1 MSVISKKSFLNK
13 ADKQQS
19 NWEQT
24 TGQEAGGV
32 LNKQDFIRQAQSAAQ
47 QRRQAQEQKTPQR
60 ERNGFDRTATPA
72 SIAGLGAPAPTSQRQ
87 KERYNQEIGQY
98 GVGNIDLYNRPQY
111 RNADGSV
118 STVDSTS
125 FNIQGKEVLL
135 PSVWM
140 KDGKAYRSSD
150 GDEILQHFYDTGEF
164 LGVFDTVDAANSY
177 AEKLHD
183 AQDYYYTTQR
193 EKALDETVAHD
204 QLQGMKRTL
213 AILES
218 QKKQEQ
224 AQQPGILSM
233 LGKASDSTL
242 PTFQAESA
250 QSETDRRIQE
260 LQDEID
266 RQESES
272 QMQGT
277 KRPETYTAK
286 NVGRYK
292 DRLIA
297 LASVPGVWTK
307 RQKQEAEEI
316 IGTQSGFG
324 GLLGYE
330 QNVTAFAPYQE
341 AMRKGDTEAAKQW
354 QQIYDV
360 LYTRLYSKQTA
371 VASGLQ
377 EGLGVTSAAAAVGK
391 LLGAN
396 EDEYH
401 RQMENA
407 QRAQAEHPVL
417 AGGAKIAGSL
427 ALMSGIGEAAGAGL
441 AAAGMNTGSLGFKV
455 AAGALS
461 FAGADAVHNAGAAA
475 IGDMSTGDYLKHI
488 AISGAQG
495 MAGNLAGGLVGTGL
509 ANVLRDTH
517 KMTPF
522 MEFLRQTASGVTN
535 ASVNQAVG
543 YLAADE
549 KPTKEEIAT
558 NLVTAFAF
566 SVLNGAINSYQTTQQ
581 QKAQM
586 NQAYQAI
593 EQGYRAMTAGTEN
606 MTPEAKAQRAQFIM
620 QQTQSLRESVNS
632 YYIAGQQKAVDN
644 LNETLDLIDEAMRAY
659 VNGYTAASSAM
670 QTPNVMLPGGGSTGQ
685 LPTAAD
691 LPTAPTDPQM
701 QKQVEQELQT
711 AIQQGLQQAQAG
723 TQNTPQPESG
733 QALQN
738 GNAAAAAAQIAGQAA
753 EQNQQTQLPSLPATE
768 QDAVVQPQQ
777 PEQSTQQEA
786 ELPTQQMQTEQTTT
800 PLQRL
805 EAMGVS
811 GKRAQSMARGI
822 EAFYRGEIQDGE
834 VLSKLLS
841 LPEVQ
846 NVMRQMTDADIE
858 AVVSGN
864 VQPQNQQ
871 PVNSAAQQTLNTQP
885 TVQQALDS
893 QAPGVQNGTTT
904 SEGGMNNG
912 TEQLQVGQRPGAEQ
926 PGEQLPDGDGG
937 RVLGE
942 STGGQSGIL
951 AEGRPQRAF
960 NQVGAAAERKNLGR
974 TLRLEKVSSQSLGL
988 PNGTEER
995 EIQVMP
1001 ESSWDAQMQQT
1012 AQRISYETGKPVT
1025 YVLGSIRIRQADG
1038 SVSAARGVYT
1048 ENGIIIQADHLRL
1061 NIDQIA
1067 DHEAFHDYAANNP
1080 GLVRQIEQAI
1090 VERYGREEFDA
1101 IMDKYLKNLRG
1112 VYDLPEHASGQEVA
1126 EAYGIVK
1133 EEICADAYAGI
1144 NFFGANA
1151 DKYRSEAQAVLR
1163 ERKITTPGSETE
1175 EAVARRTGPP
1185 ERYSYGGV
1193 NANTADQKTLAR
1205 AQELQMQGEDDERV
1219 RKETGWHTGM
1229 EGKLRF
1235 EIDDSNMKYHRG
1247 GDAAFSRNHPDYA
1260 EYQKLVDKMLTGS
1273 AEAWKPEDQER
1284 LQELDK
1290 TWGREYG
1297 RLSERVES
1305 GNATLEDVIDHEE
1318 LFQAY
1323 PQLRSVRVEFKELPG
1338 NTQGYFSPSEN
1349 KIALDSK
1356 LRSAPEVTII
1366 HEIQHAIQKAE
1377 GFASGASPEYWQQH
1391 RDEAKE
1397 ARIADIREEIARLE
1411 EQLPWDLNRWTAEDD
1426 AIEAKIGELEDS
1438 IIDIQNGVGLDSYDL
1453 YRNTAGE
1460 IEARDAAS
1468 RRELT
1473 PEQRRATPPARADEN
1488 TVYADL
1494 SDSLDYVGK
1503 TDDGTEVYE
1512 TSEAVRK
1519 LPYKKRMEAF
1529 MDIMRNEYAG
1539 RTAKFTARDGEVYYA
1554 TFDENDLRKNVYGD
1568 KKSSPRGWKAKINTG
1583 ADGNIF
1589 DLVENAEH
1597 SGSGKEQ
1604 GKTSEAHQGLT
1615 GWEYFVKTVQ
1625 IDGRV
1630 YDLLAN
1636 VRKKPDGEFVYSIQ
1650 LNENEKKAPAPP
1662 RQYQNGTAKAENRPV
1677 RVPTDASE
1685 ASVAEKRLP
1694 VKARF
1699 SMDEPVEQTQDLM
1712 AIHNLDGKKMDSM
1725 LQLGA
1730 IPSPSVAIVKAS
1742 QGHTQYG
1749 DYTLVFP
1756 RQSIDPQADQR
1767 NKVYGADAWTPTA
1780 ANAIVEREV
1789 NYDAR
1794 RAAEQ
1799 KIAQLAKQVAGG
1811 IFSRDSVIGSR
1822 VDEVSTMDEAEL
1834 AKQLSRDDAV
1844 RAAYLAEQGKD
1855 IEPVLKEKVWDS
1867 FGNQALQDYTEKIGA
1882 QELAQLYVKLETGE
1896 RLTEAELETARES
1909 IMEAWIADHEYAL
1922 SRKPELRETRIAR
1935 QRDKISDA
1943 RVEDFI
1949 RNAEA
1954 LYEDGGQ
1961 TRDGVDRY
1969 ATQDKLRE
1977 AVDDADVEAWV
1988 RGQLHGVLGEPGIY
2002 NGKERFTASG
2012 RRRSFRETHGAYTVE
2027 NIVKA
2032 MNKANARGESYWGVG
2047 AKGILSVATPRY
2059 KSVDAIHADES
2070 RLQKMPE
2077 EEYNRLLQAL
2087 DKRIEG
2093 IVADVQ
2099 KTSGSYDMD
2108 EIAGLLME
2116 NAGQDAMRIQ
2126 QAFSRQG
2133 YDIDGGL
2140 ATEIAGMYRQAAEM
2154 PTGYFEAKPQRVV
2167 TFDEPVCIA
2176 PDNCPPERLEK
2187 MKAAGLNVIEY
2198 EAGNDEQR
2206 MEIARSLKGMRFSVD
2221 EPQAGT
2227 GGEIGQAPESEP
2239 AKQEQ
2244 KEKKPRKKNE
2254 TKPVAESLPIIAK
2267 RNLRQ
2272 DMQGIFS
2279 IPEGRRA
2286 EINQIIDGLADRM
2299 LKNGELTQE
2308 DRDAFF
2314 DRMYAE
2320 GVMEVAAD
2328 EYLQQAR
2335 SEIAGRRIYVPES
2348 VKHEFGDD
2356 WGYFRKKA
2364 FAAGVMLVNDTSAAG
2379 IDMVNAE
2386 LADTLPGMFNA
2397 DDLDSREILENIVQ
2411 TAEEG
2416 KSQNMSLAQYTALL
2430 AGQEYVSEDEVLDN
2444 IERQMDE
2451 ALRTFTRTAKL
2462 EVHLR
2467 DRTGVKIAQEREKS
2481 AAARQREALSR
2492 AKERQQR
2499 KEMSQRQRE
2508 YRELKEQQKKTLKAL
2523 QWLAKNQYRA
2533 PEELR
2538 ETWDEVLGDLD
2549 IYAVSAANEMRYSKK
2564 YDATW
2569 KDLAEMY
2576 KAARK
2581 SDPNFLPTKE
2591 LEMIVDRLD
2600 NEKIADMD
2608 LNALQDLYKAA
2619 VGLRTEF
2626 YNRNN
2631 VINDDMNRLF
2641 AEVYTDSKKE
2651 LDFGAQTK
2659 AGEAARQGKKLDSLF
2674 NQEQL
2679 SPMNVMQRMAGW
2691 NPNSAWY
2698 SMAKQLEKG
2707 ERDIRDYTVS
2717 ATKQLR
2723 EFLTEHED
2731 WAKKAD
2737 GQGDDGI
2744 WYEVKIPQLVG
2755 ELEVG
2760 KPPKFGDTITV
2771 WMTPTQKVHL
2781 YLESK
2786 SYENLRHMEGGRIF
2800 PVKELYSQGKRE
2812 AAFAQGE
2819 LVRLAP
2825 ETVKALVKD
2834 LTPEEQELAQALEQY
2849 YNVFAKKEINRVSNI
2864 LYGYDKAVSK
2874 NYAPIYADTNYT
2886 KNQLGVYDATAEG
2899 VGNLKSRQY
2908 SKNPSYNIGAFD
2920 AFERHVEQTAR
2931 FVGMAIPAR
2940 NWNTLLGWNEYV
2952 DDDRESM
2959 RSEISHTWG
2968 DASLKYIE
2976 NLIETLQGGAASTR
2990 DSVSMGAEKIFSNYI
3005 GAVFGANQSIVFKQ
3019 LGSIPL
3025 ASVWL
3030 GPENAPSPGQV
3041 KRIDRSLIEKYTQEL
3056 DWRTLGYSTPETK
3069 QLKENP
3075 NWTQTNKF
3083 TSFVFGGGAITAM
3096 DGWAASVL
3104 WPWAENK
3111 VRSEFPE
3118 LETGS
3123 QEQIDSGSSPF
3134 YQKVAEEFNEAV
3146 ARSQS
3151 TSDEMH
3157 RGSLYKSKN
3166 SVTRAFTM
3174 FKSDSSQAYNALR
3187 QRAGEAEYYKRI
3199 GDTENY
3205 NKAKR
3210 GLGVA
3215 FLSILGGTA
3224 FACGIDVLMN
3234 LWKHKGKAYRD
3245 EDGNLTAESVAKELA
3260 TGMAESMFGLVIGGE
3275 EIFNIFDAV
3284 GTKLTGGTWY
3294 DSMNTLNAPG
3304 LEQVSEII
3312 STLIDEGV
3320 SFIQLLADGADVVKN
3335 GGDVWEFLHRRGA
3348 DIIGDIKEMAATV
3361 ATYLPGIPVNNLEA
3375 YLLGT
3380 VRWVSP
3386 ELAAAYDDALATA
3399 NKNRMK
3405 GLRGAELERKIEDT
3419 LHNRR
3424 VETDEATNETL
3435 ASLYEGG
3442 FTKAVP
3448 SDTPGSISVDGEDR
3462 KLSAYQK
3469 QVYDKTWSGAVGNRL
3484 RELAASDVFQEADD
3498 ETREK
3503 MLSGL
3508 YEYAGE
3514 KAKAAVFDDY
3524 EVKTS
3529 TQKADDVLAS
3539 GAEMADYLELKLA
3552 GAVDKYLDAIDGGLD
3567 TQNAKDVALGMAELA
3582 PEEGKKTVSD
3592 VQKWRAAIDAV
3603 DGADAQRNALL
3614 AVMKDSTKQKYEI
3627 ADSYGIE
3634 ARTWVQLKEILPQFD
3649 EDGNGSYKGEEIE
3662 NAIDALNGHGGIM
3675 LPGGDGPQQLTNEM
3689 RAVLWQLFTG
3699 SKSAKNNPYSERVGS
3714 QVIAEREKA
3723 KQED

>member
-13 ADKQQS
+13 ANKQQS

-24 TGQEAGGV
+24 AGQEAGGV

-47 QRRQAQEQKTPQR
+47 QRRQAQEQKAPQR
-60 ERNGFDRTATPA
+60 ERSGFDRTATPA

-111 RNADGSV
+111 RNADGSI

-193 EKALDETVAHD
+193 EQALDETAAHD

-242 PTFQAESA
+242 PTFRADSA
-250 QSETDRRIQE
+250 QSETDRRIQA

-297 LASVPGVWTK
+297 LASVPGTWTK

-360 LYTRLYSKQTA
+360 LYTRLYSRQTA

-391 LLGAN
+391 ALGAN

-475 IGDMSTGDYLKHI
+475 MGDMSTEDYLKRI

-517 KMTPF
+517 MMTPF

-566 SVLNGAINSYQTTQQ
+566 SVLSSAISSYQTTQQ

-659 VNGYTAASSAM
+659 VNGYAAASSAM

-691 LPTAPTDPQM
+691 LPTTPTDPQM

-711 AIQQGLQQAQAG
+711 AIQQGLQQGQAG
-723 TQNTPQPESG
+723 TQNTQPPESG

-738 GNAAAAAAQIAGQAA
+738 GNAAAAAAQIAVQAA
-753 EQNQQTQLPSLPATE
+753 EQNQQAQQPSLPTAA
-768 QDAVVQPQQ
+768 QAAAVQPQQ
-777 PEQSTQQEA
+777 LEQSTQQEA
-786 ELPTQQMQTEQTTT
+786 GLLTPQQVQTEQTAT
-800 PLQRL
+800 PLERL
-805 EAMGVS
+805 ETMGVS

-822 EAFYRGEIQDGE
+822 EAFYRGQITDGE

-841 LPEVQ
+841 FPEVQ

-864 VQPQNQQ
+864 VQAQNQQ
-871 PVNSAAQQTLNTQP
+871 PVNTAAQQVP
-885 TVQQALDS
+885 GSQQ
-893 QAPGVQNGTTT
+893 PGVQNEATTH
-904 SEGGMNNG
+904 EGGMNNG
-912 TEQLQVGQRPGAEQ
+912 TEQLPAGQQ
-926 PGEQLPDGDGG
+926 PGTEQQSEQLPDGDGG
-937 RVLGE
+937 RILGE

-951 AEGRPQRAF
+951 AEGRPQRTF
-960 NQVGAAAERKNLGR
+960 NQGRTAVERENLGR

-1001 ESSWDAQMQQT
+1001 ESHWDAQMQQT

-1048 ENGIIIQADHLRL
+1048 ENGIIIQADHRYL

-1080 GLVRQIEQAI
+1080 GLVRQIERAI
-1090 VERYGREEFDA
+1090 VEQYSREEFDA

-1144 NFFGANA
+1144 NFFGAHA
-1151 DKYRSEAQAVLR
+1151 EKYRSEAQAVLQ
-1163 ERKITTPGSETE
+1163 ERKVTTPGSET
-1175 EAVARRTGPP
+1175 AAATQRRTGPP

-1193 NANTADQKTLAR
+1193 NANTADQKTLAH

-1235 EIDDSNMKYHRG
+1235 EIDDSKMKYHRG
-1247 GDAAFSRNHPDYA
+1247 GDAAFSRSHPDYA

-1323 PQLRSVRVEFKELPG
+1323 PQLRNVRVEFKELPG

-1356 LRSAPEVTII
+1356 LRSAPEATII

-1438 IIDIQNGVGLDSYDL
+1438 IIDIQNGVGMDSYDL

-1473 PEQRRATPPARADEN
+1473 PEQRRAAPPARADEN

-1597 SGSGKEQ
+1597 GGSGKEQ

-1694 VKARF
+1694 VKAWF
-1699 SMDEPVEQTQDLM
+1699 SLDEPVEQTQDLM

-1756 RQSIDPQADQR
+1756 RQSIDPQADRR

-1789 NYDAR
+1789 NYEAG

-1799 KIAQLAKQVAGG
+1799 KIAQLANQVAGG
-1811 IFSRDSVIGSR
+1811 IFSRYSVISGR
-1822 VDEVSTMDEAEL
+1822 VGEVARMDEAEL
-1834 AKQLSRDDAV
+1834 AKQLARDDAV

-1867 FGNQALQDYTEKIGA
+1867 FGNLALQEYTEKIGA

-1896 RLTEAELETARES
+1896 RLTAAELETARES
-1909 IMEAWIADHEYAL
+1909 IMASWIADHEYAL
-1922 SRKPELRETRIAR
+1922 SRRPELRETRTAR

-1988 RGQLHGVLGEPGIY
+1988 RGQIRGVLGEPGIY

-2012 RRRSFRETHGAYTVE
+2012 KRRSFRETHGAYTAE

-2032 MNKANARGESYWGVG
+2032 MNRASARGESYWGVG

-2059 KSVDAIHADES
+2059 KSVDAIHADEG
-2070 RLQKMPE
+2070 RLQNMPE
-2077 EEYNRLLQAL
+2077 EEYNRLLQEL
-2087 DKRIEG
+2087 DKRIGG

-2099 KTSGSYDMD
+2099 KTAGSYDMD

-2176 PDNCPPERLEK
+2176 PDDCPPERLEK

-2221 EPQAGT
+2221 EPQAET
-2227 GGEIGQAPESEP
+2227 GGEIEQASESKPAEP
-2239 AKQEQ
+2239 EQ

-2386 LADTLPGMFNA
+2386 LADTLPGMFHA

-2533 PEELR
+2533 PEELQG
-2538 ETWDEVLGDLD
+2538 TWDEVLGDLD

-2576 KAARK
+2576 KDAQEN
-2581 SDPNFLPTKE
+2581 DPNFLPSKE
-2591 LEMIVDRLD
+2591 LEKIVHRLD
-2600 NEKIADMD
+2600 NRKIADMD

-2659 AGEAARQGKKLDSLF
+2659 AGEAARQGKNLDSLF

-2755 ELEVG
+2755 ALEVG

-2771 WMTPTQKVHL
+2771 WMTPTQKVHM

-2786 SYENLRHMEGGRIF
+2786 STENLRHMEGGRTF
-2800 PVKELYSQGKRE
+2800 ADKTLYSQGKRRK
-2812 AAFAQGE
+2812 AFAQGKT
-2819 LVRLAP
+2819 VRMAP
-2825 ETVKALVKD
+2825 ETVKAIVGS

-2874 NYAPIYADTNYT
+2874 NYTPIYTNSNYT
-2886 KNQLGVYDATAEG
+2886 KSELGVYDATAEG
-2899 VGNLKSRQY
+2899 VGNLKSRQF

-2940 NWNTLLGWNEYV
+2940 NWQTLLNWSE
-2952 DDDRESM
+2952 RENSM
-2959 RSEISHTWG
+2959 ADIITHDWG
-2968 DASLKYIE
+2968 DESLEYIQD
-2976 NLIETLQGGAASTR
+2976 LVQTLQGGAASTR
-2990 DSVSMGAEKIFSNYI
+2990 DSVSMGAEKVFSNYI
-3005 GAVFGANQSIVFKQ
+3005 GAVFGANPSIVFKQ

-3025 ASVWL
+3025 AGAWL
-3030 GPENAPSPGQV
+3030 DFKNFPSPGQV

-3083 TSFVFGGGAITAM
+3083 TNFIFGGGAITAM
-3096 DGWAASVL
+3096 DGGAASVL

-3111 VRSEFPE
+3111 VRAEFPE

-3134 YQKVAEEFNEAV
+3134 YQKVAEVFNEAV

-3157 RGSLYKSKN
+3157 QGTLRKSKN
-3166 SVTRAFTM
+3166 PVTRAFTM
-3174 FKSDSSQAYNALR
+3174 FKSDSSQTYNALR

-3215 FLSILGGTA
+3215 FLAAVGGYIWA
-3224 FACGIDVLMN
+3224 QGIEFLMN
-3234 LWKHKGKAYRD
+3234 LWKRKGKAYRD
-3245 EDGNLTAESVAKELA
+3245 EDGNLTAGSVAKE
-3260 TGMAESMFGLVIGGE
+3260 MALGLVGDLAGIVTYGE
-3275 EIFNIFDAV
+3275 ELADVIGNII
-3284 GTKLTGGTWY
+3284 TGDKWY
-3294 DSMNTLNAPG
+3294 GIDTPG
-3304 LEQVSEII
+3304 LEQLSDVVETIVEQGQNG
-3312 STLIDEGV
+3312 LDV
-3320 SFIQLLADGADVVKN
+3320 LRDAADVVKN
-3335 GGDVWEFLHRRGA
+3335 GGSLGEYLHRHS
-3348 DIIGDIKEMAATV
+3348 GDIVGGIKDLAAAA
-3361 ATYLPGIPVNNLEA
+3361 ATYLPGISVNNLEA

-3380 VRWVSP
+3380 VRWASP

-3399 NKNRMK
+3399 NKNQMK
-3405 GLRGAELERKIEDT
+3405 GLRGAELERKISDT

-3424 VETDEATNETL
+3424 VETDETTNETL
-3435 ASLYEGG
+3435 ASLYESG

-3469 QVYDKTWSGAVGNRL
+3469 QVYDKTWSGAVGSRL
-3484 RELAASDVFQEADD
+3484 QELIASDVFQAADD

-3529 TQKADDVLAS
+3529 TQKADDVLAT

-3567 TQNAKDVALGMAELA
+3567 AQSAKDVALGMAELA

-3603 DGADAQRNALL
+3603 DGTSAQRDALL

-3662 NAIDALNGHGGIM
+3662 NAIDALNGHSGIM

>member
-47 QRRQAQEQKTPQR
+47 QRRQAQEQKAPQS
-60 ERNGFDRTATPA
+60 ERSGFDRTATPA

-111 RNADGSV
+111 RNADGSI

-193 EKALDETVAHD
+193 EKALDEAVAHD

-224 AQQPGILSM
+224 AQQPSILSM

-297 LASVPGVWTK
+297 LASVPGIWTK

-391 LLGAN
+391 ALGAN

-475 IGDMSTGDYLKHI
+475 MGDMSTEDYLKRI

-566 SVLNGAINSYQTTQQ
+566 SVLSSAISSYQTTQQ

-659 VNGYTAASSAM
+659 VNGYAAASSAM

-691 LPTAPTDPQM
+691 LPTTPTDPQM

-723 TQNTPQPESG
+723 TQNTQPPESG

-738 GNAAAAAAQIAGQAA
+738 GNAAAAAAQIAVQAA
-753 EQNQQTQLPSLPATE
+753 EQNQQAQQPSLPTAA
-768 QDAVVQPQQ
+768 QAAAVQPQQ
-777 PEQSTQQEA
+777 LEQSTQQEA
-786 ELPTQQMQTEQTTT
+786 GLLTPQQVQTEQTAT
-800 PLQRL
+800 PLERL
-805 EAMGVS
+805 ETMGVS

-822 EAFYRGEIQDGE
+822 EAFYRGQITDGE

-841 LPEVQ
+841 FPEVQ
-846 NVMRQMTDADIE
+846 NVMRQMTDVE

-864 VQPQNQQ
+864 VQAQNQQ
-871 PVNSAAQQTLNTQP
+871 PVNTAAQQVP
-885 TVQQALDS
+885 GSQQ
-893 QAPGVQNGTTT
+893 PGVQNEATTH
-904 SEGGMNNG
+904 EGGMNNG
-912 TEQLQVGQRPGAEQ
+912 TEQLPAGQQ
-926 PGEQLPDGDGG
+926 PGTEQQSEQLPDGDGG
-937 RVLGE
+937 RILGE

-951 AEGRPQRAF
+951 AEGRPQRTF
-960 NQVGAAAERKNLGR
+960 NQGRTAVERENLGR

-1001 ESSWDAQMQQT
+1001 ESHWDAQMQQT

-1048 ENGIIIQADHLRL
+1048 ENGIIIQADHRYL

-1080 GLVRQIEQAI
+1080 GLVRQIERAI
-1090 VERYGREEFDA
+1090 VEQYSREEFDA

-1151 DKYRSEAQAVLR
+1151 DKYRSEAQAVLQ
-1163 ERKITTPGSETE
+1163 ERKITTPGSET
-1175 EAVARRTGPP
+1175 AAATQRRTGPP

-1235 EIDDSNMKYHRG
+1235 EIDDSKMKYHRG

-1273 AEAWKPEDQER
+1273 AEAWKPEDQGR

-1297 RLSERVES
+1297 RLSERVDRGS
-1305 GNATLEDVIDHEE
+1305 ATLEDVIDHEE

-1323 PQLRSVRVEFKELPG
+1323 PQLRNVRVEFKELPG

-1356 LRSAPEVTII
+1356 LRSAPEATII

-1438 IIDIQNGVGLDSYDL
+1438 IIDIQNGVGMDSYDL

-1473 PEQRRATPPARADEN
+1473 PEQRRAAPPARADEN

-1589 DLVENAEH
+1589 DLVENAKH

-1756 RQSIDPQADQR
+1756 RQSIDPQADRR

-1789 NYDAR
+1789 NYEAR

-1799 KIAQLAKQVAGG
+1799 KIAQLANQVAGG

-1822 VDEVSTMDEAEL
+1822 VDEVATMDEAEL
-1834 AKQLSRDDAV
+1834 AKQLAKDDTV

-1882 QELAQLYVKLETGE
+1882 QELAQLYVKLETGD
-1896 RLTEAELETARES
+1896 RLTETELETARES
-1909 IMEAWIADHEYAL
+1909 IMDAWIADHEYAL
-1922 SRKPELRETRIAR
+1922 NRRPELRETRVAR

-1988 RGQLHGVLGEPGIY
+1988 RGQLRGVLGEPGIY

-2012 RRRSFRETHGAYTVE
+2012 KRRSFRETHGAYTAE

-2032 MNKANARGESYWGVG
+2032 MNQASARGESYWGVG

-2059 KSVDAIHADES
+2059 KSVDAIHADEG
-2070 RLQKMPE
+2070 RLQNMPE
-2077 EEYNRLLQAL
+2077 EEYNQLLQEL
-2087 DKRIEG
+2087 DKRIGG

-2099 KTSGSYDMD
+2099 KTAGSYDMD

-2116 NAGQDAMRIQ
+2116 NAGQDAMHIQ

-2154 PTGYFEAKPQRVV
+2154 PTGYFEAKPQRVA

-2176 PDNCPPERLEK
+2176 PDDCPPERLEK

-2221 EPQAGT
+2221 EPQAET
-2227 GGEIGQAPESEP
+2227 GSEIEQAPKSKPAEP
-2239 AKQEQ
+2239 EQ

-2286 EINQIIDGLADRM
+2286 EINQIIDTLADRM

-2308 DRDAFF
+2308 DRDTFF

-2386 LADTLPGMFNA
+2386 LADTLPGVFHA

-2533 PEELR
+2533 PEELQG
-2538 ETWDEVLGDLD
+2538 TWDEVLGDLD

-2576 KAARK
+2576 KDAQAN
-2581 SDPNFLPTKE
+2581 DPNFLPSKE
-2591 LEMIVDRLD
+2591 LEKIVHRLD
-2600 NEKIADMD
+2600 NKKIADMD

-2755 ELEVG
+2755 ALEVG

-2771 WMTPTQKVHL
+2771 WMTPTQKVHM

-2786 SYENLRHMEGGRIF
+2786 STENLRHMEGGRTF
-2800 PVKELYSQGKRE
+2800 ADKTLYSQGKRRE
-2812 AAFAQGE
+2812 AFAQGKT
-2819 LVRLAP
+2819 VRMAP
-2825 ETVKALVKD
+2825 ETVKAIVGS

-2874 NYAPIYADTNYT
+2874 NYTPIYTNSNYT
-2886 KNQLGVYDATAEG
+2886 KSELGVYDATAEG
-2899 VGNLKSRQY
+2899 VGNLKSRQF

-2940 NWNTLLGWNEYV
+2940 NWQTLLNW
-2952 DDDRESM
+2952 RERENSM
-2959 RSEISHTWG
+2959 ADIITHDWG
-2968 DASLKYIE
+2968 DESLKYIQD
-2976 NLIETLQGGAASTR
+2976 LVQTLQGGAASTR
-2990 DSVSMGAEKIFSNYI
+2990 DSVSMGAEKVFSNYI
-3005 GAVFGANQSIVFKQ
+3005 GAVFGANPSIVFKQ

-3025 ASVWL
+3025 AGAWL
-3030 GPENAPSPGQV
+3030 DFKNFPSPGQV

-3083 TSFVFGGGAITAM
+3083 TNFIFGGGAITAM

-3111 VRSEFPE
+3111 VRAEFPE

-3134 YQKVAEEFNEAV
+3134 YQKVAEVFNEAV

-3157 RGSLYKSKN
+3157 QGTLRKSKN
-3166 SVTRAFTM
+3166 PVTRAFTM
-3174 FKSDSSQAYNALR
+3174 FKSDSSQTYNALR

-3215 FLSILGGTA
+3215 FLAAVGGYIWA
-3224 FACGIDVLMN
+3224 QGIEFLMN
-3234 LWKHKGKAYRD
+3234 LWKRKGKAYRD
-3245 EDGNLTAESVAKELA
+3245 EDGNLTAGSVAKE
-3260 TGMAESMFGLVIGGE
+3260 MALGLVGDLAGIVTYGE
-3275 EIFNIFDAV
+3275 ELADVIGNII
-3284 GTKLTGGTWY
+3284 TGDKWY
-3294 DSMNTLNAPG
+3294 GIDTPG
-3304 LEQVSEII
+3304 LEQLSDVVETIVEQGQNG
-3312 STLIDEGV
+3312 LDV
-3320 SFIQLLADGADVVKN
+3320 LKDAADVVKN
-3335 GGDVWEFLHRRGA
+3335 GGSLGEYLHRHS
-3348 DIIGDIKEMAATV
+3348 GDIVGGIKDLAAAA
-3361 ATYLPGIPVNNLEA
+3361 ATYLPGISVNNLEA

-3380 VRWVSP
+3380 VRWASP

-3399 NKNRMK
+3399 NKNQMK
-3405 GLRGAELERKIEDT
+3405 GLRGAELERKISDT

-3424 VETDEATNETL
+3424 VETDETTNETL
-3435 ASLYEGG
+3435 ASLYESG

-3469 QVYDKTWSGAVGNRL
+3469 QVYDKTWSSAVGSRL
-3484 RELAASDVFQEADD
+3484 VALAASDVFQTADD

-3529 TQKADDVLAS
+3529 TQKADDVLAT

-3567 TQNAKDVALGMAELA
+3567 AQSAKDVALGMAELA

-3603 DGADAQRNALL
+3603 DGTSAQRDALL

-3662 NAIDALNGHGGIM
+3662 NAIDALNGHSGIM

-3723 KQED
+3723 KRED

>member
-47 QRRQAQEQKTPQR
+47 QRRQAQEQKAPQS
-60 ERNGFDRTATPA
+60 ERSGFDRTATPA

-111 RNADGSV
+111 RNADGSI

-193 EKALDETVAHD
+193 EKALDEAVAHD

-224 AQQPGILSM
+224 AQQPSILSM
-233 LGKASDSTL
+233 LGKASGSTL

-297 LASVPGVWTK
+297 LASVPGIWTK

-391 LLGAN
+391 ALGAN

-417 AGGAKIAGSL
+417 SGGAKIAGSL

-461 FAGADAVHNAGAAA
+461 FAGADAVYNAGAAA
-475 IGDMSTGDYLKHI
+475 MGDMSTKDYLKRI

-495 MAGNLAGGLVGTGL
+495 MAGNLAGGLVGTGF

-566 SVLNGAINSYQTTQQ
+566 SVLSSAISSYQTTQQ

-659 VNGYTAASSAM
+659 VNGYAAASSAM

-691 LPTAPTDPQM
+691 LPTTPTDPQM

-723 TQNTPQPESG
+723 TQNTQPPESG

-738 GNAAAAAAQIAGQAA
+738 GNAAAAAAQIAVQAA
-753 EQNQQTQLPSLPATE
+753 EQNQQAQQPSLPTAA
-768 QDAVVQPQQ
+768 QAAAVQPQQ
-777 PEQSTQQEA
+777 LEQSTQQEA
-786 ELPTQQMQTEQTTT
+786 GLLTPQQVQTEQTAT
-800 PLQRL
+800 PLERL
-805 EAMGVS
+805 ETMGVS

-822 EAFYRGEIQDGE
+822 EAFYRGQITDGE

-841 LPEVQ
+841 FPEVQ

-864 VQPQNQQ
+864 VQAQNQQ
-871 PVNSAAQQTLNTQP
+871 PVNTAAQQVP
-885 TVQQALDS
+885 GSQQ
-893 QAPGVQNGTTT
+893 PGVQNEATTH
-904 SEGGMNNG
+904 EGGMNNG
-912 TEQLQVGQRPGAEQ
+912 TEQLPAGQQ
-926 PGEQLPDGDGG
+926 PGTEQQSEQLPDGDGG
-937 RVLGE
+937 RILGE

-951 AEGRPQRAF
+951 AEGRPQRTF
-960 NQVGAAAERKNLGR
+960 NQGRTAVERENLGR

-1001 ESSWDAQMQQT
+1001 ESHWDAQMQQT

-1048 ENGIIIQADHLRL
+1048 ENGIIIQADHRYL

-1080 GLVRQIEQAI
+1080 GLVRQIERAI
-1090 VERYGREEFDA
+1090 VEQYSREEFDA

-1151 DKYRSEAQAVLR
+1151 DKYRSEAQAVLQ
-1163 ERKITTPGSETE
+1163 ERKITTPGSET
-1175 EAVARRTGPP
+1175 AAATQRRTGPP

-1235 EIDDSNMKYHRG
+1235 EIDDSKMKYHRG

-1273 AEAWKPEDQER
+1273 AEAWKPEDQGR

-1297 RLSERVES
+1297 RLSERVDRGS
-1305 GNATLEDVIDHEE
+1305 ATLEDVIDHEE

-1323 PQLRSVRVEFKELPG
+1323 PQLRNVRVEFKELPG

-1356 LRSAPEVTII
+1356 LRSAPEATII

-1438 IIDIQNGVGLDSYDL
+1438 IIDIQNGVGMDSYDL

-1473 PEQRRATPPARADEN
+1473 PEQRRAAPPARADEN

-1568 KKSSPRGWKAKINTG
+1568 KKSSPRGWKAKINAG

-1597 SGSGKEQ
+1597 GGSGKEQ

-1699 SMDEPVEQTQDLM
+1699 SLDEPVEQTQDLM

-1756 RQSIDPQADQR
+1756 RQSIDPQADRR

-1789 NYDAR
+1789 NYEAG

-1799 KIAQLAKQVAGG
+1799 KIAQLANQVAGG
-1811 IFSRDSVIGSR
+1811 IFSRYSVISGR
-1822 VDEVSTMDEAEL
+1822 VGEVARMDEAEL
-1834 AKQLSRDDAV
+1834 AKQLARDDAV

-1867 FGNQALQDYTEKIGA
+1867 FGNLALQEYTEKIGA

-1896 RLTEAELETARES
+1896 RLTAAELETARES
-1909 IMEAWIADHEYAL
+1909 IMASWIADHEYAL
-1922 SRKPELRETRIAR
+1922 SRRPELRETRTAR

-1988 RGQLHGVLGEPGIY
+1988 RGQIRGVLGEPGIY

-2012 RRRSFRETHGAYTVE
+2012 KRRSFRETHGAYTAE

-2032 MNKANARGESYWGVG
+2032 MNRASARGESYWGVG

-2059 KSVDAIHADES
+2059 KSVDAIHADEG
-2070 RLQKMPE
+2070 RLQNMPE
-2077 EEYNRLLQAL
+2077 EEYNRLLQEL
-2087 DKRIEG
+2087 DKRIGG

-2099 KTSGSYDMD
+2099 KTAGSYDMD

-2176 PDNCPPERLEK
+2176 PDDCPPERLEK

-2221 EPQAGT
+2221 EPQEET
-2227 GGEIGQAPESEP
+2227 GGEIEQASESKPAEP
-2239 AKQEQ
+2239 EQ

-2379 IDMVNAE
+2379 INMVNAE
-2386 LADTLPGMFNA
+2386 LADTLPGMFHA

-2533 PEELR
+2533 PEELQG
-2538 ETWDEVLGDLD
+2538 TWDEVLGDLD

-2576 KAARK
+2576 KDAQAN
-2581 SDPNFLPTKE
+2581 DPNFLPSKE
-2591 LEMIVDRLD
+2591 LEKIVHRLD
-2600 NEKIADMD
+2600 NKKIADMD

-2755 ELEVG
+2755 ALEVG

-2771 WMTPTQKVHL
+2771 WMTPTQKVHM

-2786 SYENLRHMEGGRIF
+2786 STENLRHMEGGRTF
-2800 PVKELYSQGKRE
+2800 ADKTLYSQGKRRE
-2812 AAFAQGE
+2812 AFAQGKT
-2819 LVRLAP
+2819 VRMAP
-2825 ETVKALVKD
+2825 ETVKAIVGS

-2874 NYAPIYADTNYT
+2874 NYTPIYTNSNYT
-2886 KNQLGVYDATAEG
+2886 KSELGVYDATAEG
-2899 VGNLKSRQY
+2899 VGNLKSRQF

-2940 NWNTLLGWNEYV
+2940 NWQTLLNW
-2952 DDDRESM
+2952 RERENSM
-2959 RSEISHTWG
+2959 ADIITHDWG
-2968 DASLKYIE
+2968 DESLKYIQD
-2976 NLIETLQGGAASTR
+2976 LVQTLQGGAASTR
-2990 DSVSMGAEKIFSNYI
+2990 DSVSMGAEKVFSNYI
-3005 GAVFGANQSIVFKQ
+3005 GAVFGANPSIVFKQ

-3025 ASVWL
+3025 AGAWL
-3030 GPENAPSPGQV
+3030 DFKNFPSPGQV

-3083 TSFVFGGGAITAM
+3083 TNFIFGGGAITAM

-3111 VRSEFPE
+3111 VRAEFPE

-3134 YQKVAEEFNEAV
+3134 YQKVAEVFNEAV

-3157 RGSLYKSKN
+3157 QGALRKSKN
-3166 SVTRAFTM
+3166 PVTRAFTM
-3174 FKSDSSQAYNALR
+3174 FKSDSSQTYNALR

-3215 FLSILGGTA
+3215 FLAAVGGYIWA
-3224 FACGIDVLMN
+3224 QGIEFLMN
-3234 LWKHKGKAYRD
+3234 LWKRKGKAYRD
-3245 EDGNLTAESVAKELA
+3245 EDGNLTAGSVAKE
-3260 TGMAESMFGLVIGGE
+3260 MALGLVGDLAGIVTYGE
-3275 EIFNIFDAV
+3275 ELADVIGNII
-3284 GTKLTGGTWY
+3284 TGDKWY
-3294 DSMNTLNAPG
+3294 GIDTPG
-3304 LEQVSEII
+3304 LEQLSDVVETIVEQGQNG
-3312 STLIDEGV
+3312 LDV
-3320 SFIQLLADGADVVKN
+3320 LKDAADVVKN
-3335 GGDVWEFLHRRGA
+3335 GGSLGEYLHRHS
-3348 DIIGDIKEMAATV
+3348 GDIVGGIKDLAAAA
-3361 ATYLPGIPVNNLEA
+3361 ATYLPGISVNNLEA

-3380 VRWVSP
+3380 VRWASP

-3399 NKNRMK
+3399 NKNQMK
-3405 GLRGAELERKIEDT
+3405 GLRGAELERKISDT

-3424 VETDEATNETL
+3424 VETDETTNETL
-3435 ASLYEGG
+3435 ASLYESG

-3469 QVYDKTWSGAVGNRL
+3469 QVYDKTWSGAVGSRL
-3484 RELAASDVFQEADD
+3484 QELIASDVFQAADD
-3498 ETREK
+3498 ETQEK

-3529 TQKADDVLAS
+3529 TQKADDVLAT
-3539 GAEMADYLELKLA
+3539 GAEMVDYLELKLA
-3552 GAVDKYLDAIDGGLD
+3552 GAVDKHLDAIDGGLD
-3567 TQNAKDVALGMAELA
+3567 AQSAKDVALGMAELT
-3582 PEEGKKTVSD
+3582 PDEGKKTVSD

-3603 DGADAQRNALL
+3603 DGTSAQRDALL

-3662 NAIDALNGHGGIM
+3662 NAIDALNGHSGIM

>member
-47 QRRQAQEQKTPQR
+47 QRRQAQEQKATKS
-60 ERNGFDRTATPA
+60 ERSGFDRTATPA

-111 RNADGSV
+111 RNADGSI

-193 EKALDETVAHD
+193 EKALDEAVAHD

-224 AQQPGILSM
+224 AQQPSILSM

-297 LASVPGVWTK
+297 LASVPGTWTK

-341 AMRKGDTEAAKQW
+341 AMRKGDTEAAAQW

-377 EGLGVTSAAAAVGK
+377 EGLGVTSAAATVGK

-475 IGDMSTGDYLKHI
+475 MGDMSTEDYLKHI

-566 SVLNGAINSYQTTQQ
+566 SVLSSAISSYQTTQQ
-581 QKAQM
+581 QKTQM

-606 MTPEAKAQRAQFIM
+606 MTPEARAQRAQFIM

-691 LPTAPTDPQM
+691 LPTTPTDPQM

-723 TQNTPQPESG
+723 TQNTKPPESG

-738 GNAAAAAAQIAGQAA
+738 GNAAAAAAQIAVQAA
-753 EQNQQTQLPSLPATE
+753 EQNQQAQQPSLPTAA
-768 QDAVVQPQQ
+768 QAAAVQPQQ
-777 PEQSTQQEA
+777 LEQSTQQEA
-786 ELPTQQMQTEQTTT
+786 GLPTPQQVQTEQTAT
-800 PLQRL
+800 PLERL
-805 EAMGVS
+805 ETMGVS

-822 EAFYRGEIQDGE
+822 EAFYRGQITDGE

-841 LPEVQ
+841 FPEVQ

-864 VQPQNQQ
+864 AQLQNQQ
-871 PVNSAAQQTLNTQP
+871 PVNAAVQQVPGSQQTG
-885 TVQQALDS
+885 A
-893 QAPGVQNGTTT
+893 QNEATT

-912 TEQLQVGQRPGAEQ
+912 TEQLPAGQQPGAEQ
-926 PGEQLPDGDGG
+926 QSEQLPDGDGG
-937 RVLGE
+937 RILSE

-951 AEGRPQRAF
+951 AEGRPQRTF
-960 NQVGAAAERKNLGR
+960 NQGRTAVERENLGR

-1001 ESSWDAQMQQT
+1001 ESHWDAQMQQT

-1048 ENGIIIQADHLRL
+1048 ENGIIVQADHRYL

-1067 DHEAFHDYAANNP
+1067 DHEAFHDIAANNP

-1090 VERYGREEFDA
+1090 VEQYSREEFDA
-1101 IMDKYLKNLRG
+1101 VVEKYLKNLRG
-1112 VYDLPEHASGQEVA
+1112 VYDLPEYASGQEVA

-1144 NFFGANA
+1144 NFFGAHA
-1151 DKYRSEAQAVLR
+1151 EKYRSEAQAVLR

-1205 AQELQMQGEDDERV
+1205 AQELQMQGVDDERV

-1235 EIDDSNMKYHRG
+1235 EIDDSKMKYHRG

-1323 PQLRSVRVEFKELPG
+1323 PQLRNVRVEFKELPG

-1356 LRSAPEVTII
+1356 LRSAPEATII

-1438 IIDIQNGVGLDSYDL
+1438 IIDIQNGVGMDSYDL

-1468 RRELT
+1468 RRGLT
-1473 PEQRRATPPARADEN
+1473 PEQRRAAPPARADEN

-1539 RTAKFTARDGEVYYA
+1539 RTAKFTARDGEAYYA

-1712 AIHNLDGKKMDSM
+1712 AIHNLDGKKMDNM

-1756 RQSIDPQADQR
+1756 RQSIDPQADRR

-1789 NYDAR
+1789 NYEAR

-1799 KIAQLAKQVAGG
+1799 KIAQMANQVAGG

-1822 VDEVSTMDEAEL
+1822 VDEVATMDEAEL
-1834 AKQLSRDDAV
+1834 AKQLAKDDAV

-1867 FGNQALQDYTEKIGA
+1867 FGNLALQEYTEKIGA

-1909 IMEAWIADHEYAL
+1909 IMDAWIADHEYAL
-1922 SRKPELRETRIAR
+1922 SRRPELRETRIAR
-1935 QRDKISDA
+1935 QRDKISDV

-1969 ATQDKLRE
+1969 ATQDKLRA

-1988 RGQLHGVLGEPGIY
+1988 RGQLRGVLGEPGIY

-2012 RRRSFRETHGAYTVE
+2012 RRRSFQETHGAYTAE

-2032 MNKANARGESYWGVG
+2032 MNQANARGESYWGVG

-2059 KSVDAIHADES
+2059 GSVDAIHADEG
-2070 RLQKMPE
+2070 RLQNMPE
-2077 EEYNRLLQAL
+2077 EEYNRLLQEL

-2126 QAFSRQG
+2126 QAFSRKG

-2176 PDNCPPERLEK
+2176 PDDCPPERLEK

-2221 EPQAGT
+2221 EPQAET
-2227 GGEIGQAPESEP
+2227 GSEIEQAPESKPAEP
-2239 AKQEQ
+2239 EQ

-2386 LADTLPGMFNA
+2386 LADTLPGMFHA

-2492 AKERQQR
+2492 ARERQQR

-2538 ETWDEVLGDLD
+2538 QTWDEVLGDLD

-2576 KAARK
+2576 KDAQAN
-2581 SDPNFLPTKE
+2581 DPNFLPSKE
-2591 LEMIVDRLD
+2591 LEKIVHRLD
-2600 NEKIADMD
+2600 NKKIADMD

-2755 ELEVG
+2755 ALEVG

-2771 WMTPTQKVHL
+2771 WMTPTQKVHM

-2786 SYENLRHMEGGRIF
+2786 STENLRHMEGGRTF
-2800 PVKELYSQGKRE
+2800 ADKTLYSQGKRRE
-2812 AAFAQGE
+2812 AFAQGKT
-2819 LVRLAP
+2819 VRMAP
-2825 ETVKALVKD
+2825 ETVKAIVGS

-2874 NYAPIYADTNYT
+2874 NYTPIYTNSNYT
-2886 KNQLGVYDATAEG
+2886 KSELGVYDATAEG
-2899 VGNLKSRQY
+2899 VGNLKSRQF

-2940 NWNTLLGWNEYV
+2940 NWQTLLNW
-2952 DDDRESM
+2952 RERENSM
-2959 RSEISHTWG
+2959 ADIITHDWG
-2968 DASLKYIE
+2968 DESLKYIQD
-2976 NLIETLQGGAASTR
+2976 LVQTLQGGAASTR
-2990 DSVSMGAEKIFSNYI
+2990 DSVSMGAEKVFSNYI
-3005 GAVFGANQSIVFKQ
+3005 GAVFGANPSIVFKQ

-3025 ASVWL
+3025 AGAWL
-3030 GPENAPSPGQV
+3030 DFKNFPSPGQV

-3083 TSFVFGGGAITAM
+3083 TNFVFGGGAITAM

-3111 VRSEFPE
+3111 VRAEFPE

-3134 YQKVAEEFNEAV
+3134 YQKVAEVFNEAV

-3157 RGSLYKSKN
+3157 QGTLRKSKN
-3166 SVTRAFTM
+3166 PVTRAFTM
-3174 FKSDSSQAYNALR
+3174 FKSDSSQTYNALR

-3215 FLSILGGTA
+3215 FLAAVGGYIWA
-3224 FACGIDVLMN
+3224 QGIEFLMN
-3234 LWKHKGKAYRD
+3234 LWKRKGKAYRD
-3245 EDGNLTAESVAKELA
+3245 EDGNLTAGSVAKE
-3260 TGMAESMFGLVIGGE
+3260 MALGLVGDLAGIVTYGE
-3275 EIFNIFDAV
+3275 ELADVIGNII
-3284 GTKLTGGTWY
+3284 TGDKWY
-3294 DSMNTLNAPG
+3294 GIDTPG
-3304 LEQVSEII
+3304 LEQLSDVVETIVEQGQNGLDI
-3312 STLIDEGV
+3312 LKD
-3320 SFIQLLADGADVVKN
+3320 AADVVKN
-3335 GGDVWEFLHRRGA
+3335 GGSLGEYLHRHS
-3348 DIIGDIKEMAATV
+3348 GDIVGGIKDLAAAA

-3380 VRWVSP
+3380 VRWASP

-3399 NKNRMK
+3399 NKNQMK

-3419 LHNRR
+3419 LRNRR

-3442 FTKAVP
+3442 FTRAVP

-3484 RELAASDVFQEADD
+3484 RELAASDVFQAADD

-3552 GAVDKYLDAIDGGLD
+3552 GAVDKYLDALDGGLD
-3567 TQNAKDVALGMAELA
+3567 AQSAKDVALGMAELT
-3582 PEEGKKTVSD
+3582 PDEGKKTVSD

-3603 DGADAQRNALL
+3603 DGADAQRDALL

-3662 NAIDALNGHGGIM
+3662 NAIDALNGHSGIM

-3723 KQED
+3723 KQEN

>member
-32 LNKQDFIRQAQSAAQ
+32 LNKQDFIRQAQSAEQ
-47 QRRQAQEQKTPQR
+47 QRRQAQEQKASQS
-60 ERNGFDRTATPA
+60 ERSGFDRTATPA

-111 RNADGSV
+111 RNADGSI

-193 EKALDETVAHD
+193 EKALDEAVAHD
-204 QLQGMKRTL
+204 QLQGMKRTI

-224 AQQPGILSM
+224 AQQPSILSM

-242 PTFQAESA
+242 PTFRAGSA
-250 QSETDRRIQE
+250 QSETDRRIQA

-297 LASVPGVWTK
+297 LASVPGIWTK
-307 RQKQEAEEI
+307 HQKQEAEEI
-316 IGTQSGFG
+316 IGTQNGFG

-360 LYTRLYSKQTA
+360 LYTRLYSRQTA

-391 LLGAN
+391 ALGAN

-407 QRAQAEHPVL
+407 QRAQAEHTVL

-461 FAGADAVHNAGAAA
+461 FAGADAAHNAGAAA
-475 IGDMSTGDYLKHI
+475 MGDMSTEDYLKRI

-566 SVLNGAINSYQTTQQ
+566 SVLSSAISSYQTTQQ

-691 LPTAPTDPQM
+691 LPTTPTDPQM
-701 QKQVEQELQT
+701 QKQVEQEIQT

-723 TQNTPQPESG
+723 TQSAQQPESG
-733 QALQN
+733 QALQS
-738 GNAAAAAAQIAGQAA
+738 GNAAAAAAQIAGQSQQAQQPNLPTAA
-753 EQNQQTQLPSLPATE
+753 QA
-768 QDAVVQPQQ
+768 AAVQPQQ
-777 PEQSTQQEA
+777 LEQGTQQEA
-786 ELPTQQMQTEQTTT
+786 GLPTPQQVQTEQTAT
-800 PLQRL
+800 PLERL

-822 EAFYRGEIQDGE
+822 EAFYRGQITDGE

-841 LPEVQ
+841 FPEVQ

-864 VQPQNQQ
+864 VQAQNQQ
-871 PVNSAAQQTLNTQP
+871 PVNAA
-885 TVQQALDS
+885 VQQVPGS
-893 QAPGVQNGTTT
+893 QQPGVQNEATTP
-904 SEGGMNNG
+904 EGGMNNG
-912 TEQLQVGQRPGAEQ
+912 TEQLPAGQQPGAEQ
-926 PGEQLPDGDGG
+926 QGEQLPDGDGG
-937 RVLGE
+937 RILRE

-960 NQVGAAAERKNLGR
+960 NQGRTAVERENLGR

-1001 ESSWDAQMQQT
+1001 ESHWDTQMQQT

-1048 ENGIIIQADHLRL
+1048 ENGIIVQADHRYL

-1080 GLVRQIEQAI
+1080 GLVRQIERAI
-1090 VERYGREEFDA
+1090 VEQYSREEFDA
-1101 IMDKYLKNLRG
+1101 VVEKYLKNLRG

-1144 NFFGANA
+1144 NFFGAHA
-1151 DKYRSEAQAVLR
+1151 EKYRSEAQAVLQ
-1163 ERKITTPGSETE
+1163 ERKVTTPGSET
-1175 EAVARRTGPP
+1175 AAATQRRTGPP
-1185 ERYSYGGV
+1185 ERYSI
-1193 NANTADQKTLAR
+1193 
-1205 AQELQMQGEDDERV
+1205 GEI
-1219 RKETGWHTGM
+1219 T
-1229 EGKLRF
+1229 
-1235 EIDDSNMKYHRG
+1235 
-1247 GDAAFSRNHPDYA
+1247 
-1260 EYQKLVDKMLTGS
+1260 DKAGN
-1273 AEAWKPEDQER
+1273 K
-1284 LQELDK
+1284 
-1290 TWGREYG
+1290 YG
-1297 RLSERVES
+1297 RGVHLDSTLLENLSDSERVQMVKE
-1305 GNATLEDVIDHEE
+1305 
-1318 LFQAY
+1318 
-1323 PQLRSVRVEFKELPG
+1323 RVKELGGQHFTAYDGDG
-1338 NTQGYFSPSEN
+1338 N
-1349 KIALDSK
+1349 
-1356 LRSAPEVTII
+1356 EV
-1366 HEIQHAIQKAE
+1366 
-1377 GFASGASPEYWQQH
+1377 
-1391 RDEAKE
+1391 
-1397 ARIADIREEIARLE
+1397 
-1411 EQLPWDLNRWTAEDD
+1411 
-1426 AIEAKIGELEDS
+1426 
-1438 IIDIQNGVGLDSYDL
+1438 DIQIAKPGARFVNKSGKSVPVNKDL
-1453 YRNTAGE
+1453 TTKNRKSKVKQEAVVLADELINTAKH
-1460 IEARDAAS
+1460 RKD
-1468 RRELT
+1468 T
-1473 PEQRRATPPARADEN
+1473 PARYPHGWLDDNGRNDWAEWKTYIQDKEN
-1488 TVYADL
+1488 TVWEATLHIATSADGEKIL
-1494 SDSLDYVGK
+1494 YDIDPIKKTGQSGNSDTSTVEPIVADEAEPVKREDEEEMPKLMNLQRYSDIAGQQEQTAEMTNAEPTTVGAITSGSQSLG
-1503 TDDGTEVYE
+1503 GSAPAISSA
-1512 TSEAVRK
+1512 SEASVAE
-1519 LPYKKRMEAF
+1519 KRQSVKIPSAS
-1529 MDIMRNEYAG
+1529 
-1539 RTAKFTARDGEVYYA
+1539 
-1554 TFDENDLRKNVYGD
+1554 DE
-1568 KKSSPRGWKAKINTG
+1568 SSENT
-1583 ADGNIF
+1583 N
-1589 DLVENAEH
+1589 
-1597 SGSGKEQ
+1597 
-1604 GKTSEAHQGLT
+1604 
-1615 GWEYFVKTVQ
+1615 
-1625 IDGRV
+1625 
-1630 YDLLAN
+1630 
-1636 VRKKPDGEFVYSIQ
+1636 
-1650 LNENEKKAPAPP
+1650 KAPAPP

-1756 RQSIDPQADQR
+1756 RQSIDPQEDRR

-1789 NYDAR
+1789 NYEAR

-1799 KIAQLAKQVAGG
+1799 KIAQLANQVAGG
-1811 IFSRDSVIGSR
+1811 IFSRDSAIGSR
-1822 VDEVSTMDEAEL
+1822 VDEVATMDEAEL
-1834 AKQLSRDDAV
+1834 AKQLAKDDAV

-1896 RLTEAELETARES
+1896 RLTAAELETARES
-1909 IMEAWIADHEYAL
+1909 IMDAWIADHEYAL
-1922 SRKPELRETRIAR
+1922 NRRPELRETRIAR
-1935 QRDKISDA
+1935 QRDKISDV

-1988 RGQLHGVLGEPGIY
+1988 RGQLRGVLGEPGIY

-2012 RRRSFRETHGAYTVE
+2012 RRRSFLETHGAYTAE

-2032 MNKANARGESYWGVG
+2032 MNHADARGESYWGVG

-2059 KSVDAIHADES
+2059 KSVDAIHADEG
-2070 RLQKMPE
+2070 RLQNMPE
-2077 EEYNRLLQAL
+2077 EEYNQLLQEL

-2099 KTSGSYDMD
+2099 KTAGSYDMD

-2176 PDNCPPERLEK
+2176 PDDCPPERLEK

-2221 EPQAGT
+2221 EPQAET
-2227 GGEIGQAPESEP
+2227 GGEIEQAPESKPAEP
-2239 AKQEQ
+2239 EQ

-2386 LADTLPGMFNA
+2386 LADTLPGMFHA

-2533 PEELR
+2533 PEELQG
-2538 ETWDEVLGDLD
+2538 TWDEVLGDLD

-2576 KAARK
+2576 KDAQAN
-2581 SDPNFLPTKE
+2581 DPNFLPSKE
-2591 LEMIVDRLD
+2591 LEKIVHRLD
-2600 NEKIADMD
+2600 NKKIADMD

-2659 AGEAARQGKKLDSLF
+2659 AGEAARQGEKLDSLF

-2717 ATKQLR
+2717 ATKRLR

-2731 WAKKAD
+2731 WVKKAD

-2755 ELEVG
+2755 ALEVG

-2771 WMTPTQKVHL
+2771 WMTPTQKVHM

-2786 SYENLRHMEGGRIF
+2786 SVENLRHMEGGRTF
-2800 PVKELYSQGKRE
+2800 ADKTLYSQGKRRE
-2812 AAFAQGE
+2812 AFAQGKT
-2819 LVRLAP
+2819 VRMAP
-2825 ETVKALVKD
+2825 ETVKAIVGS

-2874 NYAPIYADTNYT
+2874 NYTPIYTNSNYT
-2886 KNQLGVYDATAEG
+2886 KSELGVYDATAEG
-2899 VGNLKSRQY
+2899 VGNLKSRQF

-2940 NWNTLLGWNEYV
+2940 NWQTLLNW
-2952 DDDRESM
+2952 RERENSM
-2959 RSEISHTWG
+2959 ADIITHDWG
-2968 DASLKYIE
+2968 DESLKYIQD
-2976 NLIETLQGGAASTR
+2976 LVQTLQGGAASTR
-2990 DSVSMGAEKIFSNYI
+2990 DSVSMGAEKVFSNYI
-3005 GAVFGANQSIVFKQ
+3005 GAVFGANPSIVFKQ

-3025 ASVWL
+3025 AGAWL
-3030 GPENAPSPGQV
+3030 DFKNFPSPGQV

-3083 TSFVFGGGAITAM
+3083 TNFIFGGGAITAM

-3111 VRSEFPE
+3111 VRAEFPE

-3123 QEQIDSGSSPF
+3123 QEQIDSGGSPF
-3134 YQKVAEEFNEAV
+3134 YQKVAEVFNEAV

-3157 RGSLYKSKN
+3157 QGTLRKSKN
-3166 SVTRAFTM
+3166 PVTRAFTM
-3174 FKSDSSQAYNALR
+3174 FKSDSSQTYNALR

-3205 NKAKR
+3205 NKAKH

-3215 FLSILGGTA
+3215 FLAAVGGYIWA
-3224 FACGIDVLMN
+3224 QGIEFLMN
-3234 LWKHKGKAYRD
+3234 LWKRKGKAYRD
-3245 EDGNLTAESVAKELA
+3245 EDGNLTAGSVAKE
-3260 TGMAESMFGLVIGGE
+3260 MALGLVGDLAGIVTYGE
-3275 EIFNIFDAV
+3275 ELADVIGNI
-3284 GTKLTGGTWY
+3284 LTGDKWY
-3294 DSMNTLNAPG
+3294 GIDTPG
-3304 LEQVSEII
+3304 LEQLSDVVETIVEQGQNG
-3312 STLIDEGV
+3312 LDV
-3320 SFIQLLADGADVVKN
+3320 LKDAADVVKN
-3335 GGDVWEFLHRRGA
+3335 GGSLGEYLHRHS
-3348 DIIGDIKEMAATV
+3348 GDIVGGIKDLAAAA
-3361 ATYLPGIPVNNLEA
+3361 ATYLPGISVNNLEA
-3375 YLLGT
+3375 YLIGT
-3380 VRWVSP
+3380 VRWASP

-3399 NKNRMK
+3399 NKNQMK
-3405 GLRGAELERKIEDT
+3405 GMRGAELERKISDT

-3424 VETDEATNETL
+3424 VETDETTNETL

-3469 QVYDKTWSGAVGNRL
+3469 QVYDKTWSSAVGSRL
-3484 RELAASDVFQEADD
+3484 QELIASDVFQAADD

-3529 TQKADDVLAS
+3529 TQKADDVLAT
-3539 GAEMADYLELKLA
+3539 GAEMVDYLELKLA

-3567 TQNAKDVALGMAELA
+3567 TQSAKDVALGMAELT
-3582 PEEGKKTVSD
+3582 PDEGKKTVSD

-3603 DGADAQRNALL
+3603 DGADAQHDALL

-3662 NAIDALNGHGGIM
+3662 NAIDTMNGHGGIM

-3714 QVIAEREKA
+3714 QVIAEREKT

>member
-47 QRRQAQEQKTPQR
+47 QRRQAQEQKAPQS
-60 ERNGFDRTATPA
+60 ERSGFDRTATPA

-87 KERYNQEIGQY
+87 KERYNQEISQY

-111 RNADGSV
+111 RNADGSI

-193 EKALDETVAHD
+193 EKALDEAVAHD

-224 AQQPGILSM
+224 AQQPSILSM

-266 RQESES
+266 RQENES

-297 LASVPGVWTK
+297 LASVPGIWTK

-391 LLGAN
+391 ALGAN

-407 QRAQAEHPVL
+407 QRAQEEHPVL

-475 IGDMSTGDYLKHI
+475 MGDMSTEDYLKRI

-566 SVLNGAINSYQTTQQ
+566 SVLSSAISSYQTTQQ

-659 VNGYTAASSAM
+659 VNGYAAASSAM

-691 LPTAPTDPQM
+691 LPTTPTDPQM

-723 TQNTPQPESG
+723 TQNTQPPESG

-738 GNAAAAAAQIAGQAA
+738 GNAAAAAAQIAVQAA
-753 EQNQQTQLPSLPATE
+753 EQNQQAQQPSLPTAA
-768 QDAVVQPQQ
+768 QAAAVQPQQ
-777 PEQSTQQEA
+777 LEQSTQQEA
-786 ELPTQQMQTEQTTT
+786 GLLTPQQVQTEQTAT
-800 PLQRL
+800 PLERL
-805 EAMGVS
+805 ETMGVS

-822 EAFYRGEIQDGE
+822 EAFYRGQITDGE

-841 LPEVQ
+841 FPEVQ

-864 VQPQNQQ
+864 VQAQNQQ
-871 PVNSAAQQTLNTQP
+871 PVNTAAQQVP
-885 TVQQALDS
+885 GSQQ
-893 QAPGVQNGTTT
+893 PGVQNEATTH
-904 SEGGMNNG
+904 EGGMNNG
-912 TEQLQVGQRPGAEQ
+912 TEQLPAGQQ
-926 PGEQLPDGDGG
+926 PGTEQQSEQLPDGDGG
-937 RVLGE
+937 RILGE

-951 AEGRPQRAF
+951 AEGRPQRTF
-960 NQVGAAAERKNLGR
+960 NQGRTAVERENLGR

-1001 ESSWDAQMQQT
+1001 ESHWDAQMQQT

-1048 ENGIIIQADHLRL
+1048 ENGIIVQADHRYL

-1080 GLVRQIEQAI
+1080 GLVRQIERAI
-1090 VERYGREEFDA
+1090 VEQYSREEFDA

-1151 DKYRSEAQAVLR
+1151 DKYRSEAQAVLQ
-1163 ERKITTPGSETE
+1163 ERKITTPGSET
-1175 EAVARRTGPP
+1175 AAATQRRTGPP

-1205 AQELQMQGEDDERV
+1205 AQELQIQGEDDERV

-1235 EIDDSNMKYHRG
+1235 EIDDSKMKYHRG

-1297 RLSERVES
+1297 RLSERVDRGS
-1305 GNATLEDVIDHEE
+1305 ATLEDVIDHEE

-1323 PQLRSVRVEFKELPG
+1323 PQLRNVRVEFKELPG

-1356 LRSAPEVTII
+1356 LRSAPEATII

-1426 AIEAKIGELEDS
+1426 AVEAKIGELEDS

-1468 RRELT
+1468 RRGLT
-1473 PEQRRATPPARADEN
+1473 PEQRRAMPPARADEN

-1597 SGSGKEQ
+1597 GGSGKEQ

-1756 RQSIDPQADQR
+1756 RQSIDPQADRR

-1789 NYDAR
+1789 NYEAG

-1799 KIAQLAKQVAGG
+1799 KIAQLANQVAGG
-1811 IFSRDSVIGSR
+1811 IFSRYSVISGR
-1822 VDEVSTMDEAEL
+1822 VGEVARMDEAEL
-1834 AKQLSRDDAV
+1834 AKQLARDDAV

-1867 FGNQALQDYTEKIGA
+1867 FGNLALQEYTEKIGA

-1896 RLTEAELETARES
+1896 RLTAAELETARES
-1909 IMEAWIADHEYAL
+1909 IMASWIADHEYAL
-1922 SRKPELRETRIAR
+1922 SRRPELRETRIAR

-1988 RGQLHGVLGEPGIY
+1988 RGQIRGVLGEPGIY

-2012 RRRSFRETHGAYTVE
+2012 KRRSFRETHGAYTAE

-2032 MNKANARGESYWGVG
+2032 MNRASARGESYWGVG

-2059 KSVDAIHADES
+2059 KSVDAIHADEG
-2070 RLQKMPE
+2070 RLQNMPE
-2077 EEYNRLLQAL
+2077 EEYNRLLQEL
-2087 DKRIEG
+2087 DKRIGG

-2099 KTSGSYDMD
+2099 KTAGSYDMD

-2176 PDNCPPERLEK
+2176 PDDCPPERLEK

-2221 EPQAGT
+2221 EPQAET
-2227 GGEIGQAPESEP
+2227 GGEIEQASESKPAEP
-2239 AKQEQ
+2239 EQ

-2386 LADTLPGMFNA
+2386 LADTLPGMFHA

-2533 PEELR
+2533 PEELQG
-2538 ETWDEVLGDLD
+2538 TWDEVLGDLD

-2576 KAARK
+2576 KDAQAN
-2581 SDPNFLPTKE
+2581 DPNFLPSKE
-2591 LEMIVDRLD
+2591 LEKIVHRLD
-2600 NEKIADMD
+2600 NKKIADMD

-2755 ELEVG
+2755 ALEVG

-2771 WMTPTQKVHL
+2771 WMTPTQKVHM

-2786 SYENLRHMEGGRIF
+2786 STENLRHMEGGRTF
-2800 PVKELYSQGKRE
+2800 ADKTLYSQGKRRE
-2812 AAFAQGE
+2812 AFAQGKT
-2819 LVRLAP
+2819 VRMAP
-2825 ETVKALVKD
+2825 ETVKAIVGS

-2874 NYAPIYADTNYT
+2874 NYTPIYTNSNYT
-2886 KNQLGVYDATAEG
+2886 KSELGVYDATAEG
-2899 VGNLKSRQY
+2899 VGNLKSRQF

-2940 NWNTLLGWNEYV
+2940 NWQTLLNW
-2952 DDDRESM
+2952 RERENSM
-2959 RSEISHTWG
+2959 ADIITHDWG
-2968 DASLKYIE
+2968 DESLKYIQD
-2976 NLIETLQGGAASTR
+2976 LVQTLQGGAASTR
-2990 DSVSMGAEKIFSNYI
+2990 DSVSMGAEKVFSNYI
-3005 GAVFGANQSIVFKQ
+3005 GAVFGANPSIVFKQ

-3025 ASVWL
+3025 AGAWL
-3030 GPENAPSPGQV
+3030 DFKNFPSPGQV

-3083 TSFVFGGGAITAM
+3083 TNFIFGGGAITAM

-3111 VRSEFPE
+3111 VRAEFPE

-3134 YQKVAEEFNEAV
+3134 YQKVAEVFNEAV

-3157 RGSLYKSKN
+3157 QGTLRKSKN
-3166 SVTRAFTM
+3166 PVTRAFTM
-3174 FKSDSSQAYNALR
+3174 FKSDSSQTYNALR

-3215 FLSILGGTA
+3215 FLAAVGGYIWA
-3224 FACGIDVLMN
+3224 QGIEFLMN
-3234 LWKHKGKAYRD
+3234 LWKRKGKAYRD
-3245 EDGNLTAESVAKELA
+3245 EDGNLTAGSVAKE
-3260 TGMAESMFGLVIGGE
+3260 MALGLVGDLAGIVTYGE
-3275 EIFNIFDAV
+3275 ELADVIGNII
-3284 GTKLTGGTWY
+3284 TGDKWY
-3294 DSMNTLNAPG
+3294 GIDTPG
-3304 LEQVSEII
+3304 LEQLSDVVETIVEQGQNG
-3312 STLIDEGV
+3312 LDV
-3320 SFIQLLADGADVVKN
+3320 LKDAADVVKN
-3335 GGDVWEFLHRRGA
+3335 GGSLGEYLHRYS
-3348 DIIGDIKEMAATV
+3348 GDIVGGIKDLAAAA
-3361 ATYLPGIPVNNLEA
+3361 ATYLPGISVNNLEA

-3380 VRWVSP
+3380 VRWASP
-3386 ELAAAYDDALATA
+3386 ELAAAYDDTLATA
-3399 NKNRMK
+3399 NKNQMK
-3405 GLRGAELERKIEDT
+3405 GLRGAELERKISDT

-3424 VETDEATNETL
+3424 VETDETTNETL
-3435 ASLYEGG
+3435 ASLYESG

-3469 QVYDKTWSGAVGNRL
+3469 QVYDKTWSSAVGSRL
-3484 RELAASDVFQEADD
+3484 VALAASDVFQTADD

-3529 TQKADDVLAS
+3529 TQKADDVLAT

-3567 TQNAKDVALGMAELA
+3567 AQSAKDVALGMAELA

-3603 DGADAQRNALL
+3603 DGTSAQRDALL

-3662 NAIDALNGHGGIM
+3662 NAIDALNGHSGIM

-3723 KQED
+3723 KRED

>member
-47 QRRQAQEQKTPQR
+47 QRRQAQEQKAPQS
-60 ERNGFDRTATPA
+60 ERSGFDRTATPA

-111 RNADGSV
+111 RNADGSI

-193 EKALDETVAHD
+193 EKALDEAVAHD

-224 AQQPGILSM
+224 AQQPSILSM

-297 LASVPGVWTK
+297 LASVPGIWTK

-391 LLGAN
+391 ALGAN

-401 RQMENA
+401 RQMKNA
-407 QRAQAEHPVL
+407 QRAQEEHPVL

-475 IGDMSTGDYLKHI
+475 MGDMSTEDYLKRI

-566 SVLNGAINSYQTTQQ
+566 SVLSSAISSYQTTQQ

-659 VNGYTAASSAM
+659 VNGYAAASSAM

-691 LPTAPTDPQM
+691 LPTTPTDPQM

-723 TQNTPQPESG
+723 TQNTQPPESG

-738 GNAAAAAAQIAGQAA
+738 GNAAAAAAQIAVQAA
-753 EQNQQTQLPSLPATE
+753 EQNQQAQQPSLPTAA
-768 QDAVVQPQQ
+768 QAAAVQPQQ
-777 PEQSTQQEA
+777 LEQSTQQEA
-786 ELPTQQMQTEQTTT
+786 GLLTPQQVQTEQTAT
-800 PLQRL
+800 PLERL
-805 EAMGVS
+805 ETMGVS

-822 EAFYRGEIQDGE
+822 EAFYRGQITDGE

-841 LPEVQ
+841 FPEVQ

-864 VQPQNQQ
+864 VQAQNQQ
-871 PVNSAAQQTLNTQP
+871 PVNTAAQQVP
-885 TVQQALDS
+885 GSQQ
-893 QAPGVQNGTTT
+893 PGVQNEATTH
-904 SEGGMNNG
+904 EGGMNNG
-912 TEQLQVGQRPGAEQ
+912 TEQLPAGQQ
-926 PGEQLPDGDGG
+926 PGTEQQSEQLPDGDGG
-937 RVLGE
+937 RILGE

-951 AEGRPQRAF
+951 AEGRPQRTF
-960 NQVGAAAERKNLGR
+960 NQGRTAVERENLGR
-974 TLRLEKVSSQSLGL
+974 TLRLEKVSSQSLSL

-1001 ESSWDAQMQQT
+1001 ESHWDAQMQQT

-1048 ENGIIIQADHLRL
+1048 ENGIIIQADHRYLD
-1061 NIDQIA
+1061 IDQIA

-1080 GLVRQIEQAI
+1080 GLVRQIERAI
-1090 VERYGREEFDA
+1090 VEQYSREEFDA

-1151 DKYRSEAQAVLR
+1151 DKYRSEAQAVLQ
-1163 ERKITTPGSETE
+1163 ERKITTPGSET
-1175 EAVARRTGPP
+1175 AAATQRRTGPP

-1235 EIDDSNMKYHRG
+1235 EIDDSKMKYHRG

-1273 AEAWKPEDQER
+1273 AEAWKPEDQGR

-1297 RLSERVES
+1297 RLSERVDRGS
-1305 GNATLEDVIDHEE
+1305 ATLEDVIDHEE

-1323 PQLRSVRVEFKELPG
+1323 PQLRNVRVEFKELPG

-1356 LRSAPEVTII
+1356 LRSAPEATII

-1438 IIDIQNGVGLDSYDL
+1438 IIDIQNGVGMDSYDL

-1473 PEQRRATPPARADEN
+1473 PEQRRAAPPARADEN

-1597 SGSGKEQ
+1597 GGSGKEQ

-1699 SMDEPVEQTQDLM
+1699 SLDEPVEQTQDLM

-1756 RQSIDPQADQR
+1756 RQSIDPQADRR

-1789 NYDAR
+1789 NYEAG

-1799 KIAQLAKQVAGG
+1799 KIAQLANQVAGG
-1811 IFSRDSVIGSR
+1811 IFSRYSVISGR
-1822 VDEVSTMDEAEL
+1822 VGEVARMDEAEL
-1834 AKQLSRDDAV
+1834 AKQLARDDAV

-1867 FGNQALQDYTEKIGA
+1867 FGNLALQEYTEKIGA

-1896 RLTEAELETARES
+1896 RLTAAELETARES
-1909 IMEAWIADHEYAL
+1909 IMASWIADHEYAL
-1922 SRKPELRETRIAR
+1922 SRSPELRETRTAR

-1961 TRDGVDRY
+1961 TRDGVDHY

-1988 RGQLHGVLGEPGIY
+1988 RGQIRGVLGEPGIY

-2012 RRRSFRETHGAYTVE
+2012 KRRSFQETHGAYTAE

-2032 MNKANARGESYWGVG
+2032 MNRASARGESYWGVG

-2059 KSVDAIHADES
+2059 KSVDAIHADEG
-2070 RLQKMPE
+2070 RLQNMPE
-2077 EEYNRLLQAL
+2077 EEYNRLLQEL
-2087 DKRIEG
+2087 DKRIGG
-2093 IVADVQ
+2093 IVTDVQ
-2099 KTSGSYDMD
+2099 KTAGSYDMD

-2176 PDNCPPERLEK
+2176 PDDCPPERLEK

-2221 EPQAGT
+2221 EPQAET
-2227 GGEIGQAPESEP
+2227 GGEIEQASESKPAEP
-2239 AKQEQ
+2239 EQ

-2335 SEIAGRRIYVPES
+2335 AEIAGRRIYVPES

-2386 LADTLPGMFNA
+2386 LADTLPGMFHA

-2533 PEELR
+2533 PEELQG
-2538 ETWDEVLGDLD
+2538 TWDEVLGDLD

-2576 KAARK
+2576 KDAQAN
-2581 SDPNFLPTKE
+2581 DPNFLPSKE
-2591 LEMIVDRLD
+2591 LEKIVHRLD
-2600 NEKIADMD
+2600 NKKIADMD

-2755 ELEVG
+2755 ALEVG

-2771 WMTPTQKVHL
+2771 WMTPTQKVHM

-2786 SYENLRHMEGGRIF
+2786 STENLRHMEGGRTF
-2800 PVKELYSQGKRE
+2800 ADKTLYSQGKRRE
-2812 AAFAQGE
+2812 AFAQGKT
-2819 LVRLAP
+2819 VRMAP
-2825 ETVKALVKD
+2825 ETVKAIVGS

-2874 NYAPIYADTNYT
+2874 NYTPIYTNSNYT
-2886 KNQLGVYDATAEG
+2886 KSELGVYDATAEG
-2899 VGNLKSRQY
+2899 VGNLKSRQF

-2940 NWNTLLGWNEYV
+2940 NWQTLLNW
-2952 DDDRESM
+2952 RERENSM
-2959 RSEISHTWG
+2959 ADIITHDWG
-2968 DASLKYIE
+2968 DESLKYIQD
-2976 NLIETLQGGAASTR
+2976 LVQTLQGGAASTR
-2990 DSVSMGAEKIFSNYI
+2990 DSVSMGAEKVFSNYI
-3005 GAVFGANQSIVFKQ
+3005 GAVFGANPSTVFKQ

-3025 ASVWL
+3025 AGAWL
-3030 GPENAPSPGQV
+3030 DFKNFPSPGQV

-3083 TSFVFGGGAITAM
+3083 TNFIFGGGAITVM

-3111 VRSEFPE
+3111 VRAEFPE

-3134 YQKVAEEFNEAV
+3134 YQKVAEVFNEAV
-3146 ARSQS
+3146 ERSQS

-3157 RGSLYKSKN
+3157 QGTLRKSKN
-3166 SVTRAFTM
+3166 PVTRAFTM
-3174 FKSDSSQAYNALR
+3174 FKSDSSQTYNALR

-3205 NKAKR
+3205 NKAKH

-3215 FLSILGGTA
+3215 FLAAVGGYIWA
-3224 FACGIDVLMN
+3224 QGIEFLMN
-3234 LWKHKGKAYRD
+3234 LWKRKGKAYRD
-3245 EDGNLTAESVAKELA
+3245 EDGNLTAGSVAKE
-3260 TGMAESMFGLVIGGE
+3260 MALGLVGDLAGIVTYGE
-3275 EIFNIFDAV
+3275 ELADVIGNII
-3284 GTKLTGGTWY
+3284 TGDKWY
-3294 DSMNTLNAPG
+3294 GIDTPG
-3304 LEQVSEII
+3304 LEQLSDVVETIVEQGQNG
-3312 STLIDEGV
+3312 LDV
-3320 SFIQLLADGADVVKN
+3320 LKDAADVVKN
-3335 GGDVWEFLHRRGA
+3335 GGSMGEYLHRHS
-3348 DIIGDIKEMAATV
+3348 GDIVGGIKDLAAAA

-3380 VRWVSP
+3380 VRWASP

-3399 NKNRMK
+3399 NKNQMK
-3405 GLRGAELERKIEDT
+3405 GLRGAELERKISDT

-3424 VETDEATNETL
+3424 VETDETTNETL
-3435 ASLYEGG
+3435 ASLYESG

-3469 QVYDKTWSGAVGNRL
+3469 QVYDKTWSSAVGSRL
-3484 RELAASDVFQEADD
+3484 VALAASDVFQTADD

-3514 KAKAAVFDDY
+3514 KAKTAVFDDY

-3529 TQKADDVLAS
+3529 TQKADDVLAT

-3567 TQNAKDVALGMAELA
+3567 AQSAKDVALGMAELA

-3603 DGADAQRNALL
+3603 DGTSAQRDALL

-3662 NAIDALNGHGGIM
+3662 NAIDALNGHSGIM

-3723 KQED
+3723 KRED

>member
-32 LNKQDFIRQAQSAAQ
+32 LNKQDFMVQAYSRAKQQWNEANEKYQQELARQKALEEQYLTQAYENRAKELQDLAGEYFLKSSSPGAKQTAYANWQRAKEQEELRKQQQSGRKLNPAEEHFLNTIAYKDPNAAIAEEQRQAQ
-47 QRRQAQEQKTPQR
+47 QAQKEQ
-60 ERNGFDRTATPA
+60 
-72 SIAGLGAPAPTSQRQ
+72 
-87 KERYNQEIGQY
+87 
-98 GVGNIDLYNRPQY
+98 
-111 RNADGSV
+111 
-118 STVDSTS
+118 
-125 FNIQGKEVLL
+125 
-135 PSVWM
+135 
-140 KDGKAYRSSD
+140 
-150 GDEILQHFYDTGEF
+150 
-164 LGVFDTVDAANSY
+164 
-177 AEKLHD
+177 
-183 AQDYYYTTQR
+183 
-193 EKALDETVAHD
+193 TVAERVQLD

-224 AQQPGILSM
+224 AQQPGILST

-242 PTFQAESA
+242 PTFQADAA
-250 QSETDRRIQE
+250 QSETDRRIQA

-297 LASVPGVWTK
+297 LASVPGTWTK

-360 LYTRLYSKQTA
+360 LYTRLHSKQTA

-475 IGDMSTGDYLKHI
+475 MGDMSTEDYLKRI

-566 SVLNGAINSYQTTQQ
+566 SVLSSAISSYQTTQQ

-691 LPTAPTDPQM
+691 LPTTPTDPQM

-711 AIQQGLQQAQAG
+711 AIQQGLQQAKAG
-723 TQNTPQPESG
+723 TQSAQQPESG
-733 QALQN
+733 QALQS
-738 GNAAAAAAQIAGQAA
+738 GNAAAAAAQIAGQSQQVQQPNLPTAA
-753 EQNQQTQLPSLPATE
+753 QA
-768 QDAVVQPQQ
+768 AAVQPQQ
-777 PEQSTQQEA
+777 LEQSTQQEA
-786 ELPTQQMQTEQTTT
+786 GLPTPQQVQTEQTAT
-800 PLQRL
+800 PLERL

-822 EAFYRGEIQDGE
+822 EAFYRGQITDGE

-841 LPEVQ
+841 FPEVQ

-864 VQPQNQQ
+864 VQAQNQQ
-871 PVNSAAQQTLNTQP
+871 PVNAA
-885 TVQQALDS
+885 VQQVPGS
-893 QAPGVQNGTTT
+893 QQPGVQNEATTP
-904 SEGGMNNG
+904 EGGMNNG
-912 TEQLQVGQRPGAEQ
+912 TEQLPAGQQPGAEQ
-926 PGEQLPDGDGG
+926 QGEQLPDGDGG
-937 RVLGE
+937 RILRE

-960 NQVGAAAERKNLGR
+960 NQGRTAVERENLGR

-1001 ESSWDAQMQQT
+1001 EAHWDAQMQQT

-1048 ENGIIIQADHLRL
+1048 ENGIIVQADHRYL

-1080 GLVRQIEQAI
+1080 GLVRQIERAI
-1090 VERYGREEFDA
+1090 VEQYSREEFDA
-1101 IMDKYLKNLRG
+1101 VVEKYLKNLRG

-1126 EAYGIVK
+1126 EVYGIVK

-1144 NFFGANA
+1144 NFFGAHA
-1151 DKYRSEAQAVLR
+1151 EKYRSEAQAVLQ
-1163 ERKITTPGSETE
+1163 ERKVTTPGSET
-1175 EAVARRTGPP
+1175 AAATQRRTGPP

-1235 EIDDSNMKYHRG
+1235 EIDDSKMKYHRG
-1247 GDAAFSRNHPDYA
+1247 GDAAFSRSHPDYA

-1323 PQLRSVRVEFKELPG
+1323 PQLRNVRVEFKELPG

-1356 LRSAPEVTII
+1356 LRSAPEATII

-1438 IIDIQNGVGLDSYDL
+1438 IIDIQNGVGMDSYDL

-1468 RRELT
+1468 RRGLT
-1473 PEQRRATPPARADEN
+1473 PEQRRAAPPARADEN

-1503 TDDGTEVYE
+1503 TDDGTEAYE

-1699 SMDEPVEQTQDLM
+1699 SLDEPVEQTQDLM

-1756 RQSIDPQADQR
+1756 RQSIDPQEDRR

-1789 NYDAR
+1789 NYEAR

-1799 KIAQLAKQVAGG
+1799 KIAQLANQVAGG
-1811 IFSRDSVIGSR
+1811 IFSRDSAIGSR
-1822 VDEVSTMDEAEL
+1822 VDEVATMDEAEL
-1834 AKQLSRDDAV
+1834 AKQLAKDDAV

-1882 QELAQLYVKLETGE
+1882 QELAQLYVKLETGD
-1896 RLTEAELETARES
+1896 RLTETELETARES
-1909 IMEAWIADHEYAL
+1909 IMDAWVADHEYAL
-1922 SRKPELRETRIAR
+1922 NRRPELRETRIAR
-1935 QRDKISDA
+1935 QRDKISDV

-1988 RGQLHGVLGEPGIY
+1988 RGQLRGVLGEPGIY

-2012 RRRSFRETHGAYTVE
+2012 KRRSFRETHGAYTAE

-2032 MNKANARGESYWGVG
+2032 MNQASARGESYWGVG

-2059 KSVDAIHADES
+2059 KSVDAIHADEG
-2070 RLQKMPE
+2070 RLQNMPE
-2077 EEYNRLLQAL
+2077 EEYNQLLQEL

-2099 KTSGSYDMD
+2099 KTAGSYDMD

-2176 PDNCPPERLEK
+2176 PDDCPPERLEK

-2221 EPQAGT
+2221 EPQAET
-2227 GGEIGQAPESEP
+2227 GGEIEQASESKPAEP
-2239 AKQEQ
+2239 EQ

-2386 LADTLPGMFNA
+2386 LADTLPGMFHA

-2533 PEELR
+2533 PEELQG
-2538 ETWDEVLGDLD
+2538 TWDEVLGDLD

-2576 KAARK
+2576 KDAQAN
-2581 SDPNFLPTKE
+2581 DPNFLPSKE
-2591 LEMIVDRLD
+2591 LEKIVHRLD
-2600 NEKIADMD
+2600 NKKIADMD

-2755 ELEVG
+2755 ALEVG

-2771 WMTPTQKVHL
+2771 WMTPTQKVHM

-2786 SYENLRHMEGGRIF
+2786 STENLRHMEGGRTF
-2800 PVKELYSQGKRE
+2800 ADKTLYSQGKRRE
-2812 AAFAQGE
+2812 AFAQGKT
-2819 LVRLAP
+2819 VRMAP
-2825 ETVKALVKD
+2825 ETVKAIVGS

-2874 NYAPIYADTNYT
+2874 NYTPIYTNSNYT
-2886 KNQLGVYDATAEG
+2886 KSELGVYDATAEG
-2899 VGNLKSRQY
+2899 VGNLKSRQF

-2940 NWNTLLGWNEYV
+2940 NWQTLLNW
-2952 DDDRESM
+2952 RERENSM
-2959 RSEISHTWG
+2959 SDIITHDWG
-2968 DASLKYIE
+2968 DESLKYIQD
-2976 NLIETLQGGAASTR
+2976 LVQTLQGGTASTR
-2990 DSVSMGAEKIFSNYI
+2990 DSVSMGAEKVFSNYI
-3005 GAVFGANQSIVFKQ
+3005 GAVFGANPSIVFKQ

-3025 ASVWL
+3025 AGAWL
-3030 GPENAPSPGQV
+3030 DFKNFPSPGQV

-3083 TSFVFGGGAITAM
+3083 TNFIFGGGAITAM

-3111 VRSEFPE
+3111 VRAEFPE

-3134 YQKVAEEFNEAV
+3134 YQKVAEVFNEAV

-3157 RGSLYKSKN
+3157 QGALRKSKN
-3166 SVTRAFTM
+3166 PVTRAFTM
-3174 FKSDSSQAYNALR
+3174 FKSDSSQTYNALR

-3215 FLSILGGTA
+3215 FLAAVGGYIWA
-3224 FACGIDVLMN
+3224 QGIEFLMN
-3234 LWKHKGKAYRD
+3234 LWKRKGKAYRD
-3245 EDGNLTAESVAKELA
+3245 EDGNLTAGSVAKE
-3260 TGMAESMFGLVIGGE
+3260 MALGLVGDLAGIVTYGE
-3275 EIFNIFDAV
+3275 ELADVIGNII
-3284 GTKLTGGTWY
+3284 TGDKWY
-3294 DSMNTLNAPG
+3294 GIDTPG
-3304 LEQVSEII
+3304 LEQLSDVVETIVEQGQNG
-3312 STLIDEGV
+3312 LDV
-3320 SFIQLLADGADVVKN
+3320 LKDAADVVKN
-3335 GGDVWEFLHRRGA
+3335 GGSLGEYLHRHS
-3348 DIIGDIKEMAATV
+3348 GDIVGGIKDLAAAA
-3361 ATYLPGIPVNNLEA
+3361 ATYLPGISVNNLEA

-3380 VRWVSP
+3380 VRWASP

-3399 NKNRMK
+3399 NKNQMK
-3405 GLRGAELERKIEDT
+3405 GLRGAELERKISDT

-3424 VETDEATNETL
+3424 VETDETTNETL
-3435 ASLYEGG
+3435 ASLYESG

-3469 QVYDKTWSGAVGNRL
+3469 QVYDKTWSGAVGSRL
-3484 RELAASDVFQEADD
+3484 QELIASDVFQAADD
-3498 ETREK
+3498 ETQEK

-3529 TQKADDVLAS
+3529 TQKADDVLAT

-3567 TQNAKDVALGMAELA
+3567 AQSAKDVALGMAELT
-3582 PEEGKKTVSD
+3582 PDEGKKTVSD

-3603 DGADAQRNALL
+3603 DGTSAQRDAPL

-3662 NAIDALNGHGGIM
+3662 NAIDALNGHSGIM

>member
-47 QRRQAQEQKTPQR
+47 QRRQAQEQKTPQS
-60 ERNGFDRTATPA
+60 ERSGFDRTATPA

-111 RNADGSV
+111 RNADGSI

-193 EKALDETVAHD
+193 KQALDETAAHD

-224 AQQPGILSM
+224 VQQPGILSM

-242 PTFQAESA
+242 PTFRADSA

-297 LASVPGVWTK
+297 LASVPGTWTK

-360 LYTRLYSKQTA
+360 LYTRLYSRQTA

-475 IGDMSTGDYLKHI
+475 MGDMSTEDYLKRI
-488 AISGAQG
+488 AISGTQG

-517 KMTPF
+517 MMTPF

-566 SVLNGAINSYQTTQQ
+566 SVLNSAISSYQTTQQ

-659 VNGYTAASSAM
+659 VNGYAAASSAM

-691 LPTAPTDPQM
+691 LPTTPTDPQM

-723 TQNTPQPESG
+723 TQNTQPPQSG

-738 GNAAAAAAQIAGQAA
+738 GNAAAAAAQIAVQAA
-753 EQNQQTQLPSLPATE
+753 EQNQQAQQPSLPTAA
-768 QDAVVQPQQ
+768 QAAAVQPQQ
-777 PEQSTQQEA
+777 LEQSTQQEA
-786 ELPTQQMQTEQTTT
+786 GLPTPQQVQTEQTAT
-800 PLQRL
+800 PLERL

-822 EAFYRGEIQDGE
+822 EAFYRGQITDGE

-841 LPEVQ
+841 FPEVQ

-864 VQPQNQQ
+864 AQPQNQQ
-871 PVNSAAQQTLNTQP
+871 PGNAA
-885 TVQQALDS
+885 VQQVPGS
-893 QAPGVQNGTTT
+893 QQPGVQNEATTP
-904 SEGGMNNG
+904 EGGMNNG
-912 TEQLQVGQRPGAEQ
+912 TEQLPAGQQPGAEQ
-926 PGEQLPDGDGG
+926 QGEQLPDGDGG
-937 RVLGE
+937 RILGE

-960 NQVGAAAERKNLGR
+960 NQGRTAVERENLGR

-1001 ESSWDAQMQQT
+1001 ESHWDSQMQQT

-1048 ENGIIIQADHLRL
+1048 ENGIIVQADHRYL

-1090 VERYGREEFDA
+1090 VEQYSREEFDA
-1101 IMDKYLKNLRG
+1101 VVEKYLKNLRG
-1112 VYDLPEHASGQEVA
+1112 VYDLPEYASGQEVD
-1126 EAYGIVK
+1126 EVYGIVK

-1144 NFFGANA
+1144 NFFGAHA
-1151 DKYRSEAQAVLR
+1151 EKYRSEAQAVLQA
-1163 ERKITTPGSETE
+1163 RKITTPGSET
-1175 EAVARRTGPP
+1175 AAATQRRTGPP
-1185 ERYSYGGV
+1185 ERYSI
-1193 NANTADQKTLAR
+1193 
-1205 AQELQMQGEDDERV
+1205 GEI
-1219 RKETGWHTGM
+1219 T
-1229 EGKLRF
+1229 
-1235 EIDDSNMKYHRG
+1235 
-1247 GDAAFSRNHPDYA
+1247 
-1260 EYQKLVDKMLTGS
+1260 DKAGNN
-1273 AEAWKPEDQER
+1273 
-1284 LQELDK
+1284 
-1290 TWGREYG
+1290 YG
-1297 RLSERVES
+1297 RGVHLDSTLLENLSDSERVQMVKE
-1305 GNATLEDVIDHEE
+1305 
-1318 LFQAY
+1318 
-1323 PQLRSVRVEFKELPG
+1323 RVKELGGQHFTAYDG
-1338 NTQGYFSPSEN
+1338 NGN
-1349 KIALDSK
+1349 
-1356 LRSAPEVTII
+1356 EV
-1366 HEIQHAIQKAE
+1366 
-1377 GFASGASPEYWQQH
+1377 
-1391 RDEAKE
+1391 
-1397 ARIADIREEIARLE
+1397 
-1411 EQLPWDLNRWTAEDD
+1411 
-1426 AIEAKIGELEDS
+1426 
-1438 IIDIQNGVGLDSYDL
+1438 DIQIAKPGARFVNKSGKSVPVNKDL
-1453 YRNTAGE
+1453 TTKNRKSKVKQEAVVLADELINTAKHKK
-1460 IEARDAAS
+1460 D
-1468 RRELT
+1468 T
-1473 PEQRRATPPARADEN
+1473 PARYPHGWLDDNGRNDWAEWKTYIQDKEN
-1488 TVYADL
+1488 TVWEATLHIATSADGEKIL
-1494 SDSLDYVGK
+1494 YDIDPIKKTGQSGNSDTSTVEPIVADEAEPVKREDEEEMPKLMNLQRYSDIAGQQEQTAEMTNAEPTTVGAITSGSQSLG
-1503 TDDGTEVYE
+1503 GSAPAISSA
-1512 TSEAVRK
+1512 SEASVAE
-1519 LPYKKRMEAF
+1519 KRQSVKIPSAS
-1529 MDIMRNEYAG
+1529 
-1539 RTAKFTARDGEVYYA
+1539 
-1554 TFDENDLRKNVYGD
+1554 DE
-1568 KKSSPRGWKAKINTG
+1568 SSENT
-1583 ADGNIF
+1583 N
-1589 DLVENAEH
+1589 
-1597 SGSGKEQ
+1597 
-1604 GKTSEAHQGLT
+1604 
-1615 GWEYFVKTVQ
+1615 
-1625 IDGRV
+1625 
-1630 YDLLAN
+1630 
-1636 VRKKPDGEFVYSIQ
+1636 
-1650 LNENEKKAPAPP
+1650 KAPAPP

-1756 RQSIDPQADQR
+1756 RQSIDPQEDRR

-1789 NYDAR
+1789 NYEAR

-1799 KIAQLAKQVAGG
+1799 KIAQLANQVAGG

-1822 VDEVSTMDEAEL
+1822 VDEVATMDEAEL
-1834 AKQLSRDDAV
+1834 AKQLAKDDAV

-1882 QELAQLYVKLETGE
+1882 QELAQLYVKLETGD
-1896 RLTEAELETARES
+1896 RLTAAELETARES
-1909 IMEAWIADHEYAL
+1909 IMDAWIADHEYAL
-1922 SRKPELRETRIAR
+1922 NRRPELRETRIAR
-1935 QRDKISDA
+1935 QRDKISDV

-1988 RGQLHGVLGEPGIY
+1988 RGQLRGVLGEPGIY

-2012 RRRSFRETHGAYTVE
+2012 RRRSFLETHGAYTAE

-2032 MNKANARGESYWGVG
+2032 MNQADARGESYWGVG

-2059 KSVDAIHADES
+2059 KSVDAIHADEG
-2070 RLQKMPE
+2070 RLQNMPE
-2077 EEYNRLLQAL
+2077 EEYNQLLQEL

-2099 KTSGSYDMD
+2099 KTAGSYDMD

-2176 PDNCPPERLEK
+2176 PDDCPPERLEK

-2221 EPQAGT
+2221 EPQAET
-2227 GGEIGQAPESEP
+2227 GSEIEQAPENKPAEP
-2239 AKQEQ
+2239 EQ

-2286 EINQIIDGLADRM
+2286 EINQIIDTLADRM

-2386 LADTLPGMFNA
+2386 LADTLPGMFHA

-2533 PEELR
+2533 PEELQG
-2538 ETWDEVLGDLD
+2538 TWDEVLGDLD

-2576 KAARK
+2576 KDAQTN
-2581 SDPNFLPTKE
+2581 DPNFLPSKE
-2591 LEMIVDRLD
+2591 LEKIVHRLD
-2600 NEKIADMD
+2600 NKKIADMD

-2659 AGEAARQGKKLDSLF
+2659 AGEAARQGEKLDSLF

-2717 ATKQLR
+2717 ATKRLR

-2731 WAKKAD
+2731 WVKKAD

-2755 ELEVG
+2755 ALEVG

-2771 WMTPTQKVHL
+2771 WMTPTQKVHM

-2786 SYENLRHMEGGRIF
+2786 SVENLRHMEGGRTF
-2800 PVKELYSQGKRE
+2800 ADKTLYSQGKRRE
-2812 AAFAQGE
+2812 AFAQGKT
-2819 LVRLAP
+2819 VRMAP
-2825 ETVKALVKD
+2825 ETVKAIVGS

-2874 NYAPIYADTNYT
+2874 NYTPIYTNSNYT
-2886 KNQLGVYDATAEG
+2886 KSELGVYDATAEG
-2899 VGNLKSRQY
+2899 VGNLKSRQF

-2940 NWNTLLGWNEYV
+2940 NWQTLLNW
-2952 DDDRESM
+2952 RERENSM
-2959 RSEISHTWG
+2959 ADIITHDWG
-2968 DASLKYIE
+2968 DESLKYIQD
-2976 NLIETLQGGAASTR
+2976 LVQTLQGGAASTR
-2990 DSVSMGAEKIFSNYI
+2990 DSVSMGAEKVFSNYI
-3005 GAVFGANQSIVFKQ
+3005 GAVFGANPSIVFKQ

-3025 ASVWL
+3025 AGAWL
-3030 GPENAPSPGQV
+3030 DFKNFPSPGQV

-3083 TSFVFGGGAITAM
+3083 TNFIFGGGAITAM

-3111 VRSEFPE
+3111 VRAEFPE

-3123 QEQIDSGSSPF
+3123 QEQIDSGGSPF
-3134 YQKVAEEFNEAV
+3134 YQKVAEVFNEAV

-3157 RGSLYKSKN
+3157 QGTLRKSKN
-3166 SVTRAFTM
+3166 PVTRAFTM
-3174 FKSDSSQAYNALR
+3174 FKSDSSQTYNALR

-3205 NKAKR
+3205 NKAKH

-3215 FLSILGGTA
+3215 FLAAVGGYIWA
-3224 FACGIDVLMN
+3224 QGIEFLMN
-3234 LWKHKGKAYRD
+3234 LWKRKGKAYRD
-3245 EDGNLTAESVAKELA
+3245 EDGNLTAGSVAKE
-3260 TGMAESMFGLVIGGE
+3260 MALGLVGDLAGIVTYGE
-3275 EIFNIFDAV
+3275 ELADVIGNI
-3284 GTKLTGGTWY
+3284 LTGDKWY
-3294 DSMNTLNAPG
+3294 GIDTPG
-3304 LEQVSEII
+3304 LEQLSDVVETIVEQGQNG
-3312 STLIDEGV
+3312 LDV
-3320 SFIQLLADGADVVKN
+3320 LKDAADVVKN
-3335 GGDVWEFLHRRGA
+3335 GGSLGEYLHRHS
-3348 DIIGDIKEMAATV
+3348 GDIVGGIKDLAAAA
-3361 ATYLPGIPVNNLEA
+3361 ATYLPGISVNNLEA
-3375 YLLGT
+3375 YLIGT
-3380 VRWVSP
+3380 VRWASP

-3399 NKNRMK
+3399 NKNQMK
-3405 GLRGAELERKIEDT
+3405 GMRGAELERKISDT

-3424 VETDEATNETL
+3424 VETDETTNETL

-3469 QVYDKTWSGAVGNRL
+3469 QVYDKTWSSAVGSRL
-3484 RELAASDVFQEADD
+3484 QELIASDVFQAADD

-3529 TQKADDVLAS
+3529 TQKADDVLAT
-3539 GAEMADYLELKLA
+3539 GAEMVDYLELKLA

-3567 TQNAKDVALGMAELA
+3567 TQSAKDVALGMAELT
-3582 PEEGKKTVSD
+3582 PDEGKKTVSD

-3603 DGADAQRNALL
+3603 DGADAQHDALL

-3649 EDGNGSYKGEEIE
+3649 EDGNGSYKVEEIE
-3662 NAIDALNGHGGIM
+3662 NAIDTMNGHGGIM

-3714 QVIAEREKA
+3714 QVIAEREKT

>member
-47 QRRQAQEQKTPQR
+47 QRRQAQEQKAPQS
-60 ERNGFDRTATPA
+60 ERSGFDRTATPA

-111 RNADGSV
+111 RNADGSI

-135 PSVWM
+135 PSVWT

-193 EKALDETVAHD
+193 EKALDEAVAHD

-224 AQQPGILSM
+224 AQQPSILSM

-297 LASVPGVWTK
+297 LASVPGIWTK

-391 LLGAN
+391 ALGAN

-441 AAAGMNTGSLGFKV
+441 AAAGMNIGSLGFKV

-475 IGDMSTGDYLKHI
+475 MGDMSTEDYLKRI

-566 SVLNGAINSYQTTQQ
+566 SVLSSAISSYQTTQQ

-659 VNGYTAASSAM
+659 VNGYAAASSAM

-691 LPTAPTDPQM
+691 LPTTPTDPQM

-723 TQNTPQPESG
+723 TQNTQPPESG

-738 GNAAAAAAQIAGQAA
+738 GNAAAAAAQIAVQAA
-753 EQNQQTQLPSLPATE
+753 EQNQQAQQPSLPTAA
-768 QDAVVQPQQ
+768 QAAAVQPQQ
-777 PEQSTQQEA
+777 LEQSTQQEA
-786 ELPTQQMQTEQTTT
+786 GLLTPQQVQTEQTAT
-800 PLQRL
+800 PLERL
-805 EAMGVS
+805 ETMGVS

-822 EAFYRGEIQDGE
+822 EAFYRGQITDGE

-841 LPEVQ
+841 FPEVQ

-864 VQPQNQQ
+864 VQAQNQQ
-871 PVNSAAQQTLNTQP
+871 PVNTAAQQVP
-885 TVQQALDS
+885 GSQQ
-893 QAPGVQNGTTT
+893 PGVQNEATTH
-904 SEGGMNNG
+904 EGGMNNG
-912 TEQLQVGQRPGAEQ
+912 TEQLPAGQQ
-926 PGEQLPDGDGG
+926 PGTEQQSEQLPDGDGG
-937 RVLGE
+937 RILGE

-951 AEGRPQRAF
+951 AEGRPQRTF
-960 NQVGAAAERKNLGR
+960 NQGRTAVERENLGR

-1001 ESSWDAQMQQT
+1001 ESHWDAQMQQT

-1048 ENGIIIQADHLRL
+1048 ENGIIIQADHRYL

-1080 GLVRQIEQAI
+1080 GLVRQIERAI
-1090 VERYGREEFDA
+1090 VEQYSREEFDA

-1151 DKYRSEAQAVLR
+1151 DKYRSEAQAVLQ
-1163 ERKITTPGSETE
+1163 ERKITTPGSET
-1175 EAVARRTGPP
+1175 AAATQRRTGPP

-1235 EIDDSNMKYHRG
+1235 EIDDSKMKYHRG

-1273 AEAWKPEDQER
+1273 AEAWKPEDQGR

-1297 RLSERVES
+1297 RLSERVDRGS
-1305 GNATLEDVIDHEE
+1305 ATLEDVIDHEE

-1323 PQLRSVRVEFKELPG
+1323 PQLRNVRVEFKELPG

-1356 LRSAPEVTII
+1356 LRSAPEATII

-1438 IIDIQNGVGLDSYDL
+1438 IIDIQNGVGMDSYDL

-1473 PEQRRATPPARADEN
+1473 PEQRRAAPPARADEN

-1597 SGSGKEQ
+1597 GGSGKEQ

-1756 RQSIDPQADQR
+1756 RQSIDPQADRR

-1789 NYDAR
+1789 NYEAR

-1799 KIAQLAKQVAGG
+1799 KIAQLANQVAGG
-1811 IFSRDSVIGSR
+1811 IFSRYSVISGR
-1822 VDEVSTMDEAEL
+1822 VDEVATMDEAEL
-1834 AKQLSRDDAV
+1834 AKQLAKDDTV

-1867 FGNQALQDYTEKIGA
+1867 FGNLALQEYTEKIGA

-1896 RLTEAELETARES
+1896 RLTAAELETARES
-1909 IMEAWIADHEYAL
+1909 IMASWIADHEYAL
-1922 SRKPELRETRIAR
+1922 SRRPELRETRTAR

-1988 RGQLHGVLGEPGIY
+1988 RGQIRGVLGEPGIY

-2012 RRRSFRETHGAYTVE
+2012 KRRSFRETHGAYTAE

-2032 MNKANARGESYWGVG
+2032 MNRASARGESYWGVG

-2059 KSVDAIHADES
+2059 KSVDAIHADEG
-2070 RLQKMPE
+2070 RLQNMPE
-2077 EEYNRLLQAL
+2077 EEYNRLLQEL
-2087 DKRIEG
+2087 DKRIGG

-2099 KTSGSYDMD
+2099 KTAGSYDMD

-2176 PDNCPPERLEK
+2176 PDDCPPERLEK

-2221 EPQAGT
+2221 EPQAET
-2227 GGEIGQAPESEP
+2227 GGEIEQASESKPAEP
-2239 AKQEQ
+2239 EQ

-2386 LADTLPGMFNA
+2386 LADTLPGMFHA

-2533 PEELR
+2533 PEELQG
-2538 ETWDEVLGDLD
+2538 TWDEVLGDLD

-2576 KAARK
+2576 KDAQAN
-2581 SDPNFLPTKE
+2581 DPNFLPSKE
-2591 LEMIVDRLD
+2591 LEKIVHRLD
-2600 NEKIADMD
+2600 NKKIADMD

-2755 ELEVG
+2755 ALEVG

-2771 WMTPTQKVHL
+2771 WMTPTQKVHM

-2786 SYENLRHMEGGRIF
+2786 STENLRHMEGGRTF
-2800 PVKELYSQGKRE
+2800 ADKTLYSQGKRRE
-2812 AAFAQGE
+2812 AFAQGKT
-2819 LVRLAP
+2819 VRMAP
-2825 ETVKALVKD
+2825 ETVKAIVGS

-2874 NYAPIYADTNYT
+2874 NYTPIYTNSNYT
-2886 KNQLGVYDATAEG
+2886 KSELGVYDATAEG
-2899 VGNLKSRQY
+2899 VGNLKSRQF

-2940 NWNTLLGWNEYV
+2940 NWQTLLNW
-2952 DDDRESM
+2952 RERENSM
-2959 RSEISHTWG
+2959 ADIITHDWG
-2968 DASLKYIE
+2968 DESLKYIQD
-2976 NLIETLQGGAASTR
+2976 LVQTLQGGAASTR
-2990 DSVSMGAEKIFSNYI
+2990 DSVSMGAEKVFSNYI
-3005 GAVFGANQSIVFKQ
+3005 GAVFGANPSIVFKQ

-3025 ASVWL
+3025 AGAWL
-3030 GPENAPSPGQV
+3030 DFKNFPSPGQV

-3083 TSFVFGGGAITAM
+3083 TNFIFGGGAITAM
-3096 DGWAASVL
+3096 DGWATSVL

-3111 VRSEFPE
+3111 VRAEFPE

-3134 YQKVAEEFNEAV
+3134 YQKVAEVFNEAV

-3157 RGSLYKSKN
+3157 QGTLRKSKN
-3166 SVTRAFTM
+3166 PVTRAFTM
-3174 FKSDSSQAYNALR
+3174 FKSDSSQTYNALR

-3215 FLSILGGTA
+3215 FLAAVGGYIWA
-3224 FACGIDVLMN
+3224 QGIEFLMN
-3234 LWKHKGKAYRD
+3234 LWKRKGKAYRD
-3245 EDGNLTAESVAKELA
+3245 EDGNLTAGSVAKE
-3260 TGMAESMFGLVIGGE
+3260 MALGLVGDLAGIVTYGE
-3275 EIFNIFDAV
+3275 ELADVIGNII
-3284 GTKLTGGTWY
+3284 TGDKWY
-3294 DSMNTLNAPG
+3294 GIDTPG
-3304 LEQVSEII
+3304 LEQLSDVVETIVEQGQNG
-3312 STLIDEGV
+3312 LDV
-3320 SFIQLLADGADVVKN
+3320 LKDAADVVKN
-3335 GGDVWEFLHRRGA
+3335 GGSLGEYLHRYS
-3348 DIIGDIKEMAATV
+3348 GDIVGGIKDLAAAA
-3361 ATYLPGIPVNNLEA
+3361 ATYLPGISVNNLEA

-3380 VRWVSP
+3380 VRWASP

-3399 NKNRMK
+3399 NKNQMK
-3405 GLRGAELERKIEDT
+3405 GLRGAELERKISDT

-3424 VETDEATNETL
+3424 VETDETTNETL
-3435 ASLYEGG
+3435 ASLYESG

-3469 QVYDKTWSGAVGNRL
+3469 QVYDKTWSSAVGSRL
-3484 RELAASDVFQEADD
+3484 VALAASDVFQTADD

-3529 TQKADDVLAS
+3529 TQKADDVLAT

-3567 TQNAKDVALGMAELA
+3567 AQSAKDVALGMAELA

-3603 DGADAQRNALL
+3603 DGTSAQRDALL

-3662 NAIDALNGHGGIM
+3662 NAIDALNGHSGIM

-3723 KQED
+3723 KRED

>member
-47 QRRQAQEQKTPQR
+47 QRRQAQEQKAPQS
-60 ERNGFDRTATPA
+60 ERSGFDRTATPA

-111 RNADGSV
+111 RNADGSI

-193 EKALDETVAHD
+193 EKALDEAVAHD

-224 AQQPGILSM
+224 AQQPSILSM

-297 LASVPGVWTK
+297 LASVPGIWTK

-391 LLGAN
+391 ALGAN

-475 IGDMSTGDYLKHI
+475 MGDMSTKDYLKRI

-566 SVLNGAINSYQTTQQ
+566 SVLSSAISSYQTTQQ

-659 VNGYTAASSAM
+659 VNGYAAASSAM

-691 LPTAPTDPQM
+691 LPTTPTDPQM

-723 TQNTPQPESG
+723 TQNTQPPESG

-738 GNAAAAAAQIAGQAA
+738 GNAAAAAAQIAVQAA
-753 EQNQQTQLPSLPATE
+753 EQNQQAQQPSLPTAA
-768 QDAVVQPQQ
+768 QAAAVQPQQ
-777 PEQSTQQEA
+777 LEQSTQQEA
-786 ELPTQQMQTEQTTT
+786 GLLTPQQVQTEQTAT
-800 PLQRL
+800 PLERL
-805 EAMGVS
+805 ETMGVS

-822 EAFYRGEIQDGE
+822 EAFYRGQITDGE

-841 LPEVQ
+841 FPEVQ

-864 VQPQNQQ
+864 VQAQNQQ
-871 PVNSAAQQTLNTQP
+871 PVNTAAQQVP
-885 TVQQALDS
+885 GSQQ
-893 QAPGVQNGTTT
+893 PGVQNEATTH
-904 SEGGMNNG
+904 EGGMNNG
-912 TEQLQVGQRPGAEQ
+912 TEQLPAGQQ
-926 PGEQLPDGDGG
+926 PGTEQQSEQLPDGDGG
-937 RVLGE
+937 RILGE

-951 AEGRPQRAF
+951 AEGRPQRTF
-960 NQVGAAAERKNLGR
+960 NQGRTAVERENLGR

-1001 ESSWDAQMQQT
+1001 ESHWDAQMQQT

-1048 ENGIIIQADHLRL
+1048 ENGIIIQADHRYL

-1080 GLVRQIEQAI
+1080 GLVRQIERAI
-1090 VERYGREEFDA
+1090 VEQYSREEFDA

-1151 DKYRSEAQAVLR
+1151 DKYRSEAQAVLQ
-1163 ERKITTPGSETE
+1163 ERKITTPGSET
-1175 EAVARRTGPP
+1175 AAATQRRTGPP

-1235 EIDDSNMKYHRG
+1235 EIDDSKMKYHRG

-1273 AEAWKPEDQER
+1273 AEAWKPEDQGR

-1297 RLSERVES
+1297 RLSERVDRGS
-1305 GNATLEDVIDHEE
+1305 ATLEDVIDHEE

-1323 PQLRSVRVEFKELPG
+1323 PQLRNVRVEFKELPG

-1356 LRSAPEVTII
+1356 LRSAPEATII

-1438 IIDIQNGVGLDSYDL
+1438 IIDIQNGVGMDSYDL

-1473 PEQRRATPPARADEN
+1473 PEQRRAAPPARADEN

-1699 SMDEPVEQTQDLM
+1699 SLDEPVEQTQDLM

-1756 RQSIDPQADQR
+1756 RQSIDPQADRR

-1789 NYDAR
+1789 NYEAG

-1799 KIAQLAKQVAGG
+1799 KIAQLANQVAGG
-1811 IFSRDSVIGSR
+1811 IFSRYSVISGH
-1822 VDEVSTMDEAEL
+1822 VGEVARMDEAEL
-1834 AKQLSRDDAV
+1834 AKQLARDDAV

-1867 FGNQALQDYTEKIGA
+1867 FGNLALQEYTEKIGA

-1896 RLTEAELETARES
+1896 RLTAAELETARES
-1909 IMEAWIADHEYAL
+1909 IMASWIADHEYAL
-1922 SRKPELRETRIAR
+1922 SRRPELRETRTAR

-1988 RGQLHGVLGEPGIY
+1988 RGQIRGVLGEPGIY

-2012 RRRSFRETHGAYTVE
+2012 KRRSFRETHGAYTAE

-2032 MNKANARGESYWGVG
+2032 MNRASARGESYWGVG

-2059 KSVDAIHADES
+2059 KSVDAIHADEG
-2070 RLQKMPE
+2070 RLQNMPE
-2077 EEYNRLLQAL
+2077 EEYNRLLQEL
-2087 DKRIEG
+2087 DKRIRG

-2099 KTSGSYDMD
+2099 KTAGSYDMD

-2176 PDNCPPERLEK
+2176 PDDCPPERLEK

-2221 EPQAGT
+2221 EPQAET
-2227 GGEIGQAPESEP
+2227 GGEIEQASESKPAEP
-2239 AKQEQ
+2239 EQ

-2386 LADTLPGMFNA
+2386 LADTLPGMFHA

-2533 PEELR
+2533 PEELQG
-2538 ETWDEVLGDLD
+2538 TWDEVLGDLD

-2576 KAARK
+2576 KDAQAN
-2581 SDPNFLPTKE
+2581 DPNFLPSKE
-2591 LEMIVDRLD
+2591 LEKIVHRLD
-2600 NEKIADMD
+2600 NKKIADMD

-2755 ELEVG
+2755 ALEVG

-2771 WMTPTQKVHL
+2771 WMTPTQKVHM

-2786 SYENLRHMEGGRIF
+2786 STENLRHMEGGRTF
-2800 PVKELYSQGKRE
+2800 ADKTLYSQGKRRE
-2812 AAFAQGE
+2812 AFAQGKT
-2819 LVRLAP
+2819 VRMAP
-2825 ETVKALVKD
+2825 ETVKAIVGS

-2874 NYAPIYADTNYT
+2874 NYTPIYTNSNYT
-2886 KNQLGVYDATAEG
+2886 KSELGVYDATAEG
-2899 VGNLKSRQY
+2899 VGNLKSRQF

-2940 NWNTLLGWNEYV
+2940 NWQILLNW
-2952 DDDRESM
+2952 RERENSM
-2959 RSEISHTWG
+2959 ADIITHDWG
-2968 DASLKYIE
+2968 DESLKYIQD
-2976 NLIETLQGGAASTR
+2976 LVQTLQGGAASTR
-2990 DSVSMGAEKIFSNYI
+2990 DSVSMGAEKVFSNYI
-3005 GAVFGANQSIVFKQ
+3005 GAVFGANPSIVFKQ

-3025 ASVWL
+3025 AGAWL
-3030 GPENAPSPGQV
+3030 DFKNFPSPGQV

-3083 TSFVFGGGAITAM
+3083 TNFIFGGGAITAM

-3111 VRSEFPE
+3111 VRAEFPE

-3134 YQKVAEEFNEAV
+3134 YQKVAEVFNEAV

-3157 RGSLYKSKN
+3157 QGTLRKSKN
-3166 SVTRAFTM
+3166 PVTRAFTM
-3174 FKSDSSQAYNALR
+3174 FKSDSSQTYNALR

-3215 FLSILGGTA
+3215 FLAAVGGYIWA
-3224 FACGIDVLMN
+3224 QGIEFLMN
-3234 LWKHKGKAYRD
+3234 LWKRKGKAYRD
-3245 EDGNLTAESVAKELA
+3245 EDGNLTAGSVAKE
-3260 TGMAESMFGLVIGGE
+3260 MALGLVGDLAGIVTYGE
-3275 EIFNIFDAV
+3275 ELADVIGNII
-3284 GTKLTGGTWY
+3284 TGDKWY
-3294 DSMNTLNAPG
+3294 GIDTPG
-3304 LEQVSEII
+3304 LEQLSDVVETIVEQGQNG
-3312 STLIDEGV
+3312 LDV
-3320 SFIQLLADGADVVKN
+3320 LKDAADVVKN
-3335 GGDVWEFLHRRGA
+3335 GGSLGEYLHRYS
-3348 DIIGDIKEMAATV
+3348 GDIVGGIKDLAAAA
-3361 ATYLPGIPVNNLEA
+3361 ATYLPGISVNNLEA

-3380 VRWVSP
+3380 VRWASP

-3399 NKNRMK
+3399 NKNQMK
-3405 GLRGAELERKIEDT
+3405 GLRGAELERKISDT
-3419 LHNRR
+3419 MHNRR
-3424 VETDEATNETL
+3424 VETDETTNETL
-3435 ASLYEGG
+3435 ASLYESG

-3469 QVYDKTWSGAVGNRL
+3469 QVYDKTWSGAVGSRL
-3484 RELAASDVFQEADD
+3484 QELIASDVFQAADD
-3498 ETREK
+3498 ETQEK

-3529 TQKADDVLAS
+3529 TQKADDVLAT

-3567 TQNAKDVALGMAELA
+3567 AQSAKDVALGMAELT
-3582 PEEGKKTVSD
+3582 PDEGKKTVSD

-3603 DGADAQRNALL
+3603 DGTSAQRDALL

-3662 NAIDALNGHGGIM
+3662 NAIDALNGHSGIM

>member
-47 QRRQAQEQKTPQR
+47 QRRQAQEQKAHQS
-60 ERNGFDRTATPA
+60 ERSGFDRTATPA

-111 RNADGSV
+111 RNADGSI

-193 EKALDETVAHD
+193 EKALDEAVAHD

-297 LASVPGVWTK
+297 LASVPGTWTK

-341 AMRKGDTEAAKQW
+341 AMRKGDTEAAAQW

-391 LLGAN
+391 ALGAN

-417 AGGAKIAGSL
+417 AGGAKITGSL

-475 IGDMSTGDYLKHI
+475 MGDMSTEDYLKHI

-566 SVLNGAINSYQTTQQ
+566 SVLSSAISSYQTTQQ

-691 LPTAPTDPQM
+691 LPTTPTDPQM

-723 TQNTPQPESG
+723 TQNTQPPESG

-738 GNAAAAAAQIAGQAA
+738 GNAAAAAAQIAVQAA
-753 EQNQQTQLPSLPATE
+753 EQNQQAQQPSLPTAA
-768 QDAVVQPQQ
+768 QAAAVQPQQ
-777 PEQSTQQEA
+777 LEQSTQQEA
-786 ELPTQQMQTEQTTT
+786 GLPTPQQVQTEQTAT
-800 PLQRL
+800 PLERL
-805 EAMGVS
+805 ETMGVS

-822 EAFYRGEIQDGE
+822 EAFYRGQITDGE

-841 LPEVQ
+841 FPEVQ

-864 VQPQNQQ
+864 VQAQNQQ
-871 PVNSAAQQTLNTQP
+871 PVNTAAQQVP
-885 TVQQALDS
+885 GSQQ
-893 QAPGVQNGTTT
+893 PGVQNEATTH
-904 SEGGMNNG
+904 EGGMNNG
-912 TEQLQVGQRPGAEQ
+912 TEQLPAGQQ
-926 PGEQLPDGDGG
+926 PGTEQQSEQLPDGDGG
-937 RVLGE
+937 RILGE

-960 NQVGAAAERKNLGR
+960 NQGRTAVERENLGR

-1001 ESSWDAQMQQT
+1001 ESHWDAQMQRT

-1048 ENGIIIQADHLRL
+1048 ENGIIVQADHRYL

-1080 GLVRQIEQAI
+1080 GLVRQIERAI
-1090 VERYGREEFDA
+1090 VEQYSREEFDA
-1101 IMDKYLKNLRG
+1101 VVEKYLKNLRG

-1126 EAYGIVK
+1126 EVYGIVK

-1144 NFFGANA
+1144 NFFGAHA
-1151 DKYRSEAQAVLR
+1151 EKYRSEAQAVLQ
-1163 ERKITTPGSETE
+1163 ERKITTPGSET
-1175 EAVARRTGPP
+1175 AAATQRRTGPP

-1235 EIDDSNMKYHRG
+1235 EIDDSKMKYHRG

-1356 LRSAPEVTII
+1356 LRSAPEATII

-1468 RRELT
+1468 RRGLT

-1589 DLVENAEH
+1589 DLVENAEY

-1756 RQSIDPQADQR
+1756 RQSIDPKADRR

-1789 NYDAR
+1789 NYEASS
-1794 RAAEQ
+1794 AAEQ
-1799 KIAQLAKQVAGG
+1799 KIAQLANQVAGG
-1811 IFSRDSVIGSR
+1811 IFSRGSVISGH
-1822 VDEVSTMDEAEL
+1822 VGEVSTMDEAEL
-1834 AKQLSRDDAV
+1834 AKRISRDDTV

-1867 FGNQALQDYTEKIGA
+1867 FGNLALQDYTEKIGA
-1882 QELAQLYVKLETGE
+1882 QELAQLYVKLETGD
-1896 RLTEAELETARES
+1896 RLTETELETARES
-1909 IMEAWIADHEYAL
+1909 IMDAWIADHEYAL
-1922 SRKPELRETRIAR
+1922 NRRPELRETRVAR

-1988 RGQLHGVLGEPGIY
+1988 RGQLRGVLGEPGIY

-2012 RRRSFRETHGAYTVE
+2012 RRKSFRETHGAYTAE

-2032 MNKANARGESYWGVG
+2032 MNQASARGESYWGVG

-2059 KSVDAIHADES
+2059 KSVDAIHADEG
-2070 RLQKMPE
+2070 RLQNMPE
-2077 EEYNRLLQAL
+2077 EEYNQLLQEL
-2087 DKRIEG
+2087 DKRIGG

-2099 KTSGSYDMD
+2099 KTAESYDMD

-2176 PDNCPPERLEK
+2176 PDDCPPERLEK

-2221 EPQAGT
+2221 EPQAET
-2227 GGEIGQAPESEP
+2227 GGEIEQAPESKPAEP
-2239 AKQEQ
+2239 KQ

-2286 EINQIIDGLADRM
+2286 EINQIIDTLADRM

-2386 LADTLPGMFNA
+2386 LADTLPGMFHA

-2533 PEELR
+2533 PEELQG
-2538 ETWDEVLGDLD
+2538 TWDEVLGDLD

-2576 KAARK
+2576 KDAQAN
-2581 SDPNFLPTKE
+2581 DPNFLPSKE
-2591 LEMIVDRLD
+2591 LEKIVHRLD
-2600 NEKIADMD
+2600 NKKIADMD

-2659 AGEAARQGKKLDSLF
+2659 AGEAARQGKKLDSLL

-2755 ELEVG
+2755 ALEVG

-2771 WMTPTQKVHL
+2771 WMTPTQKVHM

-2786 SYENLRHMEGGRIF
+2786 STENLRHMEGGRTF
-2800 PVKELYSQGKRE
+2800 ADKTLYSQGKRRE
-2812 AAFAQGE
+2812 AFAQGKT
-2819 LVRLAP
+2819 VRMAP
-2825 ETVKALVKD
+2825 ETVKAIVGS

-2874 NYAPIYADTNYT
+2874 NYTPIYTNSNYT
-2886 KNQLGVYDATAEG
+2886 KSELGVYDATAEG
-2899 VGNLKSRQY
+2899 VGNLKSRQF

-2940 NWNTLLGWNEYV
+2940 NWQTLLNW
-2952 DDDRESM
+2952 RERENSM
-2959 RSEISHTWG
+2959 ADIITHDWG
-2968 DASLKYIE
+2968 DESLKYIQD
-2976 NLIETLQGGAASTR
+2976 LVQTLQGGAASTR
-2990 DSVSMGAEKIFSNYI
+2990 DSVSMGAEKVFSNYI
-3005 GAVFGANQSIVFKQ
+3005 GAVFGANPSIVFKQ

-3025 ASVWL
+3025 AGAWL
-3030 GPENAPSPGQV
+3030 DFKNFPSPGQV
-3041 KRIDRSLIEKYTQEL
+3041 KRINRSLIEKYTQEL

-3083 TSFVFGGGAITAM
+3083 TNFIFGGGAITAM

-3111 VRSEFPE
+3111 VRAEFPE

-3134 YQKVAEEFNEAV
+3134 YQKVAEVFNEAV

-3157 RGSLYKSKN
+3157 QGTLRKSKN
-3166 SVTRAFTM
+3166 PVTRAFTM
-3174 FKSDSSQAYNALR
+3174 FKSDSSQTYNALR

-3215 FLSILGGTA
+3215 FLAAVGGYIWA
-3224 FACGIDVLMN
+3224 QGIEFLMN
-3234 LWKHKGKAYRD
+3234 LWKRKGKAYRD
-3245 EDGNLTAESVAKELA
+3245 EDGNLTAGSVAKE
-3260 TGMAESMFGLVIGGE
+3260 MALGLVGDLAGIVTYGE
-3275 EIFNIFDAV
+3275 ELADVIGNII
-3284 GTKLTGGTWY
+3284 TGDKWY
-3294 DSMNTLNAPG
+3294 GIDTPG
-3304 LEQVSEII
+3304 LEQLSDVVETIVEQGQNG
-3312 STLIDEGV
+3312 LDV
-3320 SFIQLLADGADVVKN
+3320 LKDAADVVKN
-3335 GGDVWEFLHRRGA
+3335 GGSLGEYLHRHS
-3348 DIIGDIKEMAATV
+3348 GDIVGGIKDLAAAA
-3361 ATYLPGIPVNNLEA
+3361 ATYLPGISVNNLEA

-3380 VRWVSP
+3380 VRWASP

-3399 NKNRMK
+3399 NKNQMK
-3405 GLRGAELERKIEDT
+3405 GLRGAELERKISDT

-3424 VETDEATNETL
+3424 VETDETTNETL
-3435 ASLYEGG
+3435 ASLYESG

-3469 QVYDKTWSGAVGNRL
+3469 QVYDKTWSGAVGSRL
-3484 RELAASDVFQEADD
+3484 QELIASDVFQAADD
-3498 ETREK
+3498 ETQEK

-3529 TQKADDVLAS
+3529 TQKADDVLAT

-3567 TQNAKDVALGMAELA
+3567 TQSAKDVALGMAELA

-3603 DGADAQRNALL
+3603 DGTSAQRDALL

-3662 NAIDALNGHGGIM
+3662 NAIDALNGHSGIM

>member
-47 QRRQAQEQKTPQR
+47 QRRQAQEQKAPQS
-60 ERNGFDRTATPA
+60 ERSGFDRTATPA

-111 RNADGSV
+111 RNADGSI

-193 EKALDETVAHD
+193 EKALDEAVAHD

-224 AQQPGILSM
+224 AQQPSILSM

-266 RQESES
+266 RQENES

-297 LASVPGVWTK
+297 LASVPGIWTK

-391 LLGAN
+391 ALGAN

-475 IGDMSTGDYLKHI
+475 MGDMSTEDYLKRI

-566 SVLNGAINSYQTTQQ
+566 SVLSSAISSYQTTQQ

-659 VNGYTAASSAM
+659 VNGYAAASSAM

-691 LPTAPTDPQM
+691 LPTTPTDPQM

-723 TQNTPQPESG
+723 TQNTQPPESG

-738 GNAAAAAAQIAGQAA
+738 GNAAAAAAQIAVQAA
-753 EQNQQTQLPSLPATE
+753 EQNQQAQQPSLPTAA
-768 QDAVVQPQQ
+768 QAAAVQPQQ
-777 PEQSTQQEA
+777 LEQSTQQEA
-786 ELPTQQMQTEQTTT
+786 GLLTPQQVQTEQTAT
-800 PLQRL
+800 PLERL
-805 EAMGVS
+805 ETMGVS

-822 EAFYRGEIQDGE
+822 EAFYRGQITDGE

-841 LPEVQ
+841 FPEVQ

-864 VQPQNQQ
+864 VQAQNQQ
-871 PVNSAAQQTLNTQP
+871 PVNTAAQQVP
-885 TVQQALDS
+885 GSQQ
-893 QAPGVQNGTTT
+893 PGVQNEATTH
-904 SEGGMNNG
+904 EGGMNNG
-912 TEQLQVGQRPGAEQ
+912 TEQLPAGQQ
-926 PGEQLPDGDGG
+926 PGTEQQSEQLPDGDGG
-937 RVLGE
+937 RILGE

-951 AEGRPQRAF
+951 AEGRPQRTF
-960 NQVGAAAERKNLGR
+960 NQGRTAVERENLGR

-1001 ESSWDAQMQQT
+1001 ESHWDAQMQQT

-1048 ENGIIIQADHLRL
+1048 ENGIIIQADHRYL

-1080 GLVRQIEQAI
+1080 GLVRQIERAI
-1090 VERYGREEFDA
+1090 VEQYSREEFDA

-1151 DKYRSEAQAVLR
+1151 DKYRSEAQAVLQ
-1163 ERKITTPGSETE
+1163 ERKITTPGSET
-1175 EAVARRTGPP
+1175 AAATQRRTGPP

-1235 EIDDSNMKYHRG
+1235 EIDDSKMKYHRG

-1273 AEAWKPEDQER
+1273 AEAWKPEDQGR

-1297 RLSERVES
+1297 RLSERVDRGS
-1305 GNATLEDVIDHEE
+1305 ATLEDVIDHEE

-1323 PQLRSVRVEFKELPG
+1323 PQLRNVRVEFKELPG

-1356 LRSAPEVTII
+1356 LRSAPEATII

-1377 GFASGASPEYWQQH
+1377 GFASGASPEYWKQH

-1438 IIDIQNGVGLDSYDL
+1438 IIDIQNGVGMDSYDL

-1473 PEQRRATPPARADEN
+1473 PEQRRAAPPARADEN

-1597 SGSGKEQ
+1597 GGSGKEQ

-1756 RQSIDPQADQR
+1756 RQSIDPQADRR

-1789 NYDAR
+1789 NYEAR

-1799 KIAQLAKQVAGG
+1799 KIAQLANQVAGG

-1822 VDEVSTMDEAEL
+1822 VDEVATMDEAEL
-1834 AKQLSRDDAV
+1834 AKQLAKDDTV

-1882 QELAQLYVKLETGE
+1882 QELAQLYVKLETGD
-1896 RLTEAELETARES
+1896 RLTETELETARES
-1909 IMEAWIADHEYAL
+1909 IMDAWIADHEYAL
-1922 SRKPELRETRIAR
+1922 NRRPELRETRVAR

-1988 RGQLHGVLGEPGIY
+1988 RGQLRGVLGEPGIY

-2012 RRRSFRETHGAYTVE
+2012 KRRSFRETHGAYTAE

-2032 MNKANARGESYWGVG
+2032 MNQASARGESYWGVG

-2059 KSVDAIHADES
+2059 KSVDAIHADEG
-2070 RLQKMPE
+2070 RLQNMPE
-2077 EEYNRLLQAL
+2077 EEYNQLLQEL
-2087 DKRIEG
+2087 DKRIGG

-2099 KTSGSYDMD
+2099 KTAGSYDMD

-2116 NAGQDAMRIQ
+2116 NAGQDAMHIQ

-2176 PDNCPPERLEK
+2176 PDDCPPERLEK

-2221 EPQAGT
+2221 EPQAET
-2227 GGEIGQAPESEP
+2227 GSEIEQAPKSKPAEP
-2239 AKQEQ
+2239 EQ

-2386 LADTLPGMFNA
+2386 LADTLPGMFHA

-2533 PEELR
+2533 PEELQG
-2538 ETWDEVLGDLD
+2538 TWDEVLGDLD

-2576 KAARK
+2576 KDAQAN
-2581 SDPNFLPTKE
+2581 DPNFLPSKE
-2591 LEMIVDRLD
+2591 LEKIVHRLD
-2600 NEKIADMD
+2600 NKKIADMD

-2755 ELEVG
+2755 ALEVG

-2771 WMTPTQKVHL
+2771 WMTPTQKVHM

-2786 SYENLRHMEGGRIF
+2786 STENLRHMEGGRTF
-2800 PVKELYSQGKRE
+2800 ADKTLYSQGKRRE
-2812 AAFAQGE
+2812 AFAQGKT
-2819 LVRLAP
+2819 VRMAP
-2825 ETVKALVKD
+2825 ETVKAIVGS

-2874 NYAPIYADTNYT
+2874 NYTPIYTNSNYT
-2886 KNQLGVYDATAEG
+2886 KSELGVYDATAEG
-2899 VGNLKSRQY
+2899 VGNLKSRQF

-2940 NWNTLLGWNEYV
+2940 NWQTLLNW
-2952 DDDRESM
+2952 RERENSM
-2959 RSEISHTWG
+2959 ADIITHDWG
-2968 DASLKYIE
+2968 DESLKYIQD
-2976 NLIETLQGGAASTR
+2976 LVQTLQGGTASTR
-2990 DSVSMGAEKIFSNYI
+2990 DSVSMGAEKVFSNYI
-3005 GAVFGANQSIVFKQ
+3005 GAVFGANPSIVFKQ

-3025 ASVWL
+3025 AGAWL
-3030 GPENAPSPGQV
+3030 DFKNFPSPGQV

-3083 TSFVFGGGAITAM
+3083 TNFIFGGGAITAM

-3111 VRSEFPE
+3111 VRAEFPE
-3118 LETGS
+3118 LETGN

-3134 YQKVAEEFNEAV
+3134 YQKVAEVFNEAV

-3157 RGSLYKSKN
+3157 QGTLRKSKN
-3166 SVTRAFTM
+3166 PVTRAFTM
-3174 FKSDSSQAYNALR
+3174 FKSDSSQTYNALR

-3215 FLSILGGTA
+3215 FLAAVGGYIWA
-3224 FACGIDVLMN
+3224 QGIEFLMN
-3234 LWKHKGKAYRD
+3234 LWKRKGKAYRD
-3245 EDGNLTAESVAKELA
+3245 EDGNLTAGSVAKE
-3260 TGMAESMFGLVIGGE
+3260 MALGLVGDLAGIVTYGE
-3275 EIFNIFDAV
+3275 ELADVIGNII
-3284 GTKLTGGTWY
+3284 TGDKWY
-3294 DSMNTLNAPG
+3294 GIDTPG
-3304 LEQVSEII
+3304 LEQLSDVVETIVEQGQNG
-3312 STLIDEGV
+3312 LDV
-3320 SFIQLLADGADVVKN
+3320 LKDAADVVKN
-3335 GGDVWEFLHRRGA
+3335 GGSLGEYLHRHS
-3348 DIIGDIKEMAATV
+3348 GDIVGGIKDLAAAA
-3361 ATYLPGIPVNNLEA
+3361 ATYLPGISVNNLEA

-3380 VRWVSP
+3380 VRWASP

-3399 NKNRMK
+3399 NKNQMK
-3405 GLRGAELERKIEDT
+3405 GLRGAELERKISDT
-3419 LHNRR
+3419 MHNRR
-3424 VETDEATNETL
+3424 VETDETTNETL
-3435 ASLYEGG
+3435 ASLYESG

-3469 QVYDKTWSGAVGNRL
+3469 QVYDKTWSGAVGSRL
-3484 RELAASDVFQEADD
+3484 QELIASDVFRAADD
-3498 ETREK
+3498 ETQEK

-3524 EVKTS
+3524 EVQTS
-3529 TQKADDVLAS
+3529 TQKADDVLAT

-3567 TQNAKDVALGMAELA
+3567 AQSAKDVALGMAELT
-3582 PEEGKKTVSD
+3582 PDEGKKTVSD

-3603 DGADAQRNALL
+3603 DGTSAQRDALL

-3662 NAIDALNGHGGIM
+3662 NAIDALNGHSGIM

-3723 KQED
+3723 KRED

>member
-47 QRRQAQEQKTPQR
+47 QRRQAQEQKAPQS
-60 ERNGFDRTATPA
+60 ERSGFDRTATPA

-111 RNADGSV
+111 RNADGSI

-193 EKALDETVAHD
+193 EKALDEAVAHD

-224 AQQPGILSM
+224 AQQPSILSM

-297 LASVPGVWTK
+297 LASVPGTWTK

-391 LLGAN
+391 ALGAN

-475 IGDMSTGDYLKHI
+475 MGDMSTEDYLKRI

-566 SVLNGAINSYQTTQQ
+566 SVLSSAISSYQTTQQ

-659 VNGYTAASSAM
+659 VNGYAAASSAM

-691 LPTAPTDPQM
+691 LPTTPTDPQM

-723 TQNTPQPESG
+723 TQNTQPPESG

-738 GNAAAAAAQIAGQAA
+738 GNAAAAAAQIAVQAA
-753 EQNQQTQLPSLPATE
+753 EQNQQAQQPSLPTAA
-768 QDAVVQPQQ
+768 QAAAVQPQQ
-777 PEQSTQQEA
+777 LEQSTQQEA
-786 ELPTQQMQTEQTTT
+786 GLLTPQQVQTEQTAT
-800 PLQRL
+800 PLERL
-805 EAMGVS
+805 ETMGVS

-822 EAFYRGEIQDGE
+822 EAFYRGQITDGE

-841 LPEVQ
+841 FPEVQ

-864 VQPQNQQ
+864 VQAQNQQ
-871 PVNSAAQQTLNTQP
+871 PVNTAAQQVP
-885 TVQQALDS
+885 GSQQ
-893 QAPGVQNGTTT
+893 PGVQNEATTH
-904 SEGGMNNG
+904 EGGMNNG
-912 TEQLQVGQRPGAEQ
+912 TEQLPAGQQ
-926 PGEQLPDGDGG
+926 PGTEQQSEQLPDGDGG
-937 RVLGE
+937 RILGE

-951 AEGRPQRAF
+951 AEGRPQRTF
-960 NQVGAAAERKNLGR
+960 NQGRTAVERENLGR

-1001 ESSWDAQMQQT
+1001 ESHWDAQMQQT

-1048 ENGIIIQADHLRL
+1048 ENGIIIQADHRYL

-1080 GLVRQIEQAI
+1080 GLVRQIERAI
-1090 VERYGREEFDA
+1090 VEQYSREEFDA

-1151 DKYRSEAQAVLR
+1151 DKYRSEAQAVLQ
-1163 ERKITTPGSETE
+1163 ERKITTPGSET
-1175 EAVARRTGPP
+1175 AAATQRRTGPP

-1235 EIDDSNMKYHRG
+1235 EIDDSKMKYHRG

-1273 AEAWKPEDQER
+1273 AEAWKPEDQGR

-1297 RLSERVES
+1297 RLSERVDRGS
-1305 GNATLEDVIDHEE
+1305 ATLEDVIDHEE

-1323 PQLRSVRVEFKELPG
+1323 PQLRNVRVEFKELPG

-1356 LRSAPEVTII
+1356 LRSAPEATII

-1438 IIDIQNGVGLDSYDL
+1438 IIDIQNGVGMDSYDL

-1473 PEQRRATPPARADEN
+1473 PEQRRAAPPARADEN

-1597 SGSGKEQ
+1597 GGSGKEQ

-1699 SMDEPVEQTQDLM
+1699 SLDEPVEQTQDLM

-1756 RQSIDPQADQR
+1756 RQSIDPQADRR

-1789 NYDAR
+1789 NYEAG

-1799 KIAQLAKQVAGG
+1799 KIAQLANQVAGG
-1811 IFSRDSVIGSR
+1811 IFSRYSVISGH
-1822 VDEVSTMDEAEL
+1822 VGEVARMDEAEL
-1834 AKQLSRDDAV
+1834 AKQLARDDAV

-1867 FGNQALQDYTEKIGA
+1867 FGNLALQEYTEKIGA

-1896 RLTEAELETARES
+1896 RLTAAELETARES
-1909 IMEAWIADHEYAL
+1909 IMASWIADHEYAL
-1922 SRKPELRETRIAR
+1922 SRRPELRETSTAR

-1988 RGQLHGVLGEPGIY
+1988 RGQIRGVLGEPGIY

-2012 RRRSFRETHGAYTVE
+2012 KRRSFRETHGAYTAE

-2032 MNKANARGESYWGVG
+2032 MNRASARGESYWGVG

-2059 KSVDAIHADES
+2059 KSVDAIHADEG
-2070 RLQKMPE
+2070 RLQNMPE
-2077 EEYNRLLQAL
+2077 EEYNRLLQEL
-2087 DKRIEG
+2087 DKRIGG

-2099 KTSGSYDMD
+2099 KTAGSYDMD

-2176 PDNCPPERLEK
+2176 PDDCPPERLEK

-2221 EPQAGT
+2221 EPQAET
-2227 GGEIGQAPESEP
+2227 GGEIEQASESKPAEP
-2239 AKQEQ
+2239 EQ

-2386 LADTLPGMFNA
+2386 LADTLPGMFHA

-2533 PEELR
+2533 PEELQG
-2538 ETWDEVLGDLD
+2538 TWDEVLGDLD

-2576 KAARK
+2576 KDAQAN
-2581 SDPNFLPTKE
+2581 DPNFLPSKE
-2591 LEMIVDRLD
+2591 LEKIVHRLD
-2600 NEKIADMD
+2600 NKKIADMD

-2755 ELEVG
+2755 ALEVG

-2771 WMTPTQKVHL
+2771 WMTPTQKVHM

-2786 SYENLRHMEGGRIF
+2786 STENLRHMEGGRTF
-2800 PVKELYSQGKRE
+2800 ADKTLYSQGKRRE
-2812 AAFAQGE
+2812 AFAQGKT
-2819 LVRLAP
+2819 VRMAP
-2825 ETVKALVKD
+2825 ETVKAIVGS

-2874 NYAPIYADTNYT
+2874 NYTPIYTNSNYT
-2886 KNQLGVYDATAEG
+2886 KSELGVYDATAEG
-2899 VGNLKSRQY
+2899 VGNLKSRQF

-2940 NWNTLLGWNEYV
+2940 NWQTLLNW
-2952 DDDRESM
+2952 RERENSM
-2959 RSEISHTWG
+2959 ADIITHDWG
-2968 DASLKYIE
+2968 DESLKYIQD
-2976 NLIETLQGGAASTR
+2976 LVQTLQGGAASTR
-2990 DSVSMGAEKIFSNYI
+2990 ESVSMGAEKVFSNYI
-3005 GAVFGANQSIVFKQ
+3005 GAVFGANPSIVFKQ

-3025 ASVWL
+3025 AGAWL
-3030 GPENAPSPGQV
+3030 DFKNFPSPGQV

-3083 TSFVFGGGAITAM
+3083 TNFIFGGGAITAM

-3111 VRSEFPE
+3111 VRAEFPE

-3134 YQKVAEEFNEAV
+3134 YQKVAEVFNEAV

-3157 RGSLYKSKN
+3157 QGTLRKSKN
-3166 SVTRAFTM
+3166 PVTRAFTM
-3174 FKSDSSQAYNALR
+3174 FKSDSSQTYNALR

-3215 FLSILGGTA
+3215 FLAAVGGYIWA
-3224 FACGIDVLMN
+3224 QGIEFLMN
-3234 LWKHKGKAYRD
+3234 LWKRKGKAYRD
-3245 EDGNLTAESVAKELA
+3245 EDGNLTAGSVAKE
-3260 TGMAESMFGLVIGGE
+3260 MALGLVGDLAGIVTYGE
-3275 EIFNIFDAV
+3275 ELADVIGNII
-3284 GTKLTGGTWY
+3284 TGDKWY
-3294 DSMNTLNAPG
+3294 GIDTPG
-3304 LEQVSEII
+3304 LEQLSDVVETIVEQGQNG
-3312 STLIDEGV
+3312 LDV
-3320 SFIQLLADGADVVKN
+3320 LKDAADVVKN
-3335 GGDVWEFLHRRGA
+3335 GGSLGEYLHRHS
-3348 DIIGDIKEMAATV
+3348 GDIVGGIKDLAAAA
-3361 ATYLPGIPVNNLEA
+3361 ATYLPGISVNNLEA

-3380 VRWVSP
+3380 VRWASP

-3399 NKNRMK
+3399 NKNQMK
-3405 GLRGAELERKIEDT
+3405 GLRGAELERKISDT

-3424 VETDEATNETL
+3424 VETDETTNETL
-3435 ASLYEGG
+3435 ASLYESG

-3469 QVYDKTWSGAVGNRL
+3469 QVYDKTWSSAVGSRL
-3484 RELAASDVFQEADD
+3484 VALAASDVFQTADD

-3529 TQKADDVLAS
+3529 TQKADDVLAT

-3567 TQNAKDVALGMAELA
+3567 AQSAKDVALGMAELA

-3603 DGADAQRNALL
+3603 DGTSAQRDALL

-3662 NAIDALNGHGGIM
+3662 NAIDALNGHSGIM

-3723 KQED
+3723 KRED

>member
-47 QRRQAQEQKTPQR
+47 QRRQAQEQKAHQS
-60 ERNGFDRTATPA
+60 ERSGFDRTATPA
-72 SIAGLGAPAPTSQRQ
+72 SIAGLGASAPTSQRQ

-111 RNADGSV
+111 RNADGSI

-193 EKALDETVAHD
+193 EQALDETVAHD

-224 AQQPGILSM
+224 AQQPSILSM

-242 PTFQAESA
+242 PTFRAGSA
-250 QSETDRRIQE
+250 QSETDRRIQA

-297 LASVPGVWTK
+297 LASVPGIWTK
-307 RQKQEAEEI
+307 HQNQEAEEI
-316 IGTQSGFG
+316 IGTQNGFG

-391 LLGAN
+391 ALGAN

-475 IGDMSTGDYLKHI
+475 MGDMSTEDYLKRI

-566 SVLNGAINSYQTTQQ
+566 SVLNGAISSYQATQQ

-620 QQTQSLRESVNS
+620 QQTQSLRESINS

-691 LPTAPTDPQM
+691 LPTTPTDPQM
-701 QKQVEQELQT
+701 QKQVEQEIQT
-711 AIQQGLQQAQAG
+711 AIQQGLQQAEAG
-723 TQNTPQPESG
+723 TQSAQQPESG
-733 QALQN
+733 QALQS
-738 GNAAAAAAQIAGQAA
+738 GNAAAAAAQIAGQSQQVQQPNLPTAA
-753 EQNQQTQLPSLPATE
+753 QA
-768 QDAVVQPQQ
+768 AAVQPQQ
-777 PEQSTQQEA
+777 LEQSTQQEA
-786 ELPTQQMQTEQTTT
+786 GLPTPQQVQTEQTAT
-800 PLQRL
+800 PLERL

-822 EAFYRGEIQDGE
+822 EAFYRGQITDGE
-834 VLSKLLS
+834 VLNKLLS
-841 LPEVQ
+841 FPEVQ

-864 VQPQNQQ
+864 VQAQNQQ
-871 PVNSAAQQTLNTQP
+871 PVNAA
-885 TVQQALDS
+885 VQQVPGS
-893 QAPGVQNGTTT
+893 QQPGVQNEATTP
-904 SEGGMNNG
+904 EGGMNNG
-912 TEQLQVGQRPGAEQ
+912 TEQLPAGQQPGAEQ
-926 PGEQLPDGDGG
+926 QGEQLPDGDGG
-937 RVLGE
+937 RILRE

-960 NQVGAAAERKNLGR
+960 NQGRTAVERENLGR

-1001 ESSWDAQMQQT
+1001 ESHWDTQMQQT

-1048 ENGIIIQADHLRL
+1048 ENGIIVQADHRYL

-1080 GLVRQIEQAI
+1080 GLVRQIERAI
-1090 VERYGREEFDA
+1090 VEQYSREEFDA
-1101 IMDKYLKNLRG
+1101 VVEKYLKNLRG

-1126 EAYGIVK
+1126 EVYGIVK

-1144 NFFGANA
+1144 NFFGAHA
-1151 DKYRSEAQAVLR
+1151 EKYRSEAQAVLQ
-1163 ERKITTPGSETE
+1163 ERKITTPGSET
-1175 EAVARRTGPP
+1175 AAATQRRTGPP
-1185 ERYSYGGV
+1185 ERYSI
-1193 NANTADQKTLAR
+1193 
-1205 AQELQMQGEDDERV
+1205 GEI
-1219 RKETGWHTGM
+1219 T
-1229 EGKLRF
+1229 
-1235 EIDDSNMKYHRG
+1235 
-1247 GDAAFSRNHPDYA
+1247 
-1260 EYQKLVDKMLTGS
+1260 DKAGNN
-1273 AEAWKPEDQER
+1273 
-1284 LQELDK
+1284 
-1290 TWGREYG
+1290 YG
-1297 RLSERVES
+1297 RGVHLDSTLLENLSDSERVQMVKE
-1305 GNATLEDVIDHEE
+1305 
-1318 LFQAY
+1318 
-1323 PQLRSVRVEFKELPG
+1323 RVKELGGQHFTAYDG
-1338 NTQGYFSPSEN
+1338 NGN
-1349 KIALDSK
+1349 
-1356 LRSAPEVTII
+1356 EV
-1366 HEIQHAIQKAE
+1366 
-1377 GFASGASPEYWQQH
+1377 
-1391 RDEAKE
+1391 
-1397 ARIADIREEIARLE
+1397 
-1411 EQLPWDLNRWTAEDD
+1411 
-1426 AIEAKIGELEDS
+1426 
-1438 IIDIQNGVGLDSYDL
+1438 DIQIAKPGARFVNKSGKSVPVNKDL
-1453 YRNTAGE
+1453 TTKNRKSKVKQEAVVLADELINTAKHKK
-1460 IEARDAAS
+1460 D
-1468 RRELT
+1468 T
-1473 PEQRRATPPARADEN
+1473 PARYPHGWLDDNGRNDWAEWKTYIQDKEN
-1488 TVYADL
+1488 TVWEATLHIATSADGEKIL
-1494 SDSLDYVGK
+1494 YDIDPIKKTGQSGNSDTSTVEPIVADEAEPVKREDEEEMPKLMNLQRYSDIAGQQEQTAEMTNAEPTTVGAITSGSQSLG
-1503 TDDGTEVYE
+1503 GSAPAISSA
-1512 TSEAVRK
+1512 SEASVAE
-1519 LPYKKRMEAF
+1519 KRQSVKIPSAS
-1529 MDIMRNEYAG
+1529 
-1539 RTAKFTARDGEVYYA
+1539 
-1554 TFDENDLRKNVYGD
+1554 DE
-1568 KKSSPRGWKAKINTG
+1568 SSENT
-1583 ADGNIF
+1583 N
-1589 DLVENAEH
+1589 
-1597 SGSGKEQ
+1597 
-1604 GKTSEAHQGLT
+1604 
-1615 GWEYFVKTVQ
+1615 
-1625 IDGRV
+1625 
-1630 YDLLAN
+1630 
-1636 VRKKPDGEFVYSIQ
+1636 
-1650 LNENEKKAPAPP
+1650 KAPAPP

-1756 RQSIDPQADQR
+1756 RQSIDPQADRR

-1789 NYDAR
+1789 NYEAR

-1799 KIAQLAKQVAGG
+1799 KIAQLANQVAGG

-1822 VDEVSTMDEAEL
+1822 VDEVATMDEAEL
-1834 AKQLSRDDAV
+1834 AKQLAKDDAV

-1882 QELAQLYVKLETGE
+1882 QELARLYVKLETGD
-1896 RLTEAELETARES
+1896 RLTAAELETARES
-1909 IMEAWIADHEYAL
+1909 IMDAWIADHEYAL
-1922 SRKPELRETRIAR
+1922 NRRPELRETRIAR
-1935 QRDKISDA
+1935 QRDKISDV

-1988 RGQLHGVLGEPGIY
+1988 RGQLRGVLGEPGIY

-2012 RRRSFRETHGAYTVE
+2012 RRRSFRETHGAYTAE

-2032 MNKANARGESYWGVG
+2032 MNQASARGESYWGVG
-2047 AKGILSVATPRY
+2047 AKGILSVVTPRY
-2059 KSVDAIHADES
+2059 KSVDAIHADEG
-2070 RLQKMPE
+2070 RLQNMPE
-2077 EEYNRLLQAL
+2077 EEYNQLLQEL

-2099 KTSGSYDMD
+2099 KTAGSYDMD

-2176 PDNCPPERLEK
+2176 PDDCPPERLEK

-2221 EPQAGT
+2221 EPQAET
-2227 GGEIGQAPESEP
+2227 GSEIEQAPENKPAEP
-2239 AKQEQ
+2239 EQ

-2386 LADTLPGMFNA
+2386 LADTLPGMFHA

-2451 ALRTFTRTAKL
+2451 ALHTFTRTAKL

-2533 PEELR
+2533 PEELQG
-2538 ETWDEVLGDLD
+2538 TWDEVLGDLD

-2576 KAARK
+2576 KDAQTN
-2581 SDPNFLPTKE
+2581 DPNFLPSKE
-2591 LEMIVDRLD
+2591 LEKIVHRLD
-2600 NEKIADMD
+2600 NKKIADMD

-2755 ELEVG
+2755 ALEVG

-2771 WMTPTQKVHL
+2771 WMTPTQKVHM

-2786 SYENLRHMEGGRIF
+2786 STENLRHMEGGRTF
-2800 PVKELYSQGKRE
+2800 ADKTLYSQGKRRE
-2812 AAFAQGE
+2812 AFAQGKT
-2819 LVRLAP
+2819 VRMAP
-2825 ETVKALVKD
+2825 ENVKAIVGS

-2874 NYAPIYADTNYT
+2874 NYTPIYTNSNYT
-2886 KNQLGVYDATAEG
+2886 KSELGVYDATAEG
-2899 VGNLKSRQY
+2899 VGNLKSRQF

-2940 NWNTLLGWNEYV
+2940 NWQTLLNW
-2952 DDDRESM
+2952 RERENSM
-2959 RSEISHTWG
+2959 ADIITHDWG
-2968 DASLKYIE
+2968 DESLKYIQD
-2976 NLIETLQGGAASTR
+2976 LVQTLQGGAASTR
-2990 DSVSMGAEKIFSNYI
+2990 DSVSMGTEKIFSNYI
-3005 GAVFGANQSIVFKQ
+3005 GAVFGANPSIVFKQ

-3025 ASVWL
+3025 AGAWL
-3030 GPENAPSPGQV
+3030 DFKNFPSPGQV

-3083 TSFVFGGGAITAM
+3083 TNFIFGGGAITAM

-3111 VRSEFPE
+3111 VRAEFPE

-3134 YQKVAEEFNEAV
+3134 YQKVAEVFNEAV

-3157 RGSLYKSKN
+3157 QGTLRKSKN
-3166 SVTRAFTM
+3166 PVTRAFTM
-3174 FKSDSSQAYNALR
+3174 FKSDSSQTYNALR

-3215 FLSILGGTA
+3215 FLAAVGGYIWA
-3224 FACGIDVLMN
+3224 QGIEFLMN
-3234 LWKHKGKAYRD
+3234 LWKRKGKAYRD
-3245 EDGNLTAESVAKELA
+3245 EDGNLTAGSVAKE
-3260 TGMAESMFGLVIGGE
+3260 MALGLVGDLASIVTYGE
-3275 EIFNIFDAV
+3275 EIADVVGNI
-3284 GTKLTGGTWY
+3284 LTGDKWY
-3294 DSMNTLNAPG
+3294 GIDTPG
-3304 LEQVSEII
+3304 LEQLSDVVETIVEQGQNG
-3312 STLIDEGV
+3312 LDV
-3320 SFIQLLADGADVVKN
+3320 LKDAADVVKN
-3335 GGDVWEFLHRRGA
+3335 GGSLGEYLHRHS
-3348 DIIGDIKEMAATV
+3348 GDIVGGIKDLAAAA
-3361 ATYLPGIPVNNLEA
+3361 ATYLPGISVNNLEA
-3375 YLLGT
+3375 YLIGT
-3380 VRWVSP
+3380 VRWASP

-3399 NKNRMK
+3399 NKNQMK
-3405 GLRGAELERKIEDT
+3405 GMRGAELERKISDT

-3424 VETDEATNETL
+3424 VETDETTNETL

-3448 SDTPGSISVDGEDR
+3448 SDTPGSISVDGEGR

-3469 QVYDKTWSGAVGNRL
+3469 QVYDKTWSSAVGSRL
-3484 RELAASDVFQEADD
+3484 QELIASDVFQAADD

-3529 TQKADDVLAS
+3529 TQKADDVLAT
-3539 GAEMADYLELKLA
+3539 GAEMVDYLELKLA

-3567 TQNAKDVALGMAELA
+3567 TQRAKDVALGMAELT
-3582 PEEGKKTVSD
+3582 PDEGKKTVSD

-3603 DGADAQRNALL
+3603 DGADAQHDALL

-3662 NAIDALNGHGGIM
+3662 NAIDAMNGHGGIM

-3714 QVIAEREKA
+3714 QVIAEREKT

>member
-47 QRRQAQEQKTPQR
+47 QRRQAQEQKAHQS
-60 ERNGFDRTATPA
+60 ERSGFDRTATPA
-72 SIAGLGAPAPTSQRQ
+72 SIAGLGASAPTSQRQ

-111 RNADGSV
+111 RNADGSI

-125 FNIQGKEVLL
+125 FNIQGKEVPL

-193 EKALDETVAHD
+193 EQALDETVAHD

-224 AQQPGILSM
+224 AQQPSILSM

-242 PTFQAESA
+242 PTFRAGSA
-250 QSETDRRIQE
+250 QSETDRRIQA

-297 LASVPGVWTK
+297 LASVPGIWTK
-307 RQKQEAEEI
+307 HQNQEAEEI
-316 IGTQSGFG
+316 IGTQNGFG

-391 LLGAN
+391 ALGAN

-475 IGDMSTGDYLKHI
+475 MGDMSTEDYLKRI

-566 SVLNGAINSYQTTQQ
+566 SVLNGAISSYQATQQ

-620 QQTQSLRESVNS
+620 QQTQSLRESINS

-691 LPTAPTDPQM
+691 LPTTPTDPQM
-701 QKQVEQELQT
+701 QKQVEQEIQT
-711 AIQQGLQQAQAG
+711 AIQQGLQQAEAG
-723 TQNTPQPESG
+723 TQSAQQPESG
-733 QALQN
+733 QALQS
-738 GNAAAAAAQIAGQAA
+738 GNAAAAAAQIAGQSQQVQQPNLPTAA
-753 EQNQQTQLPSLPATE
+753 QA
-768 QDAVVQPQQ
+768 AAVQPQQ
-777 PEQSTQQEA
+777 LEQSTQQEA
-786 ELPTQQMQTEQTTT
+786 GLPTPQQVQTEQTAT
-800 PLQRL
+800 PLERL

-822 EAFYRGEIQDGE
+822 EAFYRGQITDGE
-834 VLSKLLS
+834 VLNKLLS
-841 LPEVQ
+841 FPEVQ

-864 VQPQNQQ
+864 VQAQNQQ
-871 PVNSAAQQTLNTQP
+871 PVNAA
-885 TVQQALDS
+885 VQQVPGS
-893 QAPGVQNGTTT
+893 QQPGVQNEATTP
-904 SEGGMNNG
+904 EGGMNNG
-912 TEQLQVGQRPGAEQ
+912 TEQLPAGQQPGAEQ
-926 PGEQLPDGDGG
+926 QGEQLPDGDGG
-937 RVLGE
+937 RILRE

-960 NQVGAAAERKNLGR
+960 NQGRTAVERENLGR

-1001 ESSWDAQMQQT
+1001 ESHWDTQMQQT

-1048 ENGIIIQADHLRL
+1048 ENGIIVQADHRYL

-1080 GLVRQIEQAI
+1080 GLVRQIERAI
-1090 VERYGREEFDA
+1090 VEQYSREEFDA
-1101 IMDKYLKNLRG
+1101 VVEKYLKNLRG

-1126 EAYGIVK
+1126 EVYGIVK

-1144 NFFGANA
+1144 NFFGAHA
-1151 DKYRSEAQAVLR
+1151 EKYRSEAQAVLQ
-1163 ERKITTPGSETE
+1163 ERKITTPGSET
-1175 EAVARRTGPP
+1175 AAATQRRTGPP
-1185 ERYSYGGV
+1185 ERYSI
-1193 NANTADQKTLAR
+1193 
-1205 AQELQMQGEDDERV
+1205 GEI
-1219 RKETGWHTGM
+1219 T
-1229 EGKLRF
+1229 
-1235 EIDDSNMKYHRG
+1235 
-1247 GDAAFSRNHPDYA
+1247 
-1260 EYQKLVDKMLTGS
+1260 DKAGNN
-1273 AEAWKPEDQER
+1273 
-1284 LQELDK
+1284 
-1290 TWGREYG
+1290 YG
-1297 RLSERVES
+1297 RGVHLDSTLLENLSDSERVQMVKE
-1305 GNATLEDVIDHEE
+1305 
-1318 LFQAY
+1318 
-1323 PQLRSVRVEFKELPG
+1323 RVKELGGQHFTAYDG
-1338 NTQGYFSPSEN
+1338 NGN
-1349 KIALDSK
+1349 
-1356 LRSAPEVTII
+1356 EV
-1366 HEIQHAIQKAE
+1366 
-1377 GFASGASPEYWQQH
+1377 
-1391 RDEAKE
+1391 
-1397 ARIADIREEIARLE
+1397 
-1411 EQLPWDLNRWTAEDD
+1411 
-1426 AIEAKIGELEDS
+1426 
-1438 IIDIQNGVGLDSYDL
+1438 DIQIAKPGARFVNKSGKSVPVNKDL
-1453 YRNTAGE
+1453 TTKNRKSKVKQEAVVLADELINTAKHKK
-1460 IEARDAAS
+1460 D
-1468 RRELT
+1468 T
-1473 PEQRRATPPARADEN
+1473 PARYPHGWLDDNGRNDWAEWKTYIQDKEN
-1488 TVYADL
+1488 TVWEATLHIATSADGEKIL
-1494 SDSLDYVGK
+1494 YDIDPIKKTGQSGNSDTSTVEPIVADEAEPVKREDEEEMPKLMNLQRYSDIAGQQEQTAEMTNAEPTTVGAITSGSQSLG
-1503 TDDGTEVYE
+1503 GSAPAISSA
-1512 TSEAVRK
+1512 SEASVAE
-1519 LPYKKRMEAF
+1519 KRQSVKIPSAS
-1529 MDIMRNEYAG
+1529 
-1539 RTAKFTARDGEVYYA
+1539 
-1554 TFDENDLRKNVYGD
+1554 DE
-1568 KKSSPRGWKAKINTG
+1568 SSENT
-1583 ADGNIF
+1583 N
-1589 DLVENAEH
+1589 
-1597 SGSGKEQ
+1597 
-1604 GKTSEAHQGLT
+1604 
-1615 GWEYFVKTVQ
+1615 
-1625 IDGRV
+1625 
-1630 YDLLAN
+1630 
-1636 VRKKPDGEFVYSIQ
+1636 
-1650 LNENEKKAPAPP
+1650 KAPAPP

-1756 RQSIDPQADQR
+1756 RQSIDPQADRR

-1789 NYDAR
+1789 NYEAR

-1799 KIAQLAKQVAGG
+1799 KIAQLANQVAGG

-1822 VDEVSTMDEAEL
+1822 VDEVATMDEAEL
-1834 AKQLSRDDAV
+1834 AKQLAKDDAV

-1882 QELAQLYVKLETGE
+1882 QELARLYVKLETGD
-1896 RLTEAELETARES
+1896 RLTAAELETARES
-1909 IMEAWIADHEYAL
+1909 IMDAWIADHEYAL
-1922 SRKPELRETRIAR
+1922 NRRPELRETRIAR
-1935 QRDKISDA
+1935 QRDKISDV

-1988 RGQLHGVLGEPGIY
+1988 RGQLRGVLGEPGIY

-2012 RRRSFRETHGAYTVE
+2012 RRRSFRETHGAYTAE

-2032 MNKANARGESYWGVG
+2032 MNQASARGESYWGVG

-2059 KSVDAIHADES
+2059 KSVDAIHADEG
-2070 RLQKMPE
+2070 RLQNMPE
-2077 EEYNRLLQAL
+2077 EEYNQLLQEL

-2099 KTSGSYDMD
+2099 KTAGSYDMD

-2176 PDNCPPERLEK
+2176 PDDCPPERLEK

-2221 EPQAGT
+2221 EPQAET
-2227 GGEIGQAPESEP
+2227 GSEIEQAPENKPAEP
-2239 AKQEQ
+2239 EQ

-2386 LADTLPGMFNA
+2386 LADTLPGMFHA

-2451 ALRTFTRTAKL
+2451 ALHTFTRTAKL

-2533 PEELR
+2533 PEELQG
-2538 ETWDEVLGDLD
+2538 TWDEVLGDLD

-2576 KAARK
+2576 KDAQTN
-2581 SDPNFLPTKE
+2581 DPNFLPSKE
-2591 LEMIVDRLD
+2591 LEKIVHRLD
-2600 NEKIADMD
+2600 NKKIADMD

-2755 ELEVG
+2755 ALEVG

-2771 WMTPTQKVHL
+2771 WMTPTQKVHM

-2786 SYENLRHMEGGRIF
+2786 STENLRHMEGGRTF
-2800 PVKELYSQGKRE
+2800 ADKTLYSQGKRRE
-2812 AAFAQGE
+2812 AFAQGKT
-2819 LVRLAP
+2819 VRMAP
-2825 ETVKALVKD
+2825 ENVKAIVGS

-2874 NYAPIYADTNYT
+2874 NYTPIYTNSNYT
-2886 KNQLGVYDATAEG
+2886 KSELGVYDATAEG
-2899 VGNLKSRQY
+2899 VGNLKSRQF

-2940 NWNTLLGWNEYV
+2940 NWQTLLNW
-2952 DDDRESM
+2952 RERENSM
-2959 RSEISHTWG
+2959 ADIITHDWG
-2968 DASLKYIE
+2968 DESLKYIQD
-2976 NLIETLQGGAASTR
+2976 LVQTLQGGAASTR
-2990 DSVSMGAEKIFSNYI
+2990 DSVSMGTEKIFSNYI
-3005 GAVFGANQSIVFKQ
+3005 GAVFGANPSIVFKQ

-3025 ASVWL
+3025 AGAWL
-3030 GPENAPSPGQV
+3030 DFKNFPSPGQV

-3083 TSFVFGGGAITAM
+3083 TNFIFGGGAITAM

-3111 VRSEFPE
+3111 VRAEFPE

-3134 YQKVAEEFNEAV
+3134 YQKVAEVFNEAV

-3157 RGSLYKSKN
+3157 QGTLRKSKN
-3166 SVTRAFTM
+3166 PVTRAFTM
-3174 FKSDSSQAYNALR
+3174 FKSDSSQTYNALR

-3215 FLSILGGTA
+3215 FLAAVGGYIWA
-3224 FACGIDVLMN
+3224 QGIEFLMN
-3234 LWKHKGKAYRD
+3234 LWKRKGKAYRD
-3245 EDGNLTAESVAKELA
+3245 EDGNLTAGSVAKE
-3260 TGMAESMFGLVIGGE
+3260 MALGLVGDLASIVTYGE
-3275 EIFNIFDAV
+3275 EIADVVGNI
-3284 GTKLTGGTWY
+3284 LTGDKWY
-3294 DSMNTLNAPG
+3294 GIDTPG
-3304 LEQVSEII
+3304 LEQLSDVVETIVEQGQNG
-3312 STLIDEGV
+3312 LDV
-3320 SFIQLLADGADVVKN
+3320 LKDAADVVKN
-3335 GGDVWEFLHRRGA
+3335 GGSLGEYLHRHS
-3348 DIIGDIKEMAATV
+3348 GDIVGGIKDLAAAA
-3361 ATYLPGIPVNNLEA
+3361 ATYLPGISVNNLEA
-3375 YLLGT
+3375 YLIGT
-3380 VRWVSP
+3380 VRWASP

-3399 NKNRMK
+3399 NKNQMK
-3405 GLRGAELERKIEDT
+3405 GMRGAELERKISDT

-3424 VETDEATNETL
+3424 VETDETTNETL

-3448 SDTPGSISVDGEDR
+3448 SDTPGSISVDGEGR

-3469 QVYDKTWSGAVGNRL
+3469 QVYDKTWSSAVGSRL
-3484 RELAASDVFQEADD
+3484 QELIASDVFQAADD

-3529 TQKADDVLAS
+3529 TQKADDVLAT
-3539 GAEMADYLELKLA
+3539 GAEMVDYLELKLA

-3567 TQNAKDVALGMAELA
+3567 TQRAKDVALGMAELT
-3582 PEEGKKTVSD
+3582 PDEGKKTVSD

-3603 DGADAQRNALL
+3603 DGADAQHDALL

-3662 NAIDALNGHGGIM
+3662 NAIDAMNGHGGIM

-3714 QVIAEREKA
+3714 QVIAEREKT

>member
-47 QRRQAQEQKTPQR
+47 QRRQAQEQKAPQS
-60 ERNGFDRTATPA
+60 ERSGFDRTATPA

-111 RNADGSV
+111 RNADGSI

-193 EKALDETVAHD
+193 EKALDEAVAHD

-224 AQQPGILSM
+224 AQQPSILSM

-297 LASVPGVWTK
+297 LASVPGTWTK

-391 LLGAN
+391 ALGAN

-475 IGDMSTGDYLKHI
+475 MGDMSTEDYLKRI

-566 SVLNGAINSYQTTQQ
+566 SVLSSAISSYQTTQQ

-659 VNGYTAASSAM
+659 VNGYAAASSAM

-691 LPTAPTDPQM
+691 LPTTPTDPQM

-723 TQNTPQPESG
+723 TQNTQPPESG

-738 GNAAAAAAQIAGQAA
+738 GNAAAAAAQIAVQAA
-753 EQNQQTQLPSLPATE
+753 EQNQQAQQPSLPTAA
-768 QDAVVQPQQ
+768 QAAAVQPQQ
-777 PEQSTQQEA
+777 LEQSTQQEA
-786 ELPTQQMQTEQTTT
+786 GLLTPQQVQTEQTAT
-800 PLQRL
+800 PLERL
-805 EAMGVS
+805 ETMGVS

-822 EAFYRGEIQDGE
+822 EAFYRGQITDGE

-841 LPEVQ
+841 FPEVQ

-864 VQPQNQQ
+864 VQAQNQQ
-871 PVNSAAQQTLNTQP
+871 PVNTAAQQVP
-885 TVQQALDS
+885 GSQQ
-893 QAPGVQNGTTT
+893 PGVQNEATTH
-904 SEGGMNNG
+904 EGGMNNG
-912 TEQLQVGQRPGAEQ
+912 TEQLPAGQQ
-926 PGEQLPDGDGG
+926 PGTEQQSEQLPDGDGG
-937 RVLGE
+937 RILGE

-951 AEGRPQRAF
+951 AEGRPQRTF
-960 NQVGAAAERKNLGR
+960 NQGRTAVERENLGR

-1001 ESSWDAQMQQT
+1001 ESHWDAQMQQT

-1048 ENGIIIQADHLRL
+1048 ENGIIIQADHRYL

-1080 GLVRQIEQAI
+1080 GLVRQIERAI
-1090 VERYGREEFDA
+1090 VEQYSREEFDA

-1151 DKYRSEAQAVLR
+1151 DKYRSEAQAVLQ
-1163 ERKITTPGSETE
+1163 ERKITTPGSET
-1175 EAVARRTGPP
+1175 AAATQRRTGPP

-1235 EIDDSNMKYHRG
+1235 EIDDSKMKYHRG

-1273 AEAWKPEDQER
+1273 AEAWKPEDQGR

-1297 RLSERVES
+1297 RLSERVDRGS
-1305 GNATLEDVIDHEE
+1305 ATLEDVIDHEE

-1323 PQLRSVRVEFKELPG
+1323 PQLRNVRVEFKELPG

-1356 LRSAPEVTII
+1356 LRSAPEATII

-1438 IIDIQNGVGLDSYDL
+1438 IIDIQNGVGMDSYDL

-1473 PEQRRATPPARADEN
+1473 PEQRRAAPPARADEN

-1597 SGSGKEQ
+1597 GGSGKEQ

-1699 SMDEPVEQTQDLM
+1699 SLDEPVEQTQDLM

-1756 RQSIDPQADQR
+1756 RQSIDPQADRR

-1789 NYDAR
+1789 NYEAG

-1799 KIAQLAKQVAGG
+1799 KIAQLANQVAGG
-1811 IFSRDSVIGSR
+1811 IFSRYSVISGR
-1822 VDEVSTMDEAEL
+1822 VGEVARMDEAEL
-1834 AKQLSRDDAV
+1834 AKQLARDDAV

-1867 FGNQALQDYTEKIGA
+1867 FGNLALQEYTEKIGA

-1896 RLTEAELETARES
+1896 RLTAAELETARES
-1909 IMEAWIADHEYAL
+1909 IMASWIADHEYAL
-1922 SRKPELRETRIAR
+1922 SRRPELRETRTAR

-1988 RGQLHGVLGEPGIY
+1988 RGQIRGVLGEPGIY

-2012 RRRSFRETHGAYTVE
+2012 KRRSFRETHGAYTAE

-2032 MNKANARGESYWGVG
+2032 MNRASARGESYWGVG

-2059 KSVDAIHADES
+2059 KSVDAIHADEG
-2070 RLQKMPE
+2070 RLQNMPE
-2077 EEYNRLLQAL
+2077 EEYNRLLQEL
-2087 DKRIEG
+2087 DKRIGG

-2099 KTSGSYDMD
+2099 KTAGSYDMD

-2176 PDNCPPERLEK
+2176 PDDCPPERLEK

-2221 EPQAGT
+2221 EPQAET
-2227 GGEIGQAPESEP
+2227 GGEIEQASESKPAEP
-2239 AKQEQ
+2239 EQ

-2386 LADTLPGMFNA
+2386 LADTLPGMFHA

-2533 PEELR
+2533 PEELQG
-2538 ETWDEVLGDLD
+2538 TWDEVLGDLD

-2576 KAARK
+2576 KDAQAN
-2581 SDPNFLPTKE
+2581 DPNFLPSKE
-2591 LEMIVDRLD
+2591 LEKIVHRLD
-2600 NEKIADMD
+2600 NKKIADMD

-2755 ELEVG
+2755 ALEVG

-2771 WMTPTQKVHL
+2771 WMTPTQKVHM

-2786 SYENLRHMEGGRIF
+2786 STENLRHMEGGRTF
-2800 PVKELYSQGKRE
+2800 ADKTLYSQGKRRE
-2812 AAFAQGE
+2812 AFAQGKT
-2819 LVRLAP
+2819 VRMAP
-2825 ETVKALVKD
+2825 ETVKAIVGS

-2874 NYAPIYADTNYT
+2874 NYTPIYTNSNYT
-2886 KNQLGVYDATAEG
+2886 KSELGVYDATAEG
-2899 VGNLKSRQY
+2899 VGNLKSRQF

-2940 NWNTLLGWNEYV
+2940 NWQTLLNW
-2952 DDDRESM
+2952 RERENSM
-2959 RSEISHTWG
+2959 ADIITHDWG
-2968 DASLKYIE
+2968 DESLKYIQD
-2976 NLIETLQGGAASTR
+2976 LVQTLQGGAASTR
-2990 DSVSMGAEKIFSNYI
+2990 DSVSMGAEKVFSNYI
-3005 GAVFGANQSIVFKQ
+3005 GAVFGANPSIVFKQ

-3025 ASVWL
+3025 AGAWL
-3030 GPENAPSPGQV
+3030 DFKNFPSPGQV

-3083 TSFVFGGGAITAM
+3083 TNFIFGGGAITAM

-3111 VRSEFPE
+3111 VRAEFPE

-3134 YQKVAEEFNEAV
+3134 YQKVAEVFNEAV

-3157 RGSLYKSKN
+3157 QGTLRKSKN
-3166 SVTRAFTM
+3166 PVTRAFTM
-3174 FKSDSSQAYNALR
+3174 FKSDSSQTYNALR

-3215 FLSILGGTA
+3215 FLAAVGGYIWA
-3224 FACGIDVLMN
+3224 QGIEFLMN
-3234 LWKHKGKAYRD
+3234 LWKRKGKAYRD
-3245 EDGNLTAESVAKELA
+3245 EDGNLTAGSVAKE
-3260 TGMAESMFGLVIGGE
+3260 MALGLVGDLAGIVTYGE
-3275 EIFNIFDAV
+3275 ELADVIGNII
-3284 GTKLTGGTWY
+3284 TGDKWY
-3294 DSMNTLNAPG
+3294 GIDTPG
-3304 LEQVSEII
+3304 LEQLSDVVETIVEQGQNG
-3312 STLIDEGV
+3312 LDV
-3320 SFIQLLADGADVVKN
+3320 LKDAADVVKN
-3335 GGDVWEFLHRRGA
+3335 GGSLGEYLHRHS
-3348 DIIGDIKEMAATV
+3348 GDIVGGIKDLAAAA
-3361 ATYLPGIPVNNLEA
+3361 ATYLPGISVNNLEA

-3380 VRWVSP
+3380 VRWASP

-3399 NKNRMK
+3399 NKNQMK
-3405 GLRGAELERKIEDT
+3405 GLRGAELERKISDT

-3424 VETDEATNETL
+3424 VETDETTNETL
-3435 ASLYEGG
+3435 ASLYESG

-3469 QVYDKTWSGAVGNRL
+3469 QVYDKTWSSAVGSRL
-3484 RELAASDVFQEADD
+3484 VALAASDVFQTADD

-3529 TQKADDVLAS
+3529 TQKADDVLAT

-3567 TQNAKDVALGMAELA
+3567 AQSAKDVALGMAELA

-3603 DGADAQRNALL
+3603 DGTSAQRDALL

-3662 NAIDALNGHGGIM
+3662 NAIDALNGHSGIM

-3723 KQED
+3723 KRED

>member
-47 QRRQAQEQKTPQR
+47 QRRQAQEQKAPQS
-60 ERNGFDRTATPA
+60 ERSGFDRTATPA

-111 RNADGSV
+111 RNADGSI

-135 PSVWM
+135 PSVWT

-193 EKALDETVAHD
+193 EKALDEAVAHD

-224 AQQPGILSM
+224 AQQPSILSM

-297 LASVPGVWTK
+297 LASVPGIWTK

-391 LLGAN
+391 ALGAN

-441 AAAGMNTGSLGFKV
+441 AAAGMNIGSLGFKV
-455 AAGALS
+455 AVGALS

-475 IGDMSTGDYLKHI
+475 MGDMSTEDYLKRI

-566 SVLNGAINSYQTTQQ
+566 SVLSSAISSYQTTQQ

-632 YYIAGQQKAVDN
+632 YYVAGQQKAVDN

-659 VNGYTAASSAM
+659 VNGYAAASSAM

-691 LPTAPTDPQM
+691 LPTTPTDPQM

-723 TQNTPQPESG
+723 TQNTQPPESG

-738 GNAAAAAAQIAGQAA
+738 GNAAAAAAQIAVQAA
-753 EQNQQTQLPSLPATE
+753 EQNQQAQQPSLPTAA
-768 QDAVVQPQQ
+768 QAAAVQPQQ
-777 PEQSTQQEA
+777 LEQSTQQEA
-786 ELPTQQMQTEQTTT
+786 GLLTPQQVQTEQTAT
-800 PLQRL
+800 PLERL
-805 EAMGVS
+805 ETMGVS

-822 EAFYRGEIQDGE
+822 EAFYRGQITDGE

-841 LPEVQ
+841 FPEVQ

-864 VQPQNQQ
+864 VQAQNQQ
-871 PVNSAAQQTLNTQP
+871 PVNTAAQQVP
-885 TVQQALDS
+885 GSQQ
-893 QAPGVQNGTTT
+893 PGVQNEATTH
-904 SEGGMNNG
+904 EGGMNNG
-912 TEQLQVGQRPGAEQ
+912 TEQLPAGQQ
-926 PGEQLPDGDGG
+926 PGTEQQSEQLPDGDGG
-937 RVLGE
+937 RILGE

-951 AEGRPQRAF
+951 AEGRPQRTF
-960 NQVGAAAERKNLGR
+960 NQGRTAVERENLGR

-1001 ESSWDAQMQQT
+1001 ESHWDAQMQRT

-1048 ENGIIIQADHLRL
+1048 ENGIIIQADHRYL

-1080 GLVRQIEQAI
+1080 GLVRQIERAI
-1090 VERYGREEFDA
+1090 VEQYSREEFDA

-1151 DKYRSEAQAVLR
+1151 DKYRSEAQAVLQ
-1163 ERKITTPGSETE
+1163 ERKITTPGSET
-1175 EAVARRTGPP
+1175 AAATQRRTGPP

-1235 EIDDSNMKYHRG
+1235 EIDDSKMKYHRG

-1273 AEAWKPEDQER
+1273 AEAWKPEDQGR

-1297 RLSERVES
+1297 RLSERVDRGS
-1305 GNATLEDVIDHEE
+1305 ATLEDVIDHEE

-1323 PQLRSVRVEFKELPG
+1323 PQLRNVRVEFKELPG

-1356 LRSAPEVTII
+1356 LRSAPEATII

-1438 IIDIQNGVGLDSYDL
+1438 IIDIQNGVGMDSYDL

-1473 PEQRRATPPARADEN
+1473 PEQRRAAPPARADEN

-1597 SGSGKEQ
+1597 GGSGKEQ

-1630 YDLLAN
+1630 HDLLAN

-1699 SMDEPVEQTQDLM
+1699 SLDEPVEQTQDLM

-1756 RQSIDPQADQR
+1756 RQSIDPQADRR

-1789 NYDAR
+1789 NYEAG

-1799 KIAQLAKQVAGG
+1799 KIAQLANQVAGG
-1811 IFSRDSVIGSR
+1811 IFSRYSVISGR
-1822 VDEVSTMDEAEL
+1822 VGEVARMDEAEL
-1834 AKQLSRDDAV
+1834 AKQLARDDAV

-1867 FGNQALQDYTEKIGA
+1867 FGNLALQEYTEKIGA

-1896 RLTEAELETARES
+1896 RLTAAELETARES
-1909 IMEAWIADHEYAL
+1909 IMASWIADHEYVL
-1922 SRKPELRETRIAR
+1922 SRRPELRETRTAR

-1988 RGQLHGVLGEPGIY
+1988 RGQIRGVLGEPGIY

-2012 RRRSFRETHGAYTVE
+2012 KRRSFRETHGAYTAE

-2032 MNKANARGESYWGVG
+2032 MNRASARGESYWGVG

-2059 KSVDAIHADES
+2059 KSVDAIHADEG
-2070 RLQKMPE
+2070 RLQNMPE
-2077 EEYNRLLQAL
+2077 EEYNRLLQEL
-2087 DKRIEG
+2087 DKRIGG

-2099 KTSGSYDMD
+2099 KTAGSYDMD

-2176 PDNCPPERLEK
+2176 PDDCPPERLEK

-2221 EPQAGT
+2221 EPQAET
-2227 GGEIGQAPESEP
+2227 GGEIEQASESKPAEP
-2239 AKQEQ
+2239 EQ

-2386 LADTLPGMFNA
+2386 LADTLPGMFHA

-2492 AKERQQR
+2492 AKDRQQR

-2533 PEELR
+2533 PEELQG
-2538 ETWDEVLGDLD
+2538 TWDEVLGDLD

-2576 KAARK
+2576 KDAQAN
-2581 SDPNFLPTKE
+2581 DPNFLPSKE
-2591 LEMIVDRLD
+2591 LEKIVHRLD
-2600 NEKIADMD
+2600 NKKIADMD

-2755 ELEVG
+2755 ALEVG

-2771 WMTPTQKVHL
+2771 WMTPTQKVHM

-2786 SYENLRHMEGGRIF
+2786 STENLRHMEGGRTF
-2800 PVKELYSQGKRE
+2800 ADKTLYSQGKRRE
-2812 AAFAQGE
+2812 AFAQGKT
-2819 LVRLAP
+2819 VRMAP
-2825 ETVKALVKD
+2825 ETVKAIVGS

-2874 NYAPIYADTNYT
+2874 NYTPIYTNSNYT
-2886 KNQLGVYDATAEG
+2886 KSELGVYDATAEG
-2899 VGNLKSRQY
+2899 VGNLKSRQF

-2940 NWNTLLGWNEYV
+2940 NWQTLLNW
-2952 DDDRESM
+2952 RERENSM
-2959 RSEISHTWG
+2959 ADIITHDWG
-2968 DASLKYIE
+2968 DESLKYIQD
-2976 NLIETLQGGAASTR
+2976 LVQTLQGGAASTR
-2990 DSVSMGAEKIFSNYI
+2990 DSVSMGAEKVFSNYI
-3005 GAVFGANQSIVFKQ
+3005 GAVFGANPSIVFKQ

-3025 ASVWL
+3025 AGAWL
-3030 GPENAPSPGQV
+3030 DFKNFPSPGQV

-3083 TSFVFGGGAITAM
+3083 TNFIFGGGAITAM

-3111 VRSEFPE
+3111 VRAEFPE

-3134 YQKVAEEFNEAV
+3134 YQKVAEVFNEAV

-3157 RGSLYKSKN
+3157 QGTLRKSKN
-3166 SVTRAFTM
+3166 PVTRAFTM
-3174 FKSDSSQAYNALR
+3174 FKSDSSQTYNALR

-3215 FLSILGGTA
+3215 FLAAVGGYIWA
-3224 FACGIDVLMN
+3224 QGIEFLMN
-3234 LWKHKGKAYRD
+3234 LWKRKGKAYRD
-3245 EDGNLTAESVAKELA
+3245 EDGNLTAGSVAKE
-3260 TGMAESMFGLVIGGE
+3260 MALGLVGDLAGIVTYGE
-3275 EIFNIFDAV
+3275 ELADVIGNII
-3284 GTKLTGGTWY
+3284 TGDKWY
-3294 DSMNTLNAPG
+3294 GIDTPG
-3304 LEQVSEII
+3304 LEQLSDVVETIVEQGQNG
-3312 STLIDEGV
+3312 LDV
-3320 SFIQLLADGADVVKN
+3320 LKDAADVVKN
-3335 GGDVWEFLHRRGA
+3335 GGSLGEYLHRYS
-3348 DIIGDIKEMAATV
+3348 GDIVGGIKDLAAAA
-3361 ATYLPGIPVNNLEA
+3361 ATYLPGISVNNLEA

-3380 VRWVSP
+3380 VRWASP

-3399 NKNRMK
+3399 NKNQMK
-3405 GLRGAELERKIEDT
+3405 GLRGAELERKISDT

-3424 VETDEATNETL
+3424 VETDETTNETL
-3435 ASLYEGG
+3435 ASLYESG

-3469 QVYDKTWSGAVGNRL
+3469 QVYDKTWSSAVGSRL
-3484 RELAASDVFQEADD
+3484 VALAASDVFQTADD

-3529 TQKADDVLAS
+3529 TQKADDVLAT

-3567 TQNAKDVALGMAELA
+3567 AQSAKDVALGMAELA

-3603 DGADAQRNALL
+3603 DGTSAQRDALL

-3662 NAIDALNGHGGIM
+3662 NAIDALNGHSGIM

-3723 KQED
+3723 KRED

>member
-13 ADKQQS
+13 ANKQQS

-24 TGQEAGGV
+24 AGQEAGGV

-47 QRRQAQEQKTPQR
+47 QRRQAQEQKAPQR
-60 ERNGFDRTATPA
+60 ERSGFDRTATPA

-111 RNADGSV
+111 RNADGSI

-193 EKALDETVAHD
+193 EQALDETAAHD

-242 PTFQAESA
+242 PTFRADSA
-250 QSETDRRIQE
+250 QSETDRRIQA

-297 LASVPGVWTK
+297 LASVPGTWTK

-360 LYTRLYSKQTA
+360 LYTRLYSRQTA

-391 LLGAN
+391 ALGAN

-475 IGDMSTGDYLKHI
+475 MGDMSTEDYLKRI

-517 KMTPF
+517 MMTPF

-566 SVLNGAINSYQTTQQ
+566 SVLSSAISSYQTTQQ

-659 VNGYTAASSAM
+659 VNGYAAASSAM

-691 LPTAPTDPQM
+691 LPTTPTDPQM

-711 AIQQGLQQAQAG
+711 AIQQGLQQGQAG
-723 TQNTPQPESG
+723 TQNTQPPESG

-738 GNAAAAAAQIAGQAA
+738 GNAAAAAAQIAVQAA
-753 EQNQQTQLPSLPATE
+753 EQNQQAQQPSLPTAA
-768 QDAVVQPQQ
+768 QAAAVQPQQ
-777 PEQSTQQEA
+777 LEQSTQQEA
-786 ELPTQQMQTEQTTT
+786 GLLTPQQVQTEQTAT
-800 PLQRL
+800 PLERL
-805 EAMGVS
+805 ETMGVS

-822 EAFYRGEIQDGE
+822 EAFYRGQITDGE

-841 LPEVQ
+841 FPEVQ

-864 VQPQNQQ
+864 VQAQNQQ
-871 PVNSAAQQTLNTQP
+871 PVNTAAQQVP
-885 TVQQALDS
+885 GSQQ
-893 QAPGVQNGTTT
+893 PGVQNEATTH
-904 SEGGMNNG
+904 EGGMNNG
-912 TEQLQVGQRPGAEQ
+912 TEQLPAGQQ
-926 PGEQLPDGDGG
+926 PGTEQQSEQLPDGDGG
-937 RVLGE
+937 RILGE

-951 AEGRPQRAF
+951 AEGRPQRTF
-960 NQVGAAAERKNLGR
+960 NQGRTAVERENLGR

-1001 ESSWDAQMQQT
+1001 ESHWDAQMQQT

-1048 ENGIIIQADHLRL
+1048 ENGIIIQADHRYL

-1080 GLVRQIEQAI
+1080 GLVRQIERAI
-1090 VERYGREEFDA
+1090 VEQYSREEFDA

-1144 NFFGANA
+1144 NFFGAHA
-1151 DKYRSEAQAVLR
+1151 EKYRSEAQAVLQ
-1163 ERKITTPGSETE
+1163 ERKVTTPGSET
-1175 EAVARRTGPP
+1175 AAATQRRTGPP

-1193 NANTADQKTLAR
+1193 NANTADQKTLAH

-1235 EIDDSNMKYHRG
+1235 EIDDSKMKYHRG
-1247 GDAAFSRNHPDYA
+1247 GDAAFSRSHPDYA

-1323 PQLRSVRVEFKELPG
+1323 PQLRNVRVEFKELPG

-1356 LRSAPEVTII
+1356 LRSAPEATII

-1438 IIDIQNGVGLDSYDL
+1438 IIDIQNGVGMDSYDL

-1473 PEQRRATPPARADEN
+1473 PEQRRAAPPARADEN

-1597 SGSGKEQ
+1597 GGSGKEQ

-1694 VKARF
+1694 VKAWF
-1699 SMDEPVEQTQDLM
+1699 SLDEPVEQTQDLM

-1756 RQSIDPQADQR
+1756 RQSIDPQADRR

-1789 NYDAR
+1789 NYEAG

-1799 KIAQLAKQVAGG
+1799 KIAQLANQVAGG
-1811 IFSRDSVIGSR
+1811 IFSRYSVISGR
-1822 VDEVSTMDEAEL
+1822 VGEVARMDEAEL
-1834 AKQLSRDDAV
+1834 AKQLARDDAV

-1867 FGNQALQDYTEKIGA
+1867 FGNLALQEYTEKIGA

-1896 RLTEAELETARES
+1896 RLTAAELETARES
-1909 IMEAWIADHEYAL
+1909 IMASWIADHEYAL
-1922 SRKPELRETRIAR
+1922 SRRPELRETRTAR

-1988 RGQLHGVLGEPGIY
+1988 RGQIRGVLGEPGIY

-2012 RRRSFRETHGAYTVE
+2012 KRRSFRETHGAYTAE

-2032 MNKANARGESYWGVG
+2032 MNRASARGESYWGVG

-2059 KSVDAIHADES
+2059 KSVDAIHADEG
-2070 RLQKMPE
+2070 RLQNMPE
-2077 EEYNRLLQAL
+2077 EEYNRLLQEL
-2087 DKRIEG
+2087 DKRIGG

-2099 KTSGSYDMD
+2099 KTAGSYDMD

-2176 PDNCPPERLEK
+2176 PDDCPPERLEK

-2221 EPQAGT
+2221 EPQAET
-2227 GGEIGQAPESEP
+2227 GGEIEQASESKPAEP
-2239 AKQEQ
+2239 EQ

-2386 LADTLPGMFNA
+2386 LADTLPGMFHA

-2533 PEELR
+2533 PEELQG
-2538 ETWDEVLGDLD
+2538 TWDEVLGDLD

-2576 KAARK
+2576 KDAQEN
-2581 SDPNFLPTKE
+2581 DPNFLPSKE
-2591 LEMIVDRLD
+2591 LEKIVHRLD
-2600 NEKIADMD
+2600 NKKIADMD

-2755 ELEVG
+2755 ALEVG

-2771 WMTPTQKVHL
+2771 WMTPTQKVHM

-2786 SYENLRHMEGGRIF
+2786 STENLRHMEGGRTF
-2800 PVKELYSQGKRE
+2800 ADKTLYSQGKRRK
-2812 AAFAQGE
+2812 AFAQGKT
-2819 LVRLAP
+2819 VRMAP
-2825 ETVKALVKD
+2825 ETVKAIVGS

-2874 NYAPIYADTNYT
+2874 NYTPIYTNSNYT
-2886 KNQLGVYDATAEG
+2886 KSELGVYDATAEG
-2899 VGNLKSRQY
+2899 VGNLKSRQF

-2940 NWNTLLGWNEYV
+2940 NWQTLLNWSE
-2952 DDDRESM
+2952 RENSM
-2959 RSEISHTWG
+2959 ADIITHDWG
-2968 DASLKYIE
+2968 DESLKYIQD
-2976 NLIETLQGGAASTR
+2976 LVQTLQGGAASTR
-2990 DSVSMGAEKIFSNYI
+2990 DSVSMGAEKVFSNYI
-3005 GAVFGANQSIVFKQ
+3005 GAVFGANPSIVFKQ

-3025 ASVWL
+3025 AGAWL
-3030 GPENAPSPGQV
+3030 DFKNFPSPGQV

-3083 TSFVFGGGAITAM
+3083 TNFIFGGGAITAM

-3111 VRSEFPE
+3111 VRAEFPE

-3134 YQKVAEEFNEAV
+3134 YQKVAEVFNEAV

-3157 RGSLYKSKN
+3157 QGTLRKSKN
-3166 SVTRAFTM
+3166 PVTRAFTM
-3174 FKSDSSQAYNALR
+3174 FKSDSSQTYNALR

-3215 FLSILGGTA
+3215 FLAAVGGYIWA
-3224 FACGIDVLMN
+3224 QGIEFLMN
-3234 LWKHKGKAYRD
+3234 LWKRKGKAYRD
-3245 EDGNLTAESVAKELA
+3245 EDGNLTAGSVAKE
-3260 TGMAESMFGLVIGGE
+3260 MALGLVGDLAGIVTYGE
-3275 EIFNIFDAV
+3275 ELADVIGNII
-3284 GTKLTGGTWY
+3284 TGDKWY
-3294 DSMNTLNAPG
+3294 GIDTPG
-3304 LEQVSEII
+3304 LEQLSDVVETIVEQGQNG
-3312 STLIDEGV
+3312 LDV
-3320 SFIQLLADGADVVKN
+3320 LRDAADVVKN
-3335 GGDVWEFLHRRGA
+3335 GGSLGEYLHRHS
-3348 DIIGDIKEMAATV
+3348 GDIVGGIKDLAAAA
-3361 ATYLPGIPVNNLEA
+3361 ATYLSGISVNNLEA

-3380 VRWVSP
+3380 VRWASP

-3399 NKNRMK
+3399 NKNQMK
-3405 GLRGAELERKIEDT
+3405 GLRGAELERKISDT

-3424 VETDEATNETL
+3424 VETDETTNETL
-3435 ASLYEGG
+3435 ASLYESG

-3469 QVYDKTWSGAVGNRL
+3469 QVYDKTWSGAVGSRL
-3484 RELAASDVFQEADD
+3484 QELIASDVFQAADD

-3529 TQKADDVLAS
+3529 TQKADDVLAT

-3567 TQNAKDVALGMAELA
+3567 AQSAKDVALGMAELA

-3603 DGADAQRNALL
+3603 DGTSAQRDALL

-3662 NAIDALNGHGGIM
+3662 NAIDALNGHSGIM

>member
-47 QRRQAQEQKTPQR
+47 QRRQAQEQKTPQS
-60 ERNGFDRTATPA
+60 ERSGFDRTATPA

-111 RNADGSV
+111 RNADGSI

-193 EKALDETVAHD
+193 KQALDETAAHD

-224 AQQPGILSM
+224 VQQPGILSM

-242 PTFQAESA
+242 PTFRADSA

-297 LASVPGVWTK
+297 LASVPGTWTK

-360 LYTRLYSKQTA
+360 LYTRLYSRQTA

-391 LLGAN
+391 ALGAN

-475 IGDMSTGDYLKHI
+475 MGDMSTEDYLKRI
-488 AISGAQG
+488 AISGTQG

-517 KMTPF
+517 MMTPF

-566 SVLNGAINSYQTTQQ
+566 SVLNSAISSYQTTQQ

-659 VNGYTAASSAM
+659 VNGYAAASSAM

-691 LPTAPTDPQM
+691 LPTTPTDPQM

-711 AIQQGLQQAQAG
+711 AIQQGLQQAEAG
-723 TQNTPQPESG
+723 TQSAQQPESG
-733 QALQN
+733 QALQS
-738 GNAAAAAAQIAGQAA
+738 GNAAAAAAQIAGQSQQVQQPNLPTAA
-753 EQNQQTQLPSLPATE
+753 QA
-768 QDAVVQPQQ
+768 AAVQPQQ
-777 PEQSTQQEA
+777 LEQSTQQEA
-786 ELPTQQMQTEQTTT
+786 GLPTPQQVQTEQTAT
-800 PLQRL
+800 PLERL

-822 EAFYRGEIQDGE
+822 EAFYRGQITDGE

-841 LPEVQ
+841 FPEVQ

-864 VQPQNQQ
+864 AQPQNQQ
-871 PVNSAAQQTLNTQP
+871 PGNAA
-885 TVQQALDS
+885 VQQVPGS
-893 QAPGVQNGTTT
+893 QQPGVQNEATTH
-904 SEGGMNNG
+904 EGGMNNG
-912 TEQLQVGQRPGAEQ
+912 TEQLPAGQQPGTEQ
-926 PGEQLPDGDGG
+926 QGEQLPDGDGG
-937 RVLGE
+937 RILGE

-960 NQVGAAAERKNLGR
+960 NQGRTAVERENLGR

-1001 ESSWDAQMQQT
+1001 ESHWDSQMQQT

-1048 ENGIIIQADHLRL
+1048 ENGIIVQADHRYL

-1067 DHEAFHDYAANNP
+1067 DHEAFHDIAANNP
-1080 GLVRQIEQAI
+1080 ALVRQIEQAI
-1090 VERYGREEFDA
+1090 VEQYSREEFDA
-1101 IMDKYLKNLRG
+1101 VVEKYLKNLRG
-1112 VYDLPEHASGQEVA
+1112 VYDLPEYASGQEVD
-1126 EAYGIVK
+1126 EVYGIVK

-1144 NFFGANA
+1144 NFFGAHA
-1151 DKYRSEAQAVLR
+1151 EKYRSEAQAVLQA
-1163 ERKITTPGSETE
+1163 RKITTPGSET
-1175 EAVARRTGPP
+1175 AAATQRRTGPP
-1185 ERYSYGGV
+1185 ERYSI
-1193 NANTADQKTLAR
+1193 
-1205 AQELQMQGEDDERV
+1205 GEI
-1219 RKETGWHTGM
+1219 T
-1229 EGKLRF
+1229 
-1235 EIDDSNMKYHRG
+1235 
-1247 GDAAFSRNHPDYA
+1247 
-1260 EYQKLVDKMLTGS
+1260 DKAGNN
-1273 AEAWKPEDQER
+1273 
-1284 LQELDK
+1284 
-1290 TWGREYG
+1290 YG
-1297 RLSERVES
+1297 RGVHLDSTLLENLSDSERVQMVKE
-1305 GNATLEDVIDHEE
+1305 
-1318 LFQAY
+1318 
-1323 PQLRSVRVEFKELPG
+1323 RVKELGGQHFTAYDG
-1338 NTQGYFSPSEN
+1338 NGN
-1349 KIALDSK
+1349 
-1356 LRSAPEVTII
+1356 EV
-1366 HEIQHAIQKAE
+1366 
-1377 GFASGASPEYWQQH
+1377 
-1391 RDEAKE
+1391 
-1397 ARIADIREEIARLE
+1397 
-1411 EQLPWDLNRWTAEDD
+1411 
-1426 AIEAKIGELEDS
+1426 
-1438 IIDIQNGVGLDSYDL
+1438 DIQIAKPGARFVNKSGKSVPVNKDL
-1453 YRNTAGE
+1453 TTKNRKSKVKQEAVVLADELINTAKHKK
-1460 IEARDAAS
+1460 D
-1468 RRELT
+1468 T
-1473 PEQRRATPPARADEN
+1473 PARYPHGWLDDNGRNDWAEWKTYIQDKEN
-1488 TVYADL
+1488 TVWEATLHIATSADGEKIL
-1494 SDSLDYVGK
+1494 YDIDPIKKTGQSGNSDTSTVEPIVADEAEPVKREDEEEMPKLMNLQRYSDIAGQQEQTAEMTNAEPTTVGAITSGSQSLG
-1503 TDDGTEVYE
+1503 GSAPAISSA
-1512 TSEAVRK
+1512 SEASVAE
-1519 LPYKKRMEAF
+1519 KRQSVKIPSAS
-1529 MDIMRNEYAG
+1529 
-1539 RTAKFTARDGEVYYA
+1539 
-1554 TFDENDLRKNVYGD
+1554 DE
-1568 KKSSPRGWKAKINTG
+1568 SSENT
-1583 ADGNIF
+1583 N
-1589 DLVENAEH
+1589 
-1597 SGSGKEQ
+1597 
-1604 GKTSEAHQGLT
+1604 
-1615 GWEYFVKTVQ
+1615 
-1625 IDGRV
+1625 
-1630 YDLLAN
+1630 
-1636 VRKKPDGEFVYSIQ
+1636 
-1650 LNENEKKAPAPP
+1650 KAPAPP

-1756 RQSIDPQADQR
+1756 RQSIDPQADRR

-1789 NYDAR
+1789 NYEAR

-1799 KIAQLAKQVAGG
+1799 KIAQLANQVAGG

-1822 VDEVSTMDEAEL
+1822 VDEVATMDEAEL
-1834 AKQLSRDDAV
+1834 AKQLAKDDAV

-1882 QELAQLYVKLETGE
+1882 QELARLYVKLETGD
-1896 RLTEAELETARES
+1896 RLTAAELETARES
-1909 IMEAWIADHEYAL
+1909 IMDAWIADHEYAL
-1922 SRKPELRETRIAR
+1922 NRRPELRETRIAR
-1935 QRDKISDA
+1935 QRDKISDV

-1988 RGQLHGVLGEPGIY
+1988 RGQLRGVLGEPGIY

-2012 RRRSFRETHGAYTVE
+2012 RRRSFLETHGAYTAE

-2032 MNKANARGESYWGVG
+2032 MNQADARGESYWGVG

-2059 KSVDAIHADES
+2059 KSVDAIHADEG
-2070 RLQKMPE
+2070 RLQNMPE
-2077 EEYNRLLQAL
+2077 EEYNQLLQEL

-2099 KTSGSYDMD
+2099 KTAGSYDMD

-2176 PDNCPPERLEK
+2176 PDDCPPERLEK

-2221 EPQAGT
+2221 EPQAET
-2227 GGEIGQAPESEP
+2227 GSEIEQAPENKPAEP
-2239 AKQEQ
+2239 EQ

-2386 LADTLPGMFNA
+2386 LADTLPGMFHA

-2533 PEELR
+2533 PEELQG
-2538 ETWDEVLGDLD
+2538 TWDEVLGDLD

-2576 KAARK
+2576 KDAQAN
-2581 SDPNFLPTKE
+2581 DPNFLPSKE
-2591 LEMIVDRLD
+2591 LEKIVHRLD
-2600 NEKIADMD
+2600 NKKIADMD

-2755 ELEVG
+2755 ALEVG

-2771 WMTPTQKVHL
+2771 WMTPTQKVHM

-2786 SYENLRHMEGGRIF
+2786 STENLRHMEGGRTF
-2800 PVKELYSQGKRE
+2800 ADKTLYSQGKRRE
-2812 AAFAQGE
+2812 AFAQGKT
-2819 LVRLAP
+2819 VRMAP
-2825 ETVKALVKD
+2825 ENVKAIVGS

-2874 NYAPIYADTNYT
+2874 NYTPIYTNSNYT
-2886 KNQLGVYDATAEG
+2886 KSELGVYDATAEG
-2899 VGNLKSRQY
+2899 VGNLKSRQF

-2940 NWNTLLGWNEYV
+2940 NWQTLLNW
-2952 DDDRESM
+2952 RERENSM
-2959 RSEISHTWG
+2959 ADIITHDWG
-2968 DASLKYIE
+2968 DESLKYIQD
-2976 NLIETLQGGAASTR
+2976 LVQTLQGGAASTR
-2990 DSVSMGAEKIFSNYI
+2990 DSVSMGTEKIFSNYI
-3005 GAVFGANQSIVFKQ
+3005 GAVFGANPSIVFKQ

-3025 ASVWL
+3025 AGAWL
-3030 GPENAPSPGQV
+3030 DFKNFPSPGQV
-3041 KRIDRSLIEKYTQEL
+3041 KRIDRGLIEKYTQEL

-3083 TSFVFGGGAITAM
+3083 TNFVFGGGAITAM

-3111 VRSEFPE
+3111 VRAEFPE
-3118 LETGS
+3118 LETGN

-3134 YQKVAEEFNEAV
+3134 YQKVAEVFNEAV

-3157 RGSLYKSKN
+3157 QGTLRKSKN
-3166 SVTRAFTM
+3166 PVTRAFTM
-3174 FKSDSSQAYNALR
+3174 FKSDSSQTYNALR

-3215 FLSILGGTA
+3215 FLAAVGGYIWA
-3224 FACGIDVLMN
+3224 QGIEFLMN
-3234 LWKHKGKAYRD
+3234 LWKRKGKAYRD
-3245 EDGNLTAESVAKELA
+3245 EDGNLTAESVAKE
-3260 TGMAESMFGLVIGGE
+3260 MALGLVGDLAGIVTYGE
-3275 EIFNIFDAV
+3275 ELADVIGNII
-3284 GTKLTGGTWY
+3284 TGDKWY
-3294 DSMNTLNAPG
+3294 GIDTPG
-3304 LEQVSEII
+3304 LEQLSDVVETIVEQGQNG
-3312 STLIDEGV
+3312 LDV
-3320 SFIQLLADGADVVKN
+3320 LKDAADVVKN
-3335 GGDVWEFLHRRGA
+3335 GGSLGEYLHRHS
-3348 DIIGDIKEMAATV
+3348 GDIVGGIKDLAAAA
-3361 ATYLPGIPVNNLEA
+3361 ATYLPGISVNNLEA

-3380 VRWVSP
+3380 VRWASP

-3399 NKNRMK
+3399 NKNQMK
-3405 GLRGAELERKIEDT
+3405 GLRGAELERKISDT

-3424 VETDEATNETL
+3424 VETDETTNETL

-3469 QVYDKTWSGAVGNRL
+3469 QVYDKTWSSAVGSRL
-3484 RELAASDVFQEADD
+3484 QELIASDVFQAADD

-3529 TQKADDVLAS
+3529 TQKADDVLAT
-3539 GAEMADYLELKLA
+3539 GAEMVDYLELKLA

-3567 TQNAKDVALGMAELA
+3567 TQSAKDVALGMAELT
-3582 PEEGKKTVSD
+3582 PDEGKKTVSD
-3592 VQKWRAAIDAV
+3592 VQKWRVAIDAV
-3603 DGADAQRNALL
+3603 DGADAQHDALL

-3662 NAIDALNGHGGIM
+3662 NAIDAMNGHGGIM

-3714 QVIAEREKA
+3714 QVIAEREKT

>member
-47 QRRQAQEQKTPQR
+47 QRRQAQEQKAHQS
-60 ERNGFDRTATPA
+60 ERSGFDRTATPA
-72 SIAGLGAPAPTSQRQ
+72 SIAGLGASAPTSQRQ

-111 RNADGSV
+111 RNADGSI

-193 EKALDETVAHD
+193 EKALDEAVAHD

-224 AQQPGILSM
+224 AQQPSILSM

-297 LASVPGVWTK
+297 LASVPGIWTK

-316 IGTQSGFG
+316 IGTQNGFG

-341 AMRKGDTEAAKQW
+341 AMRKGDTEAAAQW

-391 LLGAN
+391 ALGAN

-441 AAAGMNTGSLGFKV
+441 AAAEMNTGSLGFKV

-475 IGDMSTGDYLKHI
+475 MGDMSTEDYLKRI

-566 SVLNGAINSYQTTQQ
+566 SVLNGAISSYQATQQ

-659 VNGYTAASSAM
+659 VNGYAAASSAM

-691 LPTAPTDPQM
+691 LPTTPTDPQM

-723 TQNTPQPESG
+723 TQNTQPPQSG

-738 GNAAAAAAQIAGQAA
+738 GNAAAAAAQIAVQAA
-753 EQNQQTQLPSLPATE
+753 EQNQQAQQPSLPTAA
-768 QDAVVQPQQ
+768 QAAAVQPQQ
-777 PEQSTQQEA
+777 LEQSTQQEA
-786 ELPTQQMQTEQTTT
+786 GLPTPQQVQTEQTAT
-800 PLQRL
+800 PLERL

-822 EAFYRGEIQDGE
+822 EAFYRGQITDGE

-841 LPEVQ
+841 FPEVQ

-864 VQPQNQQ
+864 AQPQNQQ
-871 PVNSAAQQTLNTQP
+871 PGNAA
-885 TVQQALDS
+885 VQQVPGS
-893 QAPGVQNGTTT
+893 QQPGVQNEATTH
-904 SEGGMNNG
+904 EGGMNNG
-912 TEQLQVGQRPGAEQ
+912 TEQLPAGQQ
-926 PGEQLPDGDGG
+926 PGTEQQSEQLPDGDGG
-937 RVLGE
+937 RILGE

-960 NQVGAAAERKNLGR
+960 NQGRTAVERENLGR

-1001 ESSWDAQMQQT
+1001 ESHWDSQMQQT

-1048 ENGIIIQADHLRL
+1048 ENGIIVQADHRYL

-1067 DHEAFHDYAANNP
+1067 DHEAFHDIAANNP

-1090 VERYGREEFDA
+1090 VEQYSREEFDA
-1101 IMDKYLKNLRG
+1101 VVEKYLKNLRG
-1112 VYDLPEHASGQEVA
+1112 VYDLPEYASGQEVD
-1126 EAYGIVK
+1126 EVYGIVK

-1144 NFFGANA
+1144 NFFGAHA
-1151 DKYRSEAQAVLR
+1151 EKYRSEAQAVLQA
-1163 ERKITTPGSETE
+1163 RKITTPGSET
-1175 EAVARRTGPP
+1175 AAATQRRTGPP
-1185 ERYSYGGV
+1185 ERYSI
-1193 NANTADQKTLAR
+1193 
-1205 AQELQMQGEDDERV
+1205 GEI
-1219 RKETGWHTGM
+1219 T
-1229 EGKLRF
+1229 
-1235 EIDDSNMKYHRG
+1235 
-1247 GDAAFSRNHPDYA
+1247 
-1260 EYQKLVDKMLTGS
+1260 DKAGNN
-1273 AEAWKPEDQER
+1273 
-1284 LQELDK
+1284 
-1290 TWGREYG
+1290 YG
-1297 RLSERVES
+1297 RGVHLDSTLLENLSDSERVQMVKE
-1305 GNATLEDVIDHEE
+1305 
-1318 LFQAY
+1318 
-1323 PQLRSVRVEFKELPG
+1323 RVKELGGQHFTAYDG
-1338 NTQGYFSPSEN
+1338 NGN
-1349 KIALDSK
+1349 
-1356 LRSAPEVTII
+1356 EV
-1366 HEIQHAIQKAE
+1366 
-1377 GFASGASPEYWQQH
+1377 
-1391 RDEAKE
+1391 
-1397 ARIADIREEIARLE
+1397 
-1411 EQLPWDLNRWTAEDD
+1411 
-1426 AIEAKIGELEDS
+1426 
-1438 IIDIQNGVGLDSYDL
+1438 DIQIAKPGARFVNKSGKSVPVNKDL
-1453 YRNTAGE
+1453 TTKNRKSKVKQEAVVLADELINTAKHKK
-1460 IEARDAAS
+1460 D
-1468 RRELT
+1468 T
-1473 PEQRRATPPARADEN
+1473 PARYPHGWLDDNGRNDWAEWKTYIQDKEN
-1488 TVYADL
+1488 TVWEATLHIATSADGEKIL
-1494 SDSLDYVGK
+1494 YDIDPIKKTGQSGNSDTSTVEPIVADEAEPVKREDEEEMPKLMNLQRYSDIAGQQEQTAEMTNAEPTTVGAITSGSQSLG
-1503 TDDGTEVYE
+1503 GSAPAISSA
-1512 TSEAVRK
+1512 SEASVAE
-1519 LPYKKRMEAF
+1519 KRQSVKIPSAS
-1529 MDIMRNEYAG
+1529 
-1539 RTAKFTARDGEVYYA
+1539 
-1554 TFDENDLRKNVYGD
+1554 DE
-1568 KKSSPRGWKAKINTG
+1568 SSENT
-1583 ADGNIF
+1583 N
-1589 DLVENAEH
+1589 
-1597 SGSGKEQ
+1597 
-1604 GKTSEAHQGLT
+1604 
-1615 GWEYFVKTVQ
+1615 
-1625 IDGRV
+1625 
-1630 YDLLAN
+1630 
-1636 VRKKPDGEFVYSIQ
+1636 
-1650 LNENEKKAPAPP
+1650 KAPAPP

-1756 RQSIDPQADQR
+1756 RQSIDPQADRR

-1789 NYDAR
+1789 NYEAR

-1799 KIAQLAKQVAGG
+1799 KIAQLANQVAGG

-1822 VDEVSTMDEAEL
+1822 VDEVATMDEAEL
-1834 AKQLSRDDAV
+1834 AKQLAKDDAV

-1867 FGNQALQDYTEKIGA
+1867 FGNLALQEYTEKIGA
-1882 QELAQLYVKLETGE
+1882 QELARLYVKLETGD
-1896 RLTEAELETARES
+1896 RLTAAELETARES
-1909 IMEAWIADHEYAL
+1909 IMDAWIADHEYAL
-1922 SRKPELRETRIAR
+1922 NRRPELRETRIAR
-1935 QRDKISDA
+1935 QRDKISDV

-1988 RGQLHGVLGEPGIY
+1988 RGQLRGVLGEPGIY

-2012 RRRSFRETHGAYTVE
+2012 RRRSFLETHGAYTAE

-2032 MNKANARGESYWGVG
+2032 MNQADDRGESYWGVG

-2059 KSVDAIHADES
+2059 KSVDAIHADEG
-2070 RLQKMPE
+2070 RLQNMPE
-2077 EEYNRLLQAL
+2077 EEYNQLLQEL

-2099 KTSGSYDMD
+2099 KTAGSYDMD

-2176 PDNCPPERLEK
+2176 PDDCPPERLEK

-2221 EPQAGT
+2221 EPQAET
-2227 GGEIGQAPESEP
+2227 GSEIEQAPENKPAEP
-2239 AKQEQ
+2239 EQ

-2386 LADTLPGMFNA
+2386 LADTLPGMFHA

-2508 YRELKEQQKKTLKAL
+2508 YRELKEEQKKTLKAL

-2533 PEELR
+2533 PEELQG
-2538 ETWDEVLGDLD
+2538 TWDEVLGDLD

-2576 KAARK
+2576 KDAQAN
-2581 SDPNFLPTKE
+2581 DPNFLPSKE
-2591 LEMIVDRLD
+2591 LEKIVHRLD
-2600 NEKIADMD
+2600 NKKIADMD

-2755 ELEVG
+2755 ALEVG

-2771 WMTPTQKVHL
+2771 WMTPTQKVHM

-2786 SYENLRHMEGGRIF
+2786 STENLRHMEGGRTF
-2800 PVKELYSQGKRE
+2800 ADKTLYSQGKRRE
-2812 AAFAQGE
+2812 AFAQGKT
-2819 LVRLAP
+2819 VRMAP
-2825 ETVKALVKD
+2825 ETVKAIVGS

-2874 NYAPIYADTNYT
+2874 NYTPIYTNSNYT
-2886 KNQLGVYDATAEG
+2886 KSELGVYDATAEG
-2899 VGNLKSRQY
+2899 VGNLKSRQF

-2940 NWNTLLGWNEYV
+2940 NWQTLLNW
-2952 DDDRESM
+2952 RERENSM
-2959 RSEISHTWG
+2959 ADIITHDWG
-2968 DASLKYIE
+2968 DESLKYIQD
-2976 NLIETLQGGAASTR
+2976 LVQTLQGGTASTR
-2990 DSVSMGAEKIFSNYI
+2990 DSVSMGAEKVFSNYI
-3005 GAVFGANQSIVFKQ
+3005 GAVFGANPSIVFKQ

-3025 ASVWL
+3025 AGAWL
-3030 GPENAPSPGQV
+3030 DFKNFPSPGQV

-3083 TSFVFGGGAITAM
+3083 TNFIFGGGAITAM

-3111 VRSEFPE
+3111 VRAEFPE

-3134 YQKVAEEFNEAV
+3134 YQKVAEVFNEAV

-3157 RGSLYKSKN
+3157 QGTLRKSKN
-3166 SVTRAFTM
+3166 PVTRAFTM
-3174 FKSDSSQAYNALR
+3174 FKSDSSQTYNALR
-3187 QRAGEAEYYKRI
+3187 QRAGEAKYYKRI

-3215 FLSILGGTA
+3215 FLAAVGGYIWA
-3224 FACGIDVLMN
+3224 QGIEFLMN
-3234 LWKHKGKAYRD
+3234 LWKRKGKAYRD
-3245 EDGNLTAESVAKELA
+3245 EDGNLTAGSVAKE
-3260 TGMAESMFGLVIGGE
+3260 MALGLVGDLASIVTYGE
-3275 EIFNIFDAV
+3275 EIADVVGNI
-3284 GTKLTGGTWY
+3284 LTGDKWY
-3294 DSMNTLNAPG
+3294 GIDTPG
-3304 LEQVSEII
+3304 LEQLSDVVETIVEQGQNG
-3312 STLIDEGV
+3312 LDV
-3320 SFIQLLADGADVVKN
+3320 LKDAADVVKN
-3335 GGDVWEFLHRRGA
+3335 GGSLGEYLHRHS
-3348 DIIGDIKEMAATV
+3348 GDIVGGIKDLAAAA
-3361 ATYLPGIPVNNLEA
+3361 ATYLPGISVNNLEA
-3375 YLLGT
+3375 YLIGT
-3380 VRWVSP
+3380 VRWASP

-3399 NKNRMK
+3399 NKNQMK
-3405 GLRGAELERKIEDT
+3405 GMRGAELERKISDT

-3424 VETDEATNETL
+3424 VETDETTNETL

-3469 QVYDKTWSGAVGNRL
+3469 QVYDKTWSSAVGSRL
-3484 RELAASDVFQEADD
+3484 QELIASDVFQAADD

-3529 TQKADDVLAS
+3529 TQKADDVLAT
-3539 GAEMADYLELKLA
+3539 GAEMVDYLELKLA

-3567 TQNAKDVALGMAELA
+3567 TQSAKDVALGMAELT
-3582 PEEGKKTVSD
+3582 PDEGKKTVSD

-3603 DGADAQRNALL
+3603 DGADAQHDALL

-3662 NAIDALNGHGGIM
+3662 NAIDAMNGHGGIM

-3714 QVIAEREKA
+3714 QVIAEREKT

>member
-47 QRRQAQEQKTPQR
+47 QRRQAQEQKTPQS
-60 ERNGFDRTATPA
+60 ERSGFDRTATPA

-111 RNADGSV
+111 RNADGSI

-193 EKALDETVAHD
+193 KQALDETAAHD

-224 AQQPGILSM
+224 VQQPGILSM

-242 PTFQAESA
+242 PTFRADSA

-297 LASVPGVWTK
+297 LASVPGTWTK

-360 LYTRLYSKQTA
+360 LYTRLYSRQTA

-475 IGDMSTGDYLKHI
+475 MGDMSTEDYLKRI
-488 AISGAQG
+488 AISGTQG

-517 KMTPF
+517 MMTPF

-566 SVLNGAINSYQTTQQ
+566 SVLNSAISSYQTTQQ

-659 VNGYTAASSAM
+659 VNGYAAASSAM

-691 LPTAPTDPQM
+691 LPTTPTDPQM

-723 TQNTPQPESG
+723 TQNTQPPQSG

-738 GNAAAAAAQIAGQAA
+738 GNAAAAAAQIAVQAA
-753 EQNQQTQLPSLPATE
+753 EQNQQAQQPSLPTAA
-768 QDAVVQPQQ
+768 QAAAVQPQQ
-777 PEQSTQQEA
+777 LEQSTQQEA
-786 ELPTQQMQTEQTTT
+786 GLPTPQQVQTEQTAT
-800 PLQRL
+800 PLERL

-822 EAFYRGEIQDGE
+822 EAFYRGQITDGE

-841 LPEVQ
+841 FPEVQ

-864 VQPQNQQ
+864 AQPQNQQ
-871 PVNSAAQQTLNTQP
+871 PGNAA
-885 TVQQALDS
+885 VQQVPGS
-893 QAPGVQNGTTT
+893 QQPGVQNEATTH
-904 SEGGMNNG
+904 EGGMNNG
-912 TEQLQVGQRPGAEQ
+912 TEQLPAGQQ
-926 PGEQLPDGDGG
+926 PGTEQQSEQLPDGDGG
-937 RVLGE
+937 RILGE

-960 NQVGAAAERKNLGR
+960 NQGRTAVERENLGR

-1001 ESSWDAQMQQT
+1001 ESHWDSQMQQT

-1048 ENGIIIQADHLRL
+1048 ENGIIVQADHRYL

-1067 DHEAFHDYAANNP
+1067 DHEAFHDIAANNP

-1090 VERYGREEFDA
+1090 VEQYSREEFDA
-1101 IMDKYLKNLRG
+1101 VVEKYLKNLRG
-1112 VYDLPEHASGQEVA
+1112 VYDLPEYASGQEVD
-1126 EAYGIVK
+1126 EVYGIVK

-1144 NFFGANA
+1144 NFFGAHA
-1151 DKYRSEAQAVLR
+1151 EKYRSEAQAVLQA
-1163 ERKITTPGSETE
+1163 RKITTPGSET
-1175 EAVARRTGPP
+1175 AAATQRRTGPP
-1185 ERYSYGGV
+1185 ERYSI
-1193 NANTADQKTLAR
+1193 
-1205 AQELQMQGEDDERV
+1205 GEI
-1219 RKETGWHTGM
+1219 T
-1229 EGKLRF
+1229 
-1235 EIDDSNMKYHRG
+1235 
-1247 GDAAFSRNHPDYA
+1247 
-1260 EYQKLVDKMLTGS
+1260 DKAGNN
-1273 AEAWKPEDQER
+1273 
-1284 LQELDK
+1284 
-1290 TWGREYG
+1290 YG
-1297 RLSERVES
+1297 RGVHLDSTLLENLSDSERVQMVKE
-1305 GNATLEDVIDHEE
+1305 
-1318 LFQAY
+1318 
-1323 PQLRSVRVEFKELPG
+1323 RVKELGGQHFTAYDG
-1338 NTQGYFSPSEN
+1338 NGN
-1349 KIALDSK
+1349 
-1356 LRSAPEVTII
+1356 EV
-1366 HEIQHAIQKAE
+1366 
-1377 GFASGASPEYWQQH
+1377 
-1391 RDEAKE
+1391 
-1397 ARIADIREEIARLE
+1397 
-1411 EQLPWDLNRWTAEDD
+1411 
-1426 AIEAKIGELEDS
+1426 
-1438 IIDIQNGVGLDSYDL
+1438 DIQIAKPGARFVNKSGKSVPVNKDL
-1453 YRNTAGE
+1453 TTKNRKSKVKQEAVVLADELINTAKHKK
-1460 IEARDAAS
+1460 D
-1468 RRELT
+1468 T
-1473 PEQRRATPPARADEN
+1473 PARYPHGWLDDNGRNDWAEWKTYIQDKEN
-1488 TVYADL
+1488 TVWEATLHIATSADGEKIL
-1494 SDSLDYVGK
+1494 YDIDPIKKTGQSGNSDTSTVEPIVADEAEPVKREDEEEMPKLMNLQRYSDIAGQQEQTAEMTNAEPTTVGAITSGSQSLG
-1503 TDDGTEVYE
+1503 GSAPAISSA
-1512 TSEAVRK
+1512 SEASVAE
-1519 LPYKKRMEAF
+1519 KRQSVKIPSAS
-1529 MDIMRNEYAG
+1529 
-1539 RTAKFTARDGEVYYA
+1539 
-1554 TFDENDLRKNVYGD
+1554 DE
-1568 KKSSPRGWKAKINTG
+1568 SSENT
-1583 ADGNIF
+1583 N
-1589 DLVENAEH
+1589 
-1597 SGSGKEQ
+1597 
-1604 GKTSEAHQGLT
+1604 
-1615 GWEYFVKTVQ
+1615 
-1625 IDGRV
+1625 
-1630 YDLLAN
+1630 
-1636 VRKKPDGEFVYSIQ
+1636 
-1650 LNENEKKAPAPP
+1650 KAPAPP

-1699 SMDEPVEQTQDLM
+1699 SLDEPVEQTQDLM

-1756 RQSIDPQADQR
+1756 RQSIDPQEDRR

-1789 NYDAR
+1789 NYEAR

-1799 KIAQLAKQVAGG
+1799 KIAQLANQVAGG
-1811 IFSRDSVIGSR
+1811 IFSRDSAIGSR
-1822 VDEVSTMDEAEL
+1822 VDEVATMDEAEL
-1834 AKQLSRDDAV
+1834 AKQLAKDDTV

-1882 QELAQLYVKLETGE
+1882 QELAQLYVKLETGD
-1896 RLTEAELETARES
+1896 RLTETELETARES
-1909 IMEAWIADHEYAL
+1909 IMDAWIADHEYAL
-1922 SRKPELRETRIAR
+1922 NRRPELRETRVAR

-1988 RGQLHGVLGEPGIY
+1988 RGQLRGVLGEPGIY

-2012 RRRSFRETHGAYTVE
+2012 RRRSFLETHGAYTAE

-2032 MNKANARGESYWGVG
+2032 MNQADARGESYWGVG

-2059 KSVDAIHADES
+2059 KSVDAIHADEG
-2070 RLQKMPE
+2070 RLQNMPE
-2077 EEYNRLLQAL
+2077 EEYNQLLQEL

-2099 KTSGSYDMD
+2099 KTAGSYDMD

-2176 PDNCPPERLEK
+2176 PDDCPPERLEK

-2221 EPQAGT
+2221 EPQAET
-2227 GGEIGQAPESEP
+2227 GSEIEQAPENKPAEP
-2239 AKQEQ
+2239 EQ

-2386 LADTLPGMFNA
+2386 LADTLPGMFHA

-2533 PEELR
+2533 PEELQG
-2538 ETWDEVLGDLD
+2538 TWDEVLGDLD

-2576 KAARK
+2576 KDAQAN
-2581 SDPNFLPTKE
+2581 DPNFLPSKE
-2591 LEMIVDRLD
+2591 LEKIVHRLD
-2600 NEKIADMD
+2600 NKKIADMD

-2755 ELEVG
+2755 ALEVG

-2771 WMTPTQKVHL
+2771 WMTPTQKVHM

-2786 SYENLRHMEGGRIF
+2786 STENLRHMEGGRTF
-2800 PVKELYSQGKRE
+2800 ADKTLYSQGKRRE
-2812 AAFAQGE
+2812 AFAQGKT
-2819 LVRLAP
+2819 VRMAP
-2825 ETVKALVKD
+2825 ETVKAIVGS

-2874 NYAPIYADTNYT
+2874 NYTPIYTNSNYT
-2886 KNQLGVYDATAEG
+2886 KSELGVYDATAEG
-2899 VGNLKSRQY
+2899 VGNLKSRQF

-2940 NWNTLLGWNEYV
+2940 NWQTLLNW
-2952 DDDRESM
+2952 RERENSM
-2959 RSEISHTWG
+2959 ADIITHNWG
-2968 DASLKYIE
+2968 DESLKYIQD
-2976 NLIETLQGGAASTR
+2976 LVQTLQGGTASTR
-2990 DSVSMGAEKIFSNYI
+2990 DSVSMGAEKVFSNYI
-3005 GAVFGANQSIVFKQ
+3005 GAVFGANPSIVFKQ

-3025 ASVWL
+3025 AGAWL
-3030 GPENAPSPGQV
+3030 DFKNFPSPGQV

-3083 TSFVFGGGAITAM
+3083 TNFIFGGGAITAM

-3111 VRSEFPE
+3111 VRAEFPE

-3134 YQKVAEEFNEAV
+3134 YQKVAEVFNEAV

-3157 RGSLYKSKN
+3157 QGTLRKSKN
-3166 SVTRAFTM
+3166 PVTRAFTM
-3174 FKSDSSQAYNALR
+3174 FKSDSSQTYNALR

-3215 FLSILGGTA
+3215 FLAAVGGYIWA
-3224 FACGIDVLMN
+3224 QGIEFLMN
-3234 LWKHKGKAYRD
+3234 LWKRKGKAYRD
-3245 EDGNLTAESVAKELA
+3245 EDGNLTAGSVAKE
-3260 TGMAESMFGLVIGGE
+3260 MALGLVGDLASIVTYGE
-3275 EIFNIFDAV
+3275 EIADVVGNI
-3284 GTKLTGGTWY
+3284 LTGDKWY
-3294 DSMNTLNAPG
+3294 GIDTPG
-3304 LEQVSEII
+3304 LEQLSDVVETIVEQGQNG
-3312 STLIDEGV
+3312 LDV
-3320 SFIQLLADGADVVKN
+3320 LKDAADVVKN
-3335 GGDVWEFLHRRGA
+3335 GGSLGEYLHRHS
-3348 DIIGDIKEMAATV
+3348 GDIVGGIKDLAAAA
-3361 ATYLPGIPVNNLEA
+3361 ATYLPGISVNNLEA
-3375 YLLGT
+3375 YLIGT
-3380 VRWVSP
+3380 VRWASP

-3399 NKNRMK
+3399 NKNQMK
-3405 GLRGAELERKIEDT
+3405 GMRGAELERKISDT

-3424 VETDEATNETL
+3424 VETDETTNETL

-3448 SDTPGSISVDGEDR
+3448 SDTPGSISVDGEGR

-3469 QVYDKTWSGAVGNRL
+3469 QVYDKTWSSAVGSRL
-3484 RELAASDVFQEADD
+3484 QELIASDVFQAADD

-3529 TQKADDVLAS
+3529 TQKADDVLAT
-3539 GAEMADYLELKLA
+3539 GAEMVDYLELKLA

-3567 TQNAKDVALGMAELA
+3567 TQSAKDVALGMAELT
-3582 PEEGKKTVSD
+3582 PDEGKKTVSD

-3603 DGADAQRNALL
+3603 DGADAQHDALL

-3662 NAIDALNGHGGIM
+3662 NAIDTMNGHGGIM

-3714 QVIAEREKA
+3714 QVIAEREKT

>member
-47 QRRQAQEQKTPQR
+47 QRRQAQEQKASQS
-60 ERNGFDRTATPA
+60 ERSGFDRTATPA

-111 RNADGSV
+111 RNADGSI

-193 EKALDETVAHD
+193 EKALDEAVAHD
-204 QLQGMKRTL
+204 QLQGMKRTI

-224 AQQPGILSM
+224 AQQPSILSM

-242 PTFQAESA
+242 PTFRAGSA
-250 QSETDRRIQE
+250 QSETDRRIQA

-297 LASVPGVWTK
+297 LASVPGIWTK
-307 RQKQEAEEI
+307 HQKQEAEEI
-316 IGTQSGFG
+316 IGTQNGFG

-360 LYTRLYSKQTA
+360 LYTRLYSRQTA

-391 LLGAN
+391 ALGAN

-461 FAGADAVHNAGAAA
+461 FAGADAAHNAGAAA
-475 IGDMSTGDYLKHI
+475 MGDMSTEDYLKRI
-488 AISGAQG
+488 AISGTQG

-566 SVLNGAINSYQTTQQ
+566 SVLSSAISSYQTTQQ

-691 LPTAPTDPQM
+691 LPTTPTDPQM
-701 QKQVEQELQT
+701 QKQVEQEIQT
-711 AIQQGLQQAQAG
+711 AIQQGLQQAEAG
-723 TQNTPQPESG
+723 TQSAQQPESG
-733 QALQN
+733 QALQS
-738 GNAAAAAAQIAGQAA
+738 GNAAAAAAQIAGQSQQVQQPNLPTVAQAA
-753 EQNQQTQLPSLPATE
+753 A
-768 QDAVVQPQQ
+768 VQPQQ
-777 PEQSTQQEA
+777 LEQGTQQEA
-786 ELPTQQMQTEQTTT
+786 GLPTPQQVQTEQTAT
-800 PLQRL
+800 PLERL

-822 EAFYRGEIQDGE
+822 EAFYRGQITDGE

-841 LPEVQ
+841 FPEVQ

-864 VQPQNQQ
+864 AQPQNQQ
-871 PVNSAAQQTLNTQP
+871 PVNAA
-885 TVQQALDS
+885 VQQVPGS
-893 QAPGVQNGTTT
+893 QQPGVQNEATTP
-904 SEGGMNNG
+904 EGGMNNG
-912 TEQLQVGQRPGAEQ
+912 TEQLPAGQQPGTEQ
-926 PGEQLPDGDGG
+926 QGEQLPDGDGG
-937 RVLGE
+937 RILGE

-960 NQVGAAAERKNLGR
+960 NQGRTAVERENLGR

-1001 ESSWDAQMQQT
+1001 ESHWDSQMQQT

-1048 ENGIIIQADHLRL
+1048 ENGIIVQADHRYL

-1067 DHEAFHDYAANNP
+1067 DHEAFHDIAANNP

-1090 VERYGREEFDA
+1090 VEQYSREEFDA
-1101 IMDKYLKNLRG
+1101 VVEKYLKNLRG
-1112 VYDLPEHASGQEVA
+1112 VYDLPEYASGQEVD
-1126 EAYGIVK
+1126 EVYGIVK

-1144 NFFGANA
+1144 NFFGAHA
-1151 DKYRSEAQAVLR
+1151 EKYRSEAQAVLQA
-1163 ERKITTPGSETE
+1163 RKITTPGSET
-1175 EAVARRTGPP
+1175 AAATQRRTGPP
-1185 ERYSYGGV
+1185 ERYSI
-1193 NANTADQKTLAR
+1193 
-1205 AQELQMQGEDDERV
+1205 GEI
-1219 RKETGWHTGM
+1219 T
-1229 EGKLRF
+1229 
-1235 EIDDSNMKYHRG
+1235 
-1247 GDAAFSRNHPDYA
+1247 
-1260 EYQKLVDKMLTGS
+1260 DKAGNN
-1273 AEAWKPEDQER
+1273 
-1284 LQELDK
+1284 
-1290 TWGREYG
+1290 YG
-1297 RLSERVES
+1297 RGVHLDSTLLENLSDSERVQMVKE
-1305 GNATLEDVIDHEE
+1305 
-1318 LFQAY
+1318 
-1323 PQLRSVRVEFKELPG
+1323 RVKELGGQHFTAYDGDG
-1338 NTQGYFSPSEN
+1338 N
-1349 KIALDSK
+1349 
-1356 LRSAPEVTII
+1356 EV
-1366 HEIQHAIQKAE
+1366 
-1377 GFASGASPEYWQQH
+1377 
-1391 RDEAKE
+1391 
-1397 ARIADIREEIARLE
+1397 
-1411 EQLPWDLNRWTAEDD
+1411 
-1426 AIEAKIGELEDS
+1426 
-1438 IIDIQNGVGLDSYDL
+1438 DIQIAKPGARFVNKSGKSVPVNKDL
-1453 YRNTAGE
+1453 TTKNRKSKVKQEAVVLADELINTAKHKK
-1460 IEARDAAS
+1460 D
-1468 RRELT
+1468 T
-1473 PEQRRATPPARADEN
+1473 PARYPHGWLDDNGRNDWAEWKTYIQDKEN
-1488 TVYADL
+1488 TVWEATLHIATSADGEKIL
-1494 SDSLDYVGK
+1494 YDIDPIKKTGQSGNSDTSTVEPIVADEAEPVKREDEEEMPKLMNLQRYSDIAGQQEQTAEMTNAEPTTVGAITSGSQSLG
-1503 TDDGTEVYE
+1503 GSAPAISSA
-1512 TSEAVRK
+1512 SEASVAE
-1519 LPYKKRMEAF
+1519 KRQSVKIPSAS
-1529 MDIMRNEYAG
+1529 
-1539 RTAKFTARDGEVYYA
+1539 
-1554 TFDENDLRKNVYGD
+1554 DE
-1568 KKSSPRGWKAKINTG
+1568 SSENT
-1583 ADGNIF
+1583 N
-1589 DLVENAEH
+1589 
-1597 SGSGKEQ
+1597 
-1604 GKTSEAHQGLT
+1604 
-1615 GWEYFVKTVQ
+1615 
-1625 IDGRV
+1625 
-1630 YDLLAN
+1630 
-1636 VRKKPDGEFVYSIQ
+1636 
-1650 LNENEKKAPAPP
+1650 KAPAPP

-1756 RQSIDPQADQR
+1756 RQSIDPQEDRR

-1789 NYDAR
+1789 NYEAR

-1799 KIAQLAKQVAGG
+1799 KIAQLANQVAGG
-1811 IFSRDSVIGSR
+1811 IFSRDSAIGSR
-1822 VDEVSTMDEAEL
+1822 VDEVATMDEAEL
-1834 AKQLSRDDAV
+1834 AKQLAKDDAV

-1867 FGNQALQDYTEKIGA
+1867 FGNLALQEYTEKIGA

-1896 RLTEAELETARES
+1896 RLTETELETARES
-1909 IMEAWIADHEYAL
+1909 IMGAWIADHEYAL
-1922 SRKPELRETRIAR
+1922 SRRPELRETRIAR

-1943 RVEDFI
+1943 RIEDFI

-1988 RGQLHGVLGEPGIY
+1988 RGQLRGVLGEPGIY
-2002 NGKERFTASG
+2002 NGKERFTVSG
-2012 RRRSFRETHGAYTVE
+2012 KRRSFRETHGAYTAE

-2032 MNKANARGESYWGVG
+2032 MNQASARGESYWGVG

-2059 KSVDAIHADES
+2059 KSVDAIHADEG
-2070 RLQKMPE
+2070 RLQNMPE
-2077 EEYNRLLQAL
+2077 EEYNQLLQEL

-2099 KTSGSYDMD
+2099 KTAGSYDMD

-2176 PDNCPPERLEK
+2176 PDDCPPERLEK

-2221 EPQAGT
+2221 EPQAET
-2227 GGEIGQAPESEP
+2227 GSEIEQAPENKPAEP
-2239 AKQEQ
+2239 EQ

-2386 LADTLPGMFNA
+2386 LADTLPGMFHA

-2533 PEELR
+2533 PEELQG
-2538 ETWDEVLGDLD
+2538 TWDEVLGDLD

-2576 KAARK
+2576 KDAQAN
-2581 SDPNFLPTKE
+2581 DPNFLPSKE
-2591 LEMIVDRLD
+2591 LEKIVHRLD
-2600 NEKIADMD
+2600 NKKIADMD

-2755 ELEVG
+2755 ALEVG

-2771 WMTPTQKVHL
+2771 WMTPTQKVHM

-2786 SYENLRHMEGGRIF
+2786 STENLRHMEGGRTF
-2800 PVKELYSQGKRE
+2800 ADKTLYSQGKRRE
-2812 AAFAQGE
+2812 AFAQGKT
-2819 LVRLAP
+2819 VRMAP
-2825 ETVKALVKD
+2825 ETVKAIVGS

-2874 NYAPIYADTNYT
+2874 NYTPIYTNSNYT
-2886 KNQLGVYDATAEG
+2886 KSELGVYDATAEG
-2899 VGNLKSRQY
+2899 VGNLKSRQF

-2940 NWNTLLGWNEYV
+2940 NWQTLLNW
-2952 DDDRESM
+2952 RERENSM
-2959 RSEISHTWG
+2959 ADIITHDWG
-2968 DASLKYIE
+2968 DESLKYIQD
-2976 NLIETLQGGAASTR
+2976 LVQTLQGGTASTR
-2990 DSVSMGAEKIFSNYI
+2990 DSVSMGAEKVFSNYI
-3005 GAVFGANQSIVFKQ
+3005 GAVFGANPSIVFKQ

-3025 ASVWL
+3025 AGAWL
-3030 GPENAPSPGQV
+3030 DFKNFPSPGQV

-3083 TSFVFGGGAITAM
+3083 TNFIFGGGAITAM

-3111 VRSEFPE
+3111 VRAEFPE

-3134 YQKVAEEFNEAV
+3134 YQKVAEVFNEAV

-3157 RGSLYKSKN
+3157 QGTLRKSKN
-3166 SVTRAFTM
+3166 PVTRAFTM
-3174 FKSDSSQAYNALR
+3174 FKSDSSQTYNALR
-3187 QRAGEAEYYKRI
+3187 QRAGEAKYYKRI

-3215 FLSILGGTA
+3215 FLAAVGGYIWA
-3224 FACGIDVLMN
+3224 QGIEFLMN
-3234 LWKHKGKAYRD
+3234 LWKRKGKAYRD
-3245 EDGNLTAESVAKELA
+3245 EDGNLTAGSVAKE
-3260 TGMAESMFGLVIGGE
+3260 MALGLVGDLASIVTYGE
-3275 EIFNIFDAV
+3275 EIADVVGNI
-3284 GTKLTGGTWY
+3284 LTGDKWY
-3294 DSMNTLNAPG
+3294 GIDTPG
-3304 LEQVSEII
+3304 LEQLSDVVETIVEQGQNG
-3312 STLIDEGV
+3312 LDV
-3320 SFIQLLADGADVVKN
+3320 LKDAADVVKN
-3335 GGDVWEFLHRRGA
+3335 GGSLGEYLHRHR
-3348 DIIGDIKEMAATV
+3348 GDIVGGIKDLAAAA

-3380 VRWVSP
+3380 VRWASP

-3399 NKNRMK
+3399 NKNQMK
-3405 GLRGAELERKIEDT
+3405 GMRGAELERKISDT

-3424 VETDEATNETL
+3424 VETDETTNETL

-3448 SDTPGSISVDGEDR
+3448 SDTPGSISVDGEGR

-3469 QVYDKTWSGAVGNRL
+3469 QVYDKTWSSAVGSRL
-3484 RELAASDVFQEADD
+3484 QELIASDVFQAADD

-3529 TQKADDVLAS
+3529 TQKADDVLAT
-3539 GAEMADYLELKLA
+3539 GAEMVDYLELKLA

-3567 TQNAKDVALGMAELA
+3567 TQRAKDVALGMAELT
-3582 PEEGKKTVSD
+3582 PDEGKKTVSD

-3603 DGADAQRNALL
+3603 DGADAQHDALL

-3662 NAIDALNGHGGIM
+3662 NAIDAMNGHGGIM

-3723 KQED
+3723 KRED

>member
-13 ADKQQS
+13 ANKQQS

-47 QRRQAQEQKTPQR
+47 QRRQAQEQKAPQR
-60 ERNGFDRTATPA
+60 ERSGFDRTATPA

-111 RNADGSV
+111 RNADGSI

-193 EKALDETVAHD
+193 EQALGETAAHD

-242 PTFQAESA
+242 PTFRADSA

-297 LASVPGVWTK
+297 LASVPGTWTK

-360 LYTRLYSKQTA
+360 LYTRLYSRQTA
-371 VASGLQ
+371 VASGMQ

-391 LLGAN
+391 ALGAN

-475 IGDMSTGDYLKHI
+475 MGDMSTEDYLKRI
-488 AISGAQG
+488 AISGTQG

-517 KMTPF
+517 MMTPF

-543 YLAADE
+543 YLAADA

-566 SVLNGAINSYQTTQQ
+566 SVLNSAISSYQTTQQ

-659 VNGYTAASSAM
+659 VNGYAAASSAM

-691 LPTAPTDPQM
+691 LPTTPTDPQM

-723 TQNTPQPESG
+723 TQNTQPPQSG

-738 GNAAAAAAQIAGQAA
+738 GNAAAAAAQIAVQAA
-753 EQNQQTQLPSLPATE
+753 EQNQQAQQPSLPTAA
-768 QDAVVQPQQ
+768 QAAAVQPQQ
-777 PEQSTQQEA
+777 LEQSTQQEA
-786 ELPTQQMQTEQTTT
+786 GLPTAQQVQTEQTNT
-800 PLQRL
+800 PLERL

-822 EAFYRGEIQDGE
+822 EAFYRGQITDGE

-841 LPEVQ
+841 FPEVQ

-864 VQPQNQQ
+864 AQPQNQQ
-871 PVNSAAQQTLNTQP
+871 PGNAA
-885 TVQQALDS
+885 VQQVPGS
-893 QAPGVQNGTTT
+893 QQPGVQNEATTH
-904 SEGGMNNG
+904 EGGMNNG
-912 TEQLQVGQRPGAEQ
+912 TEQLPAGQQ
-926 PGEQLPDGDGG
+926 PGTEQQSEQLPDGDGG
-937 RVLGE
+937 RILGE
-942 STGGQSGIL
+942 SIGGQSGIL

-960 NQVGAAAERKNLGR
+960 NQGRTAVERENLGR

-1001 ESSWDAQMQQT
+1001 ESHWDAQMQQT

-1048 ENGIIIQADHLRL
+1048 ENGIIVQADHRYL

-1067 DHEAFHDYAANNP
+1067 DHEAFHDIAANNP

-1090 VERYGREEFDA
+1090 VEQYSREEFDA
-1101 IMDKYLKNLRG
+1101 VVEKYLKNLRG
-1112 VYDLPEHASGQEVA
+1112 VYDLPEYASGQEVD
-1126 EAYGIVK
+1126 EVYGIVK

-1144 NFFGANA
+1144 NFFGAHA
-1151 DKYRSEAQAVLR
+1151 EKYRSEAQAVLQ
-1163 ERKITTPGSETE
+1163 ERKVTTPGSET
-1175 EAVARRTGPP
+1175 AAATQRRTGPP

-1235 EIDDSNMKYHRG
+1235 EIDDSKMKYHRG
-1247 GDAAFSRNHPDYA
+1247 GDAAFSRSHPDYA

-1323 PQLRSVRVEFKELPG
+1323 PQLRNVRVEFKELPG

-1356 LRSAPEVTII
+1356 LRSAPEATII

-1438 IIDIQNGVGLDSYDL
+1438 IIDIQNGVGLDRYDL

-1468 RRELT
+1468 RWGLT

-1756 RQSIDPQADQR
+1756 RQSIDPQADRR

-1789 NYDAR
+1789 NYEAG

-1799 KIAQLAKQVAGG
+1799 KIAQLANQVAGG
-1811 IFSRDSVIGSR
+1811 IFSRYSVISGR
-1822 VDEVSTMDEAEL
+1822 VGEVARMDEAEL
-1834 AKQLSRDDAV
+1834 AKQLARDDAV

-1867 FGNQALQDYTEKIGA
+1867 FGNLALQEYTEKIGA

-1896 RLTEAELETARES
+1896 RLTAAELETARES
-1909 IMEAWIADHEYAL
+1909 IMASWIADHEYAL
-1922 SRKPELRETRIAR
+1922 SRRPELRETRIAR

-1988 RGQLHGVLGEPGIY
+1988 RGQIRGVLGEPGIY

-2012 RRRSFRETHGAYTVE
+2012 KRRSFRETHGAYTAE

-2032 MNKANARGESYWGVG
+2032 MNRASARGESYWGVG

-2059 KSVDAIHADES
+2059 KSVDAIHADEG
-2070 RLQKMPE
+2070 RLQNMPE
-2077 EEYNRLLQAL
+2077 EEYNRLLQEL
-2087 DKRIEG
+2087 DKRIDG

-2099 KTSGSYDMD
+2099 KTAGSYDMD

-2154 PTGYFEAKPQRVV
+2154 PAGYFEAKPQRVV

-2176 PDNCPPERLEK
+2176 PDDCPPERLEK

-2221 EPQAGT
+2221 EPQAET
-2227 GGEIGQAPESEP
+2227 GGEIEQAPERKPAEP
-2239 AKQEQ
+2239 EQ

-2386 LADTLPGMFNA
+2386 LADTLPGMFHA

-2533 PEELR
+2533 PEELQG
-2538 ETWDEVLGDLD
+2538 TWDEVLGDLD

-2576 KAARK
+2576 KDAQAN
-2581 SDPNFLPTKE
+2581 DPNFLPSKE
-2591 LEMIVDRLD
+2591 LEKIVHRLD
-2600 NEKIADMD
+2600 NKKIADMD

-2755 ELEVG
+2755 ALEVG

-2771 WMTPTQKVHL
+2771 WMTPTQKVHM

-2786 SYENLRHMEGGRIF
+2786 STENLRHMEGGRTF
-2800 PVKELYSQGKRE
+2800 ADKTLYSQGKRRE
-2812 AAFAQGE
+2812 AFAQGKT
-2819 LVRLAP
+2819 VRMAP
-2825 ETVKALVKD
+2825 ETVKAIVGS

-2874 NYAPIYADTNYT
+2874 NYTPIYTNSNYT
-2886 KNQLGVYDATAEG
+2886 KSELGVYDATAEG
-2899 VGNLKSRQY
+2899 VGNLKSRQF

-2940 NWNTLLGWNEYV
+2940 NWQTLLNW
-2952 DDDRESM
+2952 RERENSM
-2959 RSEISHTWG
+2959 ADIITHDWG
-2968 DASLKYIE
+2968 DESLKYIQD
-2976 NLIETLQGGAASTR
+2976 LVQTLQGGAASTR

-3005 GAVFGANQSIVFKQ
+3005 GAVFGANPSIVFKQ

-3025 ASVWL
+3025 AGAWL
-3030 GPENAPSPGQV
+3030 DFKNFPSPGQV

-3056 DWRTLGYSTPETK
+3056 DWRTMGYSTPETK

-3083 TSFVFGGGAITAM
+3083 TNFVFGGGAITAM

-3111 VRSEFPE
+3111 VRAEFPE
-3118 LETGS
+3118 LETGN

-3134 YQKVAEEFNEAV
+3134 YRKVAEVFNEAV

-3157 RGSLYKSKN
+3157 QGTLRKSKN
-3166 SVTRAFTM
+3166 PVTRAFTM
-3174 FKSDSSQAYNALR
+3174 FKSDSSQTYNALR

-3215 FLSILGGTA
+3215 FLAAVGGYIWA
-3224 FACGIDVLMN
+3224 QGIEFLMN
-3234 LWKHKGKAYRD
+3234 LWKRKGKAYRD
-3245 EDGNLTAESVAKELA
+3245 EDGNLTAGSVAKE
-3260 TGMAESMFGLVIGGE
+3260 MALGLVGDLAGIVTYGE
-3275 EIFNIFDAV
+3275 ELADVIGNII
-3284 GTKLTGGTWY
+3284 TGDKWY
-3294 DSMNTLNAPG
+3294 GIDTPG
-3304 LEQVSEII
+3304 LEQLSDVVETIVEQGQNG
-3312 STLIDEGV
+3312 LDV
-3320 SFIQLLADGADVVKN
+3320 LKDAADVVKN
-3335 GGDVWEFLHRRGA
+3335 GGSLGEYLHRHS
-3348 DIIGDIKEMAATV
+3348 GDIVGGIKDLAAAA
-3361 ATYLPGIPVNNLEA
+3361 ATYLPGISVNNLEA

-3380 VRWVSP
+3380 VRWASP

-3399 NKNRMK
+3399 NKNQMK
-3405 GLRGAELERKIEDT
+3405 GLRGVELERKISDT

-3424 VETDEATNETL
+3424 VETDETTNETL
-3435 ASLYEGG
+3435 ASLYESG

-3469 QVYDKTWSGAVGNRL
+3469 QVYDKTWSGAVGSRL
-3484 RELAASDVFQEADD
+3484 QELIASDVFQAADD

-3529 TQKADDVLAS
+3529 TQKADDVLAT

-3552 GAVDKYLDAIDGGLD
+3552 GAVDKYLDAHDGGLD
-3567 TQNAKDVALGMAELA
+3567 AQSAKDVALGMAELA

-3603 DGADAQRNALL
+3603 DGTSAQRDALL

-3662 NAIDALNGHGGIM
+3662 NAIDALNGHSGIM

>member
-47 QRRQAQEQKTPQR
+47 QRRQAQEQKAPQS
-60 ERNGFDRTATPA
+60 ERSGFDRTATPA

-111 RNADGSV
+111 RNADGSI

-193 EKALDETVAHD
+193 EKALDEAVAHD

-224 AQQPGILSM
+224 AQQPSILSM

-297 LASVPGVWTK
+297 LASVPGIWTK

-391 LLGAN
+391 ALGAN

-441 AAAGMNTGSLGFKV
+441 AAAGMNIGSLGFKV

-475 IGDMSTGDYLKHI
+475 MGDMSTEDYLKRI

-566 SVLNGAINSYQTTQQ
+566 SVLSSAISSYQTTQQ

-659 VNGYTAASSAM
+659 VNGYAAASSAM

-691 LPTAPTDPQM
+691 LPTTPTDPQM

-723 TQNTPQPESG
+723 TQNTQPPESG

-738 GNAAAAAAQIAGQAA
+738 GNAAAAAAQIAVQAA
-753 EQNQQTQLPSLPATE
+753 EQNQQAQQPSLPTAA
-768 QDAVVQPQQ
+768 QAAAVQPQQ
-777 PEQSTQQEA
+777 LEQSTQQEA
-786 ELPTQQMQTEQTTT
+786 GLLTPQQVQTEQTAT
-800 PLQRL
+800 PLERL
-805 EAMGVS
+805 ETMGVS

-822 EAFYRGEIQDGE
+822 EAFYRGQITDGE

-841 LPEVQ
+841 FPEVQ

-864 VQPQNQQ
+864 VQAQNQQ
-871 PVNSAAQQTLNTQP
+871 PVNTAAQQVP
-885 TVQQALDS
+885 GSQQ
-893 QAPGVQNGTTT
+893 PGVQNEATTH
-904 SEGGMNNG
+904 EGGMNNG
-912 TEQLQVGQRPGAEQ
+912 TEQLPAGQQ
-926 PGEQLPDGDGG
+926 PGTEQQSEQLPDGDGG
-937 RVLGE
+937 RILGE

-951 AEGRPQRAF
+951 AEGRPQRTF
-960 NQVGAAAERKNLGR
+960 NQGRTAVERENLGR

-1001 ESSWDAQMQQT
+1001 ESHWDAQMQQT

-1048 ENGIIIQADHLRL
+1048 ENGIIIQADHRYL

-1080 GLVRQIEQAI
+1080 GLVRQIERAI
-1090 VERYGREEFDA
+1090 VEQYSREEFDA

-1151 DKYRSEAQAVLR
+1151 DKYRSEAQAVLQ
-1163 ERKITTPGSETE
+1163 ERKITTPGSET
-1175 EAVARRTGPP
+1175 AAATQRRTGPP

-1235 EIDDSNMKYHRG
+1235 EIDDSKMKYHRG

-1273 AEAWKPEDQER
+1273 AEAWKPEDQGR

-1297 RLSERVES
+1297 RLSERVDRGS
-1305 GNATLEDVIDHEE
+1305 ATLEDVIDHEE

-1323 PQLRSVRVEFKELPG
+1323 PQLRNVRVEFKELPG

-1356 LRSAPEVTII
+1356 LRSAPEATII

-1438 IIDIQNGVGLDSYDL
+1438 IIDIQNGVGMDSYDL

-1473 PEQRRATPPARADEN
+1473 PEQRRAAPPARADEN

-1597 SGSGKEQ
+1597 GGSGKEQ

-1699 SMDEPVEQTQDLM
+1699 SLDEPVEQTQDLM

-1756 RQSIDPQADQR
+1756 RQSIDPQADRR

-1789 NYDAR
+1789 NYEAG

-1799 KIAQLAKQVAGG
+1799 KIAQLANQVAGG
-1811 IFSRDSVIGSR
+1811 IFSRYSVISGH
-1822 VDEVSTMDEAEL
+1822 VGEVARMDEAEL
-1834 AKQLSRDDAV
+1834 AKQLARDDAV

-1867 FGNQALQDYTEKIGA
+1867 FGNLALQEYTEKIGA

-1896 RLTEAELETARES
+1896 RLTAAELETARES
-1909 IMEAWIADHEYAL
+1909 IMASWIADHEYAL
-1922 SRKPELRETRIAR
+1922 SRRPELRETRTAR

-1988 RGQLHGVLGEPGIY
+1988 RGQIRGVLGEPGIY

-2012 RRRSFRETHGAYTVE
+2012 KRRSFRETHGAYTAE

-2032 MNKANARGESYWGVG
+2032 MNRASARGESYWGVG

-2059 KSVDAIHADES
+2059 KSVDAIHADEG
-2070 RLQKMPE
+2070 RLQNMPE
-2077 EEYNRLLQAL
+2077 EEYNRLLQEL
-2087 DKRIEG
+2087 DKRIGG

-2099 KTSGSYDMD
+2099 KTAGSYDMD

-2176 PDNCPPERLEK
+2176 PDDCPPERLEK

-2221 EPQAGT
+2221 EPQAET
-2227 GGEIGQAPESEP
+2227 GGEIEQASESKPAEP
-2239 AKQEQ
+2239 EQ

-2286 EINQIIDGLADRM
+2286 EINQIIDSLADRM

-2356 WGYFRKKA
+2356 WGHFRKKA

-2386 LADTLPGMFNA
+2386 LADTLPGMFHA

-2533 PEELR
+2533 PEELQG
-2538 ETWDEVLGDLD
+2538 TWDEVLGDLD

-2576 KAARK
+2576 KDAQAN
-2581 SDPNFLPTKE
+2581 DPNFLPSKE
-2591 LEMIVDRLD
+2591 LEKIVHRLD
-2600 NEKIADMD
+2600 NKKIADMD

-2755 ELEVG
+2755 ALEVG

-2771 WMTPTQKVHL
+2771 WMTPTQKVHM

-2786 SYENLRHMEGGRIF
+2786 STENLRHMEGGRTF
-2800 PVKELYSQGKRE
+2800 ADKTLYSQGKRRE
-2812 AAFAQGE
+2812 AFAQGKT
-2819 LVRLAP
+2819 VRMAP
-2825 ETVKALVKD
+2825 ETVKAIVGS

-2874 NYAPIYADTNYT
+2874 NYTPIYTNSNYT
-2886 KNQLGVYDATAEG
+2886 KSELGVYDATAEG
-2899 VGNLKSRQY
+2899 VGNLKSRQF

-2940 NWNTLLGWNEYV
+2940 NWQTLLNW
-2952 DDDRESM
+2952 RERENSM
-2959 RSEISHTWG
+2959 ADIITHDWG
-2968 DASLKYIE
+2968 DESLKYIQD
-2976 NLIETLQGGAASTR
+2976 LVQTLQGGAASTR
-2990 DSVSMGAEKIFSNYI
+2990 DSVSMGAEKVFSNYI
-3005 GAVFGANQSIVFKQ
+3005 GAAFGANPSIVFKQ

-3025 ASVWL
+3025 AGAWL
-3030 GPENAPSPGQV
+3030 DFKNFPSPGQV

-3083 TSFVFGGGAITAM
+3083 TNFIFGGGAITAM

-3111 VRSEFPE
+3111 VRAEFPE

-3134 YQKVAEEFNEAV
+3134 YQKVAEVFNEAV

-3157 RGSLYKSKN
+3157 QGTLRKSKN
-3166 SVTRAFTM
+3166 PVTRAFTM
-3174 FKSDSSQAYNALR
+3174 FKSDSSQTYNALR

-3215 FLSILGGTA
+3215 FLAAVGGYIWA
-3224 FACGIDVLMN
+3224 QGIEFLMN
-3234 LWKHKGKAYRD
+3234 LWKRKGKAYRD
-3245 EDGNLTAESVAKELA
+3245 EDGNLTAGSVAKE
-3260 TGMAESMFGLVIGGE
+3260 MALGLVGDLAGIVTYGE
-3275 EIFNIFDAV
+3275 ELADVIGNII
-3284 GTKLTGGTWY
+3284 TGDKWY
-3294 DSMNTLNAPG
+3294 GIDTPG
-3304 LEQVSEII
+3304 LEQLSDVVETIVEQGQNG
-3312 STLIDEGV
+3312 LDV
-3320 SFIQLLADGADVVKN
+3320 LKDAADVVKN
-3335 GGDVWEFLHRRGA
+3335 GGSLGEYLHRHS
-3348 DIIGDIKEMAATV
+3348 GDIVGGIKDLAAAA
-3361 ATYLPGIPVNNLEA
+3361 ATYLPGISVNNLEA

-3380 VRWVSP
+3380 VRWASP

-3399 NKNRMK
+3399 NKNQMK
-3405 GLRGAELERKIEDT
+3405 GLRGAELERKISDT

-3424 VETDEATNETL
+3424 VETDETTNETL
-3435 ASLYEGG
+3435 ASLYESG

-3469 QVYDKTWSGAVGNRL
+3469 QVYDKTWSSAVGSRL
-3484 RELAASDVFQEADD
+3484 VALAASDVFQTADD

-3529 TQKADDVLAS
+3529 TQKADDVLAT

-3567 TQNAKDVALGMAELA
+3567 AQSAKDVALGMAELA

-3603 DGADAQRNALL
+3603 DGTSAQRDALL

-3662 NAIDALNGHGGIM
+3662 NAIDALNGHSGIM

-3723 KQED
+3723 KRED

>member
-13 ADKQQS
+13 ADKQQR

-47 QRRQAQEQKTPQR
+47 QRRQAQEQKAPQS
-60 ERNGFDRTATPA
+60 ERSGFDRTATPA

-111 RNADGSV
+111 RNADGSI

-193 EKALDETVAHD
+193 EKALDEAVAHD

-224 AQQPGILSM
+224 AQQPSILSM

-266 RQESES
+266 RQENES

-297 LASVPGVWTK
+297 LASVPGIWTK

-391 LLGAN
+391 ALGAN

-475 IGDMSTGDYLKHI
+475 MGDMSTEDYLKRI

-566 SVLNGAINSYQTTQQ
+566 SVLSSAISSYQTTQQ

-659 VNGYTAASSAM
+659 VNGYAAASSAM

-691 LPTAPTDPQM
+691 LPTTPTDPQM

-723 TQNTPQPESG
+723 TQNTQPPESG

-738 GNAAAAAAQIAGQAA
+738 GNAAAAAAQIAVQAA
-753 EQNQQTQLPSLPATE
+753 EQNQQAQQPSLPTA
-768 QDAVVQPQQ
+768 QAAAVQPQQ
-777 PEQSTQQEA
+777 LEQSTQQEA
-786 ELPTQQMQTEQTTT
+786 GLPTPQQVQTEQTAT
-800 PLQRL
+800 PLERL

-822 EAFYRGEIQDGE
+822 EAFYRGQITDGE
-834 VLSKLLS
+834 VLGKLLS
-841 LPEVQ
+841 FPEVQ

-864 VQPQNQQ
+864 VQAQNQQ
-871 PVNSAAQQTLNTQP
+871 PVNTAAQQVP
-885 TVQQALDS
+885 GSQQ
-893 QAPGVQNGTTT
+893 PGVQNEATTH
-904 SEGGMNNG
+904 EGGMNNG
-912 TEQLQVGQRPGAEQ
+912 TEQLPAGQKPGTEQ
-926 PGEQLPDGDGG
+926 QSEQLPDGDGG
-937 RVLGE
+937 RILSE

-960 NQVGAAAERKNLGR
+960 NQGRTAVERENLGR

-1001 ESSWDAQMQQT
+1001 ESHWDTQMQQT

-1048 ENGIIIQADHLRL
+1048 ENGIIVQADHRYL

-1080 GLVRQIEQAI
+1080 GLVRQIERAI
-1090 VERYGREEFDA
+1090 VEQYSREEFDA
-1101 IMDKYLKNLRG
+1101 VVEKYLKNLRG

-1126 EAYGIVK
+1126 EVYGIVK

-1144 NFFGANA
+1144 NFFGAHA
-1151 DKYRSEAQAVLR
+1151 EKYRSEAQAVLQ
-1163 ERKITTPGSETE
+1163 ERKVTTPGSET
-1175 EAVARRTGPP
+1175 AAATQRRTGPP
-1185 ERYSYGGV
+1185 ERYSI
-1193 NANTADQKTLAR
+1193 
-1205 AQELQMQGEDDERV
+1205 GEI
-1219 RKETGWHTGM
+1219 T
-1229 EGKLRF
+1229 
-1235 EIDDSNMKYHRG
+1235 
-1247 GDAAFSRNHPDYA
+1247 
-1260 EYQKLVDKMLTGS
+1260 DKAGNN
-1273 AEAWKPEDQER
+1273 
-1284 LQELDK
+1284 
-1290 TWGREYG
+1290 YG
-1297 RLSERVES
+1297 RGVHLDSTLLENLSDSERVQMVKE
-1305 GNATLEDVIDHEE
+1305 
-1318 LFQAY
+1318 
-1323 PQLRSVRVEFKELPG
+1323 RVKELGGQHFTAYDG
-1338 NTQGYFSPSEN
+1338 NGN
-1349 KIALDSK
+1349 
-1356 LRSAPEVTII
+1356 EV
-1366 HEIQHAIQKAE
+1366 
-1377 GFASGASPEYWQQH
+1377 
-1391 RDEAKE
+1391 
-1397 ARIADIREEIARLE
+1397 
-1411 EQLPWDLNRWTAEDD
+1411 
-1426 AIEAKIGELEDS
+1426 
-1438 IIDIQNGVGLDSYDL
+1438 DIQIAKPGARFVNKSGKSVPVNKDL
-1453 YRNTAGE
+1453 TTKNRKSKVKQEAVVLADELINTAKHKK
-1460 IEARDAAS
+1460 D
-1468 RRELT
+1468 T
-1473 PEQRRATPPARADEN
+1473 PARYPHGWLDDNGRNDWAEWKTYIQDKEN
-1488 TVYADL
+1488 TVWEATLHIATSADGEKIL
-1494 SDSLDYVGK
+1494 YDIDPIKKTGQSGNSDTSTVEPIVADEAEPVKREDEEEMPKLMNLQRYSDIAGQQEQTAEMTNAEPTTVGAITSGSQSLG
-1503 TDDGTEVYE
+1503 GSAPAISSA
-1512 TSEAVRK
+1512 SEASVAE
-1519 LPYKKRMEAF
+1519 KRQSVKIPSAS
-1529 MDIMRNEYAG
+1529 
-1539 RTAKFTARDGEVYYA
+1539 
-1554 TFDENDLRKNVYGD
+1554 DE
-1568 KKSSPRGWKAKINTG
+1568 SSENT
-1583 ADGNIF
+1583 N
-1589 DLVENAEH
+1589 
-1597 SGSGKEQ
+1597 
-1604 GKTSEAHQGLT
+1604 
-1615 GWEYFVKTVQ
+1615 
-1625 IDGRV
+1625 
-1630 YDLLAN
+1630 
-1636 VRKKPDGEFVYSIQ
+1636 
-1650 LNENEKKAPAPP
+1650 KAPAPP

-1756 RQSIDPQADQR
+1756 RQSIDPKADRR

-1789 NYDAR
+1789 NYEAR

-1799 KIAQLAKQVAGG
+1799 KIAQLANQVAGG
-1811 IFSRDSVIGSR
+1811 IFSRGSVISGH
-1822 VDEVSTMDEAEL
+1822 VGEVATMDEAEL
-1834 AKQLSRDDAV
+1834 AKQLAKDDAV

-1882 QELAQLYVKLETGE
+1882 QELARLYVKLETGD
-1896 RLTEAELETARES
+1896 RLTAAELETARES
-1909 IMEAWIADHEYAL
+1909 IMDAWIADHEYAL
-1922 SRKPELRETRIAR
+1922 NRRPELRETRIAR
-1935 QRDKISDA
+1935 QRDKISDV

-1988 RGQLHGVLGEPGIY
+1988 RGQLRGVLGEPGIY

-2012 RRRSFRETHGAYTVE
+2012 RRRSFLETHGAYTAE

-2032 MNKANARGESYWGVG
+2032 MNQADARGESYWGVG

-2059 KSVDAIHADES
+2059 KSVDAIHADEG
-2070 RLQKMPE
+2070 RLQNMPE
-2077 EEYNRLLQAL
+2077 EEYNQLLQEL

-2099 KTSGSYDMD
+2099 KTAGSYDMD

-2176 PDNCPPERLEK
+2176 PDDCPPERLEK

-2221 EPQAGT
+2221 EPQAET
-2227 GGEIGQAPESEP
+2227 GSEIEQAPENKPAEP
-2239 AKQEQ
+2239 EQ

-2386 LADTLPGMFNA
+2386 LADTLPGMFHA

-2533 PEELR
+2533 PEELQG
-2538 ETWDEVLGDLD
+2538 TWDEVLGDLD

-2564 YDATW
+2564 HDATW

-2576 KAARK
+2576 KDAQAN
-2581 SDPNFLPTKE
+2581 DPNFLPSKE
-2591 LEMIVDRLD
+2591 LEKIVHRLD
-2600 NEKIADMD
+2600 NKKIADMD

-2755 ELEVG
+2755 ALEVG

-2771 WMTPTQKVHL
+2771 WMTPTQKVHM

-2786 SYENLRHMEGGRIF
+2786 STENLRHMEGGRTF
-2800 PVKELYSQGKRE
+2800 ADKTLYSQGKRRE
-2812 AAFAQGE
+2812 AFAQGKT
-2819 LVRLAP
+2819 VRMAP
-2825 ETVKALVKD
+2825 ETVKAIVGS

-2874 NYAPIYADTNYT
+2874 NYTPIYTNSNYT
-2886 KNQLGVYDATAEG
+2886 KSELGVYDATAEG
-2899 VGNLKSRQY
+2899 VGNLKSRQF

-2940 NWNTLLGWNEYV
+2940 NWQTLLNW
-2952 DDDRESM
+2952 RERENSM
-2959 RSEISHTWG
+2959 ADIITHDWG
-2968 DASLKYIE
+2968 DESLKYIQD
-2976 NLIETLQGGAASTR
+2976 LVQTLQGGAASTR
-2990 DSVSMGAEKIFSNYI
+2990 DSVSMGAEKVFSNYI
-3005 GAVFGANQSIVFKQ
+3005 GAVFGANPSIVFKQ

-3025 ASVWL
+3025 AGAWL
-3030 GPENAPSPGQV
+3030 DFKNFPSPGQV

-3083 TSFVFGGGAITAM
+3083 TNFIFGGGAITAM

-3111 VRSEFPE
+3111 VRAEFPE

-3134 YQKVAEEFNEAV
+3134 YQKVAEVFNEAV

-3157 RGSLYKSKN
+3157 QGTLRKSKN
-3166 SVTRAFTM
+3166 PVTRAFTM
-3174 FKSDSSQAYNALR
+3174 FKSDSSQTYNALR

-3215 FLSILGGTA
+3215 FLAAVGGYIWA
-3224 FACGIDVLMN
+3224 QGIEFLMN
-3234 LWKHKGKAYRD
+3234 LWKRKGKAYRD
-3245 EDGNLTAESVAKELA
+3245 EDGNLTAGSVAKE
-3260 TGMAESMFGLVIGGE
+3260 MALGLVGDLAGIVTYGE
-3275 EIFNIFDAV
+3275 ELADVIGNII
-3284 GTKLTGGTWY
+3284 TGDKWY
-3294 DSMNTLNAPG
+3294 GIDTPG
-3304 LEQVSEII
+3304 LEQLSDVVETIVEQGQNG
-3312 STLIDEGV
+3312 LDV
-3320 SFIQLLADGADVVKN
+3320 LKDAADVVKN
-3335 GGDVWEFLHRRGA
+3335 GGSLGEYLHRYS
-3348 DIIGDIKEMAATV
+3348 GDIVGGIKDLAAAA
-3361 ATYLPGIPVNNLEA
+3361 ATYLPGISVNNLEA

-3380 VRWVSP
+3380 VRWASP

-3399 NKNRMK
+3399 NKNQMK
-3405 GLRGAELERKIEDT
+3405 GLRGAELERKISDT

-3424 VETDEATNETL
+3424 VETDETTNETL
-3435 ASLYEGG
+3435 ASLYKSE

-3469 QVYDKTWSGAVGNRL
+3469 QVYDKTWSSAVGSRL
-3484 RELAASDVFQEADD
+3484 VALAASDVFQTADD

-3529 TQKADDVLAS
+3529 TQKADDVLAT

-3567 TQNAKDVALGMAELA
+3567 AQSAKDVALGMAELA

-3603 DGADAQRNALL
+3603 DGTSAQRDALL

-3662 NAIDALNGHGGIM
+3662 NAIDALNGHSGIM

-3723 KQED
+3723 KRED

>member
-13 ADKQQS
+13 ANKQQS

-24 TGQEAGGV
+24 AGQEAGGV

-47 QRRQAQEQKTPQR
+47 QRRQAQEQKAPQR
-60 ERNGFDRTATPA
+60 ERSGFDRTATPA

-111 RNADGSV
+111 RNADGSI

-193 EKALDETVAHD
+193 EQALDETAAHD

-242 PTFQAESA
+242 PTFRADSA
-250 QSETDRRIQE
+250 QSETDRRIQA

-297 LASVPGVWTK
+297 LASVPGTWTK

-360 LYTRLYSKQTA
+360 LYTRLYSRQTA

-391 LLGAN
+391 ALGAN

-475 IGDMSTGDYLKHI
+475 MGDMSTEDYLKRI

-517 KMTPF
+517 MMTPF

-566 SVLNGAINSYQTTQQ
+566 SVLSSAISSYQTTQQ

-659 VNGYTAASSAM
+659 VNGYAAASSAM

-691 LPTAPTDPQM
+691 LPTTPTDPQM

-711 AIQQGLQQAQAG
+711 AIQQGLQQGQAG
-723 TQNTPQPESG
+723 TQNTQPPESG

-738 GNAAAAAAQIAGQAA
+738 GNAAAAAAQIAVQAA
-753 EQNQQTQLPSLPATE
+753 EQNQQAQQPSLPTAA
-768 QDAVVQPQQ
+768 QAAAVQPQQ
-777 PEQSTQQEA
+777 LEQSTQQEA
-786 ELPTQQMQTEQTTT
+786 GLLTPQQVQTEQTAT
-800 PLQRL
+800 PLERL
-805 EAMGVS
+805 ETMGVS

-822 EAFYRGEIQDGE
+822 EAFYRGQITDGE

-841 LPEVQ
+841 FPEVQ

-864 VQPQNQQ
+864 VQAQNQQ
-871 PVNSAAQQTLNTQP
+871 PVNTAAQQVP
-885 TVQQALDS
+885 GSQQ
-893 QAPGVQNGTTT
+893 PGVQNEATTH
-904 SEGGMNNG
+904 EGGMNNG
-912 TEQLQVGQRPGAEQ
+912 TEQLPAGQQ
-926 PGEQLPDGDGG
+926 PGTEQQSEQLPDGDGG
-937 RVLGE
+937 RILGE

-951 AEGRPQRAF
+951 AEGRPQRTF
-960 NQVGAAAERKNLGR
+960 NQGRTAVERENLGR

-1001 ESSWDAQMQQT
+1001 ESHWDAQMQQT

-1048 ENGIIIQADHLRL
+1048 ENGIIIQADHRYL

-1080 GLVRQIEQAI
+1080 GLVRQIERAI
-1090 VERYGREEFDA
+1090 VEQYSREEFDA

-1144 NFFGANA
+1144 NFFGAHA
-1151 DKYRSEAQAVLR
+1151 EKYRSEAQAVLQ
-1163 ERKITTPGSETE
+1163 ERKVTTPGSET
-1175 EAVARRTGPP
+1175 AAATQRRTGPP

-1193 NANTADQKTLAR
+1193 NANTADQKTLAH

-1235 EIDDSNMKYHRG
+1235 EIDDSKMKYHRG
-1247 GDAAFSRNHPDYA
+1247 GDAAFSRSHPDYA

-1323 PQLRSVRVEFKELPG
+1323 PQLRNVRVEFKELPG

-1356 LRSAPEVTII
+1356 LRSAPEATII

-1438 IIDIQNGVGLDSYDL
+1438 IIDIQNGVGMDSYDL

-1473 PEQRRATPPARADEN
+1473 PEQRRAAPPARADEN

-1597 SGSGKEQ
+1597 GGSGKEQ

-1694 VKARF
+1694 VKAWF
-1699 SMDEPVEQTQDLM
+1699 SLDEPVEQTQDLM

-1756 RQSIDPQADQR
+1756 RQSIDPQADRR

-1789 NYDAR
+1789 NYEAG

-1799 KIAQLAKQVAGG
+1799 KIAQLANQVAGG
-1811 IFSRDSVIGSR
+1811 IFSRYSVISGR
-1822 VDEVSTMDEAEL
+1822 VGEVARMDEAEL
-1834 AKQLSRDDAV
+1834 AKQLARDDAV

-1867 FGNQALQDYTEKIGA
+1867 FGNLALQEYTEKIGA

-1896 RLTEAELETARES
+1896 RLTAAELETARES
-1909 IMEAWIADHEYAL
+1909 IMASWIADHEYAL
-1922 SRKPELRETRIAR
+1922 SRGPELRETRTAR

-1988 RGQLHGVLGEPGIY
+1988 RGQIRGVLGEPGIY

-2012 RRRSFRETHGAYTVE
+2012 KRRSFRETHGAYTAE

-2032 MNKANARGESYWGVG
+2032 MNRASARGESYWGVG

-2059 KSVDAIHADES
+2059 KSVDAIHADEG
-2070 RLQKMPE
+2070 RLQNMPE
-2077 EEYNRLLQAL
+2077 EEYNRLLQEL
-2087 DKRIEG
+2087 DKRIGG

-2099 KTSGSYDMD
+2099 KTAGSYDMD

-2176 PDNCPPERLEK
+2176 PDDCPPERLEK

-2221 EPQAGT
+2221 EPQAET
-2227 GGEIGQAPESEP
+2227 GGEIEQASESKPAEP
-2239 AKQEQ
+2239 EQ

-2386 LADTLPGMFNA
+2386 LADTLPGMFHA

-2533 PEELR
+2533 PEELQG
-2538 ETWDEVLGDLD
+2538 TWDEVLGDLD

-2576 KAARK
+2576 KDAQEN
-2581 SDPNFLPTKE
+2581 DPNFLPSKE
-2591 LEMIVDRLD
+2591 LEKIVHRLD
-2600 NEKIADMD
+2600 NKKIADMD

-2755 ELEVG
+2755 ALEVG

-2771 WMTPTQKVHL
+2771 WMTPTQKVHM

-2786 SYENLRHMEGGRIF
+2786 STENLRHMEGGRTF
-2800 PVKELYSQGKRE
+2800 ADKTLYSQGKRRK
-2812 AAFAQGE
+2812 AFAQGKT
-2819 LVRLAP
+2819 VRMAP
-2825 ETVKALVKD
+2825 ETVKAIVGS

-2874 NYAPIYADTNYT
+2874 NYTPIYTNSNYT
-2886 KNQLGVYDATAEG
+2886 KSELGVYDATAEG
-2899 VGNLKSRQY
+2899 VGNLKSRQF

-2940 NWNTLLGWNEYV
+2940 NWQTLLNWSE
-2952 DDDRESM
+2952 RENSM
-2959 RSEISHTWG
+2959 ADIITHDWG
-2968 DASLKYIE
+2968 DESLKYIQD
-2976 NLIETLQGGAASTR
+2976 LVQTLQGGAASTR
-2990 DSVSMGAEKIFSNYI
+2990 DSVSMGAEKVFSNYI
-3005 GAVFGANQSIVFKQ
+3005 GAVFGANPSIVFKQ

-3025 ASVWL
+3025 AGAWL
-3030 GPENAPSPGQV
+3030 DFKNFPSPGQV

-3083 TSFVFGGGAITAM
+3083 TNFIFGGGAITAM

-3111 VRSEFPE
+3111 VRAEFPE

-3134 YQKVAEEFNEAV
+3134 YQKVAEVFNEAV

-3157 RGSLYKSKN
+3157 QGTLRKSKN
-3166 SVTRAFTM
+3166 PVTRAFTM
-3174 FKSDSSQAYNALR
+3174 FKSDSSQTYNALR

-3215 FLSILGGTA
+3215 FLAAVGGYIWA
-3224 FACGIDVLMN
+3224 QGIEFLMN
-3234 LWKHKGKAYRD
+3234 LWKRKGKAYRD
-3245 EDGNLTAESVAKELA
+3245 EDGNLTAGSVAKE
-3260 TGMAESMFGLVIGGE
+3260 MALGLVGDLAGIVTYGE
-3275 EIFNIFDAV
+3275 ELADVIGNII
-3284 GTKLTGGTWY
+3284 TGDKWY
-3294 DSMNTLNAPG
+3294 GIDTPG
-3304 LEQVSEII
+3304 LEQLSDVVETIVEQGQNG
-3312 STLIDEGV
+3312 LDV
-3320 SFIQLLADGADVVKN
+3320 LRDAADVVKN
-3335 GGDVWEFLHRRGA
+3335 GGSLGEYLHRHS
-3348 DIIGDIKEMAATV
+3348 GDIVGGIKDLAAAA
-3361 ATYLPGIPVNNLEA
+3361 ATYLPGISVNNLEA

-3380 VRWVSP
+3380 VRWASP

-3399 NKNRMK
+3399 NKNQMK
-3405 GLRGAELERKIEDT
+3405 GLRGAELERKISDT

-3424 VETDEATNETL
+3424 VETDETTNETL
-3435 ASLYEGG
+3435 ASLYESG

-3469 QVYDKTWSGAVGNRL
+3469 QVYDKTWSGAVGSRL
-3484 RELAASDVFQEADD
+3484 QELIASDVFQAADD

-3529 TQKADDVLAS
+3529 TQKADDVLAT

-3567 TQNAKDVALGMAELA
+3567 AQSAKDVALGMAELA

-3603 DGADAQRNALL
+3603 DGTSAQRDALL

-3662 NAIDALNGHGGIM
+3662 NAIDALNGHSGIM

>member
-47 QRRQAQEQKTPQR
+47 QRRQAQEQKAPQS
-60 ERNGFDRTATPA
+60 ERSGFDRTATPA

-111 RNADGSV
+111 RNADGSI

-193 EKALDETVAHD
+193 EKALDEAVAHD

-224 AQQPGILSM
+224 AQQPSILSM

-297 LASVPGVWTK
+297 LASVPGIWTK

-391 LLGAN
+391 ALGAN

-475 IGDMSTGDYLKHI
+475 MGDMSTEDYLKRI

-509 ANVLRDTH
+509 ASVLRDTH

-566 SVLNGAINSYQTTQQ
+566 SVLSSAISSYQTTQQ

-659 VNGYTAASSAM
+659 VNGYAAASSAM

-691 LPTAPTDPQM
+691 LPTTPTDPQM

-723 TQNTPQPESG
+723 TQNTQPPESG

-738 GNAAAAAAQIAGQAA
+738 GNAAAAAAQIAVQAA
-753 EQNQQTQLPSLPATE
+753 EQNQQAQQPSLPTAA
-768 QDAVVQPQQ
+768 QAAAVQPQQ
-777 PEQSTQQEA
+777 LEQSTQQEA
-786 ELPTQQMQTEQTTT
+786 GLLTPQQVQTEQTAT
-800 PLQRL
+800 PLERL
-805 EAMGVS
+805 ETMGVS

-822 EAFYRGEIQDGE
+822 EAFYRGQITDGE

-841 LPEVQ
+841 FPEVQ

-864 VQPQNQQ
+864 VQAQNQQ
-871 PVNSAAQQTLNTQP
+871 PVNTAAQQVP
-885 TVQQALDS
+885 GSQQ
-893 QAPGVQNGTTT
+893 PGVQNEATTH
-904 SEGGMNNG
+904 EGGMNNG
-912 TEQLQVGQRPGAEQ
+912 TEQLPAGQQ
-926 PGEQLPDGDGG
+926 PGTEQQSEQLPDGDGG
-937 RVLGE
+937 RILGE

-951 AEGRPQRAF
+951 AEGRPQRTF
-960 NQVGAAAERKNLGR
+960 NQGRTAVERENLGR

-1001 ESSWDAQMQQT
+1001 ESHWDAQMQQT

-1048 ENGIIIQADHLRL
+1048 ENGIIIQADHRYL

-1080 GLVRQIEQAI
+1080 GLVRQIERAI
-1090 VERYGREEFDA
+1090 VEQYSREEFDA

-1151 DKYRSEAQAVLR
+1151 DKYRSEAQAVLQ
-1163 ERKITTPGSETE
+1163 ERKITTPGSET
-1175 EAVARRTGPP
+1175 AAATQRRTGPP

-1235 EIDDSNMKYHRG
+1235 EIDDSKMKYHRG

-1273 AEAWKPEDQER
+1273 AEAWKPEDQGR

-1297 RLSERVES
+1297 RLSERVDRGS
-1305 GNATLEDVIDHEE
+1305 ATLEDVIDHEE

-1323 PQLRSVRVEFKELPG
+1323 PQLRNVRVEFKELPG

-1356 LRSAPEVTII
+1356 LRSAPEATII

-1438 IIDIQNGVGLDSYDL
+1438 IIDIQNGVGMDSYDL

-1473 PEQRRATPPARADEN
+1473 PEQRRAAPPARADEN

-1597 SGSGKEQ
+1597 GGSGKEQ

-1699 SMDEPVEQTQDLM
+1699 SLDEPVEQTQDLM

-1756 RQSIDPQADQR
+1756 RQSIDPQADRR

-1789 NYDAR
+1789 NYEAG

-1799 KIAQLAKQVAGG
+1799 KIAQLANQVAGG
-1811 IFSRDSVIGSR
+1811 IFSRYSVISGR
-1822 VDEVSTMDEAEL
+1822 VGEVARMDEAEL
-1834 AKQLSRDDAV
+1834 AKQLARDDAV

-1867 FGNQALQDYTEKIGA
+1867 FGNLALQEYTEKIGA

-1896 RLTEAELETARES
+1896 RLTAAELETARES
-1909 IMEAWIADHEYAL
+1909 IMASWIADHEYAL
-1922 SRKPELRETRIAR
+1922 SRRPELRETRTAR

-1988 RGQLHGVLGEPGIY
+1988 RGQIRGVLGEPGIY

-2012 RRRSFRETHGAYTVE
+2012 KRRSFRETHGAYTAE

-2032 MNKANARGESYWGVG
+2032 MNRASARGESYWGVG

-2059 KSVDAIHADES
+2059 KSVDAIHADEG
-2070 RLQKMPE
+2070 RLQNMPE
-2077 EEYNRLLQAL
+2077 EEYNRLLQEL
-2087 DKRIEG
+2087 DKRIGG

-2099 KTSGSYDMD
+2099 KTDGSYDMD

-2176 PDNCPPERLEK
+2176 PDDCPPERLEK

-2221 EPQAGT
+2221 EPQAET
-2227 GGEIGQAPESEP
+2227 GGEIEQASESKPAEP
-2239 AKQEQ
+2239 EQ

-2386 LADTLPGMFNA
+2386 LADTLPGMFHA

-2533 PEELR
+2533 PEELQG
-2538 ETWDEVLGDLD
+2538 TWDEVLGDLD

-2576 KAARK
+2576 KDAQAN
-2581 SDPNFLPTKE
+2581 DPNFLPSKE
-2591 LEMIVDRLD
+2591 LEKIVHRLD
-2600 NEKIADMD
+2600 NKKIADMD

-2755 ELEVG
+2755 ALEVG

-2771 WMTPTQKVHL
+2771 WMTPTQKVHM

-2786 SYENLRHMEGGRIF
+2786 STENLRHMEGGRTF
-2800 PVKELYSQGKRE
+2800 ADKTLYSQGKRRE
-2812 AAFAQGE
+2812 AFAQGKT
-2819 LVRLAP
+2819 VRMAP
-2825 ETVKALVKD
+2825 ETVKAIVGS

-2874 NYAPIYADTNYT
+2874 NYTPIYTNSNYT
-2886 KNQLGVYDATAEG
+2886 KSELGVYDATAEG
-2899 VGNLKSRQY
+2899 VGNLKSRQF

-2940 NWNTLLGWNEYV
+2940 NWQTLLNW
-2952 DDDRESM
+2952 RERENSM
-2959 RSEISHTWG
+2959 ADIITHDWG
-2968 DASLKYIE
+2968 DESLKYIQD
-2976 NLIETLQGGAASTR
+2976 LVQTLQGGAASTR
-2990 DSVSMGAEKIFSNYI
+2990 DSVSMGAEKVFSNYI
-3005 GAVFGANQSIVFKQ
+3005 GAVFGANPSIVFKQ

-3025 ASVWL
+3025 AGAWL
-3030 GPENAPSPGQV
+3030 DFKNFPSPGQV

-3083 TSFVFGGGAITAM
+3083 TNFIFGGGAITAM

-3111 VRSEFPE
+3111 VRAEFPE

-3134 YQKVAEEFNEAV
+3134 YQKVAEVFNEAV

-3157 RGSLYKSKN
+3157 QGTLRKSKN
-3166 SVTRAFTM
+3166 PVTRAFTM
-3174 FKSDSSQAYNALR
+3174 FKSDSSQTYNALR

-3215 FLSILGGTA
+3215 FLAAVGGYIWA
-3224 FACGIDVLMN
+3224 QGIEFLMN
-3234 LWKHKGKAYRD
+3234 LWKRKGKAYRD
-3245 EDGNLTAESVAKELA
+3245 EDGNLTAGSVAKE
-3260 TGMAESMFGLVIGGE
+3260 MALGLVGDLAGIVTYGE
-3275 EIFNIFDAV
+3275 ELADVIGNII
-3284 GTKLTGGTWY
+3284 TGDKWY
-3294 DSMNTLNAPG
+3294 GIDTPG
-3304 LEQVSEII
+3304 LEQLSDVVETIVEQGQNG
-3312 STLIDEGV
+3312 LDV
-3320 SFIQLLADGADVVKN
+3320 LKDAADVVKN
-3335 GGDVWEFLHRRGA
+3335 GGSLGEYLHRYS
-3348 DIIGDIKEMAATV
+3348 GDIVGGIKDLAAAA
-3361 ATYLPGIPVNNLEA
+3361 ATYLPGISVNNLEA

-3380 VRWVSP
+3380 VRWASP

-3399 NKNRMK
+3399 NKNQMK
-3405 GLRGAELERKIEDT
+3405 GLRGAELERKISDT

-3424 VETDEATNETL
+3424 VETDETTNETL
-3435 ASLYEGG
+3435 ASLYESG

-3469 QVYDKTWSGAVGNRL
+3469 QVYDKTWSSAVGSRL
-3484 RELAASDVFQEADD
+3484 VALAASDVFQTADD

-3529 TQKADDVLAS
+3529 TQKADDVLAT

-3567 TQNAKDVALGMAELA
+3567 AQSAKDVALGMAELA

-3603 DGADAQRNALL
+3603 DGTSAQRDALL

-3662 NAIDALNGHGGIM
+3662 NAIDALNGHSGIM

-3723 KQED
+3723 KRED

>member
-13 ADKQQS
+13 ANKQQS

-47 QRRQAQEQKTPQR
+47 QRRQAQEQKAPQS
-60 ERNGFDRTATPA
+60 ERSGFDRTATPA

-98 GVGNIDLYNRPQY
+98 GAGNIDLYNRPQY
-111 RNADGSV
+111 RNADGSI

-193 EKALDETVAHD
+193 KQALDETAAHD

-224 AQQPGILSM
+224 AQQPSILSM

-242 PTFQAESA
+242 PTFRAGSA
-250 QSETDRRIQE
+250 QSETDRRIQA

-297 LASVPGVWTK
+297 LASVPGIWTK
-307 RQKQEAEEI
+307 HQKQEAEEI
-316 IGTQSGFG
+316 IGTQNGFG

-360 LYTRLYSKQTA
+360 LYTRLYSRQTA

-391 LLGAN
+391 ALGAN

-407 QRAQAEHPVL
+407 QRAQAEHTVL

-461 FAGADAVHNAGAAA
+461 FAGADAAHNAGAAA
-475 IGDMSTGDYLKHI
+475 MGDMSTEDYLKRI

-566 SVLNGAINSYQTTQQ
+566 SVLSSAISSYQTTQQ

-691 LPTAPTDPQM
+691 LPTTPTDPQM
-701 QKQVEQELQT
+701 QKQVEQEIQT
-711 AIQQGLQQAQAG
+711 AIQQGLQQAEAG
-723 TQNTPQPESG
+723 TQSTQQPESG
-733 QALQN
+733 QALQS
-738 GNAAAAAAQIAGQAA
+738 GNAAAAAAQIAGQSQQVQQPNLPTVAQAA
-753 EQNQQTQLPSLPATE
+753 A
-768 QDAVVQPQQ
+768 VQPQQ
-777 PEQSTQQEA
+777 LEQGTQQEA
-786 ELPTQQMQTEQTTT
+786 GLPTPQQVQTEQTAT
-800 PLQRL
+800 PLERL

-822 EAFYRGEIQDGE
+822 EAFYRGQITDGE

-841 LPEVQ
+841 FPEVQ

-864 VQPQNQQ
+864 AQPQNQQ
-871 PVNSAAQQTLNTQP
+871 PGNAA
-885 TVQQALDS
+885 VQQVPGS
-893 QAPGVQNGTTT
+893 QQPGVQNEATTH
-904 SEGGMNNG
+904 EGGMNNG
-912 TEQLQVGQRPGAEQ
+912 TEQLPAGQQ
-926 PGEQLPDGDGG
+926 PGTEQQSEQLPDGDGG
-937 RVLGE
+937 RILGE

-960 NQVGAAAERKNLGR
+960 NQGRTAVERENLGR

-1001 ESSWDAQMQQT
+1001 ESHWDSQMQQT

-1048 ENGIIIQADHLRL
+1048 ENGIIVQADHRYL

-1067 DHEAFHDYAANNP
+1067 DHEAFHDIAANNP

-1090 VERYGREEFDA
+1090 VEQYSREEFDA
-1101 IMDKYLKNLRG
+1101 VVEKYLKNLRG
-1112 VYDLPEHASGQEVA
+1112 VYDLPEYASGQEVA
-1126 EAYGIVK
+1126 EVYGIVK

-1144 NFFGANA
+1144 NFFGAHA
-1151 DKYRSEAQAVLR
+1151 EKYRSEAQAVLQA
-1163 ERKITTPGSETE
+1163 RKITTPGSET
-1175 EAVARRTGPP
+1175 AAATQRRTGPP
-1185 ERYSYGGV
+1185 ERYSI
-1193 NANTADQKTLAR
+1193 
-1205 AQELQMQGEDDERV
+1205 GEI
-1219 RKETGWHTGM
+1219 T
-1229 EGKLRF
+1229 
-1235 EIDDSNMKYHRG
+1235 
-1247 GDAAFSRNHPDYA
+1247 
-1260 EYQKLVDKMLTGS
+1260 DKAGNN
-1273 AEAWKPEDQER
+1273 
-1284 LQELDK
+1284 
-1290 TWGREYG
+1290 YG
-1297 RLSERVES
+1297 RGVHLDSILLENLSDSERVQMVKE
-1305 GNATLEDVIDHEE
+1305 
-1318 LFQAY
+1318 
-1323 PQLRSVRVEFKELPG
+1323 RVKELGGQHFTAYDG
-1338 NTQGYFSPSEN
+1338 NGN
-1349 KIALDSK
+1349 
-1356 LRSAPEVTII
+1356 EV
-1366 HEIQHAIQKAE
+1366 
-1377 GFASGASPEYWQQH
+1377 
-1391 RDEAKE
+1391 
-1397 ARIADIREEIARLE
+1397 
-1411 EQLPWDLNRWTAEDD
+1411 
-1426 AIEAKIGELEDS
+1426 
-1438 IIDIQNGVGLDSYDL
+1438 DIQIAKPGARFVNKSGKSVPVNKDL
-1453 YRNTAGE
+1453 TTKNRKSKVKQEAVVLADELINTAKHKK
-1460 IEARDAAS
+1460 D
-1468 RRELT
+1468 T
-1473 PEQRRATPPARADEN
+1473 PARYPHGWLDDNGRNDWAEWKTYIQDKEN
-1488 TVYADL
+1488 TVWEATLHIATSADGEKIL
-1494 SDSLDYVGK
+1494 YDIDPIKKTGQSGNSDTSTVEPIVADEAEPVKREDEEEMPKLMNLQRYSDIAGQQEQTAEMTNAEPTTVGAITSGSQSLG
-1503 TDDGTEVYE
+1503 GSAPAISSA
-1512 TSEAVRK
+1512 SEASVAE
-1519 LPYKKRMEAF
+1519 KRQSVKIPSAS
-1529 MDIMRNEYAG
+1529 
-1539 RTAKFTARDGEVYYA
+1539 
-1554 TFDENDLRKNVYGD
+1554 DE
-1568 KKSSPRGWKAKINTG
+1568 SSENT
-1583 ADGNIF
+1583 N
-1589 DLVENAEH
+1589 
-1597 SGSGKEQ
+1597 
-1604 GKTSEAHQGLT
+1604 
-1615 GWEYFVKTVQ
+1615 
-1625 IDGRV
+1625 
-1630 YDLLAN
+1630 
-1636 VRKKPDGEFVYSIQ
+1636 
-1650 LNENEKKAPAPP
+1650 KAPAPP

-1756 RQSIDPQADQR
+1756 RQSIDPQEDRR

-1789 NYDAR
+1789 NYEAR

-1799 KIAQLAKQVAGG
+1799 KIAQLANQVAGG
-1811 IFSRDSVIGSR
+1811 IFSRDSAIGSR
-1822 VDEVSTMDEAEL
+1822 VDEVATMDEAEL
-1834 AKQLSRDDAV
+1834 AKQLAKDDAV

-1867 FGNQALQDYTEKIGA
+1867 FGNLALQEYTEKIGA

-1896 RLTEAELETARES
+1896 RLTETELETARES
-1909 IMEAWIADHEYAL
+1909 IMGAWIADHEYAL
-1922 SRKPELRETRIAR
+1922 SRRPELRETRIAR

-1943 RVEDFI
+1943 RIEDFI

-1988 RGQLHGVLGEPGIY
+1988 RGQLRGVLGEPGIY
-2002 NGKERFTASG
+2002 NGKERFTVSG
-2012 RRRSFRETHGAYTVE
+2012 KRRSFRETHGAYTAE

-2032 MNKANARGESYWGVG
+2032 MNQASARGESYWGVG

-2059 KSVDAIHADES
+2059 KSVDAIHADEG
-2070 RLQKMPE
+2070 RLQNMPE
-2077 EEYNRLLQAL
+2077 EEYNQLLQEL
-2087 DKRIEG
+2087 DKRIGG

-2099 KTSGSYDMD
+2099 KTAGSYDMD

-2176 PDNCPPERLEK
+2176 PDDCPPERLEK

-2221 EPQAGT
+2221 EPQAET
-2227 GGEIGQAPESEP
+2227 GGEIEQAPESKPAEP
-2239 AKQEQ
+2239 EQ

-2386 LADTLPGMFNA
+2386 LADTLPGMFHA

-2533 PEELR
+2533 PEELQG
-2538 ETWDEVLGDLD
+2538 TWDEVLGDLD

-2576 KAARK
+2576 KDAQAN
-2581 SDPNFLPTKE
+2581 DPNFLPSKE
-2591 LEMIVDRLD
+2591 LEKIVHRLD
-2600 NEKIADMD
+2600 NKKIADMD

-2659 AGEAARQGKKLDSLF
+2659 AGEAARQGEKLDSLF

-2717 ATKQLR
+2717 ATKRLR

-2731 WAKKAD
+2731 WVKKAD

-2755 ELEVG
+2755 ALEVG

-2771 WMTPTQKVHL
+2771 WMTPTQKVHM

-2786 SYENLRHMEGGRIF
+2786 SVENLRHMEGGRTF
-2800 PVKELYSQGKRE
+2800 ADKTLYSQGKRRE
-2812 AAFAQGE
+2812 AFAQGKT
-2819 LVRLAP
+2819 VRMAP
-2825 ETVKALVKD
+2825 ETVKAIVGS

-2874 NYAPIYADTNYT
+2874 NYTPIYTNSNYT
-2886 KNQLGVYDATAEG
+2886 KSELGVYDATAEG
-2899 VGNLKSRQY
+2899 VGNLKSRQF

-2940 NWNTLLGWNEYV
+2940 NWQTLLNW
-2952 DDDRESM
+2952 RERENSM
-2959 RSEISHTWG
+2959 ADIITHDWG
-2968 DASLKYIE
+2968 DESLKYIQD
-2976 NLIETLQGGAASTR
+2976 LVQTLQGGAASTR
-2990 DSVSMGAEKIFSNYI
+2990 DSVSMGAEKVFSNYI
-3005 GAVFGANQSIVFKQ
+3005 GAVFGANPSIVFKQ

-3025 ASVWL
+3025 AGAWL
-3030 GPENAPSPGQV
+3030 DFKNFPSPGQV

-3083 TSFVFGGGAITAM
+3083 TNFIFGGGAITAM

-3111 VRSEFPE
+3111 VRAEFPE

-3123 QEQIDSGSSPF
+3123 QEQIDSGGSPF
-3134 YQKVAEEFNEAV
+3134 YQKVAEVFNEAV

-3157 RGSLYKSKN
+3157 QGTLRKSKN
-3166 SVTRAFTM
+3166 PVTRAFTM
-3174 FKSDSSQAYNALR
+3174 FKSDSSQTYNALR

-3205 NKAKR
+3205 NKAKH

-3215 FLSILGGTA
+3215 FLAAVGGYIWA
-3224 FACGIDVLMN
+3224 QGIEFLMN
-3234 LWKHKGKAYRD
+3234 LWKRKGKAYRD
-3245 EDGNLTAESVAKELA
+3245 EDGNLTAGSVAKE
-3260 TGMAESMFGLVIGGE
+3260 MALGLVGDLAGIVTYGE
-3275 EIFNIFDAV
+3275 ELADVIGNI
-3284 GTKLTGGTWY
+3284 LTGDKWY
-3294 DSMNTLNAPG
+3294 GIDTPG
-3304 LEQVSEII
+3304 LEQLSDVVETIVEQGQNG
-3312 STLIDEGV
+3312 LDV
-3320 SFIQLLADGADVVKN
+3320 LKDAADVVKN
-3335 GGDVWEFLHRRGA
+3335 GGSLGEYLHRHS
-3348 DIIGDIKEMAATV
+3348 GDIVGGIKDLAAAA
-3361 ATYLPGIPVNNLEA
+3361 ATYLPGISVNNLEA
-3375 YLLGT
+3375 YLIGT
-3380 VRWVSP
+3380 VRWASP

-3399 NKNRMK
+3399 NKNQMK
-3405 GLRGAELERKIEDT
+3405 GMRGAELERKISDT

-3424 VETDEATNETL
+3424 VETDETTNETL

-3469 QVYDKTWSGAVGNRL
+3469 QVYDKTWSSAVGSRL
-3484 RELAASDVFQEADD
+3484 QELIASDVFQAADD

-3529 TQKADDVLAS
+3529 TQKADDVLAT
-3539 GAEMADYLELKLA
+3539 GAEMVDYLELKLA

-3567 TQNAKDVALGMAELA
+3567 TQSAKDVALGMAELT
-3582 PEEGKKTVSD
+3582 PDEGKKTVSD

-3603 DGADAQRNALL
+3603 DGADAQHDALL

-3662 NAIDALNGHGGIM
+3662 NAIDTMNGHGGIM

-3714 QVIAEREKA
+3714 QVIAEREKT

>member
-47 QRRQAQEQKTPQR
+47 QRRQAQEQKAPQS
-60 ERNGFDRTATPA
+60 ERSGFDRTATPA

-111 RNADGSV
+111 RNADGSI

-193 EKALDETVAHD
+193 EKALDEAVAHD

-224 AQQPGILSM
+224 AQQPGILSV

-297 LASVPGVWTK
+297 LASVPGIWTK

-391 LLGAN
+391 ALGAN

-475 IGDMSTGDYLKHI
+475 MGDMSTEDYLKRI

-566 SVLNGAINSYQTTQQ
+566 SVLSSAISSYQTTQQ

-691 LPTAPTDPQM
+691 LPTTPTDPQM

-723 TQNTPQPESG
+723 TQNTQPPESG

-738 GNAAAAAAQIAGQAA
+738 GNAAAAAAQIAVQAA
-753 EQNQQTQLPSLPATE
+753 EQNQQAQQPSLPTAA
-768 QDAVVQPQQ
+768 QAAAVQPQQ
-777 PEQSTQQEA
+777 LEQSTQQEA
-786 ELPTQQMQTEQTTT
+786 GLPTPQQVQTEQTAT
-800 PLQRL
+800 PLERL
-805 EAMGVS
+805 ETMGVS

-822 EAFYRGEIQDGE
+822 EAFYRGQITDGE

-841 LPEVQ
+841 FPEVQ

-864 VQPQNQQ
+864 AQPQNQQ
-871 PVNSAAQQTLNTQP
+871 PGNAA
-885 TVQQALDS
+885 VQQVPGS
-893 QAPGVQNGTTT
+893 QQPGVQNEATTH
-904 SEGGMNNG
+904 EGGMNNG
-912 TEQLQVGQRPGAEQ
+912 TEQLPAGQQ
-926 PGEQLPDGDGG
+926 PGTEQQSEQLPDGDGG
-937 RVLGE
+937 RILGE

-960 NQVGAAAERKNLGR
+960 NQGRTAVERENLGR

-1001 ESSWDAQMQQT
+1001 ESHWDAQMQQT

-1048 ENGIIIQADHLRL
+1048 ENGIIVQADHRYL

-1080 GLVRQIEQAI
+1080 GLVRQIERAI
-1090 VERYGREEFDA
+1090 VEQYSREEFDA
-1101 IMDKYLKNLRG
+1101 VVEKYLKNLRG

-1126 EAYGIVK
+1126 EVYGIVK

-1144 NFFGANA
+1144 NFFGAHA
-1151 DKYRSEAQAVLR
+1151 EKYRSEAQAVLQ
-1163 ERKITTPGSETE
+1163 ERKVTTPGSET
-1175 EAVARRTGPP
+1175 AAATQRRTGPP

-1235 EIDDSNMKYHRG
+1235 EIDDSKMKYHRG

-1297 RLSERVES
+1297 RLSERVDRGS
-1305 GNATLEDVIDHEE
+1305 ATLEDVIDHEE

-1323 PQLRSVRVEFKELPG
+1323 PQLRNVRVEFKELPG

-1356 LRSAPEVTII
+1356 LRSAPEATII

-1438 IIDIQNGVGLDSYDL
+1438 IIDIQNGVGMDSYDL

-1468 RRELT
+1468 RRGLT
-1473 PEQRRATPPARADEN
+1473 PEQRRAAPPARADEN

-1756 RQSIDPQADQR
+1756 RQSIDPQADRR

-1789 NYDAR
+1789 NYEAR

-1799 KIAQLAKQVAGG
+1799 KIAQLANQVAGG

-1822 VDEVSTMDEAEL
+1822 VDEVATMDEAEL
-1834 AKQLSRDDAV
+1834 AKRLAKDDTV

-1855 IEPVLKEKVWDS
+1855 IKPVLKEKVWDS

-1896 RLTEAELETARES
+1896 RLTAAELETARES
-1909 IMEAWIADHEYAL
+1909 IMDAWIADHEYAL
-1922 SRKPELRETRIAR
+1922 SRRPELRETRIAR

-1988 RGQLHGVLGEPGIY
+1988 RGQLRGVLGEPGIY
-2002 NGKERFTASG
+2002 NGKERFTTSG
-2012 RRRSFRETHGAYTVE
+2012 RRRSFRETHGAYTAE

-2032 MNKANARGESYWGVG
+2032 MNQASARGESYWGVG

-2059 KSVDAIHADES
+2059 KSVDAIHADEG
-2070 RLQKMPE
+2070 RLQNMPE
-2077 EEYNRLLQAL
+2077 EEYNRLLQEL

-2176 PDNCPPERLEK
+2176 PDDCPPERLEK

-2221 EPQAGT
+2221 EPQAET
-2227 GGEIGQAPESEP
+2227 GGEIEQAPESKPAEP
-2239 AKQEQ
+2239 EQ

-2386 LADTLPGMFNA
+2386 LADTLPGMFHA

-2533 PEELR
+2533 PEELQG
-2538 ETWDEVLGDLD
+2538 TWDEVLGDLD

-2576 KAARK
+2576 KDAQAN
-2581 SDPNFLPTKE
+2581 DPNFLPSKE
-2591 LEMIVDRLD
+2591 LEKIVHRLD
-2600 NEKIADMD
+2600 NKKIADMD

-2651 LDFGAQTK
+2651 LEFGAQTK

-2755 ELEVG
+2755 ALEVG

-2771 WMTPTQKVHL
+2771 WMTPTQKVHM

-2786 SYENLRHMEGGRIF
+2786 STENLRHMEGGRTF
-2800 PVKELYSQGKRE
+2800 ADKTLYSQGKRRE
-2812 AAFAQGE
+2812 AFAQGKT
-2819 LVRLAP
+2819 VRMAP
-2825 ETVKALVKD
+2825 ETVKAIVGS

-2874 NYAPIYADTNYT
+2874 NYTPIYTNSNYT
-2886 KNQLGVYDATAEG
+2886 KSELGVYDATAEG
-2899 VGNLKSRQY
+2899 VGNLKSRQF

-2940 NWNTLLGWNEYV
+2940 NWQTLLNW
-2952 DDDRESM
+2952 RERENSM
-2959 RSEISHTWG
+2959 ADIITHDWG
-2968 DASLKYIE
+2968 DESLKYIQD
-2976 NLIETLQGGAASTR
+2976 LVQTLQGGTASTR
-2990 DSVSMGAEKIFSNYI
+2990 DSVSMGAEKVFSNYI
-3005 GAVFGANQSIVFKQ
+3005 GAVFGANPSIVFKQ

-3025 ASVWL
+3025 AGAWL
-3030 GPENAPSPGQV
+3030 DFKNFPSPGQV

-3083 TSFVFGGGAITAM
+3083 TNFIFGGGAITAM

-3111 VRSEFPE
+3111 VRAELPE

-3134 YQKVAEEFNEAV
+3134 YQKVAEVFNEAV

-3157 RGSLYKSKN
+3157 QGALRKSKN
-3166 SVTRAFTM
+3166 PVTRAFTM
-3174 FKSDSSQAYNALR
+3174 FKSDSSQTYNALR

-3215 FLSILGGTA
+3215 FLAAVGGYIWA
-3224 FACGIDVLMN
+3224 QGIEFLTN
-3234 LWKHKGKAYRD
+3234 LWKRKDKAYRD
-3245 EDGNLTAESVAKELA
+3245 EDGNLTAGSVAKE
-3260 TGMAESMFGLVIGGE
+3260 MALGLVGDLAGIVTYGE
-3275 EIFNIFDAV
+3275 ELADVIGNII
-3284 GTKLTGGTWY
+3284 TGDKWY
-3294 DSMNTLNAPG
+3294 GIDTPG
-3304 LEQVSEII
+3304 LEQLSDVVETIVEQGQNG
-3312 STLIDEGV
+3312 LDV
-3320 SFIQLLADGADVVKN
+3320 LKDAADVVKN
-3335 GGDVWEFLHRRGA
+3335 GGSLGEYLHRHS
-3348 DIIGDIKEMAATV
+3348 GDIVGGIKDLAAAA
-3361 ATYLPGIPVNNLEA
+3361 ATYLPGISVNNLEA

-3380 VRWVSP
+3380 VRWASP

-3399 NKNRMK
+3399 NKNQMK
-3405 GLRGAELERKIEDT
+3405 GLRGAELERKISDT

-3424 VETDEATNETL
+3424 VETDETTNETL
-3435 ASLYEGG
+3435 ASLYESG

-3448 SDTPGSISVDGEDR
+3448 SDTPGSISVDAEDR

-3469 QVYDKTWSGAVGNRL
+3469 QVYDKTWSGAVGSRL
-3484 RELAASDVFQEADD
+3484 QELIASNVFQAADD
-3498 ETREK
+3498 ETQEK

-3529 TQKADDVLAS
+3529 TQKADDVLAT

-3567 TQNAKDVALGMAELA
+3567 AQSAKDVALGMAELT
-3582 PEEGKKTVSD
+3582 PDEGKKTVSD

-3603 DGADAQRNALL
+3603 DGTSAQRDALL

-3662 NAIDALNGHGGIM
+3662 NAIDALNGHSGIM

>member
-47 QRRQAQEQKTPQR
+47 QRRQAQEQKAPQS
-60 ERNGFDRTATPA
+60 ERSGFDRTATPA

-111 RNADGSV
+111 RNADGSI

-193 EKALDETVAHD
+193 EKALDEAVAHD

-224 AQQPGILSM
+224 AQQPSILSM
-233 LGKASDSTL
+233 LGKASNSTL

-297 LASVPGVWTK
+297 LASVPGTWTK

-341 AMRKGDTEAAKQW
+341 AMRKGDTEAAAQW

-391 LLGAN
+391 ALGAN

-475 IGDMSTGDYLKHI
+475 MGDMSTEDYLKRI

-566 SVLNGAINSYQTTQQ
+566 SVLSSAISSYQTTQQ
-581 QKAQM
+581 QKAKM

-691 LPTAPTDPQM
+691 LPTTPTDPQM

-723 TQNTPQPESG
+723 TQNTQPPESG

-738 GNAAAAAAQIAGQAA
+738 GNAAAAAAQIAVQAA
-753 EQNQQTQLPSLPATE
+753 EQNQQAQQPSLPTAA
-768 QDAVVQPQQ
+768 QAAAVQPQQ
-777 PEQSTQQEA
+777 LEQSTQQEA
-786 ELPTQQMQTEQTTT
+786 GLPTPQQVQTEQTAT
-800 PLQRL
+800 PLERL

-822 EAFYRGEIQDGE
+822 EAFYRGQITDGE

-841 LPEVQ
+841 FPEVQ

-864 VQPQNQQ
+864 VQAQNQQ
-871 PVNSAAQQTLNTQP
+871 PVNTAAQQVP
-885 TVQQALDS
+885 GSQQ
-893 QAPGVQNGTTT
+893 PGVQNEATTH
-904 SEGGMNNG
+904 EGGMNNG
-912 TEQLQVGQRPGAEQ
+912 TEQLPAGQQ
-926 PGEQLPDGDGG
+926 PGTEQQSEQLPDGDGG
-937 RVLGE
+937 RILGK

-960 NQVGAAAERKNLGR
+960 NQGRTAVERENLGR

-1001 ESSWDAQMQQT
+1001 ESHWDAQMQRT

-1025 YVLGSIRIRQADG
+1025 YVLGSIRNRQADG
-1038 SVSAARGVYT
+1038 SISAARGVYT
-1048 ENGIIIQADHLRL
+1048 ENGIIVQADHRYL

-1080 GLVRQIEQAI
+1080 GLVRQIERAI
-1090 VERYGREEFDA
+1090 VEQYSREEFDA

-1144 NFFGANA
+1144 NFFGAHA
-1151 DKYRSEAQAVLR
+1151 EKYRSEAQAVLQ
-1163 ERKITTPGSETE
+1163 ERKVTTPGSET
-1175 EAVARRTGPP
+1175 AAATQRRTGPP

-1235 EIDDSNMKYHRG
+1235 EIDDSKMKYHRG
-1247 GDAAFSRNHPDYA
+1247 GDAAFSRSHPDYA

-1323 PQLRSVRVEFKELPG
+1323 PQLRNVRVEFKELPG

-1356 LRSAPEVTII
+1356 LRSAPEATII

-1438 IIDIQNGVGLDSYDL
+1438 IIDIQNGVGMDSYDL

-1468 RRELT
+1468 RRGLT
-1473 PEQRRATPPARADEN
+1473 PEQRRAAPPARADEN

-1756 RQSIDPQADQR
+1756 RQSIDPQADRR

-1789 NYDAR
+1789 NYEAR

-1799 KIAQLAKQVAGG
+1799 KIAQLANQVAGG

-1822 VDEVSTMDEAEL
+1822 VDEVATMDEAEL
-1834 AKQLSRDDAV
+1834 AKQLAKDDAV

-1882 QELAQLYVKLETGE
+1882 QELAQLYVKLETGD
-1896 RLTEAELETARES
+1896 RLTETELETARES
-1909 IMEAWIADHEYAL
+1909 IMDAWIADHEYAL
-1922 SRKPELRETRIAR
+1922 SRRPELRETRIAR

-1943 RVEDFI
+1943 RIEDFI

-1988 RGQLHGVLGEPGIY
+1988 RGQLRGVLGEPGIY

-2012 RRRSFRETHGAYTVE
+2012 RRKSFRETHGAYTAE

-2032 MNKANARGESYWGVG
+2032 MNQASARGESYWGVG

-2059 KSVDAIHADES
+2059 KSVDAIHADEG
-2070 RLQKMPE
+2070 RLQNMPE
-2077 EEYNRLLQAL
+2077 EEYNQLLQEL
-2087 DKRIEG
+2087 DKRIGG

-2099 KTSGSYDMD
+2099 KTAGSYDMD

-2176 PDNCPPERLEK
+2176 PDDCPPERLEK

-2221 EPQAGT
+2221 EPQAET
-2227 GGEIGQAPESEP
+2227 GGEIEQAPESKPAEP
-2239 AKQEQ
+2239 EQ

-2308 DRDAFF
+2308 DRDTFF

-2386 LADTLPGMFNA
+2386 LADTLPGMFHA

-2416 KSQNMSLAQYTALL
+2416 KSQNMSLEQYTALL

-2533 PEELR
+2533 PEELQG
-2538 ETWDEVLGDLD
+2538 TWDEVLGDLD

-2576 KAARK
+2576 KDAQAN
-2581 SDPNFLPTKE
+2581 DPNFLPSKE
-2591 LEMIVDRLD
+2591 LEKIVHRLD
-2600 NEKIADMD
+2600 NKKIADMD

-2755 ELEVG
+2755 ALEVG

-2771 WMTPTQKVHL
+2771 WMTPTQKVHM

-2786 SYENLRHMEGGRIF
+2786 STENLRHMEGGRTF
-2800 PVKELYSQGKRE
+2800 ADKTLYSQGKRRE
-2812 AAFAQGE
+2812 AFAQGKT
-2819 LVRLAP
+2819 VRMAP
-2825 ETVKALVKD
+2825 ETVKAIVGS

-2874 NYAPIYADTNYT
+2874 NYTPIYTNSNYT
-2886 KNQLGVYDATAEG
+2886 KSELGVYDATAEG
-2899 VGNLKSRQY
+2899 VGNLKSRQF

-2940 NWNTLLGWNEYV
+2940 NWQTLLNW
-2952 DDDRESM
+2952 RERENSM
-2959 RSEISHTWG
+2959 ADIITHDWG
-2968 DASLKYIE
+2968 DESLKYIQD
-2976 NLIETLQGGAASTR
+2976 LVQTLQGGAASTR
-2990 DSVSMGAEKIFSNYI
+2990 DSVSMGAEKVFSNYI
-3005 GAVFGANQSIVFKQ
+3005 GAVFGANPSIVFKQ

-3025 ASVWL
+3025 AGAWL
-3030 GPENAPSPGQV
+3030 DFKNFPSPGQV

-3083 TSFVFGGGAITAM
+3083 TNFIFGGGAITAM

-3111 VRSEFPE
+3111 VRAEFPE

-3134 YQKVAEEFNEAV
+3134 YQKVAEVFNEAV

-3157 RGSLYKSKN
+3157 QGTLRKSKN
-3166 SVTRAFTM
+3166 PVTRAFTM
-3174 FKSDSSQAYNALR
+3174 FKSDSSQTYNALR

-3215 FLSILGGTA
+3215 FLAAVGGYIWA
-3224 FACGIDVLMN
+3224 QGIEFLMN
-3234 LWKHKGKAYRD
+3234 LWKRKGKAYRD
-3245 EDGNLTAESVAKELA
+3245 EDGNLTAGSVAKE
-3260 TGMAESMFGLVIGGE
+3260 MALGLVGDLAGIVTYGE
-3275 EIFNIFDAV
+3275 ELADVIGNII
-3284 GTKLTGGTWY
+3284 TGDKWY
-3294 DSMNTLNAPG
+3294 GIDTPG
-3304 LEQVSEII
+3304 LEQLSDVVETIVEQGQNG
-3312 STLIDEGV
+3312 LDV
-3320 SFIQLLADGADVVKN
+3320 LKDAADVVKN
-3335 GGDVWEFLHRRGA
+3335 GGSLGEYLHRHS
-3348 DIIGDIKEMAATV
+3348 GDIVGGIKDLAAAA
-3361 ATYLPGIPVNNLEA
+3361 ATYLPGISVNNLEA

-3380 VRWVSP
+3380 VRWASP

-3399 NKNRMK
+3399 NKNQMK
-3405 GLRGAELERKIEDT
+3405 GLRGAELERKISDT

-3424 VETDEATNETL
+3424 VETDETTNETL
-3435 ASLYEGG
+3435 ASLYESG

-3469 QVYDKTWSGAVGNRL
+3469 QVYDKTWSSAVGSRL
-3484 RELAASDVFQEADD
+3484 VALAASDVFQTADD

-3529 TQKADDVLAS
+3529 TQKADDVLAT

-3567 TQNAKDVALGMAELA
+3567 AQSAKDVALGMAELA

-3603 DGADAQRNALL
+3603 DGTSAQRDALL

-3662 NAIDALNGHGGIM
+3662 NAIDALNGHSGIM

-3723 KQED
+3723 KRED

>member
-13 ADKQQS
+13 ANKQQS

-24 TGQEAGGV
+24 AGQEAGGV

-47 QRRQAQEQKTPQR
+47 QRRQAQEQKAPQR
-60 ERNGFDRTATPA
+60 ERSGFDRTATPA

-111 RNADGSV
+111 RNADGSI

-193 EKALDETVAHD
+193 EQALDETAAHD

-242 PTFQAESA
+242 PTFRADSA
-250 QSETDRRIQE
+250 QSETDRRIQA

-297 LASVPGVWTK
+297 LASVPGTWTK

-360 LYTRLYSKQTA
+360 LYTRLYSRQTA

-391 LLGAN
+391 ALGAN

-475 IGDMSTGDYLKHI
+475 MGDMSTEDYLKRI

-517 KMTPF
+517 MMTPF

-566 SVLNGAINSYQTTQQ
+566 SVLSSAISSYQTTQQ

-659 VNGYTAASSAM
+659 VNGYAAASSAM

-691 LPTAPTDPQM
+691 LPTTPTDPQM

-711 AIQQGLQQAQAG
+711 AIQQGLQQGQAG
-723 TQNTPQPESG
+723 TQNTQPPESG

-738 GNAAAAAAQIAGQAA
+738 GNAAAAAAQIAVQAA
-753 EQNQQTQLPSLPATE
+753 EQNQQAQQPSLPTAA
-768 QDAVVQPQQ
+768 QAAAVQPQQ
-777 PEQSTQQEA
+777 LEQSTQQEA
-786 ELPTQQMQTEQTTT
+786 GLLTPQQVQTEQTAT
-800 PLQRL
+800 PLERL
-805 EAMGVS
+805 ETMGVS

-822 EAFYRGEIQDGE
+822 EAFYRGQITDGE

-841 LPEVQ
+841 FPEVQ

-864 VQPQNQQ
+864 VQAQNQQ
-871 PVNSAAQQTLNTQP
+871 PVNTAAQQVP
-885 TVQQALDS
+885 GSQQ
-893 QAPGVQNGTTT
+893 PGVQNEATTH
-904 SEGGMNNG
+904 EGGMNNG
-912 TEQLQVGQRPGAEQ
+912 TEQLPAGQQ
-926 PGEQLPDGDGG
+926 PGTEQQSEQLPDGDGG
-937 RVLGE
+937 RILGE

-951 AEGRPQRAF
+951 AEGRPQRTF
-960 NQVGAAAERKNLGR
+960 NQGRTAVERENLGR

-1001 ESSWDAQMQQT
+1001 ESHWDAQMQQT

-1048 ENGIIIQADHLRL
+1048 ENGIIIQADHRYL

-1080 GLVRQIEQAI
+1080 GLVRQIERAI
-1090 VERYGREEFDA
+1090 VEQYSREEFDA

-1144 NFFGANA
+1144 NFFGAHA
-1151 DKYRSEAQAVLR
+1151 EKYRSEAQAVLQ
-1163 ERKITTPGSETE
+1163 ERKVTTPGSET
-1175 EAVARRTGPP
+1175 AAATQRRTGPP

-1193 NANTADQKTLAR
+1193 NANTADQKTLAH

-1235 EIDDSNMKYHRG
+1235 EIDDSKMKYHRG
-1247 GDAAFSRNHPDYA
+1247 GDAAFSRSHPDYA

-1323 PQLRSVRVEFKELPG
+1323 PQLRNVRVEFKELPG

-1356 LRSAPEVTII
+1356 LRSAPEATII

-1438 IIDIQNGVGLDSYDL
+1438 IIDIQNGVGMDSYDL

-1473 PEQRRATPPARADEN
+1473 PEQRRAAPPARADEN

-1597 SGSGKEQ
+1597 GGSGKEQ

-1694 VKARF
+1694 VKAWF
-1699 SMDEPVEQTQDLM
+1699 SLDEPVEQTQDLM

-1756 RQSIDPQADQR
+1756 RQSIDPQADRR

-1789 NYDAR
+1789 NYEAG

-1799 KIAQLAKQVAGG
+1799 KIAQLANQVAGG
-1811 IFSRDSVIGSR
+1811 IFSRYSVISGR
-1822 VDEVSTMDEAEL
+1822 VGEVARMDEAEL
-1834 AKQLSRDDAV
+1834 AKQLARDDAV

-1867 FGNQALQDYTEKIGA
+1867 FGNLALQEYTEKIGA

-1896 RLTEAELETARES
+1896 RLTAAELETARES
-1909 IMEAWIADHEYAL
+1909 IMASWIADHEYAL
-1922 SRKPELRETRIAR
+1922 SRRPELRETRTAR

-1988 RGQLHGVLGEPGIY
+1988 RGQIRGVLGEPGIY

-2012 RRRSFRETHGAYTVE
+2012 KRRSFRETHGAYTAE

-2032 MNKANARGESYWGVG
+2032 MNRASARGESYWGVG

-2059 KSVDAIHADES
+2059 KSVDAIHADEG
-2070 RLQKMPE
+2070 RLQNMPE
-2077 EEYNRLLQAL
+2077 EEYNRLLQEL
-2087 DKRIEG
+2087 DKRIGG

-2099 KTSGSYDMD
+2099 KTAGSYDMD

-2133 YDIDGGL
+2133 YDIDGGP

-2176 PDNCPPERLEK
+2176 PDDCPPERLEK

-2221 EPQAGT
+2221 EPQAET
-2227 GGEIGQAPESEP
+2227 GGEIEQASESKPAEP
-2239 AKQEQ
+2239 EQ

-2386 LADTLPGMFNA
+2386 LADTLPGMFHA

-2533 PEELR
+2533 PEELQG
-2538 ETWDEVLGDLD
+2538 TWDEVLGDLD

-2576 KAARK
+2576 KDAQEN
-2581 SDPNFLPTKE
+2581 DPNFLPSKE
-2591 LEMIVDRLD
+2591 LEKIVHRLD
-2600 NEKIADMD
+2600 NKKIADMD

-2755 ELEVG
+2755 ALEVG

-2771 WMTPTQKVHL
+2771 WMTPTQKVHM

-2786 SYENLRHMEGGRIF
+2786 STENLRHMEGGRTF
-2800 PVKELYSQGKRE
+2800 ADKTLYSQGKRRK
-2812 AAFAQGE
+2812 AFAQGKT
-2819 LVRLAP
+2819 VRMAP
-2825 ETVKALVKD
+2825 ETVKAIVGS

-2874 NYAPIYADTNYT
+2874 NYTPIYTNSNYT
-2886 KNQLGVYDATAEG
+2886 KSELGVYDATAEG
-2899 VGNLKSRQY
+2899 VGNLKSRQF

-2940 NWNTLLGWNEYV
+2940 NWQTLLNWSE
-2952 DDDRESM
+2952 RENSM
-2959 RSEISHTWG
+2959 ADIITHDWG
-2968 DASLKYIE
+2968 DESLKYIQD
-2976 NLIETLQGGAASTR
+2976 LVQTLQGGAASTR
-2990 DSVSMGAEKIFSNYI
+2990 DSVSMGAEKVFSNYI
-3005 GAVFGANQSIVFKQ
+3005 GAVFGANPSIVFKQ

-3025 ASVWL
+3025 AGAWL
-3030 GPENAPSPGQV
+3030 DFKNFPSPGQV

-3083 TSFVFGGGAITAM
+3083 TNFIFGGGAITAM

-3111 VRSEFPE
+3111 VRAEFPE

-3134 YQKVAEEFNEAV
+3134 YQKVAEVFNEAV

-3157 RGSLYKSKN
+3157 QGTLRKSKN
-3166 SVTRAFTM
+3166 PVTRAFTM
-3174 FKSDSSQAYNALR
+3174 FKSDSSQTYNALR

-3215 FLSILGGTA
+3215 FLAGVGGYIWA
-3224 FACGIDVLMN
+3224 QGIEFLMN
-3234 LWKHKGKAYRD
+3234 LWKRKGKAYRD
-3245 EDGNLTAESVAKELA
+3245 EDGNLTAGSVAKE
-3260 TGMAESMFGLVIGGE
+3260 MALGLVGDLAGIVTYGE
-3275 EIFNIFDAV
+3275 ELADVIGNII
-3284 GTKLTGGTWY
+3284 TGDKWY
-3294 DSMNTLNAPG
+3294 GIDTPG
-3304 LEQVSEII
+3304 LEQLSDVVETIVEQGQNG
-3312 STLIDEGV
+3312 LDV
-3320 SFIQLLADGADVVKN
+3320 LRDAADVVKN
-3335 GGDVWEFLHRRGA
+3335 GGSLGEYLHRHS
-3348 DIIGDIKEMAATV
+3348 GDIVGGIKDLAAAA
-3361 ATYLPGIPVNNLEA
+3361 ATYLPGISVNNLEA

-3380 VRWVSP
+3380 VRWASP

-3399 NKNRMK
+3399 NKNQMK
-3405 GLRGAELERKIEDT
+3405 GLRGAELERKISDT

-3424 VETDEATNETL
+3424 VETDETTNETL
-3435 ASLYEGG
+3435 ASLYESG

-3469 QVYDKTWSGAVGNRL
+3469 QVYDKTWSGAVGSRL
-3484 RELAASDVFQEADD
+3484 QELIASDVFQAADD

-3529 TQKADDVLAS
+3529 TQKADDVLAT

-3567 TQNAKDVALGMAELA
+3567 AQSAKDVALGMAELA

-3603 DGADAQRNALL
+3603 DGTSAQRDALL

-3662 NAIDALNGHGGIM
+3662 NAIDALNGHSGIM

>member
-47 QRRQAQEQKTPQR
+47 QRRQAQEQKAPQS
-60 ERNGFDRTATPA
+60 ERSGFDRTATPA
-72 SIAGLGAPAPTSQRQ
+72 SIAGLGAPAQTSQRQ

-111 RNADGSV
+111 RNADGSI

-193 EKALDETVAHD
+193 EKALDEAVAHD

-224 AQQPGILSM
+224 AQQPSILSM
-233 LGKASDSTL
+233 LGKANDSTL

-250 QSETDRRIQE
+250 QGETDRRIQE

-297 LASVPGVWTK
+297 LASVPGAWTK

-391 LLGAN
+391 ALGAN

-475 IGDMSTGDYLKHI
+475 MGDMSTEDYLKRI

-566 SVLNGAINSYQTTQQ
+566 SVLSSAISSYQTTQQ

-659 VNGYTAASSAM
+659 VNGYAAASSAM

-691 LPTAPTDPQM
+691 LPTTPTDPQM

-723 TQNTPQPESG
+723 TQNTQPPESG

-738 GNAAAAAAQIAGQAA
+738 GNAAAAAAQIAVQAA
-753 EQNQQTQLPSLPATE
+753 EQNQQAQQPSLPTAA
-768 QDAVVQPQQ
+768 QAAAVQPQQ
-777 PEQSTQQEA
+777 LEQSTQQEA
-786 ELPTQQMQTEQTTT
+786 GLLTPQQVQTEQTAT
-800 PLQRL
+800 PLERL
-805 EAMGVS
+805 ETMGVS

-822 EAFYRGEIQDGE
+822 EAFYRGQITDGE

-841 LPEVQ
+841 FPEVQ

-864 VQPQNQQ
+864 VQAQNQQ
-871 PVNSAAQQTLNTQP
+871 PVNTAAQQVP
-885 TVQQALDS
+885 GSQQ
-893 QAPGVQNGTTT
+893 PGVQNEATTH
-904 SEGGMNNG
+904 EGGMNNG
-912 TEQLQVGQRPGAEQ
+912 TEQLPAGQQ
-926 PGEQLPDGDGG
+926 PGTEQQSEQLPDGDGG
-937 RVLGE
+937 RILGE

-951 AEGRPQRAF
+951 AEGRPQRTF
-960 NQVGAAAERKNLGR
+960 NQGRTAVERENLGR

-1001 ESSWDAQMQQT
+1001 ESHWDAQMQQT

-1048 ENGIIIQADHLRL
+1048 ENGIIIQADHRYL

-1080 GLVRQIEQAI
+1080 GLVRQIERAI
-1090 VERYGREEFDA
+1090 VEQYSREEFDA

-1151 DKYRSEAQAVLR
+1151 DKYRSEAQAVLQ
-1163 ERKITTPGSETE
+1163 ERKITTPGSET
-1175 EAVARRTGPP
+1175 AAATQRRTGPP

-1235 EIDDSNMKYHRG
+1235 EIDDSKMKYHRG

-1273 AEAWKPEDQER
+1273 AEAWKPEDQGR

-1297 RLSERVES
+1297 RLSERVDRGS
-1305 GNATLEDVIDHEE
+1305 ATLEDVIDHEE

-1323 PQLRSVRVEFKELPG
+1323 PQLRNVRVEFKELPG

-1356 LRSAPEVTII
+1356 LRSAPEATII

-1438 IIDIQNGVGLDSYDL
+1438 IIDIQNGVGMDSYDL

-1473 PEQRRATPPARADEN
+1473 PEQRRAAPPARADEN

-1597 SGSGKEQ
+1597 GGSGKEQ

-1699 SMDEPVEQTQDLM
+1699 SLDEPVEQTQDLM

-1756 RQSIDPQADQR
+1756 RQSIDPQADRR

-1789 NYDAR
+1789 NYEAG

-1799 KIAQLAKQVAGG
+1799 KIAQLANQVAGG
-1811 IFSRDSVIGSR
+1811 IFSRYSVISGR
-1822 VDEVSTMDEAEL
+1822 VGEVARMDEAEL
-1834 AKQLSRDDAV
+1834 AKQLARDDAV

-1867 FGNQALQDYTEKIGA
+1867 FGNLALQEYTEKIGA

-1896 RLTEAELETARES
+1896 RLTAAELETARES
-1909 IMEAWIADHEYAL
+1909 IMASWIADHEYAL
-1922 SRKPELRETRIAR
+1922 SRRPELRETRTAR

-1988 RGQLHGVLGEPGIY
+1988 RGQIRGVLGEPGIY

-2012 RRRSFRETHGAYTVE
+2012 KRRSFRETHGAYTAE

-2032 MNKANARGESYWGVG
+2032 MNRASARGESYWGVG

-2059 KSVDAIHADES
+2059 KSVDAIHADEG
-2070 RLQKMPE
+2070 RLQNMPE
-2077 EEYNRLLQAL
+2077 EEYNRLLQEL
-2087 DKRIEG
+2087 DKRIGG

-2099 KTSGSYDMD
+2099 KTAGSYDMD

-2176 PDNCPPERLEK
+2176 PDDCPPERLEK

-2221 EPQAGT
+2221 EPQAET
-2227 GGEIGQAPESEP
+2227 GGEIEQASESKPAEP
-2239 AKQEQ
+2239 EQ

-2386 LADTLPGMFNA
+2386 LADTLPGMFHA

-2533 PEELR
+2533 PEELQG
-2538 ETWDEVLGDLD
+2538 TWDEVLGDLD

-2576 KAARK
+2576 KDAQAN
-2581 SDPNFLPTKE
+2581 DPNFLPSKE
-2591 LEMIVDRLD
+2591 LEKIVHRLD
-2600 NEKIADMD
+2600 NKKIADMD

-2755 ELEVG
+2755 ALEVG

-2771 WMTPTQKVHL
+2771 WMTPTQKVHM

-2786 SYENLRHMEGGRIF
+2786 STENLRHMEGGRTF
-2800 PVKELYSQGKRE
+2800 ADKTLYSQGKRRE
-2812 AAFAQGE
+2812 AFAQGKT
-2819 LVRLAP
+2819 VRMAP
-2825 ETVKALVKD
+2825 ETVKAIVGS

-2874 NYAPIYADTNYT
+2874 NYTPIYTNSNYT
-2886 KNQLGVYDATAEG
+2886 KSELGVYDATAEG
-2899 VGNLKSRQY
+2899 VGNLKSRQF

-2940 NWNTLLGWNEYV
+2940 NWQTLLNW
-2952 DDDRESM
+2952 RERENSM
-2959 RSEISHTWG
+2959 ADIITHDWG
-2968 DASLKYIE
+2968 DESLKYIQD
-2976 NLIETLQGGAASTR
+2976 LVQTLQGGAASTR
-2990 DSVSMGAEKIFSNYI
+2990 DSVSMGAEKVFSNYI
-3005 GAVFGANQSIVFKQ
+3005 GAVFGANPSIVFKQ

-3025 ASVWL
+3025 AGAWL
-3030 GPENAPSPGQV
+3030 DFKNFPSPGQV

-3083 TSFVFGGGAITAM
+3083 TNFIFGGGAITAM

-3111 VRSEFPE
+3111 VRAEFPE

-3134 YQKVAEEFNEAV
+3134 YQKVAEVFNEAV

-3157 RGSLYKSKN
+3157 QGTLRKSKN
-3166 SVTRAFTM
+3166 PVTRAFTM
-3174 FKSDSSQAYNALR
+3174 FKSDSSQTYNALR

-3215 FLSILGGTA
+3215 FLAAVGGYIWA
-3224 FACGIDVLMN
+3224 QGIEFLMN
-3234 LWKHKGKAYRD
+3234 LWKRKGKAYRD
-3245 EDGNLTAESVAKELA
+3245 EDGNLTAGSVAKE
-3260 TGMAESMFGLVIGGE
+3260 MALGLVGDLAGIVTYGE
-3275 EIFNIFDAV
+3275 ELADVIGNII
-3284 GTKLTGGTWY
+3284 TGDKWY
-3294 DSMNTLNAPG
+3294 GIDTPG
-3304 LEQVSEII
+3304 LEQLSDVVETIVEQGQNG
-3312 STLIDEGV
+3312 LDV
-3320 SFIQLLADGADVVKN
+3320 LKDAADVVKN
-3335 GGDVWEFLHRRGA
+3335 GGSLGEYLHRYS
-3348 DIIGDIKEMAATV
+3348 GDIVGGIKDLAAAA
-3361 ATYLPGIPVNNLEA
+3361 ATYLPGISVNNLEA

-3380 VRWVSP
+3380 VRWASP
-3386 ELAAAYDDALATA
+3386 ELAAAYDDTLATA
-3399 NKNRMK
+3399 NKNQMK
-3405 GLRGAELERKIEDT
+3405 GLRGAELERKISDT

-3424 VETDEATNETL
+3424 VETDETTNETL
-3435 ASLYEGG
+3435 ASLYESG

-3469 QVYDKTWSGAVGNRL
+3469 QVYDKTWSSAVGSRL
-3484 RELAASDVFQEADD
+3484 VALAASDVFQTADD

-3529 TQKADDVLAS
+3529 TQKADDVLAT

-3567 TQNAKDVALGMAELA
+3567 AQSAKDVALGMAELA

-3603 DGADAQRNALL
+3603 DGTSAQRDALL

-3662 NAIDALNGHGGIM
+3662 NAIDALNGHSGIM

-3723 KQED
+3723 KRED

>member
-32 LNKQDFIRQAQSAAQ
+32 LNKQDFIRQAQSSAQ
-47 QRRQAQEQKTPQR
+47 QRRQAQEQKAPQS
-60 ERNGFDRTATPA
+60 ERSGFDRTATPA

-111 RNADGSV
+111 RNADGSI

-193 EKALDETVAHD
+193 EKALDEAVAHD

-224 AQQPGILSM
+224 AQQPSILSM

-266 RQESES
+266 RQERES

-297 LASVPGVWTK
+297 LASVPGIWTK

-391 LLGAN
+391 ALGAN

-475 IGDMSTGDYLKHI
+475 MGDMSTEDYLKRI

-566 SVLNGAINSYQTTQQ
+566 SVLSSAISSYQTTQQ

-659 VNGYTAASSAM
+659 VNGYAAASSAM

-691 LPTAPTDPQM
+691 LPTTPTDPQM

-723 TQNTPQPESG
+723 TQNTQPPESG

-738 GNAAAAAAQIAGQAA
+738 GNAAAAAAQIAVQAA
-753 EQNQQTQLPSLPATE
+753 EQNQQAQQPSLPTAA
-768 QDAVVQPQQ
+768 QAAAVQPQQ
-777 PEQSTQQEA
+777 LEQSTQQEA
-786 ELPTQQMQTEQTTT
+786 GLLTPQQVQTEQTAT
-800 PLQRL
+800 PLERL
-805 EAMGVS
+805 ETMGVS

-822 EAFYRGEIQDGE
+822 EALYRGQITDGE

-841 LPEVQ
+841 FPEVQ

-864 VQPQNQQ
+864 VQAQNQQ
-871 PVNSAAQQTLNTQP
+871 PVNTAAQQVP
-885 TVQQALDS
+885 GSQQ
-893 QAPGVQNGTTT
+893 PGVQNEATTH
-904 SEGGMNNG
+904 EGGMNNG
-912 TEQLQVGQRPGAEQ
+912 TEQLPAGQQ
-926 PGEQLPDGDGG
+926 PGTEQQSEQLPDGDGG
-937 RVLGE
+937 RILGE

-951 AEGRPQRAF
+951 AEGRPQRTF
-960 NQVGAAAERKNLGR
+960 NQGRTAVERENLGR

-1001 ESSWDAQMQQT
+1001 ESHWDAQMQQT

-1048 ENGIIIQADHLRL
+1048 ENGIIIQADHRYL

-1080 GLVRQIEQAI
+1080 GLVRQIERAI
-1090 VERYGREEFDA
+1090 VEQYSREEFDA

-1151 DKYRSEAQAVLR
+1151 DKYRSEAQAVLQ
-1163 ERKITTPGSETE
+1163 ERKITTPGSET
-1175 EAVARRTGPP
+1175 AAATQRRTGPP

-1235 EIDDSNMKYHRG
+1235 EIDDSKMKYHRG

-1273 AEAWKPEDQER
+1273 AEAWKPEDQGR

-1297 RLSERVES
+1297 RLSERVDRGS
-1305 GNATLEDVIDHEE
+1305 ATLEDVIDHEE

-1323 PQLRSVRVEFKELPG
+1323 PQLRNVRVEFKELPG

-1356 LRSAPEVTII
+1356 LRSAPEATII

-1438 IIDIQNGVGLDSYDL
+1438 IIDIQNGVGMDSYDL

-1473 PEQRRATPPARADEN
+1473 PEQRRAAPPARADEN

-1597 SGSGKEQ
+1597 GGSGKEQ

-1699 SMDEPVEQTQDLM
+1699 SLDEPVEQTQDLM

-1756 RQSIDPQADQR
+1756 RQSIDPQADRR

-1789 NYDAR
+1789 NYEAG

-1799 KIAQLAKQVAGG
+1799 KIAQLANQVAGG
-1811 IFSRDSVIGSR
+1811 IFSRYSVISGR
-1822 VDEVSTMDEAEL
+1822 VGEVARMDEAEL
-1834 AKQLSRDDAV
+1834 AKQLARDDAV

-1867 FGNQALQDYTEKIGA
+1867 FGNLALQEYTEKIGA

-1896 RLTEAELETARES
+1896 RLTAAELETARES
-1909 IMEAWIADHEYAL
+1909 IMASWIADHEYAL
-1922 SRKPELRETRIAR
+1922 SRRPELRETRTAR

-1988 RGQLHGVLGEPGIY
+1988 RGQIRGVLGEPGIY

-2012 RRRSFRETHGAYTVE
+2012 KRRSFRETHGAYTAE

-2032 MNKANARGESYWGVG
+2032 MNRASARGESYWGVG

-2059 KSVDAIHADES
+2059 KSVDAIHADEG
-2070 RLQKMPE
+2070 RLQNMPE
-2077 EEYNRLLQAL
+2077 EEYNRLLQEL
-2087 DKRIEG
+2087 DKRIGG

-2099 KTSGSYDMD
+2099 KTAGSYDMD

-2176 PDNCPPERLEK
+2176 PDDCPPERLEK

-2221 EPQAGT
+2221 EPQAET
-2227 GGEIGQAPESEP
+2227 GGEIEQASESKPAEP
-2239 AKQEQ
+2239 EQ

-2386 LADTLPGMFNA
+2386 LADTLPGMFHA

-2533 PEELR
+2533 PEELQG
-2538 ETWDEVLGDLD
+2538 TWDEVLGDLD

-2576 KAARK
+2576 KDAQAN
-2581 SDPNFLPTKE
+2581 DPNFLPSKE
-2591 LEMIVDRLD
+2591 LEKIVHRLD
-2600 NEKIADMD
+2600 NKKIADMD

-2755 ELEVG
+2755 ALEVG

-2771 WMTPTQKVHL
+2771 WMTPTQKVHM

-2786 SYENLRHMEGGRIF
+2786 STENLRHMEGGRTF
-2800 PVKELYSQGKRE
+2800 ADKTLYSQGKRRE
-2812 AAFAQGE
+2812 AFAQGKT
-2819 LVRLAP
+2819 VRMAP
-2825 ETVKALVKD
+2825 ETVKAIVGS

-2874 NYAPIYADTNYT
+2874 NYTPIYTNSNYT
-2886 KNQLGVYDATAEG
+2886 KSELGVYDATAEG
-2899 VGNLKSRQY
+2899 VGNLKSRQF

-2940 NWNTLLGWNEYV
+2940 NWQTLLNW
-2952 DDDRESM
+2952 RERENSM
-2959 RSEISHTWG
+2959 ADIITHDWG
-2968 DASLKYIE
+2968 DESLKYIQD
-2976 NLIETLQGGAASTR
+2976 LVQTLQGGAASTR
-2990 DSVSMGAEKIFSNYI
+2990 DSVSMGAEKVFSNYI
-3005 GAVFGANQSIVFKQ
+3005 GAVFGANPSIVFKQ

-3025 ASVWL
+3025 AGAWL
-3030 GPENAPSPGQV
+3030 DFKNFPSPGQV

-3083 TSFVFGGGAITAM
+3083 TNFIFGGGAITAM

-3111 VRSEFPE
+3111 VRAEFPE

-3134 YQKVAEEFNEAV
+3134 YQKVAEVFNEAV

-3157 RGSLYKSKN
+3157 QGTLRKSKN
-3166 SVTRAFTM
+3166 PVTRAFTM
-3174 FKSDSSQAYNALR
+3174 FKSDSSQTYNALR

-3215 FLSILGGTA
+3215 FLAAVGGYIWA
-3224 FACGIDVLMN
+3224 QGIEFLMN
-3234 LWKHKGKAYRD
+3234 LWKRKGKAYRD
-3245 EDGNLTAESVAKELA
+3245 EDGNLTAGSVAKE
-3260 TGMAESMFGLVIGGE
+3260 MALGLVGDLAGIVTYGE
-3275 EIFNIFDAV
+3275 ELADVIGNII
-3284 GTKLTGGTWY
+3284 TGDKWY
-3294 DSMNTLNAPG
+3294 GIDTPG
-3304 LEQVSEII
+3304 LEQLSDVVETIVEQGQNG
-3312 STLIDEGV
+3312 LDV
-3320 SFIQLLADGADVVKN
+3320 LKDAADVVKN
-3335 GGDVWEFLHRRGA
+3335 GGSLGEYLHRYS
-3348 DIIGDIKEMAATV
+3348 GDIVGGIKDLAAAA
-3361 ATYLPGIPVNNLEA
+3361 ATYLPGISVNNLEA

-3380 VRWVSP
+3380 VRWASP

-3399 NKNRMK
+3399 NKNQMK
-3405 GLRGAELERKIEDT
+3405 GLRGAELERKISDT

-3424 VETDEATNETL
+3424 VETDETTNETL
-3435 ASLYEGG
+3435 ASLYESG

-3469 QVYDKTWSGAVGNRL
+3469 QVYDKTWSSAVGSRL
-3484 RELAASDVFQEADD
+3484 VALAASDVFQTADD

-3529 TQKADDVLAS
+3529 TQKADDVLAT

-3567 TQNAKDVALGMAELA
+3567 AQSAKDVALGMAELA

-3603 DGADAQRNALL
+3603 DGTSAQRDALL
-3614 AVMKDSTKQKYEI
+3614 AVMKDSTKQKYKI

-3662 NAIDALNGHGGIM
+3662 NAIDALNGHSGIM

-3689 RAVLWQLFTG
+3689 RAVLWLLFTG

-3723 KQED
+3723 KRED

>member
-47 QRRQAQEQKTPQR
+47 QRRQAQEQKAPQS
-60 ERNGFDRTATPA
+60 ERSGFDRTATPA

-111 RNADGSV
+111 RNADGSI

-193 EKALDETVAHD
+193 EKALDEAVAHD

-224 AQQPGILSM
+224 AQQPSILSM

-250 QSETDRRIQE
+250 RSETDRRIQE

-297 LASVPGVWTK
+297 LASVPGIWTK

-341 AMRKGDTEAAKQW
+341 AMRKGDTEAAAQW

-427 ALMSGIGEAAGAGL
+427 ALMSGIGEAASAGL

-475 IGDMSTGDYLKHI
+475 MGDMSTEDYLKRI

-566 SVLNGAINSYQTTQQ
+566 SVLSSAISSYQTTQQ

-659 VNGYTAASSAM
+659 VNGYAAASSAM

-691 LPTAPTDPQM
+691 LPTTPTDPQM

-723 TQNTPQPESG
+723 TQNTQPPESG

-738 GNAAAAAAQIAGQAA
+738 GNAAAAAAQIAVQAA
-753 EQNQQTQLPSLPATE
+753 EQNQQAQQPSLPTTA
-768 QDAVVQPQQ
+768 QAAAVQPQRL
-777 PEQSTQQEA
+777 EQSMQQEA
-786 ELPTQQMQTEQTTT
+786 GLPTPQQVQTEQTAT
-800 PLQRL
+800 PLERL

-811 GKRAQSMARGI
+811 EKRAQSMARGI
-822 EAFYRGEIQDGE
+822 EAFYRGQITDGE

-841 LPEVQ
+841 FPEVQ

-864 VQPQNQQ
+864 VQAQNQQ
-871 PVNSAAQQTLNTQP
+871 PVNAA
-885 TVQQALDS
+885 VQQVPGS
-893 QAPGVQNGTTT
+893 QQPGVQNEATTH
-904 SEGGMNNG
+904 EGGMNNG
-912 TEQLQVGQRPGAEQ
+912 TEQLPAGQQ
-926 PGEQLPDGDGG
+926 PGTEQQSEQLPDGDGG
-937 RVLGE
+937 RILGE

-960 NQVGAAAERKNLGR
+960 NQGRTAVERENLGR

-1001 ESSWDAQMQQT
+1001 ESHWDTQMQQT

-1048 ENGIIIQADHLRL
+1048 ENGIIVQADHRYL

-1090 VERYGREEFDA
+1090 VEQYSREEFDA
-1101 IMDKYLKNLRG
+1101 VVEKYLKNLRG
-1112 VYDLPEHASGQEVA
+1112 VYDLPEYASGQEVA
-1126 EAYGIVK
+1126 EVYGIVK

-1144 NFFGANA
+1144 NFFGAHA
-1151 DKYRSEAQAVLR
+1151 EKYRSEAQAVLQA
-1163 ERKITTPGSETE
+1163 RKITTPGSET
-1175 EAVARRTGPP
+1175 AAATQRRTGPP
-1185 ERYSYGGV
+1185 ERYSI
-1193 NANTADQKTLAR
+1193 
-1205 AQELQMQGEDDERV
+1205 GEI
-1219 RKETGWHTGM
+1219 T
-1229 EGKLRF
+1229 
-1235 EIDDSNMKYHRG
+1235 
-1247 GDAAFSRNHPDYA
+1247 
-1260 EYQKLVDKMLTGS
+1260 DKAGNN
-1273 AEAWKPEDQER
+1273 
-1284 LQELDK
+1284 
-1290 TWGREYG
+1290 YG
-1297 RLSERVES
+1297 RGVHLDSTLLENLSDSERVQMVKE
-1305 GNATLEDVIDHEE
+1305 
-1318 LFQAY
+1318 
-1323 PQLRSVRVEFKELPG
+1323 RVKELGGQHFTAYDG
-1338 NTQGYFSPSEN
+1338 NGN
-1349 KIALDSK
+1349 
-1356 LRSAPEVTII
+1356 EV
-1366 HEIQHAIQKAE
+1366 
-1377 GFASGASPEYWQQH
+1377 
-1391 RDEAKE
+1391 
-1397 ARIADIREEIARLE
+1397 
-1411 EQLPWDLNRWTAEDD
+1411 
-1426 AIEAKIGELEDS
+1426 
-1438 IIDIQNGVGLDSYDL
+1438 DIQIAKPGARFVNKSGKSVPVNKDL
-1453 YRNTAGE
+1453 TTKNRKSKVKQEAVVLADELINTAKHKK
-1460 IEARDAAS
+1460 D
-1468 RRELT
+1468 T
-1473 PEQRRATPPARADEN
+1473 PARYPHGWLDDNGRNDWAEWKTYIQDKEN
-1488 TVYADL
+1488 TVWEATLHIATSADGEKIL
-1494 SDSLDYVGK
+1494 YDIDPIKKTGQSGNSDTSTVEPIVADEAEPVKREDEEEMPKLMNLQRYSDIAGQQEQTAEMTNAEPTTVGAITSGSQSLG
-1503 TDDGTEVYE
+1503 GSAPAISSA
-1512 TSEAVRK
+1512 SEASVAE
-1519 LPYKKRMEAF
+1519 KRQSVKIPSAS
-1529 MDIMRNEYAG
+1529 
-1539 RTAKFTARDGEVYYA
+1539 
-1554 TFDENDLRKNVYGD
+1554 DE
-1568 KKSSPRGWKAKINTG
+1568 SSENT
-1583 ADGNIF
+1583 N
-1589 DLVENAEH
+1589 
-1597 SGSGKEQ
+1597 
-1604 GKTSEAHQGLT
+1604 
-1615 GWEYFVKTVQ
+1615 
-1625 IDGRV
+1625 
-1630 YDLLAN
+1630 
-1636 VRKKPDGEFVYSIQ
+1636 
-1650 LNENEKKAPAPP
+1650 KAPAPP

-1756 RQSIDPQADQR
+1756 RQSIDPQADRR

-1789 NYDAR
+1789 NYEAR

-1799 KIAQLAKQVAGG
+1799 KIAQLANQVAGG

-1822 VDEVSTMDEAEL
+1822 VDEVATMDEAEL
-1834 AKQLSRDDAV
+1834 AKQLAKDDAV

-1882 QELAQLYVKLETGE
+1882 QELARLYVKLETGD
-1896 RLTEAELETARES
+1896 RLTAAELETARES
-1909 IMEAWIADHEYAL
+1909 IMDAWIADHEYAL
-1922 SRKPELRETRIAR
+1922 NRRPELRETRIAR
-1935 QRDKISDA
+1935 QRDKISDV

-1988 RGQLHGVLGEPGIY
+1988 RGQLRGVLGEPGIY

-2012 RRRSFRETHGAYTVE
+2012 RRRSFLETHGAYTAE

-2032 MNKANARGESYWGVG
+2032 MNQADARGESYWGVG

-2059 KSVDAIHADES
+2059 KSVDAIHADEG
-2070 RLQKMPE
+2070 RLQNMPE
-2077 EEYNRLLQAL
+2077 KEYNQLLQEL

-2099 KTSGSYDMD
+2099 KTAGSYDMD

-2176 PDNCPPERLEK
+2176 PDDCPPERLEK

-2221 EPQAGT
+2221 EPQAET
-2227 GGEIGQAPESEP
+2227 GSEIEQAPENKPAEP
-2239 AKQEQ
+2239 EQ

-2286 EINQIIDGLADRM
+2286 EINQIIDTLADRM

-2386 LADTLPGMFNA
+2386 LADTLPGMFHA

-2533 PEELR
+2533 PEELQG
-2538 ETWDEVLGDLD
+2538 TWDEVLGDLD

-2576 KAARK
+2576 KDAQAN
-2581 SDPNFLPTKE
+2581 DPNFLPSKE
-2591 LEMIVDRLD
+2591 LEKIVHRLD
-2600 NEKIADMD
+2600 NRKIADMD

-2755 ELEVG
+2755 ALEVG

-2771 WMTPTQKVHL
+2771 WMTPTQKVHM

-2786 SYENLRHMEGGRIF
+2786 STENLRHMEGGRTF
-2800 PVKELYSQGKRE
+2800 ADKTLYSQGKRRE
-2812 AAFAQGE
+2812 AFAQGKT
-2819 LVRLAP
+2819 VRMAP
-2825 ETVKALVKD
+2825 ENVKAIVGS

-2874 NYAPIYADTNYT
+2874 NYTPIYTNSNYT
-2886 KNQLGVYDATAEG
+2886 KSELGVYDATAEG
-2899 VGNLKSRQY
+2899 VGNLKSRQF

-2940 NWNTLLGWNEYV
+2940 NWQTLLNW
-2952 DDDRESM
+2952 RERENSM
-2959 RSEISHTWG
+2959 ADIITHNWG
-2968 DASLKYIE
+2968 DESLKYIQD
-2976 NLIETLQGGAASTR
+2976 LVQTLQGGAASTR
-2990 DSVSMGAEKIFSNYI
+2990 DSVSMGTEKIFSNYI
-3005 GAVFGANQSIVFKQ
+3005 GAVFGANPSIVFKQ

-3025 ASVWL
+3025 AGAWL
-3030 GPENAPSPGQV
+3030 DFKNFPSPGQV

-3083 TSFVFGGGAITAM
+3083 TNFIFGGGAITAM

-3111 VRSEFPE
+3111 VRAEFPE

-3134 YQKVAEEFNEAV
+3134 YQKVAEVFNEAV

-3157 RGSLYKSKN
+3157 QGTLRKSKN
-3166 SVTRAFTM
+3166 PVTRAFTM
-3174 FKSDSSQAYNALR
+3174 FKSDSSQTYNALR

-3215 FLSILGGTA
+3215 FLAAVGGYIWA
-3224 FACGIDVLMN
+3224 QGVEFLMN
-3234 LWKHKGKAYRD
+3234 LWKRKGKAYRD
-3245 EDGNLTAESVAKELA
+3245 EDGNLTAGSVAKE
-3260 TGMAESMFGLVIGGE
+3260 MALGLVGDLAGIVTYGE
-3275 EIFNIFDAV
+3275 ELADVIGNII
-3284 GTKLTGGTWY
+3284 TGDKWY
-3294 DSMNTLNAPG
+3294 GIDTPG
-3304 LEQVSEII
+3304 LEQLSDVVETIVEQGQNG
-3312 STLIDEGV
+3312 LDV
-3320 SFIQLLADGADVVKN
+3320 LKDAADVVKN
-3335 GGDVWEFLHRRGA
+3335 GGSLGEYLHRHS
-3348 DIIGDIKEMAATV
+3348 GDIVGGIKDLAAAA
-3361 ATYLPGIPVNNLEA
+3361 ATYLPGISVNNLEA
-3375 YLLGT
+3375 YLIGT
-3380 VRWVSP
+3380 VRWASP

-3399 NKNRMK
+3399 NKNQMK
-3405 GLRGAELERKIEDT
+3405 GMRGAELERKISDT

-3424 VETDEATNETL
+3424 VETDETTNETL

-3448 SDTPGSISVDGEDR
+3448 SDTPGSISVDGEGR

-3469 QVYDKTWSGAVGNRL
+3469 QVYDKTWSSAVGSRL
-3484 RELAASDVFQEADD
+3484 QELIASDVFQAADD

-3529 TQKADDVLAS
+3529 TQKADDVLAT
-3539 GAEMADYLELKLA
+3539 GAEMVDYLELKLA

-3567 TQNAKDVALGMAELA
+3567 TQRAKDVALGMAELT
-3582 PEEGKKTVSD
+3582 PDEGKKTVSD

-3603 DGADAQRNALL
+3603 DGADAQHDALL

-3662 NAIDALNGHGGIM
+3662 NAIDAMNGHGGIM

>member
-47 QRRQAQEQKTPQR
+47 QRRQAQEQKAHQS
-60 ERNGFDRTATPA
+60 ERSGFDRTATPA
-72 SIAGLGAPAPTSQRQ
+72 SIEGLGAPAPTSQRQ

-111 RNADGSV
+111 RNADGSI

-193 EKALDETVAHD
+193 EQALDEAVAHD

-224 AQQPGILSM
+224 AQQPSILSM

-297 LASVPGVWTK
+297 LASVPGTWTK

-330 QNVTAFAPYQE
+330 QNVTAFMPYQE

-391 LLGAN
+391 ALGAN

-475 IGDMSTGDYLKHI
+475 MGDMSTDDYLKRI

-517 KMTPF
+517 MMTPF

-566 SVLNGAINSYQTTQQ
+566 SVLNSAISSYQTTQQ

-659 VNGYTAASSAM
+659 VNGYAAASSAM

-691 LPTAPTDPQM
+691 LPTTPTDPQM

-723 TQNTPQPESG
+723 TQSAQQPESG
-733 QALQN
+733 QALQS
-738 GNAAAAAAQIAGQAA
+738 GNAAAAAAQIAVQAA
-753 EQNQQTQLPSLPATE
+753 GQNQQAQQPNLPTAA
-768 QDAVVQPQQ
+768 QAAAVQPQQ
-777 PEQSTQQEA
+777 LEQSTQQEA
-786 ELPTQQMQTEQTTT
+786 GLPTPQQVQTEQTAT
-800 PLQRL
+800 PLERL
-805 EAMGVS
+805 ETMGVS

-822 EAFYRGEIQDGE
+822 EAFYRGQITDGE

-841 LPEVQ
+841 FPEVQ
-846 NVMRQMTDADIE
+846 NVMRQMTDTDIE

-864 VQPQNQQ
+864 VQPQNQR
-871 PVNSAAQQTLNTQP
+871 PGNAA
-885 TVQQALDS
+885 VQQVPGS
-893 QAPGVQNGTTT
+893 QQPGVQNEATTH
-904 SEGGMNNG
+904 EGGMNNG
-912 TEQLQVGQRPGAEQ
+912 TEQLPVRQQPSTEQ
-926 PGEQLPDGDGG
+926 QSEQLPDGDGG
-937 RVLGE
+937 RILSE

-960 NQVGAAAERKNLGR
+960 NQGRTAVERENLGR

-1001 ESSWDAQMQQT
+1001 ESHWDAQMQQT

-1048 ENGIIIQADHLRL
+1048 ENGIIVQADHRYL

-1067 DHEAFHDYAANNP
+1067 DHEAFHDIAANNP

-1090 VERYGREEFDA
+1090 VEQYSREEFDA
-1101 IMDKYLKNLRG
+1101 VVEKYLKNLRG
-1112 VYDLPEHASGQEVA
+1112 VYDLPEYASGQEVD
-1126 EAYGIVK
+1126 EVYGIVK

-1144 NFFGANA
+1144 NFFGAHA
-1151 DKYRSEAQAVLR
+1151 EKYRSEAQAVLQA
-1163 ERKITTPGSETE
+1163 RKITTPGSET
-1175 EAVARRTGPP
+1175 AAATQRRTGPP

-1235 EIDDSNMKYHRG
+1235 EIDDSKMKYHRG
-1247 GDAAFSRNHPDYA
+1247 GDAAFSRSHPDYA

-1356 LRSAPEVTII
+1356 LRSAPEATII

-1438 IIDIQNGVGLDSYDL
+1438 IIDIQNGVGMDSYDL

-1473 PEQRRATPPARADEN
+1473 PEQRRAAPPARADEN

-1554 TFDENDLRKNVYGD
+1554 TFDENDLRKNIYGD

-1756 RQSIDPQADQR
+1756 RQSIDPQADRR

-1789 NYDAR
+1789 NYEAR

-1799 KIAQLAKQVAGG
+1799 KIAQMANQVAGG

-1822 VDEVSTMDEAEL
+1822 VDEVATMDEAEL

-1909 IMEAWIADHEYAL
+1909 IMDSWIADHEYAL
-1922 SRKPELRETRIAR
+1922 SRRPELRETRIAR
-1935 QRDKISDA
+1935 QRDKISDV

-1969 ATQDKLRE
+1969 ATQDRLRE

-2012 RRRSFRETHGAYTVE
+2012 RRRSFQETHGAYTAE

-2032 MNKANARGESYWGVG
+2032 MNQASARGESYWGVG

-2059 KSVDAIHADES
+2059 GSVDAIHADEG
-2070 RLQKMPE
+2070 RLQNMPE
-2077 EEYNRLLQAL
+2077 EEYNRLLQEL

-2099 KTSGSYDMD
+2099 KTAGSYDMD

-2126 QAFSRQG
+2126 QAFSKQG

-2176 PDNCPPERLEK
+2176 PDDCPPERLEK

-2221 EPQAGT
+2221 EPQAET
-2227 GGEIGQAPESEP
+2227 GSEIEQVPESKPAEP
-2239 AKQEQ
+2239 EQ
-2244 KEKKPRKKNE
+2244 KEKKLRKKNE

-2308 DRDAFF
+2308 DRDTFF

-2386 LADTLPGMFNA
+2386 LADTLPGMFHA

-2508 YRELKEQQKKTLKAL
+2508 YRELKEQQRKTLKAL

-2533 PEELR
+2533 PEELQ

-2576 KAARK
+2576 KDAQAN
-2581 SDPNFLPTKE
+2581 DPNFLPSKE
-2591 LEMIVDRLD
+2591 LEKIVHRLD
-2600 NEKIADMD
+2600 NKKIADMD

-2755 ELEVG
+2755 ALEVG

-2771 WMTPTQKVHL
+2771 WMTPTQKVHM

-2786 SYENLRHMEGGRIF
+2786 STENLRHMEGGRTF
-2800 PVKELYSQGKRE
+2800 ADKTLYSQGKRRE
-2812 AAFAQGE
+2812 AFAQGKT
-2819 LVRLAP
+2819 VRMAP
-2825 ETVKALVKD
+2825 ETVKAIVGS

-2874 NYAPIYADTNYT
+2874 NYTPIYTNSNYT
-2886 KNQLGVYDATAEG
+2886 KSELGVYDATAEG
-2899 VGNLKSRQY
+2899 VGNLKSRQF

-2940 NWNTLLGWNEYV
+2940 NWQTLLNW
-2952 DDDRESM
+2952 RERENSM
-2959 RSEISHTWG
+2959 ADIITHDWG
-2968 DASLKYIE
+2968 DESLKYIKD
-2976 NLIETLQGGAASTR
+2976 LVQTLQGGAASTR

-3005 GAVFGANQSIVFKQ
+3005 GAVFGANPSIVFKQ

-3025 ASVWL
+3025 AGAWL
-3030 GPENAPSPGQV
+3030 DFKNFPSPGQV

-3083 TSFVFGGGAITAM
+3083 TNFVFGGGAITAM

-3111 VRSEFPE
+3111 VRAEFPE
-3118 LETGS
+3118 LETGN

-3134 YQKVAEEFNEAV
+3134 YQKVAEVFNEAV

-3157 RGSLYKSKN
+3157 QGTLRKSKN
-3166 SVTRAFTM
+3166 PVTRAFTM
-3174 FKSDSSQAYNALR
+3174 FKSDSSQTYNALR

-3215 FLSILGGTA
+3215 FLAAVGGYIWA
-3224 FACGIDVLMN
+3224 QGIEFLMN
-3234 LWKHKGKAYRD
+3234 LWKRKGKAYRD
-3245 EDGNLTAESVAKELA
+3245 EDGNLTAGSVAKE
-3260 TGMAESMFGLVIGGE
+3260 MALGLVGDLAGIVTYGE
-3275 EIFNIFDAV
+3275 ELADVIGNII
-3284 GTKLTGGTWY
+3284 TGDKWY
-3294 DSMNTLNAPG
+3294 GIDTPG
-3304 LEQVSEII
+3304 LEQLSDVVETIVEQGQNG
-3312 STLIDEGV
+3312 LDV
-3320 SFIQLLADGADVVKN
+3320 LKDAADVVKN
-3335 GGDVWEFLHRRGA
+3335 GGSLGEYLHRHS
-3348 DIIGDIKEMAATV
+3348 GDIVGGIKDLAAAA
-3361 ATYLPGIPVNNLEA
+3361 ATYLPGISVNNLEA
-3375 YLLGT
+3375 YLIGT
-3380 VRWVSP
+3380 VRWASP

-3399 NKNRMK
+3399 NKNQMK
-3405 GLRGAELERKIEDT
+3405 GLRGAELERKISDT

-3424 VETDEATNETL
+3424 VETDETTNETL
-3435 ASLYEGG
+3435 ASLYESG

-3469 QVYDKTWSGAVGNRL
+3469 QVYDKTWSGAVGSRL
-3484 RELAASDVFQEADD
+3484 QELIASDVFQAADD
-3498 ETREK
+3498 ETQEK

-3529 TQKADDVLAS
+3529 TQKADDVLAT

-3552 GAVDKYLDAIDGGLD
+3552 GAVDKYLDAHDGGLN
-3567 TQNAKDVALGMAELA
+3567 TQSAKDVALGMAELA
-3582 PEEGKKTVSD
+3582 PKEGKKTVSD

-3603 DGADAQRNALL
+3603 DGISAQRDALL

-3662 NAIDALNGHGGIM
+3662 NAIDALNGHSGIM
-3675 LPGGDGPQQLTNEM
+3675 LPGGDGPQHLTNEM

>member
-13 ADKQQS
+13 ADKQQR

-47 QRRQAQEQKTPQR
+47 QRRQAQEQKAPQS
-60 ERNGFDRTATPA
+60 ERSGFDRTATPA

-111 RNADGSV
+111 RNADGSI

-193 EKALDETVAHD
+193 EKALDEAVAHD

-224 AQQPGILSM
+224 AQQPSILSM

-266 RQESES
+266 RQENES

-297 LASVPGVWTK
+297 LASVPGIWTK

-391 LLGAN
+391 ALGAN

-475 IGDMSTGDYLKHI
+475 MGDMSTEDYLKRI

-566 SVLNGAINSYQTTQQ
+566 SVLSSAISSYQTTQQ

-659 VNGYTAASSAM
+659 VNGYAAASSAM

-691 LPTAPTDPQM
+691 LPTTPTDPQM

-723 TQNTPQPESG
+723 TQNTQPPESG

-738 GNAAAAAAQIAGQAA
+738 GNAAAAAAQIAVQAA
-753 EQNQQTQLPSLPATE
+753 EQNQQAQQPSLPTA
-768 QDAVVQPQQ
+768 QAAAVQPQQ
-777 PEQSTQQEA
+777 LEQSTQQEA
-786 ELPTQQMQTEQTTT
+786 GLPTPQQVQTEQTAT
-800 PLQRL
+800 PLERL

-822 EAFYRGEIQDGE
+822 EAFYRGQITDGE
-834 VLSKLLS
+834 VLGKLLS
-841 LPEVQ
+841 FPEVQ

-864 VQPQNQQ
+864 VQAQNQQ
-871 PVNSAAQQTLNTQP
+871 PVNTAAQQVP
-885 TVQQALDS
+885 GSQQ
-893 QAPGVQNGTTT
+893 PGVQNEATTH
-904 SEGGMNNG
+904 EGGMNNG
-912 TEQLQVGQRPGAEQ
+912 TEQLPAGQKPGTEQ
-926 PGEQLPDGDGG
+926 QSEQLPDGDGG
-937 RVLGE
+937 RILSE

-960 NQVGAAAERKNLGR
+960 NQGRTAVERENLGR

-1001 ESSWDAQMQQT
+1001 ESHWDTQMQQT

-1048 ENGIIIQADHLRL
+1048 ENGIIVQADHRYL

-1080 GLVRQIEQAI
+1080 GLVRQIERAI
-1090 VERYGREEFDA
+1090 VEQYSREEFDA
-1101 IMDKYLKNLRG
+1101 VVEKYLKNLRG

-1126 EAYGIVK
+1126 EVYGIVK

-1144 NFFGANA
+1144 NFFGAHA
-1151 DKYRSEAQAVLR
+1151 EKYRSEAQAVLQ
-1163 ERKITTPGSETE
+1163 ERKITTPGSET
-1175 EAVARRTGPP
+1175 AAATQRRTGPP
-1185 ERYSYGGV
+1185 ERYSI
-1193 NANTADQKTLAR
+1193 
-1205 AQELQMQGEDDERV
+1205 GEI
-1219 RKETGWHTGM
+1219 T
-1229 EGKLRF
+1229 
-1235 EIDDSNMKYHRG
+1235 
-1247 GDAAFSRNHPDYA
+1247 
-1260 EYQKLVDKMLTGS
+1260 DKAGNN
-1273 AEAWKPEDQER
+1273 
-1284 LQELDK
+1284 
-1290 TWGREYG
+1290 YG
-1297 RLSERVES
+1297 RGVHLDSTLLENLSDSERVQMVKE
-1305 GNATLEDVIDHEE
+1305 
-1318 LFQAY
+1318 
-1323 PQLRSVRVEFKELPG
+1323 RVKELGGQHFTAYDG
-1338 NTQGYFSPSEN
+1338 NGN
-1349 KIALDSK
+1349 
-1356 LRSAPEVTII
+1356 EV
-1366 HEIQHAIQKAE
+1366 
-1377 GFASGASPEYWQQH
+1377 
-1391 RDEAKE
+1391 
-1397 ARIADIREEIARLE
+1397 
-1411 EQLPWDLNRWTAEDD
+1411 
-1426 AIEAKIGELEDS
+1426 
-1438 IIDIQNGVGLDSYDL
+1438 DIQIAKPGARFVNKSGKSVPVNKDL
-1453 YRNTAGE
+1453 TTKNRKSKVKQEAVVLADELINTAKHKK
-1460 IEARDAAS
+1460 D
-1468 RRELT
+1468 T
-1473 PEQRRATPPARADEN
+1473 PARYPHGWLDDNGRNDWAEWKTYIQDKEN
-1488 TVYADL
+1488 TVWEATLHIATSADGEKIL
-1494 SDSLDYVGK
+1494 YDIDPIKKTGQSGNSDTSTVEPIVADEAEPVKREDEEEMPKLMNLQRYSDIAGQQEQTAEMTNAEPTTVGAITSGSQSLG
-1503 TDDGTEVYE
+1503 GSAPAISSA
-1512 TSEAVRK
+1512 SEASVAE
-1519 LPYKKRMEAF
+1519 KRQSVKIPSAS
-1529 MDIMRNEYAG
+1529 
-1539 RTAKFTARDGEVYYA
+1539 
-1554 TFDENDLRKNVYGD
+1554 DE
-1568 KKSSPRGWKAKINTG
+1568 SSENT
-1583 ADGNIF
+1583 N
-1589 DLVENAEH
+1589 
-1597 SGSGKEQ
+1597 
-1604 GKTSEAHQGLT
+1604 
-1615 GWEYFVKTVQ
+1615 
-1625 IDGRV
+1625 
-1630 YDLLAN
+1630 
-1636 VRKKPDGEFVYSIQ
+1636 
-1650 LNENEKKAPAPP
+1650 KAPAPP

-1756 RQSIDPQADQR
+1756 RQSIDPQADRR

-1789 NYDAR
+1789 NYEAR

-1799 KIAQLAKQVAGG
+1799 KIAQLANQVAGG

-1822 VDEVSTMDEAEL
+1822 VDEVATMDEAEL
-1834 AKQLSRDDAV
+1834 AKQLAKDDAV

-1882 QELAQLYVKLETGE
+1882 QELARLYVKLETGD
-1896 RLTEAELETARES
+1896 RLTAAELETARES
-1909 IMEAWIADHEYAL
+1909 IMDAWIADHEYAL
-1922 SRKPELRETRIAR
+1922 NRRPELRETRIAR
-1935 QRDKISDA
+1935 QRDKISDV

-1988 RGQLHGVLGEPGIY
+1988 RGQLRGVLGEPGIY

-2012 RRRSFRETHGAYTVE
+2012 RRRSFRETHGAYTAE

-2032 MNKANARGESYWGVG
+2032 MNQASARGESYWGVG

-2059 KSVDAIHADES
+2059 KSVDAIHADEG
-2070 RLQKMPE
+2070 RLQNMPE
-2077 EEYNRLLQAL
+2077 EEYNQLLQEL

-2099 KTSGSYDMD
+2099 KTAGSYDMD

-2176 PDNCPPERLEK
+2176 PDDCPPERLEK

-2221 EPQAGT
+2221 EPQAET
-2227 GGEIGQAPESEP
+2227 GSEIEQAPENKPAEP
-2239 AKQEQ
+2239 EQ

-2386 LADTLPGMFNA
+2386 LADTLPGMFHA

-2533 PEELR
+2533 PEELQG
-2538 ETWDEVLGDLD
+2538 TWDEVLGDLD

-2564 YDATW
+2564 HDATW

-2576 KAARK
+2576 KDAQAN
-2581 SDPNFLPTKE
+2581 DPNFLPSKE
-2591 LEMIVDRLD
+2591 LEKIVHRLD
-2600 NEKIADMD
+2600 NKKIADMD

-2717 ATKQLR
+2717 ATKRLR

-2731 WAKKAD
+2731 WVKKAD

-2755 ELEVG
+2755 ALEVG

-2771 WMTPTQKVHL
+2771 WMTPTQKVHM

-2786 SYENLRHMEGGRIF
+2786 SVENLRHMEGGRTF
-2800 PVKELYSQGKRE
+2800 ADKTLYSQGKRRE
-2812 AAFAQGE
+2812 AFAQGKT
-2819 LVRLAP
+2819 VRMAP
-2825 ETVKALVKD
+2825 ETVKAIVGS

-2874 NYAPIYADTNYT
+2874 NYTPIYTNSNYT
-2886 KNQLGVYDATAEG
+2886 KSELGVYDATAEG
-2899 VGNLKSRQY
+2899 VGNLKSRQF

-2940 NWNTLLGWNEYV
+2940 NWQTLLNW
-2952 DDDRESM
+2952 RERENSM
-2959 RSEISHTWG
+2959 ADIITHDWG
-2968 DASLKYIE
+2968 DESLKYIQD
-2976 NLIETLQGGAASTR
+2976 LVQTLQGGAASTR
-2990 DSVSMGAEKIFSNYI
+2990 DSVSMGAEKVFSNYI
-3005 GAVFGANQSIVFKQ
+3005 GAVFGANPSIVFKQ

-3025 ASVWL
+3025 AGAWL
-3030 GPENAPSPGQV
+3030 DFKNFPSPGQV

-3083 TSFVFGGGAITAM
+3083 TNFIFGGGAITAM

-3111 VRSEFPE
+3111 VRAEFPE

-3123 QEQIDSGSSPF
+3123 QEQIDSGGSPF
-3134 YQKVAEEFNEAV
+3134 YQKVAEVFNEAV

-3157 RGSLYKSKN
+3157 QGTLRKSKN
-3166 SVTRAFTM
+3166 PVTRAFTM
-3174 FKSDSSQAYNALR
+3174 FKSDSSQTYNALR

-3205 NKAKR
+3205 NKAKH

-3215 FLSILGGTA
+3215 FLAAVGGYIWA
-3224 FACGIDVLMN
+3224 QGIEFLMN
-3234 LWKHKGKAYRD
+3234 LWKRKGKAYRD
-3245 EDGNLTAESVAKELA
+3245 EDGNLTAGSVAKE
-3260 TGMAESMFGLVIGGE
+3260 MALGLVGDLAGIVTYGE
-3275 EIFNIFDAV
+3275 ELADVIGNI
-3284 GTKLTGGTWY
+3284 LTGDKWY
-3294 DSMNTLNAPG
+3294 GIDTPG
-3304 LEQVSEII
+3304 LEQLSDVVETIVEQGQNG
-3312 STLIDEGV
+3312 LDV
-3320 SFIQLLADGADVVKN
+3320 LKDAADVVKN
-3335 GGDVWEFLHRRGA
+3335 GGSLGEYLHRHS
-3348 DIIGDIKEMAATV
+3348 GDIVGGIKDLAAAA
-3361 ATYLPGIPVNNLEA
+3361 ATYLPGISVNNLEA
-3375 YLLGT
+3375 YLIGT
-3380 VRWVSP
+3380 VRWASP

-3399 NKNRMK
+3399 NKNQMK
-3405 GLRGAELERKIEDT
+3405 GMRGAELERKISDT

-3424 VETDEATNETL
+3424 VETDETTNETL
-3435 ASLYEGG
+3435 VSLYEGG

-3469 QVYDKTWSGAVGNRL
+3469 QVYDKTWSSAVGSRL
-3484 RELAASDVFQEADD
+3484 VALAASDVFQTADD

-3529 TQKADDVLAS
+3529 TQKADDVLAT

-3567 TQNAKDVALGMAELA
+3567 AQSAKDVALGMAELA

-3603 DGADAQRNALL
+3603 DGTSAQRDALL

-3662 NAIDALNGHGGIM
+3662 NAIDALNGHSGIM

-3723 KQED
+3723 KRED

>member
-47 QRRQAQEQKTPQR
+47 QRRQAQEQKAPQS
-60 ERNGFDRTATPA
+60 ERSGFDRTATPA

-111 RNADGSV
+111 RNADGSI

-193 EKALDETVAHD
+193 EKTLDEAVAHD

-224 AQQPGILSM
+224 AQQPSILSM

-266 RQESES
+266 RQENES

-297 LASVPGVWTK
+297 LASVPGIWTK

-391 LLGAN
+391 ALGAN

-475 IGDMSTGDYLKHI
+475 MGDMSTEDYLKRI

-566 SVLNGAINSYQTTQQ
+566 SVLSSAISSYQTTQQ

-659 VNGYTAASSAM
+659 VNGYAAASSAM

-691 LPTAPTDPQM
+691 LPTTPTDPQM

-723 TQNTPQPESG
+723 TQNTQPPESG

-738 GNAAAAAAQIAGQAA
+738 GNAAAAAAQIAVQAA
-753 EQNQQTQLPSLPATE
+753 EQNQQAQQPSLPTAA
-768 QDAVVQPQQ
+768 QAAAVQPQQ
-777 PEQSTQQEA
+777 LEQSTQQEA
-786 ELPTQQMQTEQTTT
+786 GLLTPQQVQTEQTAT
-800 PLQRL
+800 PLERL
-805 EAMGVS
+805 ETMGVS

-822 EAFYRGEIQDGE
+822 EAFYRGQITDGE

-841 LPEVQ
+841 FPEVQ

-864 VQPQNQQ
+864 VQAQNQQ
-871 PVNSAAQQTLNTQP
+871 PVNTAAQQVP
-885 TVQQALDS
+885 GSQQ
-893 QAPGVQNGTTT
+893 PGVQNEATTH
-904 SEGGMNNG
+904 EGGMNNG
-912 TEQLQVGQRPGAEQ
+912 TEQLPAGQQ
-926 PGEQLPDGDGG
+926 PGTEQQSEQLPDGDGG
-937 RVLGE
+937 RILGE

-951 AEGRPQRAF
+951 AEGRPQRTF
-960 NQVGAAAERKNLGR
+960 NQGRTAVERENLGR

-1001 ESSWDAQMQQT
+1001 ESHWDAQMQQT

-1048 ENGIIIQADHLRL
+1048 ENGIIIQADHRYL

-1080 GLVRQIEQAI
+1080 GLVRQIERAI
-1090 VERYGREEFDA
+1090 VEQYSREEFDA

-1151 DKYRSEAQAVLR
+1151 DKYRSEAQAVLQ
-1163 ERKITTPGSETE
+1163 ERKITTPGSET
-1175 EAVARRTGPP
+1175 AAATQRRTGPP

-1235 EIDDSNMKYHRG
+1235 EIDDSKMKYHRG

-1273 AEAWKPEDQER
+1273 AEAWKPEDQGR

-1297 RLSERVES
+1297 RLSERVDRGS
-1305 GNATLEDVIDHEE
+1305 ATLEDVIDHEE

-1323 PQLRSVRVEFKELPG
+1323 PQLRNVRVEFKELPG

-1356 LRSAPEVTII
+1356 LRSAPEATII

-1438 IIDIQNGVGLDSYDL
+1438 IIDIQNGVGMDSYDL

-1473 PEQRRATPPARADEN
+1473 PEQRRAAPPARADEN

-1597 SGSGKEQ
+1597 GGSGKEQ

-1699 SMDEPVEQTQDLM
+1699 SLDEPVEQTQDLM

-1756 RQSIDPQADQR
+1756 RQSIDPQADRR

-1789 NYDAR
+1789 NYEAG

-1799 KIAQLAKQVAGG
+1799 KIAQLANQVAGG
-1811 IFSRDSVIGSR
+1811 IFSRYSVISGR
-1822 VDEVSTMDEAEL
+1822 VGEVARMDEAEL
-1834 AKQLSRDDAV
+1834 AKQLARDDAV

-1867 FGNQALQDYTEKIGA
+1867 FGNLALQEYTEKIGA

-1896 RLTEAELETARES
+1896 RLTAAELETARES
-1909 IMEAWIADHEYAL
+1909 IMASWIADHEYAL
-1922 SRKPELRETRIAR
+1922 SRRPELRETRTAR

-1977 AVDDADVEAWV
+1977 AVDDTDVEAWV
-1988 RGQLHGVLGEPGIY
+1988 RGQIRGVLGEPGIY

-2012 RRRSFRETHGAYTVE
+2012 KRRSFRETHGAYTAE

-2032 MNKANARGESYWGVG
+2032 MNRASARGESYWGVG

-2059 KSVDAIHADES
+2059 KSVDAIHADEG
-2070 RLQKMPE
+2070 RLQNMPE
-2077 EEYNRLLQAL
+2077 EEYNRLLQEL
-2087 DKRIEG
+2087 DKRIGG

-2099 KTSGSYDMD
+2099 KTAGSYDMD

-2176 PDNCPPERLEK
+2176 PDDCPPERLEK

-2221 EPQAGT
+2221 EPQAET
-2227 GGEIGQAPESEP
+2227 GGEIEQASESKPAEP
-2239 AKQEQ
+2239 EQ

-2386 LADTLPGMFNA
+2386 LADTLPGMFHA

-2451 ALRTFTRTAKL
+2451 ALHTFTRTAKL

-2533 PEELR
+2533 PEELQG
-2538 ETWDEVLGDLD
+2538 TWDEVLGDLD

-2576 KAARK
+2576 KDAQAN
-2581 SDPNFLPTKE
+2581 DPNFLPSKE
-2591 LEMIVDRLD
+2591 LEKIVHRLD
-2600 NEKIADMD
+2600 NKKIADMD

-2755 ELEVG
+2755 ALEVG

-2771 WMTPTQKVHL
+2771 WMTPTQKVHM

-2786 SYENLRHMEGGRIF
+2786 STENLRHMEGGRTF
-2800 PVKELYSQGKRE
+2800 ADKTLYSQGKRRE
-2812 AAFAQGE
+2812 AFAQGKT
-2819 LVRLAP
+2819 VRMAP
-2825 ETVKALVKD
+2825 ETVKAIVGS

-2874 NYAPIYADTNYT
+2874 NYTPIYTNSNYT
-2886 KNQLGVYDATAEG
+2886 KSELGVYDATAEG
-2899 VGNLKSRQY
+2899 VGNLKSRQF

-2940 NWNTLLGWNEYV
+2940 NWQTLLNW
-2952 DDDRESM
+2952 RERENSM
-2959 RSEISHTWG
+2959 ADIITHDWG
-2968 DASLKYIE
+2968 DESLKYIQD
-2976 NLIETLQGGAASTR
+2976 LVQTLQGGAASTR
-2990 DSVSMGAEKIFSNYI
+2990 DSVSMGAEKVFSNYI
-3005 GAVFGANQSIVFKQ
+3005 GAVFGANPSIVFKQ

-3025 ASVWL
+3025 AGAWL
-3030 GPENAPSPGQV
+3030 DFKNFPSPGQV

-3083 TSFVFGGGAITAM
+3083 TNFIFGGGAITAM

-3111 VRSEFPE
+3111 VRAEFPE

-3134 YQKVAEEFNEAV
+3134 YQKVAEVFNEAV

-3157 RGSLYKSKN
+3157 QGTLRKSKN
-3166 SVTRAFTM
+3166 PVTRAFTM
-3174 FKSDSSQAYNALR
+3174 FKSDSSQTYNALR

-3215 FLSILGGTA
+3215 FLAAVGGYIWA
-3224 FACGIDVLMN
+3224 QGIEFLMN
-3234 LWKHKGKAYRD
+3234 LWKRKGKAYRD
-3245 EDGNLTAESVAKELA
+3245 EDGNLTAGSVAKEMALGLA
-3260 TGMAESMFGLVIGGE
+3260 GDLAGIVTYGEELADVIG
-3275 EIFNIFDAV
+3275 NII
-3284 GTKLTGGTWY
+3284 TGDKWY
-3294 DSMNTLNAPG
+3294 GIDTPG
-3304 LEQVSEII
+3304 LEQLSDVVETIVEQGQNG
-3312 STLIDEGV
+3312 LDV
-3320 SFIQLLADGADVVKN
+3320 LKDAADVVKN
-3335 GGDVWEFLHRRGA
+3335 GGSLGEYLHRHS
-3348 DIIGDIKEMAATV
+3348 GDIVGGIKDLAAAA
-3361 ATYLPGIPVNNLEA
+3361 ATYLPGISVNNLEA

-3380 VRWVSP
+3380 VRWASP

-3399 NKNRMK
+3399 NKNQMK
-3405 GLRGAELERKIEDT
+3405 GLRGAELERKISDT

-3424 VETDEATNETL
+3424 VETDETTNETL
-3435 ASLYEGG
+3435 ASLYESG

-3469 QVYDKTWSGAVGNRL
+3469 QVYDKTWSSAVGSRL
-3484 RELAASDVFQEADD
+3484 VALAASDVFQTADD

-3529 TQKADDVLAS
+3529 TQKADDVLAT

-3567 TQNAKDVALGMAELA
+3567 AQSAKDVALGMAELA

-3603 DGADAQRNALL
+3603 DGTSAQRDALL

-3662 NAIDALNGHGGIM
+3662 NAIDALNGHSGIM

-3723 KQED
+3723 KRED

>member
-47 QRRQAQEQKTPQR
+47 QRRQAQEQKAPQS
-60 ERNGFDRTATPA
+60 ERSGFDRTATPA

-111 RNADGSV
+111 RNADGSI

-193 EKALDETVAHD
+193 EKALDEAVAHD

-224 AQQPGILSM
+224 AQQPSILSM

-242 PTFQAESA
+242 STFQAESA

-297 LASVPGVWTK
+297 LASVPGIWTK

-391 LLGAN
+391 ALGAN

-417 AGGAKIAGSL
+417 SGGAKIAGSL

-475 IGDMSTGDYLKHI
+475 MGDMSTEDYLKRI

-566 SVLNGAINSYQTTQQ
+566 SVLSSAISSYQTTQQ

-659 VNGYTAASSAM
+659 VNGYAAASSAM

-691 LPTAPTDPQM
+691 LPTTPTDPQM

-723 TQNTPQPESG
+723 TQNTQPPESG

-738 GNAAAAAAQIAGQAA
+738 GNAAAAAAQIAVQAA
-753 EQNQQTQLPSLPATE
+753 EQNQQAQQPSLPTAA
-768 QDAVVQPQQ
+768 QAAAVQPQQ
-777 PEQSTQQEA
+777 LEQSTQQEA
-786 ELPTQQMQTEQTTT
+786 GLLTPQQVQTEQTAT
-800 PLQRL
+800 PLERL
-805 EAMGVS
+805 ETMGVS

-822 EAFYRGEIQDGE
+822 EAFYRGQITDGE

-841 LPEVQ
+841 FPEVQ

-864 VQPQNQQ
+864 VQAQNQQ
-871 PVNSAAQQTLNTQP
+871 PVNTAAQQVP
-885 TVQQALDS
+885 GSQQ
-893 QAPGVQNGTTT
+893 PGVQNEATTH
-904 SEGGMNNG
+904 EGGMNNG
-912 TEQLQVGQRPGAEQ
+912 TEQLPAGQQ
-926 PGEQLPDGDGG
+926 PGTEQQSEQLPDGDGG
-937 RVLGE
+937 RILGE

-951 AEGRPQRAF
+951 AEGRPQRTF
-960 NQVGAAAERKNLGR
+960 NQGRTAVERENLGR

-1001 ESSWDAQMQQT
+1001 ESHWDAQMQQT

-1048 ENGIIIQADHLRL
+1048 ENGIIIQADHRYL

-1080 GLVRQIEQAI
+1080 GLVRQIERAI
-1090 VERYGREEFDA
+1090 VEQYSREEFDA

-1151 DKYRSEAQAVLR
+1151 DKYRSEAQAVLQ
-1163 ERKITTPGSETE
+1163 ERKITTPGSET
-1175 EAVARRTGPP
+1175 AAATQRRTGPP

-1235 EIDDSNMKYHRG
+1235 EIDDSKMKYHRG

-1273 AEAWKPEDQER
+1273 AEAWKPEDQGR

-1297 RLSERVES
+1297 RLSERVDRGS
-1305 GNATLEDVIDHEE
+1305 ATLEDVIDHEE

-1323 PQLRSVRVEFKELPG
+1323 PQLRNVRVEFKELPG

-1356 LRSAPEVTII
+1356 LRSAPEATII

-1438 IIDIQNGVGLDSYDL
+1438 IIDIQNGVGMDSYDL

-1473 PEQRRATPPARADEN
+1473 PEQRRAAPPARADEN

-1568 KKSSPRGWKAKINTG
+1568 KKSSPRGWKAKINAG

-1597 SGSGKEQ
+1597 GGSGKEQ

-1699 SMDEPVEQTQDLM
+1699 SLDEPVEQTQDLM

-1756 RQSIDPQADQR
+1756 RQSIDPQADRR

-1789 NYDAR
+1789 NYEAG

-1799 KIAQLAKQVAGG
+1799 KIAQLANQVAGG
-1811 IFSRDSVIGSR
+1811 IFSRYSVISGR
-1822 VDEVSTMDEAEL
+1822 VGEVARMDEAEL
-1834 AKQLSRDDAV
+1834 AKQLARDDAV

-1867 FGNQALQDYTEKIGA
+1867 FGNLALQEYTEKIGA

-1896 RLTEAELETARES
+1896 RLTAAELETARES
-1909 IMEAWIADHEYAL
+1909 IMASWIADHEYAL
-1922 SRKPELRETRIAR
+1922 SRRPELRETRTAR

-1988 RGQLHGVLGEPGIY
+1988 RGQIRGVLGEPGIY

-2012 RRRSFRETHGAYTVE
+2012 KRRSFRETHGAYTAE

-2032 MNKANARGESYWGVG
+2032 MNRASARGESYWGVG

-2059 KSVDAIHADES
+2059 KSVDAIHADEG
-2070 RLQKMPE
+2070 RLQNMPE
-2077 EEYNRLLQAL
+2077 EEYNRLLQEL
-2087 DKRIEG
+2087 DKRIGG

-2099 KTSGSYDMD
+2099 KTAGSYDMD

-2176 PDNCPPERLEK
+2176 PDDCPPERLEK

-2221 EPQAGT
+2221 EPQEET
-2227 GGEIGQAPESEP
+2227 GGEIEQASESKPAEP
-2239 AKQEQ
+2239 EQ

-2386 LADTLPGMFNA
+2386 LADTLPGMFHA

-2533 PEELR
+2533 PEELQG
-2538 ETWDEVLGDLD
+2538 TWDEVLGDLD

-2576 KAARK
+2576 EDAQAN
-2581 SDPNFLPTKE
+2581 DPNFLPSKE
-2591 LEMIVDRLD
+2591 LKKIVHRLD
-2600 NEKIADMD
+2600 NRKIADMD

-2674 NQEQL
+2674 NREQL

-2755 ELEVG
+2755 ALEVG

-2771 WMTPTQKVHL
+2771 WMTPTQKVHM

-2786 SYENLRHMEGGRIF
+2786 STENLRHMEGGRTF
-2800 PVKELYSQGKRE
+2800 AEKTLYSQGKRRE
-2812 AAFAQGE
+2812 AFAQGKT
-2819 LVRLAP
+2819 VRMAP
-2825 ETVKALVKD
+2825 ETVKAIVGS

-2874 NYAPIYADTNYT
+2874 NYTPIYANSNYT
-2886 KNQLGVYDATAEG
+2886 KSELGVYDATAEG
-2899 VGNLKSRQY
+2899 VGNLKSRQF
-2908 SKNPSYNIGAFD
+2908 SENPSYNIGAFD

-2940 NWNTLLGWNEYV
+2940 NWQTLLKWSE
-2952 DDDRESM
+2952 RENSM
-2959 RSEISHTWG
+2959 SDIIAHDWG
-2968 DASLKYIE
+2968 DESLKYIKD
-2976 NLIETLQGGAASTR
+2976 LVQTLQGGTASTH
-2990 DSVSMGAEKIFSNYI
+2990 DSVSMGAEKVFSNYI
-3005 GAVFGANQSIVFKQ
+3005 GAVFGANPSIVFKQ

-3025 ASVWL
+3025 AGAWL
-3030 GPENAPSPGQV
+3030 DFKNFPSPGQV

-3083 TSFVFGGGAITAM
+3083 TNFIFGGGAITAM

-3111 VRSEFPE
+3111 VRAEFPE

-3134 YQKVAEEFNEAV
+3134 YQKVAEVFNEAV

-3157 RGSLYKSKN
+3157 QGALRKSKN
-3166 SVTRAFTM
+3166 QVTRALTM
-3174 FKSDSSQAYNALR
+3174 FKSDSSQTYNALR

-3215 FLSILGGTA
+3215 FLAAVGGYIWA
-3224 FACGIDVLMN
+3224 QGIEFLMN
-3234 LWKHKGKAYRD
+3234 LWKRKGKAYRD
-3245 EDGNLTAESVAKELA
+3245 EDGNLTAGSVAKE
-3260 TGMAESMFGLVIGGE
+3260 MALGLVGDLAGIVTYGE
-3275 EIFNIFDAV
+3275 ELADVIGNII
-3284 GTKLTGGTWY
+3284 TGDKWY
-3294 DSMNTLNAPG
+3294 GIDTPG
-3304 LEQVSEII
+3304 LEQLSDVVETIVEQGQNG
-3312 STLIDEGV
+3312 LDV
-3320 SFIQLLADGADVVKN
+3320 LKDAADVVKN
-3335 GGDVWEFLHRRGA
+3335 GGSLGEYLHRHS
-3348 DIIGDIKEMAATV
+3348 GDIVGGIKDLAAAA
-3361 ATYLPGIPVNNLEA
+3361 ATYLPGISVNNLEA
-3375 YLLGT
+3375 YLIGT
-3380 VRWVSP
+3380 VRWASP

-3399 NKNRMK
+3399 NKNQMK
-3405 GLRGAELERKIEDT
+3405 GLRGAELERKISDT

-3424 VETDEATNETL
+3424 VETDETTNETL
-3435 ASLYEGG
+3435 ASLYESG

-3469 QVYDKTWSGAVGNRL
+3469 QVYDKTWSGAVGSRL
-3484 RELAASDVFQEADD
+3484 QELIASDVFQAADD
-3498 ETREK
+3498 ETKEK

-3524 EVKTS
+3524 EVKTT
-3529 TQKADDVLAS
+3529 TQKADDVLAT

-3567 TQNAKDVALGMAELA
+3567 AQSAKDVALGMAELT
-3582 PEEGKKTVSD
+3582 PDEGKKTVSD

-3603 DGADAQRNALL
+3603 DGTSAQRDALL

-3662 NAIDALNGHGGIM
+3662 NAIDALNGHSGIM

>member
-47 QRRQAQEQKTPQR
+47 QRRQAQEQKAPQS
-60 ERNGFDRTATPA
+60 ERSGFDRTATPA

-111 RNADGSV
+111 RNADGSI

-193 EKALDETVAHD
+193 EKALDEAVAHD

-297 LASVPGVWTK
+297 LASVPGIWTK

-391 LLGAN
+391 ALGAN

-475 IGDMSTGDYLKHI
+475 MGDMSTEDYLKRI

-566 SVLNGAINSYQTTQQ
+566 SVLSSAISSYQTTQQ

-659 VNGYTAASSAM
+659 VNGYAAASSAM

-691 LPTAPTDPQM
+691 LPTTPTDPQM

-723 TQNTPQPESG
+723 TQNTQPPESG

-738 GNAAAAAAQIAGQAA
+738 GNAAAAAAQIAVQAA
-753 EQNQQTQLPSLPATE
+753 EQNQQAQQPSLPTAA
-768 QDAVVQPQQ
+768 QAAAVQPQQ
-777 PEQSTQQEA
+777 LEQSTQQEA
-786 ELPTQQMQTEQTTT
+786 GLPTPQQAQTEQTAT
-800 PLQRL
+800 PLERL

-822 EAFYRGEIQDGE
+822 EAFYRGQITDGE

-841 LPEVQ
+841 FPEVQ

-864 VQPQNQQ
+864 VQAQNQQ
-871 PVNSAAQQTLNTQP
+871 PVNAA
-885 TVQQALDS
+885 VQQVPGS
-893 QAPGVQNGTTT
+893 QQPGVQNEATTH
-904 SEGGMNNG
+904 EGEMNNG
-912 TEQLQVGQRPGAEQ
+912 TEQLPAGQQ
-926 PGEQLPDGDGG
+926 PGTEQQSEQLPDGDGG
-937 RVLGE
+937 RILGE

-960 NQVGAAAERKNLGR
+960 NQGRTAVERENLGR

-1001 ESSWDAQMQQT
+1001 ESHWDAQMQRT

-1048 ENGIIIQADHLRL
+1048 ENGIIVQADHRYL

-1080 GLVRQIEQAI
+1080 GLVRQIERAI
-1090 VERYGREEFDA
+1090 VEQYSREEFDA
-1101 IMDKYLKNLRG
+1101 VVEKYLKNLRG

-1144 NFFGANA
+1144 NFFGAHVE
-1151 DKYRSEAQAVLR
+1151 KYRSEAQAVLQ
-1163 ERKITTPGSETE
+1163 ERKVTTPGSET
-1175 EAVARRTGPP
+1175 AAATQRRTGPP

-1235 EIDDSNMKYHRG
+1235 EIDDSKMKYHRG

-1323 PQLRSVRVEFKELPG
+1323 PQLRNVRVEFKELPG

-1356 LRSAPEVTII
+1356 LRSAPEATII

-1438 IIDIQNGVGLDSYDL
+1438 IIDIQNGVGMDSYDL

-1473 PEQRRATPPARADEN
+1473 PEQRRAAPPARADEN

-1756 RQSIDPQADQR
+1756 RQSIDPQADRR

-1789 NYDAR
+1789 NYEAG

-1799 KIAQLAKQVAGG
+1799 KIAQLANQVAGG
-1811 IFSRDSVIGSR
+1811 IFSRYSVISGR
-1822 VDEVSTMDEAEL
+1822 VGEVARMDEAEL
-1834 AKQLSRDDAV
+1834 AKQLAKDDAV

-1867 FGNQALQDYTEKIGA
+1867 FGNLALQEYTEKIGA

-1896 RLTEAELETARES
+1896 RLTAAELETARES
-1909 IMEAWIADHEYAL
+1909 IMASWIADHEYAL
-1922 SRKPELRETRIAR
+1922 SRRPELRETRIAR

-1988 RGQLHGVLGEPGIY
+1988 RGQIRGVLGEPGIY

-2012 RRRSFRETHGAYTVE
+2012 KRRSFRETHGAYTAE

-2032 MNKANARGESYWGVG
+2032 MNRASARGESYWGVG

-2059 KSVDAIHADES
+2059 KSVDAIHADEG
-2070 RLQKMPE
+2070 RLQNMPE
-2077 EEYNRLLQAL
+2077 EEYNRLLQEL
-2087 DKRIEG
+2087 DKRIDG

-2099 KTSGSYDMD
+2099 KTAGSYDMD

-2176 PDNCPPERLEK
+2176 PDDCPPERLEK

-2221 EPQAGT
+2221 EPQAET
-2227 GGEIGQAPESEP
+2227 GGEIEQAPESKPAEP
-2239 AKQEQ
+2239 EQ

-2386 LADTLPGMFNA
+2386 LADTLPGMFHA

-2533 PEELR
+2533 PEELQG
-2538 ETWDEVLGDLD
+2538 TWDEVLGDLD

-2576 KAARK
+2576 KDAQAN
-2581 SDPNFLPTKE
+2581 DPNFLPSKE
-2591 LEMIVDRLD
+2591 LEKIVHRLD
-2600 NEKIADMD
+2600 NKKIADMD

-2755 ELEVG
+2755 ALEVG

-2771 WMTPTQKVHL
+2771 WMTPTQKVHM

-2786 SYENLRHMEGGRIF
+2786 STENLRHMEGGRTF
-2800 PVKELYSQGKRE
+2800 ADKTLYSQGKRRE
-2812 AAFAQGE
+2812 AFAQGKT
-2819 LVRLAP
+2819 VRMAP
-2825 ETVKALVKD
+2825 ETVKAIVGS

-2874 NYAPIYADTNYT
+2874 NYTPIYTNSNYT
-2886 KNQLGVYDATAEG
+2886 KSELGVYDATAEG
-2899 VGNLKSRQY
+2899 VGNLKSRQF

-2940 NWNTLLGWNEYV
+2940 NWQTLLNW
-2952 DDDRESM
+2952 RERENSM
-2959 RSEISHTWG
+2959 ADIITHDWG
-2968 DASLKYIE
+2968 DESLKYIQD
-2976 NLIETLQGGAASTR
+2976 LVQTLQGGAASTR
-2990 DSVSMGAEKIFSNYI
+2990 DSVSMGAEKVFSNYI
-3005 GAVFGANQSIVFKQ
+3005 GAVFGANPSIVFKQ

-3025 ASVWL
+3025 AGAWL
-3030 GPENAPSPGQV
+3030 DFKNFPSPGQV

-3083 TSFVFGGGAITAM
+3083 TNFIFGGGAITAM

-3111 VRSEFPE
+3111 VRAEFPE

-3134 YQKVAEEFNEAV
+3134 YQKVAEVFNEAV

-3157 RGSLYKSKN
+3157 QGTLRKSKN
-3166 SVTRAFTM
+3166 PVTRAFTM
-3174 FKSDSSQAYNALR
+3174 FKSDSSQTYNALR

-3215 FLSILGGTA
+3215 FLAAVGGYIWA
-3224 FACGIDVLMN
+3224 QGIEFLMN
-3234 LWKHKGKAYRD
+3234 LWKRKGKAYRD
-3245 EDGNLTAESVAKELA
+3245 EDGNLTAGSVAKE
-3260 TGMAESMFGLVIGGE
+3260 MALGLVGDMAGIVTYGE
-3275 EIFNIFDAV
+3275 ELADVIGNII
-3284 GTKLTGGTWY
+3284 TGDKWY
-3294 DSMNTLNAPG
+3294 GIDTPG
-3304 LEQVSEII
+3304 LEQLSDVVETIVEQGQNG
-3312 STLIDEGV
+3312 LDV
-3320 SFIQLLADGADVVKN
+3320 LKDAADVVKN
-3335 GGDVWEFLHRRGA
+3335 GGSLGEYLHRHS
-3348 DIIGDIKEMAATV
+3348 GDIVGGIKDLAAAA
-3361 ATYLPGIPVNNLEA
+3361 ATYLPGISVNNLEA

-3380 VRWVSP
+3380 VRWASP

-3399 NKNRMK
+3399 NKNQMK
-3405 GLRGAELERKIEDT
+3405 GLRGAELERKISDT

-3424 VETDEATNETL
+3424 VETDETTNETL
-3435 ASLYEGG
+3435 ASLYENG
-3442 FTKAVP
+3442 FTKAVL

-3469 QVYDKTWSGAVGNRL
+3469 QVYDKTWSGAVGSRL
-3484 RELAASDVFQEADD
+3484 QELIASDVFQAADD
-3498 ETREK
+3498 ETQEK

-3529 TQKADDVLAS
+3529 TQKADDVLAT

-3567 TQNAKDVALGMAELA
+3567 AQSAKDVALGMAELA

-3592 VQKWRAAIDAV
+3592 MQKWRAAIDAV
-3603 DGADAQRNALL
+3603 DGTSAQRDALL

-3649 EDGNGSYKGEEIE
+3649 EDGNGSYKGEEVE
-3662 NAIDALNGHGGIM
+3662 NAIDALNGHSGIM